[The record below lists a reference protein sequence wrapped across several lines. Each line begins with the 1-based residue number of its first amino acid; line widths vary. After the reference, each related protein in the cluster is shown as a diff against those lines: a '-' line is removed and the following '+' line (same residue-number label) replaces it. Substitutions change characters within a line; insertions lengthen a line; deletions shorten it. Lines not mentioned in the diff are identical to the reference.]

1 MNGFTRAKILSYNAK
16 GRTAQVHIHGLTDGA
31 SEGITATFAY
41 PVGDSDLDTEI
52 QIIDGEDV
60 YVFFENGNEERPVIH
75 SYVSHGDGAIV
86 GVRRIRQDNIE
97 FISKENLKV
106 DSGTT
111 VSIKTPLMNVQANT
125 EQTGNSTLT
134 GNSTVVGDT
143 SVAGNS
149 AVAGSMAV
157 GTTLTVAGIPID
169 PKAFQGAL
177 QDAIDKLEELKE
189 ELKEQ
194 GEKIDE
200 NKDQVSQEIDEKI
213 KEVEELIEN
222 IKDSEA
228 FKLLEEGINYIDEEV
243 QKIHD
248 QVKEVGQ
255 IAQNKVDEV
264 RAYIE
269 QEIIDTKLIVEQHAN
284 DANIRLDEA
293 NQRIDQSIQINEE
306 LVADAQQRAIRA
318 EKDLDDKIGLIKRET
333 DSIIA
338 DVRSDSDEIRLV
350 AENAKKVADQE
361 IIDRKKQVGEALV
374 VVDQAKAALKQDI
387 DQNLVKAGQMIDEA
401 KVALGEETNT
411 LINQKIE
418 PIVNQ
423 TEAAVKKVD
432 EFAAQYVELDKKVDS
447 GFLAEAE
454 ARANDKEAL
463 TQSFELK
470 FAEMQNE
477 LGKSSA
483 LITDEIKTLAAQ
495 DKAIT
500 EQISAAQS
508 KIGDNKAAIDSVERT
523 VVDLNKSVVEKT
535 GQLQASL
542 DTANSNILNAN
553 DLARMQSLGK
563 PLRDDPT
570 FKDTNNLTA
579 YVNQTGST
587 YTRQAKS
594 ADNPTTSTHEI
605 LIRSTGLLGS
615 GWFPNTPL
623 LSAAANKVFLV
634 KQILKIPVGLK
645 LQPYGNALGT
655 GGLLKVLGS
664 AEGTGKFEIYYS
676 VIKCGPDIGSTIQGH
691 FRPINSI
698 NPPVAS
704 VEKPVDVIVASYEVW
719 DVTAV
724 NDTIPK
730 TWRDQ
735 VTGNASYIE
744 KVEASVKL
752 VDDKVVSEAQKL
764 EELKT
769 DYNSNKTKTESSFV
783 TITKSVSD
791 GDKALSLR
799 IDQTKA
805 DLEEADRQ
813 SNANIQEVTE
823 SLAEFE
829 EATTTK
835 FSSLDT
841 SISKE
846 NLKVQGQII
855 DVEKSVSTLE
865 DNTNTKIS
873 GLTSSIKSTDDVAK
887 LAFNNAAEAQ
897 QTGTTAVKAT
907 EALAQNLLSL
917 KSQTQVTSGVR
928 AVVTSKGIEDW
939 TTWRATGEAKVIQDA
954 NALGG
959 YILELGNNAG
969 NDEAW
974 VHWKEFVKIN
984 PDTLYRVRA
993 RFRRVSGETGSIY
1006 LGVACKTADQT
1017 KYVTTTNNLAADMG
1031 SSNYLLSAVK
1041 PILGEWQE
1049 VVLYLKGKSTGAAT
1063 GLGTIDNPRTFPAQ
1077 AEFYAPMFIGN
1088 YSAQPGISQLNFI
1101 IIEDNNSLASAN
1113 DSTATAN
1120 DLFKTATNRTDA
1132 EAERTSKLEARVEN
1146 TETGVKNNAEALLKT
1161 VTKSDLDSAMSR
1173 VSTDITAAVQNIK
1186 VGGVN
1191 VVANSEAPR
1200 TSTAAT
1206 SREYLMY
1213 ERSKELKA
1221 FYDENLDKPVTIS
1234 FEISVPV
1241 AGSVQVYSSNGSA
1254 HIFSSSVSVTKANEF
1269 QKYEVTVFPKIHT
1282 GSTTE
1287 STIEFYGTYTTGR
1300 IPTIRRLQ
1308 IEAGNK
1314 ATAWS
1319 PSPRDVQS
1327 SLSANAEAI
1336 KITQA
1341 DVKKQ
1346 GDSLSSQSIDISK
1359 LRNDLILTNAEVGKK
1374 ASSEALQTTDSKVI
1388 EQAGQIKAVTEQSNT
1403 LSANLS
1409 KSAPAGTN
1417 LLINSNLVGTYNG
1430 VSYPHVLYKMGEDWE
1445 VGAKYTLLWCAEH
1458 VRGTGDTNSNLAVY
1472 AGGGTQFL
1480 QQVISTA
1487 GKVIS
1492 KITFTKSNS
1501 GLGKY
1506 INFYMLNKPTADKQ
1520 SVGTVYWAVLVK
1532 GEFITTDSWIASPY
1546 DFNAA
1551 FDQVSANLTEFKQT
1565 YVTERDALAQRTSK
1579 LEVGMTDVEK
1589 NIFNTAQALN
1599 NYATNAKLD
1608 EVTASQ
1614 TKAFNTSLTKLNE
1627 SIKAEN
1633 DSDSL
1638 IPDYNLANPDKWI
1651 SHYSYDMKQYFKTT
1665 TTGKISN
1672 TVFRKD
1678 TTVPVNCF
1686 NYSLS
1691 AVPNDRA
1698 YRISF
1703 WVRCSSDSN
1712 GSLSIP
1718 VMYGYS
1724 DGLWTIARYSAV
1736 SIPAAQL
1743 PVKDGN
1749 WYFVST
1755 VANFTSNTTIQ
1766 QLRFGIALGHTG
1778 TSGWWE
1784 VQGYKVS
1791 PVLNESDIDST
1802 IVKSSILIDYSSKS
1816 DTTKAISAATES
1828 LEAKFRQKFGDLWT
1842 NSSATLDSTRYTK
1855 TETNQAIAEESK
1867 IIKAA
1872 ISTSG
1877 GDNIIKNGDFSKPL
1891 EISNWRQNA
1900 VVAGSLFE
1908 AYKDSNGITWGHFK
1922 STNTTTNFKGFIETI
1937 TLAEGLETNQKYT
1950 LSFKAKSL
1958 TAAQTQIFLIIHR
1971 RDAAGSNNQI
1981 GTTWNNISTDK
1992 EVLCT
1997 YTFDTNL
2004 VDLQYINVIL
2014 YAQIG
2019 FAPDFLIRE
2028 VQIEKG
2034 ELATG
2039 FRKNP
2044 RELEKGLEANATA
2057 IEGTKADVKK
2067 NGEQIAS
2074 ISENYVTLKSAVDN
2088 NKLSADGKFQEIN
2101 STISDNQQN
2110 TTQSITN
2117 LESGY
2122 KQLNQDLGQVFNYR
2136 VYSCGW
2142 NGFFTGIKNLK
2153 GEIKSVASARGF
2165 SVHVLAADGSIAT
2178 STRYDTY
2185 AAIANA
2191 TAMSN
2196 AIAAIPNDT
2205 FVIVTNYD
2213 SIGVNIATVKNALI
2227 SLGANPFTIDQI
2239 TGRDAYILVGQKGI
2253 GSGRGI
2259 ELHSTPDTGPNG
2271 AKQIMLG
2278 VQVVSGIPIGLAN
2291 NSGNLQKV
2299 LENHAQILQEK
2310 ITRSDAKEVFAEEIK
2325 VFKAQLD
2332 ILRYSEENWILLGD
2346 DTKNLSISTGT
2357 NRTVAVWELQYKH
2370 KEIPIDKGD
2379 PIVARIK
2386 YTAAAGLVGATCSI
2400 QFHGA
2405 TYSIGLPTFTVAA
2418 SGEIELTGI
2427 FPSDVKATAFEAIPL
2442 GLRFDNAPSGG
2453 TFTITNMF
2461 VSRGNSAPNFKGGFR
2476 SSLKQNAQFV
2486 EDTFIKA
2493 DANKGVI
2500 VQQINQYDA
2509 AVPGGLSTVVKTT
2522 KATADQ
2528 TSQDL
2533 ATLKNTE
2540 ISQLQTSTNNL
2551 GSALENTTMLAMMI
2565 TNGKLLQGDVNFKK
2579 GNNGVGV
2586 YNNAA
2591 NGNVTVT
2598 RIAKSSDNPTT
2609 STHELEI
2616 KTIGAANPTWGGFFQ
2631 LVYGR
2636 ANAVFIIKYLIKLPI
2651 GYKLVIAGNSMGTGA
2666 IERFVGSAE
2675 GTGKFETYIRLIK
2688 CGAAGSFSNSGHV
2701 YVAGGATPT
2710 ATTPLVWTLA
2720 QIEQYDVT
2728 DYASADPTLQDFVST
2743 ATDSISTLTNFKE
2756 SWAAK
2761 LVEMSSKLDSKNSA
2775 YILNADITNTTIDR
2789 AIAASSQKLT
2799 SEYTTAMSVQPLSSG
2814 AGKIFDKPLTWRQPV
2829 TTSGTLVIKTPIT
2842 INAYMTKI
2850 KISGYNYNNKED
2862 NTFDMDLAFYAY
2874 TSTTPFYQNMT
2885 ARSFGITMDETNA
2898 ITKGLALALDSNN
2911 KVCILITKKDAW
2923 SYPAITVESATITH
2937 TNPPDYFKDGWSAA
2951 IETDLSVYKSVT
2963 PFTVTSAMETT
2974 AGSQAKV
2981 DIPMAQLSDIAAD
2994 NKLTPVEKKQAKL
3007 VWDTLYQTDTSLRAE
3022 AVTYGISSTTYAT
3035 AFSTLNTYLAAL
3047 FANMNVTSTIDRNQ
3061 FITNFANVHNA
3072 RQELVRL
3079 ISEKAKSLADSAQNS
3094 ANSKSKTFTAQPTI
3108 PYAQG
3113 DIWKNGTTVSVAT
3126 VGRTSGAFTASD
3138 WTKVGDI
3145 TSENT
3150 SADTVKVNGV
3160 LSATVTANAAAGKQ
3174 IADDVMSDLVI
3185 TPTEK
3190 SALYNSYKDMES
3202 NFNRLQNLANPWG
3215 ISVTAAQTAWDS
3227 LNNVS
3232 PKFFTDIISTT
3243 TTKTTLTSAQR
3254 DSLKGRINIFYTEV
3268 ANLDKAVNEYL
3279 NKAAAD
3285 AKDLAATTK
3294 ATLERD
3300 YLTSS
3305 KTNEAIASSTERMT
3319 ALYSAN
3325 SQKIMASVLDTWF
3338 KDWLNKTPSGNK
3350 AEMTIVADATCRGGY
3365 ALRIGNNSGND
3376 EAWINWFA
3384 SLPIDDNKY
3393 YRVKYRF
3400 RRVSGTGVVYVG
3412 ASCQNATKT
3421 KYVAQDN
3428 TEINDVGSSHYLV
3441 AGTAP
3446 ALGTWITG
3454 TAYFKGRSAGASA
3467 GAGTLLSPKTFA
3479 NKAAFFTP
3487 VFIGNYSGKAGE
3499 VDLDFIDI
3507 EDADNIADFES
3518 FKTTYTTEV
3527 GSYAGALQTLVSVYG
3542 NNAVKLK
3549 SQADLIDGIKGKY
3562 VFGMDNNGV
3571 FSGMSM
3577 ATEQTNGTVFSS
3589 IGFQADR
3596 IFFTTG
3602 SSSTKYMPFIIQD
3615 NQVIM
3620 NSDVFIK
3627 NLTAANFKVKSLTA
3641 DLFNV
3646 DKLSAIAG
3654 ELGTLTTY
3662 KDPAKPTGARM
3673 VLSGSLITVYDDN
3686 NVVRV
3691 KLGLW

>member
-1 MNGFTRAKILSYNAK
+1 MNGLKRAKILSYNAK

-52 QIIDGEDV
+52 QIVDGEDV

-125 EQTGNSTLT
+125 QQTGNSTLT
-134 GNSTVVGDT
+134 GNSTVVGNT

-149 AVAGSMAV
+149 SVAGSMAV
-157 GTTLTVAGIPID
+157 GTTLTVAGVPID
-169 PKAFQGAL
+169 PKAIDGAL
-177 QDAIDKLEELKE
+177 KDALDKLEGLKE

-213 KEVEELIEN
+213 KEVEELIDN
-222 IKDSEA
+222 IKDSDA
-228 FKLLEEGINYIDEEV
+228 YKLLEEGINHIDEEV

-255 IAQNKVDEV
+255 IAQNKVDEI
-264 RAYIE
+264 RAYID
-269 QEIIDTKLIVEQHAN
+269 QEIVDTKLIVEQHVS

-293 NQRIDQSIQINEE
+293 NKRIDQSIQANEA

-318 EKDLDDKIGLIKRET
+318 EQELDDKIGFIKRET

-361 IIDRKKQVGEALV
+361 VLDRKKQAADTLIVI
-374 VVDQAKAALKQDI
+374 DQTKAALKQDI
-387 DQNLVKAGQMIDEA
+387 DQNLVKAGQMIDDA
-401 KVALGEETNT
+401 KLALGEETNT

-418 PIVNQ
+418 PIVSQ

-432 EFAAQYVELDKKVDS
+432 QVAAQYVDLNKKVDS

-470 FAEMQNE
+470 FAEMQTE
-477 LGKSSA
+477 LGKSNA
-483 LITDEIKTLAAQ
+483 LISEEIKTLAAK

-500 EQISAAQS
+500 EQISTAQS
-508 KIGDNKAAIDSVERT
+508 QIGDNKAAINNVERT
-523 VVDLNKSVVEKT
+523 VVDLGKSVAEKT
-535 GQLQASL
+535 DQIQASL
-542 DTANSNILNAN
+542 DTTNASLLNATE
-553 DLARMQSLGK
+553 LARMQSLGK

-570 FKDTNNLTA
+570 FLSGNGGLSA
-579 YVNQTGST
+579 YAVPAGTTLN
-587 YTRQAKS
+587 RQAKS
-594 ADNPTTSTHEI
+594 TDNPVNSTHEMLLRATASHGGGWYPTVPTLVAAPNKTY
-605 LIRSTGLLGS
+605 LI
-615 GWFPNTPL
+615 
-623 LSAAANKVFLV
+623 
-634 KQILKIPVGLK
+634 KQIIKMPKGTYLLPVG
-645 LQPYGNALGT
+645 NATGT
-655 GGLLKVLGS
+655 GGYLRVLGNK
-664 AEGTGKFEIYYS
+664 EGTGKFEVYYS
-676 VIKCGPDIGSTIQGH
+676 VVQCGYDAPAAIHGH
-691 FRPINSI
+691 FRVIAGS
-698 NPPVAS
+698 NPPLPS
-704 VEKPVDVIVASYEVW
+704 TTSPVDVILADYEVW
-719 DVTAV
+719 DITAL

-730 TWRDQ
+730 AWRDQ
-735 VTGNASYIE
+735 ITGNASYIE
-744 KVEASVKL
+744 KVESSVKL
-752 VDDKVVSEAQKL
+752 VDEKVVSEAKKL

-769 DYNSNKTKTESSFV
+769 DYNSNKTKTTSELA
-783 TITKSVSD
+783 TITQSISD
-791 GDKALSLR
+791 GDKALTLR

-805 DLEEADRQ
+805 ALEEADRQ
-813 SNANIQEVTE
+813 TKANILEVSE

-829 EATTTK
+829 KSTTSK
-835 FSSLDT
+835 FSQLDS

-846 NLKVQGQII
+846 NLKVQGQIT
-855 DVEKSVSTLE
+855 DVQKSVSTLE
-865 DNTNTKIS
+865 SNTNTKIS
-873 GLTSSIKSTDDVAK
+873 GLTSSIKTTDDIAK
-887 LAFNNAAEAQ
+887 LAFDNAAEAQ

-907 EALAQNLLSL
+907 EALSQNLLSL
-917 KSQTQVTSGVR
+917 KSQTQVTTGIR
-928 AVVTSKGIEDW
+928 AVVTSKGIDDW
-939 TTWRATGEAKVIQDA
+939 TRWRTTGEAKVIQDA
-954 NALGG
+954 DAFGG
-959 YILELGNNAG
+959 YILELGNNAS

-974 VHWKEFVKIN
+974 VHWNEFVKIN

-993 RFRRVSGETGSIY
+993 RFRRVLGESGTIY
-1006 LGVACKTADQT
+1006 LGVACKNADKS
-1017 KYVTTTNNLAADMG
+1017 KYVTTTNSLAGDMG

-1041 PILGEWQE
+1041 PNLGEWQE
-1049 VVLYLKGKSTGAAT
+1049 VVLYMKGKSTGAAT

-1077 AEFYAPMFIGN
+1077 AEYYAPMFIAN
-1088 YSAQPGISQLNFI
+1088 YNFQTGVCQLNYI
-1101 IIEDNNSLASAN
+1101 IVEDNNSLASAN
-1113 DSTATAN
+1113 DATATAN
-1120 DLFKTATNRTDA
+1120 DLFKTATNRTEA
-1132 EAERTSKLEARVEN
+1132 EAERTSKLESRMQNA
-1146 TETGVKNNAEALLKT
+1146 ETGIQSNAQALLKT
-1161 VTKSDLDSAMSR
+1161 ATKNDLDSAMGR
-1173 VSTDITAAVQNIK
+1173 VATDITAAVENIK
-1186 VGGVN
+1186 IGGVN
-1191 VVANSEAPR
+1191 AVANSEAPR
-1200 TSTAAT
+1200 SSTAPT

-1234 FEISVPV
+1234 FEVSVPV
-1241 AGSVQVYSSNGSA
+1241 AGTVQVYSSNGSA
-1254 HIFSSSVSVTKANEF
+1254 HFFTTSVTVTKAGEF
-1269 QKYEVTVFPKIHT
+1269 QKFAVTVFPKVHT

-1287 STIEFYGTYTTGR
+1287 STIEFYGTYGSGR
-1300 IPTIRRLQ
+1300 IPTIQKLQ

-1319 PSPRDVQS
+1319 PSPRDTQS

-1336 KITQA
+1336 KVTQA
-1341 DVKKQ
+1341 EVKKH

-1359 LRNDLILTNAEVGKK
+1359 LRNDLTLTNTEVSKK
-1374 ASSEALQTTDSKVI
+1374 ASTEALDTTKSQVT
-1388 EQAGQIKAVTEQSNT
+1388 EQAGQIKAVTEQANT
-1403 LSANLS
+1403 LSANLN

-1417 LLINSNLVGTYNG
+1417 LLIKSNVVGTYNG
-1430 VSYPHVLYKMGEDWE
+1430 VSYPHLRYKLGEDWE

-1458 VRGTGDTNSNLAVY
+1458 TRGAGDTNSNLAVY
-1472 AGGGTQFL
+1472 AGGGSQFL
-1480 QQVISTA
+1480 QQVINTS

-1492 KITFTKSNS
+1492 KITFTKTSAGTANEVH
-1501 GLGKY
+1501 
-1506 INFYMLNKPTADKQ
+1506 FYMLNKPTADKN

-1532 GEFITTDSWIASPY
+1532 GELITTDSWIASPY

-1551 FDQVSANLTEFKQT
+1551 FDQVSASLNEFKQT
-1565 YVTERDALAQRTSK
+1565 YVTESGALAQRTSK
-1579 LEVGMTDVEK
+1579 LESGMTDVEK
-1589 NIFNTAQALN
+1589 KVNNTAQALN

-1614 TKAFNTSLTKLNE
+1614 TKTFNTSLTKLDE
-1627 SIKAEN
+1627 ALKSAN

-1638 IPDYNLANPDKWI
+1638 AGDYNCKNPEMWY
-1651 SHYSYDMKQYFKTT
+1651 SHYGWDMSQYFKTT
-1665 TTGKISN
+1665 TTGKIGN

-1678 TTVPVNCF
+1678 TSNPANCF
-1686 NYSLS
+1686 NYNKQTL
-1691 AVPNDRA
+1691 PNTRA
-1698 YRISF
+1698 YIVSF
-1703 WVRCSSDSN
+1703 LVRRSSDSN
-1712 GSLSIP
+1712 GLCYIPIGRAKNDGVFSIANYTSVAVP
-1718 VMYGYS
+1718 V
-1724 DGLWTIARYSAV
+1724 AE
-1736 SIPAAQL
+1736 IPANETWTFISKVINMTSVAETYPQIQL
-1743 PVKDGN
+1743 
-1749 WYFVST
+1749 
-1755 VANFTSNTTIQ
+1755 
-1766 QLRFGIALGHTG
+1766 GIALGHTG
-1778 TSGWWE
+1778 NAGWWE
-1784 VQGYKVS
+1784 AQAYRIT
-1791 PVLNESDIDST
+1791 PVLNESDVDST
-1802 IVKSSILIDYSSKS
+1802 IVKSSILVDYSSKS

-1872 ISTSG
+1872 ISSSG
-1877 GDNIIKNGDFSKPL
+1877 GDNIIKNGDFSQPFAL
-1891 EISNWRQNA
+1891 SNWRINA
-1900 VVAGSLFE
+1900 NVAGSVME
-1908 AYKDSNGITWGHFK
+1908 VYKDQNGANWGRFR
-1922 STNTTTNFKGFIETI
+1922 STNTTTAFKGFFEQLTS
-1937 TLAEGLETNQKYT
+1937 EDGLEIDQTYT

-1958 TAAQTQIFLIIHR
+1958 TAAQTSLLLIIHR
-1971 RDAAGSNNQI
+1971 FDGSSNNQLGSSWQI
-1981 GTTWNNISTDK
+1981 NTDK
-1992 EVLCT
+1992 ETLCT
-1997 YTFDTNL
+1997 FTFKTNVANL
-2004 VDLQYINVIL
+2004 NNINIIL
-2014 YAQIG
+2014 YAQTG
-2019 FAPDFLIRE
+2019 FAPDFAIRE

-2044 RELEKGLEANATA
+2044 RELVKALEANASA
-2057 IEGTKADVKK
+2057 IEGTKADVQK
-2067 NGEQIAS
+2067 NGEKITSLA
-2074 ISENYVTLKSAVDN
+2074 ENYTTLKSTVDN
-2088 NKLSADGKFQEIN
+2088 NKTAVDGKFQEIN

-2110 TTQSITN
+2110 TTQSINN
-2117 LESGY
+2117 LESSY

-2165 SVHVLAADGSIAT
+2165 SVHVLAADGSIAS

-2185 AAIANA
+2185 AAVANA

-2196 AIAAIPNDT
+2196 AIAAIPNNT

-2213 SIGVNIATVKNALI
+2213 SIGVNLAPVKNALI
-2227 SLGANPFTIDQI
+2227 SLGANPFTLDQI

-2259 ELHSTPDTGPNG
+2259 ELHATPDTGPNG
-2271 AKQIMLG
+2271 AKQIMLA

-2332 ILRYSEENWILLGD
+2332 TLRYSEENWILLGD
-2346 DTKNLSISTGT
+2346 DTKNLSIATGT

-2386 YTAAAGLVGATCSI
+2386 YKATAGLVGATCSI

-2405 TYSIGLPTFTVAA
+2405 TYSVGLPSFVVAA
-2418 SGEIELTGI
+2418 SGEIELSGI
-2427 FPSDVKATAFEAIPL
+2427 FPSDLKASAYEAIPL

-2453 TFTITNMF
+2453 TFTVTNMF
-2461 VSRGNSAPNFKGGFR
+2461 ISRGNSAPNFKGGFR

-2493 DANKGVI
+2493 DVNKGVI
-2500 VQQINQYDA
+2500 AQQIQQYDA
-2509 AVPGGLSTVVKTT
+2509 GVPGGLSSVVKTT

-2528 TSQDL
+2528 TSKDL
-2533 ATLKNTE
+2533 TTLRNTE

-2579 GNNGVGV
+2579 GNNGVSV
-2586 YNNAA
+2586 YNNAG

-2598 RIAKSSDNPTT
+2598 RVAKSSDNPTT
-2609 STHELEI
+2609 STHEIEI

-2636 ANAVFIIKYLIKLPI
+2636 ANAVFVIKYLIKLPV
-2651 GYKLVIAGNSMGTGA
+2651 GYKLVNAGNAMGTGA
-2666 IERFVGSAE
+2666 IDRFIGNTE
-2675 GTGKFETYIRLIK
+2675 GTGKFETYIRMIK
-2688 CGAAGSFSNSGHV
+2688 CGAVGSFSNSGHV
-2701 YVAGGATPT
+2701 YVAGGSTPT
-2710 ATTPLVWTLA
+2710 ATVPLVWTLA

-2728 DYASADPTLQDFVST
+2728 DYASADPTLQDFVSS

-2756 SWAAK
+2756 TWAAK
-2761 LVEMSSKLDSKNSA
+2761 LNEMSSKLDSKNGA
-2775 YILNADITNTTIDR
+2775 YILNADITNTNVER
-2789 AIAASSQKLT
+2789 AIAASSQKIT
-2799 SEYTTAMSVQPLSSG
+2799 SEYTNAMSVQPLGSG
-2814 AGKIFDKPLTWRQPV
+2814 GGKIFVKPLTWRQAI

-2842 INAYMTKI
+2842 VGAYMTKV

-2862 NTFDMDLAFYAY
+2862 NIFDLDLAFYAY
-2874 TSTTPFYQNMT
+2874 TSTVPFYPNMT
-2885 ARSFGITMDETNA
+2885 SRSFGITLDENNA
-2898 ITKGLALALDSNN
+2898 TTKGLALALDSNN

-2937 TNPPDYFKDGWSAA
+2937 TNPPDNFKDGWTAV
-2951 IETDLSVYKSVT
+2951 IESDLSVYKSVT
-2963 PFTVTSAMETT
+2963 PFTVTSMMETT

-2981 DIPMAQLSDIAAD
+2981 DVPMAQLSDIAAD

-3007 VWDTLYQTDTSLRAE
+3007 VWDTLYQTDASLRAE
-3022 AVTYGISSTTYAT
+3022 AVTYGISSAAYAT

-3061 FITNFANVHNA
+3061 FITNFANVHNT
-3072 RQELVRL
+3072 RQALVRA
-3079 ISEKAKSLADSAQNS
+3079 ISEKAKE
-3094 ANSKSKTFTAQPTI
+3094 I
-3108 PYAQG
+3108 
-3113 DIWKNGTTVSVAT
+3113 
-3126 VGRTSGAFTASD
+3126 
-3138 WTKVGDI
+3138 
-3145 TSENT
+3145 
-3150 SADTVKVNGV
+3150 ADT
-3160 LSATVTANAAAGKQ
+3160 
-3174 IADDVMSDLVI
+3174 
-3185 TPTEK
+3185 
-3190 SALYNSYKDMES
+3190 
-3202 NFNRLQNLANPWG
+3202 
-3215 ISVTAAQTAWDS
+3215 
-3227 LNNVS
+3227 
-3232 PKFFTDIISTT
+3232 
-3243 TTKTTLTSAQR
+3243 
-3254 DSLKGRINIFYTEV
+3254 
-3268 ANLDKAVNEYL
+3268 
-3279 NKAAAD
+3279 
-3285 AKDLAATTK
+3285 AKDIASTTK

-3300 YLTSS
+3300 YMTST
-3305 KTNEAIASSTERMT
+3305 KTNEAIASSTERMS

-3325 SQKIMASVLDTWF
+3325 GQKIMASVLDTWQ
-3338 KDWLNKTPSGNK
+3338 KDWLVKTPSGNK
-3350 AEMTIVADATCRGGY
+3350 PELNLVADATCRGGY
-3365 ALRIGNNSGND
+3365 ALRIGNNVGND
-3376 EAWINWFA
+3376 EAWLNWFA

-3412 ASCQNATKT
+3412 ATCQNANKT
-3421 KYVAQDN
+3421 KYIAQDN
-3428 TEINDVGSSHYLV
+3428 SEINDIGASHYLV

-3507 EDADNIADFES
+3507 EDADNIADFEN
-3518 FKTTYTTEV
+3518 FKTTYTTDV
-3527 GSYAGALQTLVSVYG
+3527 GAYAGALQTLVSVYG
-3542 NNAVKLK
+3542 QNAIKLK
-3549 SQADLIDGIKGKY
+3549 SQADLIDGVKGKY
-3562 VFGMDNNGV
+3562 VMGMDNNGV

-3577 ATEQTNGTVFSS
+3577 VSEQTNGTVISS

-3602 SSSTKYMPFIIQD
+3602 TSSTKYMPFIIQD

-3627 NLTAANFKVKSLTA
+3627 NLTAANFKAKSLTA
-3641 DLFNV
+3641 ELFNV
-3646 DKLSAIAG
+3646 DKLSAITG
-3654 ELGTLTTY
+3654 ELGTLITY
-3662 KDPAKPTGARM
+3662 KDPNQPLKARM
-3673 VLSGSLITVYDDN
+3673 VISGTALKLYDDN
-3686 NVVRV
+3686 NIERIYI
-3691 KLGLW
+3691 GL

>member
-1 MNGFTRAKILSYNAK
+1 MNGYKRAKILSYNAK

-52 QIIDGEDV
+52 QIVDGEDV

-125 EQTGNSTLT
+125 QQTGNSTLT
-134 GNSTVVGDT
+134 GNSTVVGNT

-149 AVAGSMAV
+149 SVAGSMAV
-157 GTTLTVAGIPID
+157 GTTLTVAGVPID
-169 PKAFQGAL
+169 PKAIEGAFK
-177 QDAIDKLEELKE
+177 DALNKLESLKE
-189 ELKEQ
+189 DLKEQ

-200 NKDQVSQEIDEKI
+200 NKDQISQEIDEKI
-213 KEVEELIEN
+213 KEVEELIDN
-222 IKDSEA
+222 IKDSDA
-228 FKLLEEGINYIDEEV
+228 YKLLEEGINHIDEEV

-255 IAQNKVDEV
+255 IAQNKVDEI
-264 RAYIE
+264 RAYID

-293 NQRIDQSIQINEE
+293 NKRIDQSILANEE

-318 EKDLDDKIGLIKRET
+318 EKELDDKIGFIKRET

-361 IIDRKKQVGEALV
+361 VLDRKKQAADTLIVI
-374 VVDQAKAALKQDI
+374 DQTKAALKQDI
-387 DQNLVKAGQMIDEA
+387 DQNLVKAGQMIDDA
-401 KVALGEETNT
+401 KLALGEETNT

-432 EFAAQYVELDKKVDS
+432 QVAAQYVDLDKKVDS

-463 TQSFELK
+463 TKSFELK
-470 FAEMQNE
+470 FAEMQTE
-477 LGKSSA
+477 LGKSNA
-483 LITDEIKTLAAQ
+483 LISEEIKNLAAQ
-495 DKAIT
+495 DRAFT
-500 EQISAAQS
+500 EQISTAQS
-508 KIGDNKAAIDSVERT
+508 QIGDNKAAINNVERT
-523 VVDLNKSVVEKT
+523 VVDLGKSVAEKT
-535 GQLQASL
+535 DQIQASL
-542 DTANSNILNAN
+542 DTTNASLLNATE
-553 DLARMQSLGK
+553 LARMQSLGK

-570 FKDTNNLTA
+570 FLSGNGGLSA
-579 YVNQTGST
+579 YVVPSGST
-587 YTRQAKS
+587 FTRQAKS
-594 ADNPTTSTHEI
+594 TDNPVNSTHEM
-605 LIRSTGLLGS
+605 LLRSTASLGG
-615 GWFPNTPL
+615 GWYPTVPTLVAAPNKT
-623 LSAAANKVFLV
+623 FLI
-634 KQILKIPVGLK
+634 KQIIKMPKGTYLLPVG
-645 LQPYGNALGT
+645 NATGT
-655 GGLLKVLGS
+655 GGYLRVLGNK
-664 AEGTGKFEIYYS
+664 EGTGKFEVYYS
-676 VIKCGPDIGSTIQGH
+676 VVQCGYDAPAAIHGH
-691 FRPINSI
+691 FRVIAGT
-698 NPPVAS
+698 NPPLPSTAN
-704 VEKPVDVIVASYEVW
+704 PVDVILADYEVW
-719 DVTAV
+719 DITAL

-730 TWRDQ
+730 AWRDQ
-735 VTGNASYIE
+735 ITGNASYIE
-744 KVEASVKL
+744 KVESSVKL
-752 VDDKVVSEAQKL
+752 VDEKLVSEAKKL

-769 DYNSNKTKTESSFV
+769 DYNSNKTKTTSDLA
-783 TITKSVSD
+783 TIAQSVSD

-805 DLEEADRQ
+805 ALEEADRK
-813 SNANIQEVTE
+813 SNANILEVTE

-829 EATTTK
+829 QSTTSK
-835 FSSLDT
+835 FSELDT

-846 NLKVQGQII
+846 NLKVQGQIT
-855 DVEKSVSTLE
+855 DVQKSVSTLE
-865 DNTNTKIS
+865 SNTNTRIN
-873 GLTSSIKSTDDVAK
+873 GLSSSLKTTDDIAK
-887 LAFNNAAEAQ
+887 LAFDNAAEAQ

-907 EALAQNLLSL
+907 EALSQNLLSL

-928 AVVTSKGIEDW
+928 AVVTSKGIDDW
-939 TTWRATGEAKVIQDA
+939 TRWRTTGEAKVIQDA
-954 NALGG
+954 DAFGG

-974 VHWKEFVKIN
+974 VHWNEFVKIN

-993 RFRRVSGETGSIY
+993 RFRRVAGESGTIY
-1006 LGVACKTADQT
+1006 LGVACKNADQS
-1017 KYVTTTNNLAADMG
+1017 KYVTTTNSLAGDMG

-1041 PILGEWQE
+1041 PNLGEWQE
-1049 VVLYLKGKSTGAAT
+1049 VVLYMKGKSIGAAT

-1077 AEFYAPMFIGN
+1077 AEYYAPMFIAN
-1088 YSAQPGISQLNFI
+1088 YNFQTGICQLNYI
-1101 IIEDNNSLASAN
+1101 IVEDNNSLASAN
-1113 DSTATAN
+1113 DATATAN
-1120 DLFKTATNRTDA
+1120 DLFKTATNRTEA
-1132 EAERTSKLEARVEN
+1132 EAERTSKLESRMQNA
-1146 TETGVKNNAEALLKT
+1146 ETGIQSNSQALLKT
-1161 VTKSDLDSAMSR
+1161 ATKSDLDSAMGR
-1173 VSTDITAAVQNIK
+1173 VATDITAAVNNIK
-1186 VGGVN
+1186 IGGVN
-1191 VVANSEAPR
+1191 AVANSEAPR

-1234 FEISVPV
+1234 FEVSVPV
-1241 AGSVQVYSSNGSA
+1241 AGTVQVYSSNGSA
-1254 HIFSSSVSVTKANEF
+1254 HFFTTSVTVTKASEF
-1269 QKYEVTVFPKIHT
+1269 QKFEVTVFPKLHT

-1287 STIEFYGTYTTGR
+1287 STIEFYGTYGTGR
-1300 IPTIRRLQ
+1300 IPTIQKLQ

-1319 PSPRDVQS
+1319 PSPRDTQS
-1327 SLSANAEAI
+1327 SLNANAEAI
-1336 KITQA
+1336 KVTQA
-1341 DVKKQ
+1341 EVKKH
-1346 GDSLSSQSIDISK
+1346 GDTLSSQSLDISK
-1359 LRNDLILTNAEVGKK
+1359 LRNDLTITNTEVSKK
-1374 ASSEALQTTDSKVI
+1374 ASTEALQTTNSQVS
-1388 EQAGQIKAVTEQSNT
+1388 EQAGLIKAVTEQANT
-1403 LSANLS
+1403 LSANLN

-1417 LLINSNLVGTYNG
+1417 LLINSNVVGTYNG
-1430 VSYPHVLYKMGEDWE
+1430 VSYPHLRYKLGEDWE

-1458 VRGTGDTNSNLAVY
+1458 TRGAGDTNSNLAVY
-1472 AGGGTQFL
+1472 AGGGSQFL
-1480 QQVISTA
+1480 QQVINTT

-1492 KITFTKSNS
+1492 KITFTKTSA
-1501 GLGKY
+1501 GTAKEVH
-1506 INFYMLNKPTADKQ
+1506 FYMLNKPTADKN

-1532 GEFITTDSWIASPY
+1532 GEFITTDNWIASPY

-1551 FDQVSANLTEFKQT
+1551 FDQVSANLNEFKQT
-1565 YVTERDALAQRTSK
+1565 YVTESGALAQRTSK
-1579 LEVGMTDVEK
+1579 LEAGMSDVEK
-1589 NIFNTAQALN
+1589 NIYNTTQALN

-1614 TKAFNTSLTKLNE
+1614 TKAFNTSLTKLDE
-1627 SIKAEN
+1627 ALKAAN

-1638 IPDYNLANPDKWI
+1638 AGDYNFKNPDMWY
-1651 SHYSYDMKQYFKTT
+1651 SHYGWDMSQYFKTT
-1665 TTGKISN
+1665 TTGKIGN

-1678 TTVPVNCF
+1678 TSNPVNCF
-1686 NYSLS
+1686 NYNKQAL
-1691 AVPNDRA
+1691 PNTRA
-1698 YRISF
+1698 YIVSF
-1703 WVRCSSDSN
+1703 LVRRSSDSN
-1712 GSLSIP
+1712 GLCYIP
-1718 VMYGYS
+1718 IGRAKN
-1724 DGLWTIARYSAV
+1724 DGVFSTANYTSV
-1736 SIPAAQL
+1736 SVPVAEIPANESWTLISKVINMTSVAETYPQIQL
-1743 PVKDGN
+1743 
-1749 WYFVST
+1749 
-1755 VANFTSNTTIQ
+1755 
-1766 QLRFGIALGHTG
+1766 GIALGHTG
-1778 TSGWWE
+1778 NVGWWE
-1784 VQGYKVS
+1784 AQAYRIA
-1791 PVLNESDIDST
+1791 PVLNESDVDST
-1802 IVKSSILIDYSSKS
+1802 IVKSSILVDYSSKS

-1877 GDNIIKNGDFSKPL
+1877 GDNIIKNGDFSSPL
-1891 EISNWRQNA
+1891 GTLNWRQNSA
-1900 VVAGSLFE
+1900 VAGNLLE
-1908 AYKDSNGITWGHFK
+1908 VYKDSKGATWGHFK
-1922 STNTTTNFKGFIETI
+1922 STDTTTYFKGFIETL
-1937 TLAEGLETNQKYT
+1937 TLADGLEMNQKYT
-1950 LSFKAKSL
+1950 LSFKAMSL
-1958 TAAQTQIFLIIHR
+1958 TAAQTQILLIIHR
-1971 RDAAGSNNQI
+1971 RDSSGSNNQI

-1992 EVLCT
+1992 ETLCT
-1997 YTFDTNL
+1997 YTFDTNIIN
-2004 VDLQYINVIL
+2004 LQHINLIL
-2014 YAQIG
+2014 YSQVG

-2028 VQIEKG
+2028 VQLEKG

-2044 RELEKGLEANATA
+2044 RELIKDLEANASA
-2057 IEGTKADVKK
+2057 IEGTKADVQK
-2067 NGEQIAS
+2067 NGEKITSLA
-2074 ISENYVTLKSAVDN
+2074 ENYATLKSTVDN
-2088 NKLSADGKFQEIN
+2088 NKTAVDGKFQEIN

-2110 TTQSITN
+2110 TTQSINN
-2117 LESGY
+2117 LESSY

-2165 SVHVLAADGSIAT
+2165 SVHVLAADGSIAS

-2185 AAIANA
+2185 AAVANA

-2213 SIGVNIATVKNALI
+2213 SIGVNLAPVKNALI
-2227 SLGANPFTIDQI
+2227 SLGANPFTLDQI

-2259 ELHSTPDTGPNG
+2259 ELHATPDTGPNG
-2271 AKQIMLG
+2271 AKQIMLA

-2332 ILRYSEENWILLGD
+2332 TLRYSEENWILLGD

-2386 YTAAAGLVGATCSI
+2386 YTATAGLVGATCSI

-2405 TYSIGLPTFTVAA
+2405 TYSVGLPSFVVAA

-2427 FPSDVKATAFEAIPL
+2427 FPSDLKASAFEAIPL

-2453 TFTITNMF
+2453 TFTVTNMF
-2461 VSRGNSAPNFKGGFR
+2461 ISRGNSAPNFKGGFR

-2493 DANKGVI
+2493 DVNKGVI
-2500 VQQINQYDA
+2500 AQQIQQYDA
-2509 AVPGGLSTVVKTT
+2509 TVPGGLSSVVKTT

-2528 TSQDL
+2528 TSKDL
-2533 ATLKNTE
+2533 ATLRNTE

-2579 GNNGVGV
+2579 GNNGVSV
-2586 YNNAA
+2586 YNNAG

-2598 RIAKSSDNPTT
+2598 RVAKSADNPTT
-2609 STHELEI
+2609 STYEIEI
-2616 KTIGAANPTWGGFFQ
+2616 KTIGAASPTWGGFVQ

-2636 ANAVFIIKYLIKLPI
+2636 ANAVFVIKYLIKLPV
-2651 GYKLVIAGNSMGTGA
+2651 GYKLVNAGNAMGTGA
-2666 IERFVGSAE
+2666 IDRFIGNTE
-2675 GTGKFETYIRLIK
+2675 GTGKFETYIRMIK
-2688 CGAAGSFSNSGHV
+2688 CGAVGSFSNSGHV
-2701 YVAGGATPT
+2701 YVAGGSTPT
-2710 ATTPLVWTLA
+2710 ATAPLVWTLA

-2728 DYASADPTLQDFVST
+2728 DYASADPTLQDFVSS

-2756 SWAAK
+2756 TWAAK
-2761 LVEMSSKLDSKNSA
+2761 LTEMSSKLDSKNGA
-2775 YILNADITNTTIDR
+2775 YILNADITNTNVER
-2789 AIAASSQKLT
+2789 AIAASSQKIT
-2799 SEYTTAMSVQPLSSG
+2799 SEYTNAMSVQPLSSG
-2814 AGKIFDKPLTWRQPV
+2814 AGKIFVKPLTWRQAI

-2842 INAYMTKI
+2842 VGAYMTKV

-2862 NTFDMDLAFYAY
+2862 NIFDLDLAFYAY
-2874 TSTTPFYQNMT
+2874 TSTVPFYPNMT
-2885 ARSFGITMDETNA
+2885 SRSFGITLDENNA
-2898 ITKGLALALDSNN
+2898 TTKGLALALDSNN

-2937 TNPPDYFKDGWSAA
+2937 TNPPDYFKDGWTAA

-2963 PFTVTSAMETT
+2963 PFTVTSMMETT

-2981 DIPMAQLSDIAAD
+2981 DVPMAQLSDIAAD

-3007 VWDTLYQTDTSLRAE
+3007 VWDTLYQTDASLRAE
-3022 AVTYGISSTTYAT
+3022 AVTYGISSAAYAT
-3035 AFSTLNTYLAAL
+3035 AFSTLNTYLASL

-3072 RQELVRL
+3072 RQALVRA
-3079 ISEKAKSLADSAQNS
+3079 ISEKAKE
-3094 ANSKSKTFTAQPTI
+3094 I
-3108 PYAQG
+3108 
-3113 DIWKNGTTVSVAT
+3113 
-3126 VGRTSGAFTASD
+3126 
-3138 WTKVGDI
+3138 
-3145 TSENT
+3145 
-3150 SADTVKVNGV
+3150 ADT
-3160 LSATVTANAAAGKQ
+3160 
-3174 IADDVMSDLVI
+3174 
-3185 TPTEK
+3185 
-3190 SALYNSYKDMES
+3190 
-3202 NFNRLQNLANPWG
+3202 
-3215 ISVTAAQTAWDS
+3215 
-3227 LNNVS
+3227 
-3232 PKFFTDIISTT
+3232 
-3243 TTKTTLTSAQR
+3243 
-3254 DSLKGRINIFYTEV
+3254 
-3268 ANLDKAVNEYL
+3268 
-3279 NKAAAD
+3279 
-3285 AKDLAATTK
+3285 AKDIASTTK

-3300 YLTSS
+3300 YMTST
-3305 KTNEAIASSTERMT
+3305 KTNEAIASSTERMS

-3325 SQKIMASVLDTWF
+3325 GQKIMASVLETWQ
-3338 KDWLNKTPSGNK
+3338 KDWLVKTPSGNK
-3350 AEMTIVADATCRGGY
+3350 PELSLVADATCRGGY
-3365 ALRIGNNSGND
+3365 ALRIGNNVGND
-3376 EAWINWFA
+3376 EAWLNWFT

-3412 ASCQNATKT
+3412 ATCQNANKT
-3421 KYVAQDN
+3421 KYIAQDN
-3428 TEINDVGSSHYLV
+3428 SEINDIGSSHYLV

-3507 EDADNIADFES
+3507 EDADNIADFEN
-3518 FKTTYTTEV
+3518 FKTTYTTDV
-3527 GSYAGALQTLVSVYG
+3527 GAYAGALQTLVSVYG
-3542 NNAVKLK
+3542 QNAIKLK
-3549 SQADLIDGIKGKY
+3549 SQADLIDGVKGKY
-3562 VFGMDNNGV
+3562 VMGMDNNGV

-3577 ATEQTNGTVFSS
+3577 VSEQTNGTVLSS

-3615 NQVIM
+3615 NQVVM

-3627 NLTAANFKVKSLTA
+3627 NLTAANFKAKSLTA
-3641 DLFNV
+3641 ELFNV
-3646 DKLSAIAG
+3646 DKLSAITG
-3654 ELGTLTTY
+3654 ELGTLITY
-3662 KDPAKPTGARM
+3662 KDPSQPQKARM
-3673 VLSGSLITVYDDN
+3673 VISGTALKLYDDN
-3686 NVVRV
+3686 NIERIYI
-3691 KLGLW
+3691 GL

>member
-1 MNGFTRAKILSYNAK
+1 MNGLKRAKILSYNAK

-52 QIIDGEDV
+52 QIVDGEDV

-111 VSIKTPLMNVQANT
+111 IAIKTPLMNVQANT
-125 EQTGNSTLT
+125 QQTGNSTLT
-134 GNSTVVGDT
+134 GNSTVVGNT

-157 GTTLTVAGIPID
+157 GTTLTVAGVPID
-169 PKAFQGAL
+169 PKAIEGAFK
-177 QDAIDKLEELKE
+177 DALDKLESLKE
-189 ELKEQ
+189 KLKEQ

-222 IKDSEA
+222 IKDSDA
-228 FKLLEEGINYIDEEV
+228 YKLLEEGINHIDEEV

-255 IAQNKVDEV
+255 IAQSKVDEV
-264 RAYIE
+264 RAYID
-269 QEIIDTKLIVEQHAN
+269 QEIIDTKQIVEQHVS

-293 NQRIDQSIQINEE
+293 NQRIDQSIQANEA

-318 EKDLDDKIGLIKRET
+318 EKELDDKIGFIKRET

-338 DVRSDSDEIRLV
+338 DVRSDADEIRLV

-361 IIDRKKQVGEALV
+361 VLDRKKQAADTLIVI
-374 VVDQAKAALKQDI
+374 DQTKAALKQDI
-387 DQNLVKAGQMIDEA
+387 DQNLVKAGQMIDDA
-401 KVALGEETNT
+401 KLALGEETNT

-432 EFAAQYVELDKKVDS
+432 QVAARYVDLDKKVDS

-463 TQSFELK
+463 TKSFELK
-470 FAEMQNE
+470 FAEMQTE
-477 LGKSSA
+477 LGKSNA
-483 LITDEIKTLAAQ
+483 LISEEIKTLAAQ
-495 DKAIT
+495 DRAFT
-500 EQISAAQS
+500 EQISTAQS
-508 KIGDNKAAIDSVERT
+508 QIGDNKAAINNVERT
-523 VVDLNKSVVEKT
+523 VVDLGKSVAEKT
-535 GQLQASL
+535 DQIQASL
-542 DTANSNILNAN
+542 DTTNASLLNATE
-553 DLARMQSLGK
+553 LARMQSLGK

-570 FKDTNNLTA
+570 FLSGNGGVSA
-579 YVNQTGST
+579 YVVPSGST
-587 YTRQAKS
+587 FTRQAKS
-594 ADNPTTSTHEI
+594 TDNPVNSTHEM
-605 LIRSTGLLGS
+605 LLRSTASLGG
-615 GWFPNTPL
+615 GWYPTAPTLVAAPNKT
-623 LSAAANKVFLV
+623 FLI
-634 KQILKIPVGLK
+634 KQIIKMPKGTYLLPVG
-645 LQPYGNALGT
+645 NATGT
-655 GGLLKVLGS
+655 GGYLRVLGNK
-664 AEGTGKFEIYYS
+664 EGTGKFEVYYS
-676 VIKCGPDIGSTIQGH
+676 VVQCGYDAPAAIHGH
-691 FRPINSI
+691 FRVIAGT
-698 NPPVAS
+698 NPPLPS
-704 VEKPVDVIVASYEVW
+704 TTSPVDVILADYEVW
-719 DVTAV
+719 DITAL

-730 TWRDQ
+730 AWRDQ
-735 VTGNASYIE
+735 ITGNASYIE
-744 KVEASVKL
+744 KVESSVKL
-752 VDDKVVSEAQKL
+752 VDEKLVSEAKKL

-769 DYNSNKTKTESSFV
+769 DYNSNKTKTTSDLA
-783 TITKSVSD
+783 TIAQSVSD

-805 DLEEADRQ
+805 ALEEADRK
-813 SNANIQEVTE
+813 SNANILEVTE

-829 EATTTK
+829 QSTTSK
-835 FSSLDT
+835 FSELDT

-846 NLKVQGQII
+846 NLKVQGQIT
-855 DVEKSVSTLE
+855 DVQKSVSTLE
-865 DNTNTKIS
+865 SNTNTRIN
-873 GLTSSIKSTDDVAK
+873 GLSSSLKTTDDIAK
-887 LAFNNAAEAQ
+887 LAFDNAAEAQ

-907 EALAQNLLSL
+907 EALSQNLLSL

-928 AVVTSKGIEDW
+928 AVVTSKGIDDW
-939 TTWRATGEAKVIQDA
+939 TRWRTTGEAKVIQDA
-954 NALGG
+954 DAFGG
-959 YILELGNNAG
+959 HILELGNNAG

-974 VHWKEFVKIN
+974 VHWNEFVKIN

-993 RFRRVSGETGSIY
+993 RFRRVAGESGTIY
-1006 LGVACKTADQT
+1006 LGVACKNSDQS
-1017 KYVTTTNNLAADMG
+1017 KYVTTTNSLAGDMG

-1041 PILGEWQE
+1041 PNLGEWQE
-1049 VVLYLKGKSTGAAT
+1049 VVLYMKGKSTGAAT

-1077 AEFYAPMFIGN
+1077 AEYYAPMFIAN
-1088 YSAQPGISQLNFI
+1088 YNFQTGICQLNYI
-1101 IIEDNNSLASAN
+1101 IVEDNNSLASAN
-1113 DSTATAN
+1113 DATATAN
-1120 DLFKTATNRTDA
+1120 DLFKTATNRTEA
-1132 EAERTSKLEARVEN
+1132 EAERTSKLESRMQNA
-1146 TETGVKNNAEALLKT
+1146 ETGIQSNAQALLKT
-1161 VTKSDLDSAMSR
+1161 ATKSDLDSAMGR
-1173 VSTDITAAVQNIK
+1173 VATDITAAVNNIK
-1186 VGGVN
+1186 IGGVN
-1191 VVANSEAPR
+1191 AVANSEAPR

-1234 FEISVPV
+1234 FEVSVPV
-1241 AGSVQVYSSNGSA
+1241 AGTVQVYSSNGSA
-1254 HIFSSSVSVTKANEF
+1254 HFFTTSVTVTKASEF
-1269 QKYEVTVFPKIHT
+1269 QKFEVTVFPKLHT

-1287 STIEFYGTYTTGR
+1287 STIEFYGKYGTGR
-1300 IPTIRRLQ
+1300 IPTIQKLQ

-1319 PSPRDVQS
+1319 PSPRDTQS
-1327 SLSANAEAI
+1327 SLNANAEAI
-1336 KITQA
+1336 KVTQA
-1341 DVKKQ
+1341 EVKKH
-1346 GDSLSSQSIDISK
+1346 GDTLSSQSLDISK
-1359 LRNDLILTNAEVGKK
+1359 LRNDLTITNTEVSKK
-1374 ASSEALQTTDSKVI
+1374 ASTEALQTTNSQVS
-1388 EQAGQIKAVTEQSNT
+1388 EQAGLIKAVTEQANT
-1403 LSANLS
+1403 LSANLN

-1417 LLINSNLVGTYNG
+1417 LLINSNVVGTYNG
-1430 VSYPHVLYKMGEDWE
+1430 VSYPHLRYKLGEEWE

-1458 VRGTGDTNSNLAVY
+1458 TRGAGDTNSNLAVY
-1472 AGGGTQFL
+1472 AGGGSQFL
-1480 QQVISTA
+1480 QQVINTT

-1492 KITFTKSNS
+1492 KITFTKTSA
-1501 GLGKY
+1501 GTAKEVH
-1506 INFYMLNKPTADKQ
+1506 FYMLNKPTVDKN

-1532 GEFITTDSWIASPY
+1532 GEFITTDNWIASPY

-1551 FDQVSANLTEFKQT
+1551 FDQVSANLNEFKQT
-1565 YVTERDALAQRTSK
+1565 YVTESGALAQRTSK
-1579 LEVGMTDVEK
+1579 LEAGMSDVEK
-1589 NIFNTAQALN
+1589 NIYNTTQALN

-1608 EVTASQ
+1608 EVVASQ
-1614 TKAFNTSLTKLNE
+1614 TKAFNTSLTKLDE
-1627 SIKAEN
+1627 ALKAAN

-1638 IPDYNLANPDKWI
+1638 AGDYNFKNPDMWY
-1651 SHYSYDMKQYFKTT
+1651 SHYGWDMSQYFKTT
-1665 TTGKISN
+1665 TTGKIGN

-1678 TTVPVNCF
+1678 TSNPVNCF
-1686 NYSLS
+1686 NYNKQAL
-1691 AVPNDRA
+1691 PNTRA
-1698 YRISF
+1698 YIVSF
-1703 WVRCSSDSN
+1703 LVRRSSDSN
-1712 GSLSIP
+1712 GLCYIP
-1718 VMYGYS
+1718 IGRAKN
-1724 DGLWTIARYSAV
+1724 DGVFSTANYTSV
-1736 SIPAAQL
+1736 SVPVAEIPANESWTLISKVINMTSVAETYPQIQL
-1743 PVKDGN
+1743 
-1749 WYFVST
+1749 
-1755 VANFTSNTTIQ
+1755 
-1766 QLRFGIALGHTG
+1766 GIALGHTG
-1778 TSGWWE
+1778 NAGWWE
-1784 VQGYKVS
+1784 AQGYRIT
-1791 PVLNESDIDST
+1791 PVLNESDVDST
-1802 IVKSSILIDYSSKS
+1802 IVKSSILVDYSSKS

-1872 ISTSG
+1872 ISSSG
-1877 GDNIIKNGDFSKPL
+1877 GDNLIKNGDFSSPL
-1891 EISNWRQNA
+1891 GTLNWRQNSA
-1900 VVAGSLFE
+1900 VAGNLLE
-1908 AYKDSNGITWGHFK
+1908 VYKDSKGATWGHFK
-1922 STNTTTNFKGFIETI
+1922 STDTTTYFKGFIETL
-1937 TLAEGLETNQKYT
+1937 TLADGLEMNQKYT
-1950 LSFKAKSL
+1950 LSFKAMSL
-1958 TAAQTQIFLIIHR
+1958 TAAQTQILLIIHR
-1971 RDAAGSNNQI
+1971 RDSSGSNNQI

-1992 EVLCT
+1992 ETLCT
-1997 YTFDTNL
+1997 YTFDTNIIN
-2004 VDLQYINVIL
+2004 LQHINLIL
-2014 YAQIG
+2014 YSQVG

-2028 VQIEKG
+2028 VQLEKG

-2044 RELEKGLEANATA
+2044 RELIKDLEANASA
-2057 IEGTKADVKK
+2057 IEGTKADVQK
-2067 NGEQIAS
+2067 NGEKITSLA
-2074 ISENYVTLKSAVDN
+2074 ENYATLKSTVDN
-2088 NKLSADGKFQEIN
+2088 NKTAVDGKFQEIN

-2110 TTQSITN
+2110 TTQSINN
-2117 LESGY
+2117 LESSY

-2165 SVHVLAADGSIAT
+2165 SVHVLAADGSIAS

-2185 AAIANA
+2185 AAVANA

-2213 SIGVNIATVKNALI
+2213 SIGVNLAPVKNALI
-2227 SLGANPFTIDQI
+2227 SLGANPFTLDQI

-2259 ELHSTPDTGPNG
+2259 ELHATPDTGPNG
-2271 AKQIMLG
+2271 AKQIMLA

-2310 ITRSDAKEVFAEEIK
+2310 ITRSDAKEVFAQEIK

-2332 ILRYSEENWILLGD
+2332 TLRYSEENWILLGD

-2386 YTAAAGLVGATCSI
+2386 YKATAGLVGATCSI

-2405 TYSIGLPTFTVAA
+2405 TYSVGLPSFVVAA

-2427 FPSDVKATAFEAIPL
+2427 FPSDLKASAFEAIPL

-2453 TFTITNMF
+2453 TFTVTNMF
-2461 VSRGNSAPNFKGGFR
+2461 ISRGNSAPNFKGGFR

-2493 DANKGVI
+2493 DVNKGVI
-2500 VQQINQYDA
+2500 AQQIQQYDA
-2509 AVPGGLSTVVKTT
+2509 TVPGGLSSVVKTT

-2533 ATLKNTE
+2533 ASLRNTE

-2579 GNNGVGV
+2579 GNNGVSV
-2586 YNNAA
+2586 YNNAG

-2598 RIAKSSDNPTT
+2598 RVAKSSDNPTT
-2609 STHELEI
+2609 STHEIEI

-2636 ANAVFIIKYLIKLPI
+2636 ANAVFVIKYLIKLPV
-2651 GYKLVIAGNSMGTGA
+2651 GYKLVNAGNAMGTGA
-2666 IERFVGSAE
+2666 IDRFIGNTE
-2675 GTGKFETYIRLIK
+2675 GTGKFETYIRMIK
-2688 CGAAGSFSNSGHV
+2688 CGAVGSFSNSGHV
-2701 YVAGGATPT
+2701 YVAGGSTPT
-2710 ATTPLVWTLA
+2710 ATAPLVWTLA

-2728 DYASADPTLQDFVST
+2728 DYASADPTLQDFISS

-2756 SWAAK
+2756 TWAAK
-2761 LVEMSSKLDSKNSA
+2761 LTEMSSKLDSKNGA
-2775 YILNADITNTTIDR
+2775 YILNADITNTNVER
-2789 AIAASSQKLT
+2789 AIAASSQKIT
-2799 SEYTTAMSVQPLSSG
+2799 SEYTNAMSVQPLSSG
-2814 AGKIFDKPLTWRQPV
+2814 AGKIFVKPLTWRQAI

-2842 INAYMTKI
+2842 VGAYMTKV

-2862 NTFDMDLAFYAY
+2862 NIFDLDLAFYAY
-2874 TSTTPFYQNMT
+2874 TSTVPFYPNMT
-2885 ARSFGITMDETNA
+2885 SRSFGITLDENNA
-2898 ITKGLALALDSNN
+2898 TTKGLALALDSNN

-2937 TNPPDYFKDGWSAA
+2937 TNPPDYFKDGWTAA

-2963 PFTVTSAMETT
+2963 PFTVTSMMETT

-2981 DIPMAQLSDIAAD
+2981 DVPMSQLSDIAAD

-3007 VWDTLYQTDTSLRAE
+3007 VWDTLYQTDASLRAE
-3022 AVTYGISSTTYAT
+3022 AVTYGISSAAYAT

-3072 RQELVRL
+3072 RQALVRA
-3079 ISEKAKSLADSAQNS
+3079 ISEKAKE
-3094 ANSKSKTFTAQPTI
+3094 I
-3108 PYAQG
+3108 
-3113 DIWKNGTTVSVAT
+3113 
-3126 VGRTSGAFTASD
+3126 
-3138 WTKVGDI
+3138 
-3145 TSENT
+3145 
-3150 SADTVKVNGV
+3150 ADT
-3160 LSATVTANAAAGKQ
+3160 
-3174 IADDVMSDLVI
+3174 
-3185 TPTEK
+3185 
-3190 SALYNSYKDMES
+3190 
-3202 NFNRLQNLANPWG
+3202 
-3215 ISVTAAQTAWDS
+3215 
-3227 LNNVS
+3227 
-3232 PKFFTDIISTT
+3232 
-3243 TTKTTLTSAQR
+3243 
-3254 DSLKGRINIFYTEV
+3254 
-3268 ANLDKAVNEYL
+3268 
-3279 NKAAAD
+3279 
-3285 AKDLAATTK
+3285 AKDIASTTK

-3300 YLTSS
+3300 YMTST
-3305 KTNEAIASSTERMT
+3305 KTNEAIASSTERMS

-3325 SQKIMASVLDTWF
+3325 GQKIMASVLETWQ
-3338 KDWLNKTPSGNK
+3338 KDWLVKTPSGNK
-3350 AEMTIVADATCRGGY
+3350 PELSLVADATCRGGY
-3365 ALRIGNNSGND
+3365 ALRIGNNVGND
-3376 EAWINWFA
+3376 EAWLNWFT

-3412 ASCQNATKT
+3412 ATCQNANKT
-3421 KYVAQDN
+3421 KYIAQDN
-3428 TEINDVGSSHYLV
+3428 SEINDIGSSHYLV

-3454 TAYFKGRSAGASA
+3454 TAYFKGRSAGASV
-3467 GAGTLLSPKTFA
+3467 GAGTLLNPKTFA

-3507 EDADNIADFES
+3507 EDADNIADFEN
-3518 FKTTYTTEV
+3518 FKTTYTTDV
-3527 GSYAGALQTLVSVYG
+3527 GAYAGALQTLVSVYG
-3542 NNAVKLK
+3542 QNAIKLK
-3549 SQADLIDGIKGKY
+3549 SQADLIDGVKGKY
-3562 VFGMDNNGV
+3562 VMGMDNNGV

-3577 ATEQTNGTVFSS
+3577 VSEQTNGTVISS

-3602 SSSTKYMPFIIQD
+3602 ASSTKYMPFIIQD

-3627 NLTAANFKVKSLTA
+3627 NLTAANFKAKSLTA
-3641 DLFNV
+3641 ELFNV
-3646 DKLSAIAG
+3646 DSLSAITG
-3654 ELGTLTTY
+3654 NFGTFTSVAPDGS
-3662 KDPAKPTGARM
+3662 KQ
-3673 VLSGSLITVYDDN
+3673 VISGGSTQIFYPNGNLALRIGI
-3686 NVVRV
+3686 
-3691 KLGLW
+3691 K

>member
-1 MNGFTRAKILSYNAK
+1 MNGLKRAKILSYNAK

-52 QIIDGEDV
+52 QIVDGEDV

-75 SYVSHGDGAIV
+75 SYVSHGEGAIV

-125 EQTGNSTLT
+125 QQTGNSTLT
-134 GNSTVVGDT
+134 GNSTVVGNT

-149 AVAGSMAV
+149 SVAGSMAV
-157 GTTLTVAGIPID
+157 GTTLTVAGVPID
-169 PKAFQGAL
+169 PKSIEGAFKDAL
-177 QDAIDKLEELKE
+177 DKLEGLKE

-194 GEKIDE
+194 GEKIE
-200 NKDQVSQEIDEKI
+200 NSEQTNQAIEEKV
-213 KEVEELIEN
+213 KEVEKLIEN
-222 IKDSEA
+222 IKDSDA
-228 FKLLEEGINYIDEEV
+228 YKLLEEGINHIDEEV

-255 IAQNKVDEV
+255 IAQSKVDEV
-264 RAYIE
+264 RAYID
-269 QEIIDTKLIVEQHAN
+269 QEIIDTKQIVEQHVS

-293 NQRIDQSIQINEE
+293 NQRIDQSIQANEA

-318 EKDLDDKIGLIKRET
+318 EKELDDKIGFIKRET

-338 DVRSDSDEIRLV
+338 DVRSDADEIRLV

-361 IIDRKKQVGEALV
+361 VLDRKKQAADTLIVI
-374 VVDQAKAALKQDI
+374 DQTKAVLKQDI
-387 DQNLVKAGQMIDEA
+387 DQNLVKAGQMIDDA
-401 KVALGEETNT
+401 KLALGEETNT

-432 EFAAQYVELDKKVDS
+432 QVAAQYVDLDKKVDS
-447 GFLAEAE
+447 GLLAEAE

-463 TQSFELK
+463 TKSFELK
-470 FAEMQNE
+470 FAEMQTE
-477 LGKSSA
+477 LGKSNA
-483 LITDEIKTLAAQ
+483 LISEEIKTLAAQ
-495 DKAIT
+495 DRAIT
-500 EQISAAQS
+500 EQISTAQS
-508 KIGDNKAAIDSVERT
+508 QIGDNKAAINSVERT
-523 VVDLNKSVVEKT
+523 VVDLSKSVAEKT
-535 GQLQASL
+535 DQIQASL
-542 DTANSNILNAN
+542 DTTNASLLNATE
-553 DLARMQSLGK
+553 LARMQSLGK

-570 FKDTNNLTA
+570 FLSGNGGLSA
-579 YVNQTGST
+579 YVVPSGST
-587 YTRQAKS
+587 FTRQAKS
-594 ADNPTTSTHEI
+594 SDNPVNSTHEM
-605 LIRSTGLLGS
+605 LLRSTASLGG
-615 GWFPNTPL
+615 GWYPTVPTLVAAPNKT
-623 LSAAANKVFLV
+623 FLI
-634 KQILKIPVGLK
+634 KQIIKMPKGTYLLPVG
-645 LQPYGNALGT
+645 NATGT
-655 GGLLKVLGS
+655 GGYLRVLGNK
-664 AEGTGKFEIYYS
+664 EGTGKFEVYYS
-676 VIKCGPDIGSTIQGH
+676 VVQCSYDAPAAIHGH
-691 FRPINSI
+691 FRVIAGT
-698 NPPVAS
+698 NPPLPSTAN
-704 VEKPVDVIVASYEVW
+704 PVDVILADYEVW
-719 DVTAV
+719 DITAL

-730 TWRDQ
+730 AWRDQ
-735 VTGNASYIE
+735 ITGNASYIE
-744 KVEASVKL
+744 KVESSVKL
-752 VDDKVVSEAQKL
+752 VDEKLVSEAKKL

-769 DYNSNKTKTESSFV
+769 DYNSNKTKTTSDLA
-783 TITKSVSD
+783 TIAQSVAD

-805 DLEEADRQ
+805 ALEEADRK
-813 SNANIQEVTE
+813 SNANILEVTE

-829 EATTTK
+829 QSTTSK
-835 FSSLDT
+835 FSELDT

-846 NLKVQGQII
+846 NLKVQGQIT
-855 DVEKSVSTLE
+855 DVQKSVSTLE
-865 DNTNTKIS
+865 SNTNTRIN
-873 GLTSSIKSTDDVAK
+873 GLSSSLKTTDDIAK
-887 LAFNNAAEAQ
+887 LAFDNAAEAQ

-907 EALAQNLLSL
+907 EALSQNLLSL

-928 AVVTSKGIEDW
+928 AVVTSKGIDDW
-939 TTWRATGEAKVIQDA
+939 TQWRTTGEAKVIQDA
-954 NALGG
+954 DALGG

-974 VHWKEFVKIN
+974 VHWNEFQKIDPN
-984 PDTLYRVRA
+984 KLYRVRA
-993 RFRRVSGETGSIY
+993 RFRRVLGETGSIY
-1006 LGVACKTADQT
+1006 LGVACKNADQS
-1017 KYVTTTNNLAADMG
+1017 KYVTTTNSLAGDMG

-1041 PILGEWQE
+1041 PNLGEWQE
-1049 VVLYLKGKSTGAAT
+1049 VVLYMKGKSIGAAT

-1077 AEFYAPMFIGN
+1077 AEYYAPMFIAN
-1088 YSAQPGISQLNFI
+1088 YNFQTGICQLNYI
-1101 IIEDNNSLASAN
+1101 IVEDNNSLASAN
-1113 DSTATAN
+1113 DATATAN
-1120 DLFKTATNRTDA
+1120 DLFKTATNRTEA
-1132 EAERTSKLEARVEN
+1132 EAERTSKLESRMQNA
-1146 TETGVKNNAEALLKT
+1146 ETGIQSNSQALLKT
-1161 VTKSDLDSAMSR
+1161 ATKSDLDSAMGR
-1173 VSTDITAAVQNIK
+1173 VATDITAAVNNIK
-1186 VGGVN
+1186 IGGVN
-1191 VVANSEAPR
+1191 AVANSEAPR

-1234 FEISVPV
+1234 FDVSVPV
-1241 AGSVQVYSSNGSA
+1241 AGTVQVYSSNGSA
-1254 HIFSSSVSVTKANEF
+1254 HFFTTSVTVTKASEF
-1269 QKYEVTVFPKIHT
+1269 QKFEVTVFPKLHT

-1287 STIEFYGTYTTGR
+1287 STIEFYGTYGTGR
-1300 IPTIRRLQ
+1300 IPTIQKLQ

-1319 PSPRDVQS
+1319 PSPRDTQS
-1327 SLSANAEAI
+1327 SLNANAEAI
-1336 KITQA
+1336 KVTQA
-1341 DVKKQ
+1341 EVKKH
-1346 GDSLSSQSIDISK
+1346 GDTLSSQSLDISK
-1359 LRNDLILTNAEVGKK
+1359 LRNDLTITNTEVSKK
-1374 ASSEALQTTDSKVI
+1374 ASTEALQTTNSQVS
-1388 EQAGQIKAVTEQSNT
+1388 EQAGLIKAVTEQANT
-1403 LSANLS
+1403 LSANLN

-1417 LLINSNLVGTYNG
+1417 LLINSNVVGTYNG
-1430 VSYPHVLYKMGEDWE
+1430 VSYPHLRYKLGEDWE

-1458 VRGTGDTNSNLAVY
+1458 TRGAGDTNSNLAVY
-1472 AGGGTQFL
+1472 AGGGSQFL
-1480 QQVISTA
+1480 QQVINTT

-1492 KITFTKSNS
+1492 KITFTKTSA
-1501 GLGKY
+1501 GTAKEVH
-1506 INFYMLNKPTADKQ
+1506 FYMLNKPTADKN

-1532 GEFITTDSWIASPY
+1532 GEFITTDNWIASPY

-1551 FDQVSANLTEFKQT
+1551 FDQVSANLNEFKQT
-1565 YVTERDALAQRTSK
+1565 YVTESGALAQRTSK
-1579 LEVGMTDVEK
+1579 LEAGMSDVEK
-1589 NIFNTAQALN
+1589 NIYNTTQALN

-1614 TKAFNTSLTKLNE
+1614 TKAFNTSLTKLDE
-1627 SIKAEN
+1627 ALKAAN

-1638 IPDYNLANPDKWI
+1638 AGDYNFKNPDMWY
-1651 SHYSYDMKQYFKTT
+1651 SHYGWDMSQYFKTT
-1665 TTGKISN
+1665 TTGKIGN

-1678 TTVPVNCF
+1678 TSNPVNCF
-1686 NYSLS
+1686 NYNKQAL
-1691 AVPNDRA
+1691 PNTRA
-1698 YRISF
+1698 YIVSF
-1703 WVRCSSDSN
+1703 LVRRSSDSN
-1712 GSLSIP
+1712 GLCYIP
-1718 VMYGYS
+1718 IGRAKN
-1724 DGLWTIARYSAV
+1724 DGVFSTANYTRV
-1736 SIPAAQL
+1736 SVPVAEIPANESWTLISKVINMTSVAETYPQIQL
-1743 PVKDGN
+1743 
-1749 WYFVST
+1749 
-1755 VANFTSNTTIQ
+1755 
-1766 QLRFGIALGHTG
+1766 GIALGHTG
-1778 TSGWWE
+1778 NVGWWE
-1784 VQGYKVS
+1784 AQAYRIA
-1791 PVLNESDIDST
+1791 PVLNESDVDST
-1802 IVKSSILIDYSSKS
+1802 IVKSSILVDYSSKS

-1872 ISTSG
+1872 ISSSG
-1877 GDNIIKNGDFSKPL
+1877 GDNIIKNGDFSSPL
-1891 EISNWRQNA
+1891 GTLNWRQNSA
-1900 VVAGSLFE
+1900 VAGNLLE
-1908 AYKDSNGITWGHFK
+1908 VYKDSKGATWGHFK
-1922 STNTTTNFKGFIETI
+1922 STDTTTYFKGFIETL
-1937 TLAEGLETNQKYT
+1937 TLADGLEMNQKYT
-1950 LSFKAKSL
+1950 LSFKAMSL
-1958 TAAQTQIFLIIHR
+1958 TAAQTQILLIIHR
-1971 RDAAGSNNQI
+1971 RDSSGSNNQI

-1992 EVLCT
+1992 ETLCT
-1997 YTFDTNL
+1997 YTFDTNIIN
-2004 VDLQYINVIL
+2004 LQHINLIL
-2014 YAQIG
+2014 YSQVG

-2028 VQIEKG
+2028 VQLEKG

-2044 RELEKGLEANATA
+2044 RELIKDLEANASA
-2057 IEGTKADVKK
+2057 IEGTKADVQK
-2067 NGEQIAS
+2067 NGEKITSLA
-2074 ISENYVTLKSAVDN
+2074 ENYATLKSTVDN
-2088 NKLSADGKFQEIN
+2088 NKTAVDGKFQEIN

-2110 TTQSITN
+2110 TTQSINN
-2117 LESGY
+2117 LESSY

-2165 SVHVLAADGSIAT
+2165 SVHVLAADGSIAS

-2185 AAIANA
+2185 AAVANA

-2213 SIGVNIATVKNALI
+2213 SIGVNLAPVKNALI
-2227 SLGANPFTIDQI
+2227 SLGANPFTLDQI

-2259 ELHSTPDTGPNG
+2259 ELHATPDTGPNG
-2271 AKQIMLG
+2271 AKQIMLA

-2332 ILRYSEENWILLGD
+2332 TLRYSEENWILLGD

-2386 YTAAAGLVGATCSI
+2386 YTATAGLVGATCSI

-2405 TYSIGLPTFTVAA
+2405 TYSVGLPSFVVAA

-2427 FPSDVKATAFEAIPL
+2427 FPSDLKASAFEAIPL

-2453 TFTITNMF
+2453 TFTVTNMF
-2461 VSRGNSAPNFKGGFR
+2461 ISRGNSAPNFKGGFR

-2493 DANKGVI
+2493 DVNKGVI
-2500 VQQINQYDA
+2500 AQQIQQYDA
-2509 AVPGGLSTVVKTT
+2509 TVPGGLSSVVKTT

-2528 TSQDL
+2528 TSKDL
-2533 ATLKNTE
+2533 ATLRNTE

-2579 GNNGVGV
+2579 GNNGVSV
-2586 YNNAA
+2586 YNNAG

-2598 RIAKSSDNPTT
+2598 RVAKSADNPTT
-2609 STHELEI
+2609 STYEIEI
-2616 KTIGAANPTWGGFFQ
+2616 KTIGAASPTWGGFVQ

-2636 ANAVFIIKYLIKLPI
+2636 ANAVFVIKYLIKLPV
-2651 GYKLVIAGNSMGTGA
+2651 GYKLVNAGNAMGTGA
-2666 IERFVGSAE
+2666 IDRFIGSTE
-2675 GTGKFETYIRLIK
+2675 GTGKFETYIRMIK
-2688 CGAAGSFSNSGHV
+2688 CGAVGSFSNSGHV
-2701 YVAGGATPT
+2701 YVAGGTTPT
-2710 ATTPLVWTLA
+2710 ATAPLVWTLA

-2728 DYASADPTLQDFVST
+2728 DYASADPTLQDFVSS

-2756 SWAAK
+2756 TWAAK
-2761 LVEMSSKLDSKNSA
+2761 LTEMSSKLDSKNGA
-2775 YILNADITNTTIDR
+2775 YILNADITNTNVER
-2789 AIAASSQKLT
+2789 AIAASSQKIT
-2799 SEYTTAMSVQPLSSG
+2799 SEYTNAMSVQPLGSG
-2814 AGKIFDKPLTWRQPV
+2814 GGKIFVKPLTWRQAI

-2842 INAYMTKI
+2842 VGAYMTKV

-2862 NTFDMDLAFYAY
+2862 NIFDLDLAFYAY
-2874 TSTTPFYQNMT
+2874 TSTVPFYPNMT
-2885 ARSFGITMDETNA
+2885 SRSFGITLDENNA
-2898 ITKGLALALDSNN
+2898 TTKGLALALDSNN

-2937 TNPPDYFKDGWSAA
+2937 TNPPDYFKDGWTAA

-2963 PFTVTSAMETT
+2963 PFTVTSMMETT

-2981 DIPMAQLSDIAAD
+2981 DVPMAQLSDIAAD

-3007 VWDTLYQTDTSLRAE
+3007 VWDTLYQTDASLRAE
-3022 AVTYGISSTTYAT
+3022 AVTYGISSAAYAT
-3035 AFSTLNTYLAAL
+3035 AFSTLNTYLASL

-3072 RQELVRL
+3072 RQALVRA
-3079 ISEKAKSLADSAQNS
+3079 ISEKAKE
-3094 ANSKSKTFTAQPTI
+3094 I
-3108 PYAQG
+3108 
-3113 DIWKNGTTVSVAT
+3113 
-3126 VGRTSGAFTASD
+3126 
-3138 WTKVGDI
+3138 
-3145 TSENT
+3145 
-3150 SADTVKVNGV
+3150 ADT
-3160 LSATVTANAAAGKQ
+3160 
-3174 IADDVMSDLVI
+3174 
-3185 TPTEK
+3185 
-3190 SALYNSYKDMES
+3190 
-3202 NFNRLQNLANPWG
+3202 
-3215 ISVTAAQTAWDS
+3215 
-3227 LNNVS
+3227 
-3232 PKFFTDIISTT
+3232 
-3243 TTKTTLTSAQR
+3243 
-3254 DSLKGRINIFYTEV
+3254 
-3268 ANLDKAVNEYL
+3268 
-3279 NKAAAD
+3279 
-3285 AKDLAATTK
+3285 AKDIASTTK

-3300 YLTSS
+3300 YMTST
-3305 KTNEAIASSTERMT
+3305 KTNEAIASSTERMS

-3325 SQKIMASVLDTWF
+3325 GQKIMASVLETWQ
-3338 KDWLNKTPSGNK
+3338 KDWLVKTPSGNK
-3350 AEMTIVADATCRGGY
+3350 PELSLVADATCRGGY
-3365 ALRIGNNSGND
+3365 ALRIGNNVGND
-3376 EAWINWFA
+3376 EAWLNWFT

-3412 ASCQNATKT
+3412 ATCQNANKT
-3421 KYVAQDN
+3421 KYIAQDN
-3428 TEINDVGSSHYLV
+3428 SEINDIGSSHYLV

-3507 EDADNIADFES
+3507 EDADNIADFEN
-3518 FKTTYTTEV
+3518 FKTTYTTDV
-3527 GSYAGALQTLVSVYG
+3527 GAYAGALQTLVSVYG
-3542 NNAVKLK
+3542 QNAIKLK
-3549 SQADLIDGIKGKY
+3549 SQADLIDGVKGKY
-3562 VFGMDNNGV
+3562 VMGMDNNGV

-3577 ATEQTNGTVFSS
+3577 VSEQTNGTVLSS

-3615 NQVIM
+3615 NQVVM

-3627 NLTAANFKVKSLTA
+3627 NLTAANFKAKSLTA
-3641 DLFNV
+3641 ELFNV
-3646 DKLSAIAG
+3646 DKLSAITG
-3654 ELGTLTTY
+3654 ELGTLITY
-3662 KDPAKPTGARM
+3662 KDPSQPQKARM
-3673 VLSGSLITVYDDN
+3673 VISGTALKLYDDN
-3686 NVVRV
+3686 NIERIYI
-3691 KLGLW
+3691 GL

>member
-1 MNGFTRAKILSYNAK
+1 MNGLKRAKILSYNAK

-52 QIIDGEDV
+52 QIVDGEDV

-75 SYVSHGDGAIV
+75 SYVSHGEGAIV

-125 EQTGNSTLT
+125 QQTGNSTLT
-134 GNSTVVGDT
+134 GNSTVVGNT

-149 AVAGSMAV
+149 SVAGSMAV
-157 GTTLTVAGIPID
+157 GTTLTVAGVPID
-169 PKAFQGAL
+169 PKSIEGAFKDAL
-177 QDAIDKLEELKE
+177 DKLEGLKE

-194 GEKIDE
+194 GEKIE
-200 NKDQVSQEIDEKI
+200 NSEQTNQAIEEKV
-213 KEVEELIEN
+213 KEVEKLIEN
-222 IKDSEA
+222 IKDSDA
-228 FKLLEEGINYIDEEV
+228 YKLLEEGINHIDEEV

-255 IAQNKVDEV
+255 IAQSKVDEV
-264 RAYIE
+264 RAYID
-269 QEIIDTKLIVEQHAN
+269 QEIIDTKQIVEQHVS

-293 NQRIDQSIQINEE
+293 NQRIDQSIQANEA

-318 EKDLDDKIGLIKRET
+318 EKELDDKIGFIKRET

-338 DVRSDSDEIRLV
+338 DVRSDADEIRLV

-361 IIDRKKQVGEALV
+361 VLDRKKQAADTLIVI
-374 VVDQAKAALKQDI
+374 DQTKAVLKQDI
-387 DQNLVKAGQMIDEA
+387 DQNLVKAGQMIDDA
-401 KVALGEETNT
+401 KLALGEETNT

-432 EFAAQYVELDKKVDS
+432 QVAAQYVDLDKKVDS
-447 GFLAEAE
+447 GLLAEAE

-463 TQSFELK
+463 TKSFELK
-470 FAEMQNE
+470 FAEMQTE
-477 LGKSSA
+477 LGKSNA
-483 LITDEIKTLAAQ
+483 LISEEIKTLAAQ
-495 DKAIT
+495 DRAIT
-500 EQISAAQS
+500 EQISTAQS
-508 KIGDNKAAIDSVERT
+508 QIGDNKAAINSVERT
-523 VVDLNKSVVEKT
+523 VVDLSKSVAEKT
-535 GQLQASL
+535 DQIQASL
-542 DTANSNILNAN
+542 DTTNASLLNATE
-553 DLARMQSLGK
+553 LARMQSLGK

-570 FKDTNNLTA
+570 FLSGNGGLSA
-579 YVNQTGST
+579 YVVPSGST
-587 YTRQAKS
+587 FTRQAKS
-594 ADNPTTSTHEI
+594 SDNPVNSTHEM
-605 LIRSTGLLGS
+605 LLRSTASLGG
-615 GWFPNTPL
+615 GWYPTVPTLVAAPNKT
-623 LSAAANKVFLV
+623 FLI
-634 KQILKIPVGLK
+634 KQIIKMPKGTYLLPVG
-645 LQPYGNALGT
+645 NATGT
-655 GGLLKVLGS
+655 GGYLRVLGNK
-664 AEGTGKFEIYYS
+664 EGTGKFEVYYS
-676 VIKCGPDIGSTIQGH
+676 VVQCGYDAPAAIHGH
-691 FRPINSI
+691 FRVIAGT
-698 NPPVAS
+698 NPPLPSTAN
-704 VEKPVDVIVASYEVW
+704 PVDVILADYEVW
-719 DVTAV
+719 DITAL

-730 TWRDQ
+730 AWRDQ
-735 VTGNASYIE
+735 ITGNASYIE
-744 KVEASVKL
+744 KVESSVKL
-752 VDDKVVSEAQKL
+752 VDEKLVSEAKKL

-769 DYNSNKTKTESSFV
+769 DYNSNKTKTTSDLA
-783 TITKSVSD
+783 TIAQSVAD

-805 DLEEADRQ
+805 ALEEADRK
-813 SNANIQEVTE
+813 SNANILEVTE

-829 EATTTK
+829 QSTTSK
-835 FSSLDT
+835 FSELDT

-846 NLKVQGQII
+846 NLKVQGQIT
-855 DVEKSVSTLE
+855 DVQKSVSTLE
-865 DNTNTKIS
+865 SNTNTRIN
-873 GLTSSIKSTDDVAK
+873 GLSSSLKTTDDIAK
-887 LAFNNAAEAQ
+887 LAFDNAAEAQ

-907 EALAQNLLSL
+907 EALSQNLLSL

-928 AVVTSKGIEDW
+928 AVVTSKGIDDW
-939 TTWRATGEAKVIQDA
+939 TQWRTTGEAKVIQDA
-954 NALGG
+954 DALGG

-974 VHWKEFVKIN
+974 VHWNEFQKIDPN
-984 PDTLYRVRA
+984 KLYRVRA
-993 RFRRVSGETGSIY
+993 RFRRVLGETGSIY
-1006 LGVACKTADQT
+1006 LGVACKNADQS
-1017 KYVTTTNNLAADMG
+1017 KYVTTTNSLAGDMG

-1041 PILGEWQE
+1041 PNLGEWQE
-1049 VVLYLKGKSTGAAT
+1049 VVLYMKGKSIGAAT

-1077 AEFYAPMFIGN
+1077 AEYYAPMFIAN
-1088 YSAQPGISQLNFI
+1088 YNFQTGICQLNYI
-1101 IIEDNNSLASAN
+1101 IVEDNNSLASAN
-1113 DSTATAN
+1113 DATATAN
-1120 DLFKTATNRTDA
+1120 DLFKTATNRTEA
-1132 EAERTSKLEARVEN
+1132 EAERTSKLESRMQNA
-1146 TETGVKNNAEALLKT
+1146 ETGIQSNSQALLKT
-1161 VTKSDLDSAMSR
+1161 ATKSDLDSAMGR
-1173 VSTDITAAVQNIK
+1173 VATDITAAVNTIK
-1186 VGGVN
+1186 IGGVN
-1191 VVANSEAPR
+1191 AVANSEAPR

-1234 FEISVPV
+1234 FEVSVPV
-1241 AGSVQVYSSNGSA
+1241 AGTVQVYSSNGSA
-1254 HIFSSSVSVTKANEF
+1254 HFFTTSVTVTKASEF
-1269 QKYEVTVFPKIHT
+1269 QKFEVTVFPKLHT

-1287 STIEFYGTYTTGR
+1287 STIEFYGTYGTGR
-1300 IPTIRRLQ
+1300 IPTIQKLQ

-1319 PSPRDVQS
+1319 PSPRDTQS
-1327 SLSANAEAI
+1327 SLNANAEAI
-1336 KITQA
+1336 KVTQA
-1341 DVKKQ
+1341 EVKKH
-1346 GDSLSSQSIDISK
+1346 GDTLSSQSLDISK
-1359 LRNDLILTNAEVGKK
+1359 LRNDLTITNTEVSKK
-1374 ASSEALQTTDSKVI
+1374 ASTEALQTTNSQVS
-1388 EQAGQIKAVTEQSNT
+1388 EQAGLIKAVTEQANT
-1403 LSANLS
+1403 LSANLN

-1417 LLINSNLVGTYNG
+1417 LLINSNVVGTYNG
-1430 VSYPHVLYKMGEDWE
+1430 VSYPHLRYKLGEDWE

-1458 VRGTGDTNSNLAVY
+1458 TRGAGDTNSNLAVY
-1472 AGGGTQFL
+1472 AGGGSQFL
-1480 QQVISTA
+1480 QQVINTT

-1492 KITFTKSNS
+1492 KITFTKTSA
-1501 GLGKY
+1501 GTAKEVH
-1506 INFYMLNKPTADKQ
+1506 FYMLNKPTADKN

-1532 GEFITTDSWIASPY
+1532 GEFITTDNWIASPY

-1551 FDQVSANLTEFKQT
+1551 FDQVSANLNEFKQT
-1565 YVTERDALAQRTSK
+1565 YVTESGALAQRTSK
-1579 LEVGMTDVEK
+1579 LEAGMSDVEK
-1589 NIFNTAQALN
+1589 NIYNTTQALN

-1614 TKAFNTSLTKLNE
+1614 TKAFNTSLTKLDE
-1627 SIKAEN
+1627 ALKAAN

-1638 IPDYNLANPDKWI
+1638 AGDYNFKNPDMWY
-1651 SHYSYDMKQYFKTT
+1651 SHYGWDMSQYFKTT
-1665 TTGKISN
+1665 TTGKIGN

-1678 TTVPVNCF
+1678 TSNPVNCF
-1686 NYSLS
+1686 NYNKQAL
-1691 AVPNDRA
+1691 PNTRA
-1698 YRISF
+1698 YIVSF
-1703 WVRCSSDSN
+1703 LVRRSSDSN
-1712 GSLSIP
+1712 GLCYIP
-1718 VMYGYS
+1718 IGRAKN
-1724 DGLWTIARYSAV
+1724 DGVFSTANYTSV
-1736 SIPAAQL
+1736 SVPVAEIPANESWTLISKVINMTSVAETYPQIQL
-1743 PVKDGN
+1743 
-1749 WYFVST
+1749 
-1755 VANFTSNTTIQ
+1755 
-1766 QLRFGIALGHTG
+1766 GIALGHTG
-1778 TSGWWE
+1778 NVGWWE
-1784 VQGYKVS
+1784 AQAYRIA
-1791 PVLNESDIDST
+1791 PVLNESDVDST
-1802 IVKSSILIDYSSKS
+1802 IVKSSILVDYSSKS

-1872 ISTSG
+1872 ISSSG
-1877 GDNIIKNGDFSKPL
+1877 GDNIIKNGDFSSPL
-1891 EISNWRQNA
+1891 GTLNWRQNSA
-1900 VVAGSLFE
+1900 VAGNLLE
-1908 AYKDSNGITWGHFK
+1908 VYKDSKGATWGHFK
-1922 STNTTTNFKGFIETI
+1922 STDTTTYFKGFIETL
-1937 TLAEGLETNQKYT
+1937 TLADGLEMNQKYT
-1950 LSFKAKSL
+1950 LSFKAMSL
-1958 TAAQTQIFLIIHR
+1958 TAAQTQILLIIHR
-1971 RDAAGSNNQI
+1971 RDSSGSNNQI

-1992 EVLCT
+1992 ETLCT
-1997 YTFDTNL
+1997 YTFDTNIIN
-2004 VDLQYINVIL
+2004 LQHINLIL
-2014 YAQIG
+2014 YSQVG

-2028 VQIEKG
+2028 VQLEKG

-2044 RELEKGLEANATA
+2044 RELIKDLEANASA
-2057 IEGTKADVKK
+2057 IEGTKADVQK
-2067 NGEQIAS
+2067 NGEKITSLA
-2074 ISENYVTLKSAVDN
+2074 ENYATLKSTVDN
-2088 NKLSADGKFQEIN
+2088 NKTAVDGKFQEIN

-2110 TTQSITN
+2110 TTQSINN
-2117 LESGY
+2117 LESSY

-2165 SVHVLAADGSIAT
+2165 SVHVLAADGSIAS

-2185 AAIANA
+2185 AAVANA

-2213 SIGVNIATVKNALI
+2213 SIGVNLAPVKNALI
-2227 SLGANPFTIDQI
+2227 SLGANPFTLDQI

-2259 ELHSTPDTGPNG
+2259 ELHATPDTGPNG
-2271 AKQIMLG
+2271 AKQIMLA

-2332 ILRYSEENWILLGD
+2332 TLRYSEENWILLGD

-2386 YTAAAGLVGATCSI
+2386 YTATAGLVGATCSI

-2405 TYSIGLPTFTVAA
+2405 TYSVGLPSFVVAA

-2427 FPSDVKATAFEAIPL
+2427 FPSDLKASAFEAIPL

-2453 TFTITNMF
+2453 TFTVTNMF
-2461 VSRGNSAPNFKGGFR
+2461 ISRGNSAPNFKGGFR

-2493 DANKGVI
+2493 DVNKGVI
-2500 VQQINQYDA
+2500 AQQIQQYDA
-2509 AVPGGLSTVVKTT
+2509 TVPGGLSSVVKTT

-2528 TSQDL
+2528 TSKDL
-2533 ATLKNTE
+2533 ATLRNTE

-2579 GNNGVGV
+2579 GNNGVSV
-2586 YNNAA
+2586 YNNAG

-2598 RIAKSSDNPTT
+2598 RVAKSADNPTT
-2609 STHELEI
+2609 STYEIEI
-2616 KTIGAANPTWGGFFQ
+2616 KTIGAASPTWGGFVQ

-2636 ANAVFIIKYLIKLPI
+2636 ANAVFVIKYLIKLPV
-2651 GYKLVIAGNSMGTGA
+2651 GYKLVNAGNAMGTGA
-2666 IERFVGSAE
+2666 IDRFIGSTE
-2675 GTGKFETYIRLIK
+2675 GTGKFETYIRMIK
-2688 CGAAGSFSNSGHV
+2688 CGAVGSFSNSGHV
-2701 YVAGGATPT
+2701 YVAGGTTPT
-2710 ATTPLVWTLA
+2710 ATAPLVWTLA

-2728 DYASADPTLQDFVST
+2728 DYASADPTLQDFVSS

-2756 SWAAK
+2756 TWAAK
-2761 LVEMSSKLDSKNSA
+2761 LTEMSSKLDSKNGA
-2775 YILNADITNTTIDR
+2775 YILNADITNTNVER
-2789 AIAASSQKLT
+2789 AIAASSQKIT
-2799 SEYTTAMSVQPLSSG
+2799 SEYTNAMSVQPLGSG
-2814 AGKIFDKPLTWRQPV
+2814 GGKIFVKPLTWRQAI

-2842 INAYMTKI
+2842 VGAYMTKV

-2862 NTFDMDLAFYAY
+2862 NIFDLDLAFYAY
-2874 TSTTPFYQNMT
+2874 TSTVPFYPNMT
-2885 ARSFGITMDETNA
+2885 SRSFGITLDENNA
-2898 ITKGLALALDSNN
+2898 TTKGLALALDSNN

-2937 TNPPDYFKDGWSAA
+2937 TNPPDYFKDGWTAA

-2963 PFTVTSAMETT
+2963 PFTVTSMMETT

-2981 DIPMAQLSDIAAD
+2981 DVPMAQLSDIAAD

-3007 VWDTLYQTDTSLRAE
+3007 VWDTLYQTDASLRAE
-3022 AVTYGISSTTYAT
+3022 AVTYGISSAAYAT
-3035 AFSTLNTYLAAL
+3035 AFSTLNTYLASL

-3072 RQELVRL
+3072 RQALVRA
-3079 ISEKAKSLADSAQNS
+3079 ISEKAKE
-3094 ANSKSKTFTAQPTI
+3094 I
-3108 PYAQG
+3108 
-3113 DIWKNGTTVSVAT
+3113 
-3126 VGRTSGAFTASD
+3126 
-3138 WTKVGDI
+3138 
-3145 TSENT
+3145 
-3150 SADTVKVNGV
+3150 ADT
-3160 LSATVTANAAAGKQ
+3160 
-3174 IADDVMSDLVI
+3174 
-3185 TPTEK
+3185 
-3190 SALYNSYKDMES
+3190 
-3202 NFNRLQNLANPWG
+3202 
-3215 ISVTAAQTAWDS
+3215 
-3227 LNNVS
+3227 
-3232 PKFFTDIISTT
+3232 
-3243 TTKTTLTSAQR
+3243 
-3254 DSLKGRINIFYTEV
+3254 
-3268 ANLDKAVNEYL
+3268 
-3279 NKAAAD
+3279 
-3285 AKDLAATTK
+3285 AKDIASTTK

-3300 YLTSS
+3300 YMTST
-3305 KTNEAIASSTERMT
+3305 KTNEAIASSTERMS

-3325 SQKIMASVLDTWF
+3325 GQKIMASVLETWQ
-3338 KDWLNKTPSGNK
+3338 KDWLVKTPSGNK
-3350 AEMTIVADATCRGGY
+3350 PELSLVADATCRGGY
-3365 ALRIGNNSGND
+3365 ALRIGNNVGND
-3376 EAWINWFA
+3376 EAWLNWFT

-3412 ASCQNATKT
+3412 ATCQNANKT
-3421 KYVAQDN
+3421 KYIAQDN
-3428 TEINDVGSSHYLV
+3428 SEINDIGSSHYLV

-3507 EDADNIADFES
+3507 EDADNIADFEN
-3518 FKTTYTTEV
+3518 FKTTYTTDV
-3527 GSYAGALQTLVSVYG
+3527 GAYAGALQTLVSVYG
-3542 NNAVKLK
+3542 QNAIKLK
-3549 SQADLIDGIKGKY
+3549 SQADLIDGVKGKY
-3562 VFGMDNNGV
+3562 VMGMDNNGV

-3577 ATEQTNGTVFSS
+3577 VSEQTNGTVLSS

-3615 NQVIM
+3615 NQVVM

-3627 NLTAANFKVKSLTA
+3627 NLTAANFKAKSLTA
-3641 DLFNV
+3641 ELFNV
-3646 DKLSAIAG
+3646 DKLSAITG
-3654 ELGTLTTY
+3654 ELGTLITY
-3662 KDPAKPTGARM
+3662 KDPSQPQKARM
-3673 VLSGSLITVYDDN
+3673 VISGTALKLYDDN
-3686 NVVRV
+3686 NIERIYI
-3691 KLGLW
+3691 GL

>member
-1 MNGFTRAKILSYNAK
+1 MNGLKRAKILSYNAK

-52 QIIDGEDV
+52 QIVDGEDV

-125 EQTGNSTLT
+125 QQTGNSTLT
-134 GNSTVVGDT
+134 GNSTVVGNT

-157 GTTLTVAGIPID
+157 GTTLTVAGVPID
-169 PKAFQGAL
+169 PKAIEGAFK
-177 QDAIDKLEELKE
+177 DALDKLESLKE

-222 IKDSEA
+222 IKDSDA
-228 FKLLEEGINYIDEEV
+228 YKLLEEGINHIDEEV

-255 IAQNKVDEV
+255 IAQSKVDEV
-264 RAYIE
+264 RAYID
-269 QEIIDTKLIVEQHAN
+269 QEIIDTKQIVEQHVS

-293 NQRIDQSIQINEE
+293 NQRIDQSIQANEA

-318 EKDLDDKIGLIKRET
+318 EKELDDKIGFIKRET

-338 DVRSDSDEIRLV
+338 DVRSDADEIRLV

-361 IIDRKKQVGEALV
+361 VLDRKKQAADTLIVI
-374 VVDQAKAALKQDI
+374 DQTKAALKQDI
-387 DQNLVKAGQMIDEA
+387 DQNLVKAGQMIDDA
-401 KVALGEETNT
+401 KLALGEETNT

-432 EFAAQYVELDKKVDS
+432 QVAAQYVDLDKKVDS

-463 TQSFELK
+463 TKSFELK
-470 FAEMQNE
+470 FAEMQTE
-477 LGKSSA
+477 LGKSNA
-483 LITDEIKTLAAQ
+483 LISEEIKTLAAQ
-495 DKAIT
+495 DRAFT
-500 EQISAAQS
+500 EQISTAQS
-508 KIGDNKAAIDSVERT
+508 QIGDNKAAINNVERT
-523 VVDLNKSVVEKT
+523 VVDLGKSVAEKT
-535 GQLQASL
+535 DQIQASL
-542 DTANSNILNAN
+542 DTTNASLLNATE
-553 DLARMQSLGK
+553 LARMQSLGK

-570 FKDTNNLTA
+570 FLSGNGGLSA
-579 YVNQTGST
+579 YVVPSGST
-587 YTRQAKS
+587 FTRQTKS
-594 ADNPTTSTHEI
+594 TDNPVNSTHEM
-605 LIRSTGLLGS
+605 LLRSTASLGG
-615 GWFPNTPL
+615 GWYPTAPTLVAAPNKT
-623 LSAAANKVFLV
+623 FLI
-634 KQILKIPVGLK
+634 KQIIKMPKGTYLLPVG
-645 LQPYGNALGT
+645 NATGT
-655 GGLLKVLGS
+655 GGYLRVLGNK
-664 AEGTGKFEIYYS
+664 EGTGKFEVYYS
-676 VIKCGPDIGSTIQGH
+676 VVQCGYDAPAAIHGH
-691 FRPINSI
+691 FRVIAGT
-698 NPPVAS
+698 NPPLPS
-704 VEKPVDVIVASYEVW
+704 TTSPVDVILADYEVW
-719 DVTAV
+719 DITAL

-730 TWRDQ
+730 AWRDQ
-735 VTGNASYIE
+735 ITGNASYIE
-744 KVEASVKL
+744 KVESSVKL
-752 VDDKVVSEAQKL
+752 VDEKLVSEAKKL

-769 DYNSNKTKTESSFV
+769 DYNSNKTKTTSDLA
-783 TITKSVSD
+783 TIAQSVSD

-805 DLEEADRQ
+805 ALEEADRK
-813 SNANIQEVTE
+813 SNANILEVTE

-829 EATTTK
+829 QSTTSK
-835 FSSLDT
+835 FSELDT

-846 NLKVQGQII
+846 NLKVQGQIT
-855 DVEKSVSTLE
+855 DVQKSVSTLE
-865 DNTNTKIS
+865 SNTNTRIN
-873 GLTSSIKSTDDVAK
+873 GLSSSLKTTDDIAK
-887 LAFNNAAEAQ
+887 LAFDNAAEAQ

-907 EALAQNLLSL
+907 EALSQNLLSL

-928 AVVTSKGIEDW
+928 AVVTSKGIDDW
-939 TTWRATGEAKVIQDA
+939 TRWRTTGEAKVIQDA
-954 NALGG
+954 DAFGG
-959 YILELGNNAG
+959 HILELGNNAG

-974 VHWKEFVKIN
+974 VHWNEFVKIN

-993 RFRRVSGETGSIY
+993 RFRRVAGESGTIY
-1006 LGVACKTADQT
+1006 LGVACKNSDQS
-1017 KYVTTTNNLAADMG
+1017 KYVTTTNSLAGDMG

-1041 PILGEWQE
+1041 PNLGEWQE
-1049 VVLYLKGKSTGAAT
+1049 VVLYMKGKSTGAAT

-1077 AEFYAPMFIGN
+1077 AEYYAPMFIAN
-1088 YSAQPGISQLNFI
+1088 YNFQTGICQLNYI
-1101 IIEDNNSLASAN
+1101 IVEDNNSLASAN
-1113 DSTATAN
+1113 DATATAN
-1120 DLFKTATNRTDA
+1120 DLFKTATNRTEA
-1132 EAERTSKLEARVEN
+1132 EAERTSKLESRMQNA
-1146 TETGVKNNAEALLKT
+1146 ETGIQSNSQALLKT
-1161 VTKSDLDSAMSR
+1161 ATKSDLDSAMGR
-1173 VSTDITAAVQNIK
+1173 VATDITAAVNNIK
-1186 VGGVN
+1186 IGGVN
-1191 VVANSEAPR
+1191 AVANSEAPR

-1234 FEISVPV
+1234 FEVSVPV
-1241 AGSVQVYSSNGSA
+1241 AGTVQVYSSNGSA
-1254 HIFSSSVSVTKANEF
+1254 HFFTTSVTVTKASEF
-1269 QKYEVTVFPKIHT
+1269 QKFEVTVFPKLHT

-1287 STIEFYGTYTTGR
+1287 STIEFYGTYGTGR
-1300 IPTIRRLQ
+1300 IPTIQKLQ

-1319 PSPRDVQS
+1319 PSPRDTQS
-1327 SLSANAEAI
+1327 SLNANAEAI
-1336 KITQA
+1336 KVTQA
-1341 DVKKQ
+1341 EVKKH
-1346 GDSLSSQSIDISK
+1346 GDTLSSQSLDISK
-1359 LRNDLILTNAEVGKK
+1359 LRNDLTITNTEVSKK
-1374 ASSEALQTTDSKVI
+1374 ASTEALQTTNSQVS
-1388 EQAGQIKAVTEQSNT
+1388 EQAGLIKAVTEQANT
-1403 LSANLS
+1403 LSANLN

-1417 LLINSNLVGTYNG
+1417 LLINSNVVGTYNG
-1430 VSYPHVLYKMGEDWE
+1430 VSYPHLRYKLGEEWE

-1458 VRGTGDTNSNLAVY
+1458 TRGAGDTNSNLAVY
-1472 AGGGTQFL
+1472 AGGGSQFL
-1480 QQVISTA
+1480 QQVINTT

-1492 KITFTKSNS
+1492 KITFTKTSA
-1501 GLGKY
+1501 GTAKEVH
-1506 INFYMLNKPTADKQ
+1506 FYMLNKPTVDKN

-1532 GEFITTDSWIASPY
+1532 GEFITTDNWIASPY

-1551 FDQVSANLTEFKQT
+1551 FDQVSANLNEFKQT
-1565 YVTERDALAQRTSK
+1565 YVTESGALAQRTSK
-1579 LEVGMTDVEK
+1579 LEAGMSDVEK
-1589 NIFNTAQALN
+1589 NIYNTTQALN

-1608 EVTASQ
+1608 EVVASQ
-1614 TKAFNTSLTKLNE
+1614 TKAFNTSLTKLDE
-1627 SIKAEN
+1627 ALKAAN

-1638 IPDYNLANPDKWI
+1638 AGDYNFKNPDMWY
-1651 SHYSYDMKQYFKTT
+1651 SHYGWDMSQYFKTT
-1665 TTGKISN
+1665 TTGKIGN

-1678 TTVPVNCF
+1678 TSNPVNCF
-1686 NYSLS
+1686 NYNKQAL
-1691 AVPNDRA
+1691 PNTRA
-1698 YRISF
+1698 YIVSF
-1703 WVRCSSDSN
+1703 LVRRSSDSN
-1712 GSLSIP
+1712 GLCYIP
-1718 VMYGYS
+1718 IGRAKN
-1724 DGLWTIARYSAV
+1724 DGVFSTANYTRV
-1736 SIPAAQL
+1736 SVPVAEIPANESWTLISKVINMTSVAETYPQIQL
-1743 PVKDGN
+1743 
-1749 WYFVST
+1749 
-1755 VANFTSNTTIQ
+1755 
-1766 QLRFGIALGHTG
+1766 GIALGHTG
-1778 TSGWWE
+1778 NAGWWE
-1784 VQGYKVS
+1784 AQGYRIT
-1791 PVLNESDIDST
+1791 PVLNESDVDST
-1802 IVKSSILIDYSSKS
+1802 IVKSSILVDYSSKS

-1872 ISTSG
+1872 ISSSG
-1877 GDNIIKNGDFSKPL
+1877 GDNIIKNGDFSSPL
-1891 EISNWRQNA
+1891 GTLNWRQNSA
-1900 VVAGSLFE
+1900 VAGNLLE
-1908 AYKDSNGITWGHFK
+1908 VYKDSKGATWGHFK
-1922 STNTTTNFKGFIETI
+1922 STDTTTYFKGFIETL
-1937 TLAEGLETNQKYT
+1937 TLADGLEMNQKYT
-1950 LSFKAKSL
+1950 LSFKAMSL
-1958 TAAQTQIFLIIHR
+1958 TAAQTQILLIIHR
-1971 RDAAGSNNQI
+1971 RDSSGSNNQI

-1992 EVLCT
+1992 ETLCT
-1997 YTFDTNL
+1997 YTFDTNIIN
-2004 VDLQYINVIL
+2004 LQHINLIL
-2014 YAQIG
+2014 YSQVG

-2028 VQIEKG
+2028 VQLEKG

-2044 RELEKGLEANATA
+2044 RELIKDLEANASA
-2057 IEGTKADVKK
+2057 IEGTKADVQK
-2067 NGEQIAS
+2067 NGEKITSLA
-2074 ISENYVTLKSAVDN
+2074 ENYATLKSTVDN
-2088 NKLSADGKFQEIN
+2088 NKTAVDGKFQEIN

-2110 TTQSITN
+2110 TTQSINN
-2117 LESGY
+2117 LESSY

-2165 SVHVLAADGSIAT
+2165 SVHVLAADGSIAS

-2185 AAIANA
+2185 AAVANA

-2213 SIGVNIATVKNALI
+2213 SIGVNLAPVKNALI
-2227 SLGANPFTIDQI
+2227 SLGANPFTLDQI

-2259 ELHSTPDTGPNG
+2259 ELHATPDTGPNG
-2271 AKQIMLG
+2271 AKQIMLA

-2310 ITRSDAKEVFAEEIK
+2310 ITRSDAKEVFAQEIK

-2332 ILRYSEENWILLGD
+2332 TLRYSEENWILLGD

-2386 YTAAAGLVGATCSI
+2386 YTATAGLVGATCSI

-2405 TYSIGLPTFTVAA
+2405 TYSVGLPSFVVAA

-2427 FPSDVKATAFEAIPL
+2427 FPSDLKASAFEAIPL

-2453 TFTITNMF
+2453 TFTVTNMF
-2461 VSRGNSAPNFKGGFR
+2461 ISRGNSAPNFKGGFR

-2493 DANKGVI
+2493 DVNKGVI
-2500 VQQINQYDA
+2500 AQQIQQYDA
-2509 AVPGGLSTVVKTT
+2509 TVPGGLSSVVKTT

-2533 ATLKNTE
+2533 AILRNTE

-2579 GNNGVGV
+2579 GNNGVSV
-2586 YNNAA
+2586 YNNAG

-2598 RIAKSSDNPTT
+2598 RVAKSADNPTT
-2609 STHELEI
+2609 STYEIEI
-2616 KTIGAANPTWGGFFQ
+2616 KTIGAASPTWGGFVQ

-2636 ANAVFIIKYLIKLPI
+2636 ANAVFVIKYLIKLPV
-2651 GYKLVIAGNSMGTGA
+2651 GYKLMNAGNYMGTGA
-2666 IERFVGSAE
+2666 IDRFIGSTE
-2675 GTGKFETYIRLIK
+2675 GTGKFETYIRMIK
-2688 CGAAGSFSNSGHV
+2688 CGAVGSFSNSGHV
-2701 YVAGGATPT
+2701 YVSGGSTPT
-2710 ATTPLVWTLA
+2710 ANAPLVWTLA

-2728 DYASADPTLQDFVST
+2728 DYASADPTLQDFVSS

-2756 SWAAK
+2756 TWAAK
-2761 LVEMSSKLDSKNSA
+2761 LTEMSSKLDSKNGA
-2775 YILNADITNTTIDR
+2775 YILNADITNTNVER
-2789 AIAASSQKLT
+2789 AIAASSQKIT
-2799 SEYTTAMSVQPLSSG
+2799 SEYTNAMSVQPLGSG
-2814 AGKIFDKPLTWRQPV
+2814 GGKIFVKPLTWRQAI

-2842 INAYMTKI
+2842 VGAYMTKV

-2862 NTFDMDLAFYAY
+2862 NIFDLDLAFYAY
-2874 TSTTPFYQNMT
+2874 TSTVPFYPNMT
-2885 ARSFGITMDETNA
+2885 SRSFGITLDENNA
-2898 ITKGLALALDSNN
+2898 TTKGLALALDSNN

-2937 TNPPDYFKDGWSAA
+2937 TNPPDYFKDGWTAA

-2963 PFTVTSAMETT
+2963 PFTVTSMMETT

-2981 DIPMAQLSDIAAD
+2981 DVPMAQLSDIAAD

-3007 VWDTLYQTDTSLRAE
+3007 VWDTLYQTDASLRAE
-3022 AVTYGISSTTYAT
+3022 AVTYGISSAAYAT
-3035 AFSTLNTYLAAL
+3035 AFSTLNTYLASL

-3072 RQELVRL
+3072 RQALVRA
-3079 ISEKAKSLADSAQNS
+3079 ISEKAKE
-3094 ANSKSKTFTAQPTI
+3094 I
-3108 PYAQG
+3108 
-3113 DIWKNGTTVSVAT
+3113 
-3126 VGRTSGAFTASD
+3126 
-3138 WTKVGDI
+3138 
-3145 TSENT
+3145 
-3150 SADTVKVNGV
+3150 ADT
-3160 LSATVTANAAAGKQ
+3160 
-3174 IADDVMSDLVI
+3174 
-3185 TPTEK
+3185 
-3190 SALYNSYKDMES
+3190 
-3202 NFNRLQNLANPWG
+3202 
-3215 ISVTAAQTAWDS
+3215 
-3227 LNNVS
+3227 
-3232 PKFFTDIISTT
+3232 
-3243 TTKTTLTSAQR
+3243 
-3254 DSLKGRINIFYTEV
+3254 
-3268 ANLDKAVNEYL
+3268 
-3279 NKAAAD
+3279 
-3285 AKDLAATTK
+3285 AKDIASTTK

-3300 YLTSS
+3300 YMTST
-3305 KTNEAIASSTERMT
+3305 KTNEAIASSTERMS

-3325 SQKIMASVLDTWF
+3325 GQKIMASVLETWQ
-3338 KDWLNKTPSGNK
+3338 KDWLVKTPSGNK
-3350 AEMTIVADATCRGGY
+3350 PELSLVADATCRGGY
-3365 ALRIGNNSGND
+3365 ALRIGNNVGND
-3376 EAWINWFA
+3376 EAWLNWFT

-3412 ASCQNATKT
+3412 ATCQNANKT
-3421 KYVAQDN
+3421 KYIAQDN
-3428 TEINDVGSSHYLV
+3428 SEINDIGSSHYLV

-3507 EDADNIADFES
+3507 EDADNIADFEN
-3518 FKTTYTTEV
+3518 FKTTYTTDV
-3527 GSYAGALQTLVSVYG
+3527 GAYAGALQTLVSVYG
-3542 NNAVKLK
+3542 QNAIKLK
-3549 SQADLIDGIKGKY
+3549 SQADLIDGVKGKY
-3562 VFGMDNNGV
+3562 VMGMDNNGV

-3577 ATEQTNGTVFSS
+3577 VSEQTNGTVLSS

-3615 NQVIM
+3615 NQVVM

-3627 NLTAANFKVKSLTA
+3627 NLTAANFKAKSLTA
-3641 DLFNV
+3641 ELFNV
-3646 DKLSAIAG
+3646 DKLSAITG
-3654 ELGTLTTY
+3654 ELGTLITY
-3662 KDPAKPTGARM
+3662 KDPSQPQKARM
-3673 VLSGSLITVYDDN
+3673 VISGTALKLYDDN
-3686 NVVRV
+3686 NIERIYI
-3691 KLGLW
+3691 GL

>member
-1 MNGFTRAKILSYNAK
+1 MNGLKRAKILSYNAK

-52 QIIDGEDV
+52 QIVDGEDV

-125 EQTGNSTLT
+125 QQTGNSTLT
-134 GNSTVVGDT
+134 GNSTVVGNT

-157 GTTLTVAGIPID
+157 GTTLTVAGVPID
-169 PKAFQGAL
+169 PKAIEGAFK
-177 QDAIDKLEELKE
+177 DALDKLESLKE

-222 IKDSEA
+222 IKDSDA
-228 FKLLEEGINYIDEEV
+228 YKLLEEGINHIDEEV

-255 IAQNKVDEV
+255 IAQSKVDEV
-264 RAYIE
+264 RAYID
-269 QEIIDTKLIVEQHAN
+269 QEIIDTKQIVEQHVS

-293 NQRIDQSIQINEE
+293 NQRIDQSIQANEA

-318 EKDLDDKIGLIKRET
+318 EKELDDKIGFIKRET

-338 DVRSDSDEIRLV
+338 DVRSDADEIRLV

-361 IIDRKKQVGEALV
+361 VLDRKKQAADTLIVI
-374 VVDQAKAALKQDI
+374 DQTKAALKQDI
-387 DQNLVKAGQMIDEA
+387 DQNLVKAGQMIDDA
-401 KVALGEETNT
+401 KLALGEETNT

-432 EFAAQYVELDKKVDS
+432 QVAAQYVDLDKKVDS

-463 TQSFELK
+463 TKSFELK
-470 FAEMQNE
+470 FAEMQTE
-477 LGKSSA
+477 LGKSNA
-483 LITDEIKTLAAQ
+483 LISEEIKTLAAQ
-495 DKAIT
+495 DRAFT
-500 EQISAAQS
+500 EQISTAQS
-508 KIGDNKAAIDSVERT
+508 QIGDNKAAINNVERT
-523 VVDLNKSVVEKT
+523 VVDLGKSVAEKT
-535 GQLQASL
+535 DQIQASL
-542 DTANSNILNAN
+542 DTTNASLLNATE
-553 DLARMQSLGK
+553 LARMQSLGK

-570 FKDTNNLTA
+570 FLSGNGGLSA
-579 YVNQTGST
+579 YVVPSGST
-587 YTRQAKS
+587 FTRQAKS
-594 ADNPTTSTHEI
+594 TDNPVNSTHEM
-605 LIRSTGLLGS
+605 LLRSTASLGG
-615 GWFPNTPL
+615 GWYPTAPTLVAAPNKT
-623 LSAAANKVFLV
+623 FLI
-634 KQILKIPVGLK
+634 KQIIKMPKGTYLLPVG
-645 LQPYGNALGT
+645 NATGT
-655 GGLLKVLGS
+655 GGYLRVLGNK
-664 AEGTGKFEIYYS
+664 EGTGKFEVYYS
-676 VIKCGPDIGSTIQGH
+676 VVQCGYDAPAAIHGH
-691 FRPINSI
+691 FRVIAGT
-698 NPPVAS
+698 NPPLPS
-704 VEKPVDVIVASYEVW
+704 TTSPVDVILADYEVW
-719 DVTAV
+719 DITAL

-730 TWRDQ
+730 AWRDQ
-735 VTGNASYIE
+735 ITGNASYIE
-744 KVEASVKL
+744 KVESSVKL
-752 VDDKVVSEAQKL
+752 VDEKLVSEAKKL

-769 DYNSNKTKTESSFV
+769 DYNSNKTKTTSDLA
-783 TITKSVSD
+783 TIAQSVSD

-805 DLEEADRQ
+805 ALEEADRK
-813 SNANIQEVTE
+813 SNANILEVTE

-829 EATTTK
+829 QSTTSK
-835 FSSLDT
+835 FSELDT

-846 NLKVQGQII
+846 NLKVQGQIT
-855 DVEKSVSTLE
+855 DVQKSVSTLE
-865 DNTNTKIS
+865 SNTNTRIN
-873 GLTSSIKSTDDVAK
+873 GLSSSLKNTDDIAK
-887 LAFNNAAEAQ
+887 LAFDNAAEAQ

-907 EALAQNLLSL
+907 EALSQNLLSL

-928 AVVTSKGIEDW
+928 AVVTSKGIDDW
-939 TTWRATGEAKVIQDA
+939 TRWRTTGEAKVIQDA
-954 NALGG
+954 DAFGG

-974 VHWKEFVKIN
+974 VHWNEFVKIN

-993 RFRRVSGETGSIY
+993 RFRRVAGESGTIY
-1006 LGVACKTADQT
+1006 LGVACKNSDQS
-1017 KYVTTTNNLAADMG
+1017 KYVTTTNSLAGDMG

-1041 PILGEWQE
+1041 PNLGEWQE
-1049 VVLYLKGKSTGAAT
+1049 VVLYMKGKSTGAAT

-1077 AEFYAPMFIGN
+1077 AEYYAPMFIAN
-1088 YSAQPGISQLNFI
+1088 YNFQTGICQLNYI
-1101 IIEDNNSLASAN
+1101 IVEDNNSLASAN
-1113 DSTATAN
+1113 DATATAN
-1120 DLFKTATNRTDA
+1120 DLFKTATNRTEA
-1132 EAERTSKLEARVEN
+1132 EAERTSKLESRMQNA
-1146 TETGVKNNAEALLKT
+1146 ETGIQSNAQALLKT
-1161 VTKSDLDSAMSR
+1161 ATKSDLDSAMGR
-1173 VSTDITAAVQNIK
+1173 VATDITAAVNNIK
-1186 VGGVN
+1186 IGGVN
-1191 VVANSEAPR
+1191 AVANSEAPR

-1234 FEISVPV
+1234 FEVSVPV
-1241 AGSVQVYSSNGSA
+1241 AGTVQVYSSNGSA
-1254 HIFSSSVSVTKANEF
+1254 HFFTTSVTVTKASEF
-1269 QKYEVTVFPKIHT
+1269 QKFEVTVFPKLHT

-1287 STIEFYGTYTTGR
+1287 STIEFYGTYGTGR
-1300 IPTIRRLQ
+1300 IPTIQKLQ

-1319 PSPRDVQS
+1319 PSPRDTQS
-1327 SLSANAEAI
+1327 SLNANAEAI
-1336 KITQA
+1336 KVTQA
-1341 DVKKQ
+1341 EVKKH
-1346 GDSLSSQSIDISK
+1346 GDTLSSQSLDISK
-1359 LRNDLILTNAEVGKK
+1359 LRNDLTITNTEVSKK
-1374 ASSEALQTTDSKVI
+1374 ASTEALQTTNSQVS
-1388 EQAGQIKAVTEQSNT
+1388 EQAGLIKAVTEQANT
-1403 LSANLS
+1403 LSANLN

-1417 LLINSNLVGTYNG
+1417 LLINSNVVGTYNG
-1430 VSYPHVLYKMGEDWE
+1430 VSYPHLRYKLGEEWE

-1458 VRGTGDTNSNLAVY
+1458 TRGAGDTNSNLAVY
-1472 AGGGTQFL
+1472 AGGGSQFL
-1480 QQVISTA
+1480 QQVINTT

-1492 KITFTKSNS
+1492 KITFTKTSA
-1501 GLGKY
+1501 GTAKEVH
-1506 INFYMLNKPTADKQ
+1506 FYMLNKPTVDKN

-1532 GEFITTDSWIASPY
+1532 GEFITTDNWIASPY

-1551 FDQVSANLTEFKQT
+1551 FDQVSANLNEFKQT
-1565 YVTERDALAQRTSK
+1565 YVTESGALAQRTSK
-1579 LEVGMTDVEK
+1579 LEAGMSDVEK
-1589 NIFNTAQALN
+1589 NIYNTTQALN

-1608 EVTASQ
+1608 EVVASQ
-1614 TKAFNTSLTKLNE
+1614 TKAFNTSLTKLDE
-1627 SIKAEN
+1627 ALKAAN

-1638 IPDYNLANPDKWI
+1638 AGDYNFKNPDMWY
-1651 SHYSYDMKQYFKTT
+1651 SHYGWDMSQYFKTT
-1665 TTGKISN
+1665 TTGKIGN

-1678 TTVPVNCF
+1678 TSNPVNCF
-1686 NYSLS
+1686 NYNKQAL
-1691 AVPNDRA
+1691 PNTRA
-1698 YRISF
+1698 YIVSF
-1703 WVRCSSDSN
+1703 LVRRSSDSN
-1712 GSLSIP
+1712 GLCYIP
-1718 VMYGYS
+1718 IGRAKN
-1724 DGLWTIARYSAV
+1724 DGVFSTANYTSV
-1736 SIPAAQL
+1736 SVPVAEIPANESWTLISKVINMTSVAETYPQIQL
-1743 PVKDGN
+1743 
-1749 WYFVST
+1749 
-1755 VANFTSNTTIQ
+1755 
-1766 QLRFGIALGHTG
+1766 GIALGHTG
-1778 TSGWWE
+1778 NAGWWE
-1784 VQGYKVS
+1784 AQGYRIT
-1791 PVLNESDIDST
+1791 PVLNESDVDST
-1802 IVKSSILIDYSSKS
+1802 IVKSSILVDYSSKS

-1872 ISTSG
+1872 ISSSG
-1877 GDNIIKNGDFSKPL
+1877 GDNLIKNGDFSSPL
-1891 EISNWRQNA
+1891 GTLNWRQNSA
-1900 VVAGSLFE
+1900 VAGNLLE
-1908 AYKDSNGITWGHFK
+1908 VYKDSKGATWGHFK
-1922 STNTTTNFKGFIETI
+1922 STDTTTYFKGFIETL
-1937 TLAEGLETNQKYT
+1937 TLADGLEMNQKYT
-1950 LSFKAKSL
+1950 LSFKAMSL
-1958 TAAQTQIFLIIHR
+1958 TAAQTQILLIIHR
-1971 RDAAGSNNQI
+1971 RDSSGSNNQI

-1992 EVLCT
+1992 ETLCT
-1997 YTFDTNL
+1997 YTFDTNIIN
-2004 VDLQYINVIL
+2004 LQHINLIL
-2014 YAQIG
+2014 YSQVG

-2028 VQIEKG
+2028 VQLEKG

-2044 RELEKGLEANATA
+2044 RELIKDLEANASA
-2057 IEGTKADVKK
+2057 IEGTKADVQK
-2067 NGEQIAS
+2067 NGEKITSLA
-2074 ISENYVTLKSAVDN
+2074 ENYATLKSTVDN
-2088 NKLSADGKFQEIN
+2088 NKTAVDGKFQEIN

-2110 TTQSITN
+2110 TTQSINN
-2117 LESGY
+2117 LESSY

-2165 SVHVLAADGSIAT
+2165 SVHVLAADGSIAS

-2185 AAIANA
+2185 AAVANA

-2213 SIGVNIATVKNALI
+2213 SIGVNLAPVKNALI
-2227 SLGANPFTIDQI
+2227 SLGANPFTLDQI

-2259 ELHSTPDTGPNG
+2259 ELHATPDTGPNG
-2271 AKQIMLG
+2271 AKQIMLA

-2310 ITRSDAKEVFAEEIK
+2310 ITRSDAKEVFAQEIK

-2332 ILRYSEENWILLGD
+2332 TLRYSEENWILLGD

-2386 YTAAAGLVGATCSI
+2386 YKATAGLVGATCSI

-2405 TYSIGLPTFTVAA
+2405 TYSVGLPSFVVAA

-2427 FPSDVKATAFEAIPL
+2427 FPSDLKASAFEAIPL

-2453 TFTITNMF
+2453 TFTVTNMF
-2461 VSRGNSAPNFKGGFR
+2461 ISRGNSAPNFKGGFR

-2493 DANKGVI
+2493 DVNKGVI
-2500 VQQINQYDA
+2500 AQQIQQYDA
-2509 AVPGGLSTVVKTT
+2509 TVPGGLSSVVKTT

-2533 ATLKNTE
+2533 ASLRNTE

-2579 GNNGVGV
+2579 GNNGVSV
-2586 YNNAA
+2586 YNNAG

-2598 RIAKSSDNPTT
+2598 RVAKSSDNPTT
-2609 STHELEI
+2609 STHEIEI

-2636 ANAVFIIKYLIKLPI
+2636 ANAVFVIKYLIKLPV
-2651 GYKLVIAGNSMGTGA
+2651 GYKLVNAGNAMGTGA
-2666 IERFVGSAE
+2666 IDRFIGNTE
-2675 GTGKFETYIRLIK
+2675 GTGKFETYIRMIK
-2688 CGAAGSFSNSGHV
+2688 CGAVGSFSNSGHV
-2701 YVAGGATPT
+2701 YVAGGSTPT
-2710 ATTPLVWTLA
+2710 ATAPLVWTLA

-2728 DYASADPTLQDFVST
+2728 DYASADPTLQDFVSS

-2756 SWAAK
+2756 TWAAK
-2761 LVEMSSKLDSKNSA
+2761 LTEMSSKLDSKNGA
-2775 YILNADITNTTIDR
+2775 YILNADITNTNVER
-2789 AIAASSQKLT
+2789 AIAASSQKIT
-2799 SEYTTAMSVQPLSSG
+2799 SEYTNAMSVQPLGSG
-2814 AGKIFDKPLTWRQPV
+2814 GGKIFVKPLTWRQAI

-2842 INAYMTKI
+2842 VGAYMTKV

-2862 NTFDMDLAFYAY
+2862 NIFDLDLAFYAY
-2874 TSTTPFYQNMT
+2874 TSTVPFYPNMT
-2885 ARSFGITMDETNA
+2885 SRSFGITLDENNA
-2898 ITKGLALALDSNN
+2898 TTKGLALALDSNN

-2937 TNPPDYFKDGWSAA
+2937 TNPPDYFKDGWTAA

-2963 PFTVTSAMETT
+2963 PFTVTSMMETT

-2981 DIPMAQLSDIAAD
+2981 DVPMAQLSDIAAD

-3007 VWDTLYQTDTSLRAE
+3007 VWDTLYQTDASLRAE
-3022 AVTYGISSTTYAT
+3022 AVTYGISSAAYAT

-3072 RQELVRL
+3072 RQALVRA
-3079 ISEKAKSLADSAQNS
+3079 ISEKAKE
-3094 ANSKSKTFTAQPTI
+3094 I
-3108 PYAQG
+3108 
-3113 DIWKNGTTVSVAT
+3113 
-3126 VGRTSGAFTASD
+3126 
-3138 WTKVGDI
+3138 
-3145 TSENT
+3145 
-3150 SADTVKVNGV
+3150 ADT
-3160 LSATVTANAAAGKQ
+3160 
-3174 IADDVMSDLVI
+3174 
-3185 TPTEK
+3185 
-3190 SALYNSYKDMES
+3190 
-3202 NFNRLQNLANPWG
+3202 
-3215 ISVTAAQTAWDS
+3215 
-3227 LNNVS
+3227 
-3232 PKFFTDIISTT
+3232 
-3243 TTKTTLTSAQR
+3243 
-3254 DSLKGRINIFYTEV
+3254 
-3268 ANLDKAVNEYL
+3268 
-3279 NKAAAD
+3279 
-3285 AKDLAATTK
+3285 AKDIASTTK

-3300 YLTSS
+3300 YMTST
-3305 KTNEAIASSTERMT
+3305 KTNEAIASSTERMS

-3325 SQKIMASVLDTWF
+3325 GQKIMASVLETWQ
-3338 KDWLNKTPSGNK
+3338 KDWLVKTPSGNK
-3350 AEMTIVADATCRGGY
+3350 PELSFVADATCRGGY
-3365 ALRIGNNSGND
+3365 ALRIGNNVGND
-3376 EAWINWFA
+3376 EAWLNWFT

-3412 ASCQNATKT
+3412 ATCQNANKT
-3421 KYVAQDN
+3421 KYIAQDN
-3428 TEINDVGSSHYLV
+3428 SEINDIGSSHYLV

-3507 EDADNIADFES
+3507 EDADNIADFEN
-3518 FKTTYTTEV
+3518 FKTTYTTDV
-3527 GSYAGALQTLVSVYG
+3527 GAYAGALQTLVSVYG
-3542 NNAVKLK
+3542 QNAIKLK
-3549 SQADLIDGIKGKY
+3549 SQADLIDGVKGKY
-3562 VFGMDNNGV
+3562 VMGMDNNGV

-3577 ATEQTNGTVFSS
+3577 VSEQTNGTVLSS
-3589 IGFQADR
+3589 IGFQADK

-3602 SSSTKYMPFIIQD
+3602 TSSTKYMPFIIQD
-3615 NQVIM
+3615 NQVVM

-3627 NLTAANFKVKSLTA
+3627 NLTAANFKAKSLTA
-3641 DLFNV
+3641 ELFKV

-3654 ELGTLTTY
+3654 ELGTLITY
-3662 KDPAKPTGARM
+3662 KDPSKPTGTRT
-3673 VLSGSLITVYDDN
+3673 VQTGGKIEVYDDN
-3686 NVVRV
+3686 NVVRMR
-3691 KLGLW
+3691 LGFW

>member
-125 EQTGNSTLT
+125 QQTGNSTLT
-134 GNSTVVGDT
+134 GNSTVVGNT

-149 AVAGSMAV
+149 SVAGSMAV
-157 GTTLTVAGIPID
+157 GALTVAGVPID
-169 PKAFQGAL
+169 PKSIEGTLKDAL
-177 QDAIDKLEELKE
+177 DKLESIKD

-269 QEIIDTKLIVEQHAN
+269 QEIIDTKLLVEQHAN

-293 NQRIDQSIQINEE
+293 NLRIDQSIQINEE
-306 LVADAQQRAIRA
+306 LVAEAQQRAIRA

-338 DVRSDSDEIRLV
+338 DVRSDSDEIRLA

-361 IIDRKKQVGEALV
+361 VIDRKKQVADALIV
-374 VVDQAKAALKQDI
+374 IDQTKAALKQDI

-401 KVALGEETNT
+401 KVALGDETNT
-411 LINQKIE
+411 LINQKFE
-418 PIVNQ
+418 PIVTQ

-432 EFAAQYVELDKKVDS
+432 EVAAQYVDLDKMVVA

-454 ARANDKEAL
+454 ARSNDKEAI

-477 LGKSSA
+477 LGKSNA
-483 LITDEIKTLAAQ
+483 LISDEIKTLAAQ
-495 DKAIT
+495 DKAFT
-500 EQISAAQS
+500 EQISTAQS
-508 KIGDNKAAIDSVERT
+508 QIGDNKAAIDSVERT

-570 FKDTNNLTA
+570 FKETNNLTA

-829 EATTTK
+829 KATTTK

-855 DVEKSVSTLE
+855 DVQKSVSTLE
-865 DNTNTKIS
+865 DNTNIKIS

-907 EALAQNLLSL
+907 EALAQNLLSI
-917 KSQTQVTSGVR
+917 KSQTQVTTGVR
-928 AVVTSKGIEDW
+928 AVATAKGIDDW
-939 TTWRATGEAKVIQDA
+939 TTWRTTGEAKVIQDA
-954 NALGG
+954 EALGG

-969 NDEAW
+969 NDESW

-984 PDTLYRVRA
+984 PNTLYRVRA
-993 RFRRVSGETGSIY
+993 RFRRLSGETGSIY

-1031 SSNYLLSAVK
+1031 SSNYLLSAIK
-1041 PILGEWQE
+1041 PNLAEWQE

-1077 AEFYAPMFIGN
+1077 AEYYAPMFIGN
-1088 YSAQPGISQLNFI
+1088 YSGQPGISQLNFI

-1120 DLFKTATNRTDA
+1120 DLFKTATTRIDA
-1132 EAERTSKLEARVEN
+1132 EAERTSKIEARVEN
-1146 TETGVKNNAEALLKT
+1146 TETGVKNNAEAILKT

-1191 VVANSEAPR
+1191 VVANSEGPR

-1234 FEISVPV
+1234 FEMSVPV
-1241 AGSVQVYSSNGSA
+1241 AGAVLVYSSNGSA
-1254 HIFSSSVSVTKANEF
+1254 HNFSTPVTATKANEF
-1269 QKYEVTVFPKIHT
+1269 QKYEVTVFPKLHT

-1300 IPTIRRLQ
+1300 IPTIQKLQ

-1319 PSPRDVQS
+1319 PSPRDIQS
-1327 SLSANAEAI
+1327 SLSANAENI
-1336 KITQA
+1336 KVTQA
-1341 DVKKQ
+1341 EVKKQ
-1346 GDSLSSQSIDISK
+1346 GDSLSSQSLDISK
-1359 LRNDLILTNAEVGKK
+1359 LRNDLILTNTEVGKK
-1374 ASSEALQTTDSKVI
+1374 ASSEALETTNSQVT
-1388 EQAGQIKAVTEQSNT
+1388 EQAGKIKAVTEQSNT
-1403 LSANLS
+1403 LSANLN

-1417 LLINSNLVGTYNG
+1417 LLINSNVVGTYNG

-1458 VRGTGDTNSNLAVY
+1458 VRGSGDTNSNLAVY
-1472 AGGGTQFL
+1472 AGGGSQFI

-1487 GKVIS
+1487 GKVIN
-1492 KITFTKSNS
+1492 KITFTKNNS

-1579 LEVGMTDVEK
+1579 LEVGLTDVEK

-1599 NYATNAKLD
+1599 NYVTNAKLD

-1614 TKAFNTSLTKLNE
+1614 TKTFNTSLTKLDE

-1672 TVFRKD
+1672 TIFRKD

-1791 PVLNESDIDST
+1791 QVLNESDVDST
-1802 IVKSSILIDYSSKS
+1802 IVKSSILVDYSSKS

-1908 AYKDSNGITWGHFK
+1908 VYKDSNGITWGHFK

-1937 TLAEGLETNQKYT
+1937 TLAEGLEANQKYT

-1992 EVLCT
+1992 ELLCT

-2014 YAQIG
+2014 YSQIG

-2271 AKQIMLG
+2271 AKQIMLA

-2346 DTKNLSISTGT
+2346 DTKNLSIATGT

-2405 TYSIGLPTFTVAA
+2405 TYSIGLPSFIVTA

-2461 VSRGNSAPNFKGGFR
+2461 ISRGNSAPNFKGGFR

-2500 VQQINQYDA
+2500 AQQIQQYDA
-2509 AVPGGLSTVVKTT
+2509 GVPGGLSTVVKTT

-2579 GNNGVGV
+2579 GNNAVGV
-2586 YNNAA
+2586 YNNAG

-2598 RIAKSSDNPTT
+2598 RIAKSADNPTT

-2616 KTIGAANPTWGGFFQ
+2616 KTIGAANPGWGGFFQ

-2636 ANAVFIIKYLIKLPI
+2636 ANAVFVIKYLIKLPI

-2666 IERFVGSAE
+2666 IERIVGSAE

-2701 YVAGGATPT
+2701 YVSGGSTPT
-2710 ATTPLVWTLA
+2710 ATAPLVWTLA

-2743 ATDSISTLTNFKE
+2743 ATTSLSTLTNFKE
-2756 SWAAK
+2756 TWAAQ
-2761 LVEMSSKLDSKNSA
+2761 LTEMSSKLDSKNSA

-2814 AGKIFDKPLTWRQPV
+2814 AGKIFAKPLTWRQAI
-2829 TTSGTLVIKTPIT
+2829 TTTGTLVIKTPIT

-2862 NTFDMDLAFYAY
+2862 NIFDMDLAFYAY

-2885 ARSFGITMDETNA
+2885 ARSFGITMDESNA

-2951 IETDLSVYKSVT
+2951 IETDLTVYKSVT

-2981 DIPMAQLSDIAAD
+2981 DIPMSQLSDIAAD
-2994 NKLTPVEKKQAKL
+2994 NKLTAVEKKQAKL
-3007 VWDTLYQTDTSLRAE
+3007 VWDTLYQTDTNLRAE
-3022 AVTYGISSTTYAT
+3022 AVTYGISSTAYAT

-3126 VGRTSGAFTASD
+3126 VGRASGAFTASD

-3215 ISVTAAQTAWDS
+3215 ISVTAAQTAWDN

-3412 ASCQNATKT
+3412 ATCQNATKT

-3454 TAYFKGRSAGASA
+3454 TAYFKGRSAGASS

-3499 VDLDFIDI
+3499 LDLDFIDI

>member
-1 MNGFTRAKILSYNAK
+1 MNGLKRAKILSYNAK

-52 QIIDGEDV
+52 QIVDGEDV

-111 VSIKTPLMNVQANT
+111 IAIKTPLMNVQANT
-125 EQTGNSTLT
+125 QQTGNSTLT
-134 GNSTVVGDT
+134 GNSTVVGNT

-157 GTTLTVAGIPID
+157 GTTLTVAGVPID
-169 PKAFQGAL
+169 PKAIEGAFK
-177 QDAIDKLEELKE
+177 DALDKLESLKE
-189 ELKEQ
+189 KLKEQ

-222 IKDSEA
+222 IKDSDA
-228 FKLLEEGINYIDEEV
+228 YKLLEEGINHIDEEV

-255 IAQNKVDEV
+255 IAQSKVDEV
-264 RAYIE
+264 RAYID
-269 QEIIDTKLIVEQHAN
+269 QEIIDTKQIVEQHVS

-293 NQRIDQSIQINEE
+293 NQRIDQSIQANEA

-318 EKDLDDKIGLIKRET
+318 EKELDDKIGFIKRET

-338 DVRSDSDEIRLV
+338 DVRSDADEIRLV

-361 IIDRKKQVGEALV
+361 VLDRKKQAADTLIVI
-374 VVDQAKAALKQDI
+374 DQTKAALKQDI
-387 DQNLVKAGQMIDEA
+387 DQNLVKAGQMIDDA
-401 KVALGEETNT
+401 KLALGEETNT

-432 EFAAQYVELDKKVDS
+432 QVAARYVDLDKKVDS

-463 TQSFELK
+463 TKSFELK
-470 FAEMQNE
+470 FAEMQTE
-477 LGKSSA
+477 LGKSNA
-483 LITDEIKTLAAQ
+483 LISEEIKTLAAQ
-495 DKAIT
+495 DRAFT
-500 EQISAAQS
+500 EQISTAQS
-508 KIGDNKAAIDSVERT
+508 QIGDNKAAINNVERT
-523 VVDLNKSVVEKT
+523 VVDLGKSVAEKT
-535 GQLQASL
+535 DQIQASL
-542 DTANSNILNAN
+542 DTTNASLLNATE
-553 DLARMQSLGK
+553 LARMQSLGK

-570 FKDTNNLTA
+570 FLSGNGGLSA
-579 YVNQTGST
+579 YVVPSGST
-587 YTRQAKS
+587 FTRQAKS
-594 ADNPTTSTHEI
+594 TDNPVNSTHEM
-605 LIRSTGLLGS
+605 LLRSTASLGG
-615 GWFPNTPL
+615 GWYPTAPTLVAAPNKT
-623 LSAAANKVFLV
+623 FLI
-634 KQILKIPVGLK
+634 KQIIKMPKGTYLLPVG
-645 LQPYGNALGT
+645 NATGT
-655 GGLLKVLGS
+655 GGYLRVLGNK
-664 AEGTGKFEIYYS
+664 EGTGKFEVYYS
-676 VIKCGPDIGSTIQGH
+676 VVQCGYDAPAAIHGH
-691 FRPINSI
+691 FRVIAGT
-698 NPPVAS
+698 NPPLPS
-704 VEKPVDVIVASYEVW
+704 TTSPVDVILADYEVW
-719 DVTAV
+719 DITAL

-730 TWRDQ
+730 AWRDQ
-735 VTGNASYIE
+735 ITGNASYIE
-744 KVEASVKL
+744 KVESSVKL
-752 VDDKVVSEAQKL
+752 VDEKLVSEAKKL

-769 DYNSNKTKTESSFV
+769 DYNSNKTKTTSDLA
-783 TITKSVSD
+783 TIAQSVSD

-805 DLEEADRQ
+805 ALEEADRK
-813 SNANIQEVTE
+813 SNANILEVTE

-829 EATTTK
+829 QSTTSK
-835 FSSLDT
+835 FSELDT

-846 NLKVQGQII
+846 NLKVQGQIT
-855 DVEKSVSTLE
+855 DVQKSVSTLE
-865 DNTNTKIS
+865 SNTNTRIN
-873 GLTSSIKSTDDVAK
+873 GLSSSLKTTDDIAK
-887 LAFNNAAEAQ
+887 LAFDNAAEAQ

-907 EALAQNLLSL
+907 EALSQNLLSL

-928 AVVTSKGIEDW
+928 AVVTSKGIDDW
-939 TTWRATGEAKVIQDA
+939 TRWRTTGEAKVIQDA
-954 NALGG
+954 DAFGG
-959 YILELGNNAG
+959 HILELGNNAG

-974 VHWKEFVKIN
+974 VHWNEFVKIN

-993 RFRRVSGETGSIY
+993 RFRRVAGESGTIY
-1006 LGVACKTADQT
+1006 LGVACKNSDQS
-1017 KYVTTTNNLAADMG
+1017 KYVTTTNSLAGDMG

-1041 PILGEWQE
+1041 PNLGEWQE
-1049 VVLYLKGKSTGAAT
+1049 VVLYMKGKSTGAAT

-1077 AEFYAPMFIGN
+1077 AEYYAPMFIAN
-1088 YSAQPGISQLNFI
+1088 YNFQTGICQLNYI
-1101 IIEDNNSLASAN
+1101 IVEDNNSLASAN
-1113 DSTATAN
+1113 DATATAN
-1120 DLFKTATNRTDA
+1120 DLFKTATNRTEA
-1132 EAERTSKLEARVEN
+1132 EAERTSKLESRMQNA
-1146 TETGVKNNAEALLKT
+1146 ETGIQSNAQALLKT
-1161 VTKSDLDSAMSR
+1161 ATKSDLDSAMGR
-1173 VSTDITAAVQNIK
+1173 VATDITAAVNNIK
-1186 VGGVN
+1186 IGGVN
-1191 VVANSEAPR
+1191 AVANSEAPR

-1206 SREYLMY
+1206 RREYLMY

-1234 FEISVPV
+1234 FEVSVPV
-1241 AGSVQVYSSNGSA
+1241 AGTVQVYSSNGSA
-1254 HIFSSSVSVTKANEF
+1254 HFFTTSVTVTKASEF
-1269 QKYEVTVFPKIHT
+1269 QKFEVTVFPKLHT

-1287 STIEFYGTYTTGR
+1287 STIEFYGTYGTGR
-1300 IPTIRRLQ
+1300 IPTIQKLQ

-1319 PSPRDVQS
+1319 PSPRDTQS
-1327 SLSANAEAI
+1327 SLNANAEAI
-1336 KITQA
+1336 KVTQA
-1341 DVKKQ
+1341 EVKKH
-1346 GDSLSSQSIDISK
+1346 GDTLSSQSLDISK
-1359 LRNDLILTNAEVGKK
+1359 LRNDLTITNTEVSKK
-1374 ASSEALQTTDSKVI
+1374 ASTEALQTTNSQVS
-1388 EQAGQIKAVTEQSNT
+1388 EQAGLIKAVTEQANT
-1403 LSANLS
+1403 LSANLN

-1417 LLINSNLVGTYNG
+1417 LLINSNVVGTYNG
-1430 VSYPHVLYKMGEDWE
+1430 VSYPHLRYKLGEEWE

-1458 VRGTGDTNSNLAVY
+1458 TRGAGDTNSNLAVY
-1472 AGGGTQFL
+1472 AGGGSQFL
-1480 QQVISTA
+1480 QQVINTT

-1492 KITFTKSNS
+1492 KITFTKTSA
-1501 GLGKY
+1501 GTAKEVH
-1506 INFYMLNKPTADKQ
+1506 FYMLNKPTVDKN

-1532 GEFITTDSWIASPY
+1532 GEFITTDNWIASPY

-1551 FDQVSANLTEFKQT
+1551 FDQVSANLNEFKQT
-1565 YVTERDALAQRTSK
+1565 YVTESGALAQRTSK
-1579 LEVGMTDVEK
+1579 LEAGMSDVEK
-1589 NIFNTAQALN
+1589 NIYNTTQALN

-1608 EVTASQ
+1608 EVVASQ
-1614 TKAFNTSLTKLNE
+1614 TKAFNTSLTKLDE
-1627 SIKAEN
+1627 ALKAAN

-1638 IPDYNLANPDKWI
+1638 AGDYNFKNPDMWY
-1651 SHYSYDMKQYFKTT
+1651 SHYGWDMSQYFKTT
-1665 TTGKISN
+1665 TTGKIGN

-1678 TTVPVNCF
+1678 TSNPVNCF
-1686 NYSLS
+1686 NYNKQAL
-1691 AVPNDRA
+1691 PNTRA
-1698 YRISF
+1698 YIVSF
-1703 WVRCSSDSN
+1703 LVRRSSDSN
-1712 GSLSIP
+1712 GLCYIP
-1718 VMYGYS
+1718 IGRAKN
-1724 DGLWTIARYSAV
+1724 DGVFSTANYTSV
-1736 SIPAAQL
+1736 SVPVAEIPANESWTLISKVINMTSVAETYPQIQL
-1743 PVKDGN
+1743 
-1749 WYFVST
+1749 
-1755 VANFTSNTTIQ
+1755 
-1766 QLRFGIALGHTG
+1766 GIALGHTG
-1778 TSGWWE
+1778 NAGWWE
-1784 VQGYKVS
+1784 AQGYRIT
-1791 PVLNESDIDST
+1791 PVLNESDVDST
-1802 IVKSSILIDYSSKS
+1802 IVKSSILVDYSSKS

-1872 ISTSG
+1872 ISSSG
-1877 GDNIIKNGDFSKPL
+1877 GDNLIKNGDFSSPL
-1891 EISNWRQNA
+1891 GTLNWRQNSA
-1900 VVAGSLFE
+1900 VAGNLLE
-1908 AYKDSNGITWGHFK
+1908 VYKDSKGATWGHFK
-1922 STNTTTNFKGFIETI
+1922 STDTTTYFKGFIETL
-1937 TLAEGLETNQKYT
+1937 TLADGLEMNQKYT
-1950 LSFKAKSL
+1950 LSFKAMSL
-1958 TAAQTQIFLIIHR
+1958 TAAQTQILLIIHR
-1971 RDAAGSNNQI
+1971 RDSSGSNNQI

-1992 EVLCT
+1992 ETLCT
-1997 YTFDTNL
+1997 YTFDTNIIN
-2004 VDLQYINVIL
+2004 LQHINLIL
-2014 YAQIG
+2014 YSQVG

-2028 VQIEKG
+2028 VQLEKG

-2044 RELEKGLEANATA
+2044 RELIKDLEANASA
-2057 IEGTKADVKK
+2057 IEGTKADVQK
-2067 NGEQIAS
+2067 NGEKITSLA
-2074 ISENYVTLKSAVDN
+2074 ENYATLKSTVDN
-2088 NKLSADGKFQEIN
+2088 NKTAVDGKFQEIN

-2110 TTQSITN
+2110 TTQSINN
-2117 LESGY
+2117 LESSY

-2165 SVHVLAADGSIAT
+2165 SVHVLAADGSIAS

-2185 AAIANA
+2185 AAVANA

-2213 SIGVNIATVKNALI
+2213 SIGVNLAPVKNALI
-2227 SLGANPFTIDQI
+2227 SLGANPFTLDQI

-2259 ELHSTPDTGPNG
+2259 ELHATPDTGPNG
-2271 AKQIMLG
+2271 AKQIMLA

-2310 ITRSDAKEVFAEEIK
+2310 ITRSDAKEVFAQEIK

-2332 ILRYSEENWILLGD
+2332 TLRYSEENWILLGD

-2386 YTAAAGLVGATCSI
+2386 YTATAGLVGATCSI

-2405 TYSIGLPTFTVAA
+2405 TYSVGLPSFVVAA

-2427 FPSDVKATAFEAIPL
+2427 FPSDLKASAYEAIPL

-2453 TFTITNMF
+2453 TFRVTNMF
-2461 VSRGNSAPNFKGGFR
+2461 ISRGNSAPNFKGGFR

-2493 DANKGVI
+2493 DVNKGVI
-2500 VQQINQYDA
+2500 TQQIQQYDA
-2509 AVPGGLSTVVKTT
+2509 TVPGGLSSVVKTT

-2533 ATLKNTE
+2533 ATLRNTE

-2579 GNNGVGV
+2579 GNNGVSV
-2586 YNNAA
+2586 YNNAG

-2598 RIAKSSDNPTT
+2598 RVAKSADNPTT
-2609 STHELEI
+2609 STYEIEI
-2616 KTIGAANPTWGGFFQ
+2616 KTIGAASPTWGGFVQ

-2636 ANAVFIIKYLIKLPI
+2636 ANAVFVIKYLIKLPV
-2651 GYKLVIAGNSMGTGA
+2651 GYKLVNAGNAMGTGA
-2666 IERFVGSAE
+2666 IDRFIGNTE
-2675 GTGKFETYIRLIK
+2675 GTGKFETYIRMIK
-2688 CGAAGSFSNSGHV
+2688 CGAVGSFSNSGHV
-2701 YVAGGATPT
+2701 YVAGGSTPT
-2710 ATTPLVWTLA
+2710 ATAPLVWTLA

-2728 DYASADPTLQDFVST
+2728 DYASADPTLLDFVSS

-2756 SWAAK
+2756 TWAAK
-2761 LVEMSSKLDSKNSA
+2761 LTEMSSKLDSKNGA
-2775 YILNADITNTTIDR
+2775 YILNADITNTNVER
-2789 AIAASSQKLT
+2789 AIAASSQKIT
-2799 SEYTTAMSVQPLSSG
+2799 SEYTNAMSVQPLGSG
-2814 AGKIFDKPLTWRQPV
+2814 GGKIFVKPLTWRQAI

-2842 INAYMTKI
+2842 VGAYMTKV

-2862 NTFDMDLAFYAY
+2862 NIFDLDLAFYAY
-2874 TSTTPFYQNMT
+2874 TSTVPFYPNMT
-2885 ARSFGITMDETNA
+2885 SRSFGITLDENNA
-2898 ITKGLALALDSNN
+2898 TTKGLALALDSNN

-2937 TNPPDYFKDGWSAA
+2937 TNPPDYFKDGWTAA

-2963 PFTVTSAMETT
+2963 PFTVTSMMETT

-2981 DIPMAQLSDIAAD
+2981 DVPMAQLSDIAAD

-3007 VWDTLYQTDTSLRAE
+3007 VWDTLYQTDASLRAE
-3022 AVTYGISSTTYAT
+3022 AVTYGISSAAYTT

-3072 RQELVRL
+3072 RQALVRA
-3079 ISEKAKSLADSAQNS
+3079 ISEKAKE
-3094 ANSKSKTFTAQPTI
+3094 I
-3108 PYAQG
+3108 
-3113 DIWKNGTTVSVAT
+3113 
-3126 VGRTSGAFTASD
+3126 
-3138 WTKVGDI
+3138 
-3145 TSENT
+3145 
-3150 SADTVKVNGV
+3150 ADT
-3160 LSATVTANAAAGKQ
+3160 
-3174 IADDVMSDLVI
+3174 
-3185 TPTEK
+3185 
-3190 SALYNSYKDMES
+3190 
-3202 NFNRLQNLANPWG
+3202 
-3215 ISVTAAQTAWDS
+3215 
-3227 LNNVS
+3227 
-3232 PKFFTDIISTT
+3232 
-3243 TTKTTLTSAQR
+3243 
-3254 DSLKGRINIFYTEV
+3254 
-3268 ANLDKAVNEYL
+3268 
-3279 NKAAAD
+3279 
-3285 AKDLAATTK
+3285 AKDIASTTK

-3300 YLTSS
+3300 YMTST
-3305 KTNEAIASSTERMT
+3305 KTNEAIASSTERMS

-3325 SQKIMASVLDTWF
+3325 GQKIMASVLETWQ
-3338 KDWLNKTPSGNK
+3338 KDWLVKTPSGNK
-3350 AEMTIVADATCRGGY
+3350 PELSLVADATCRGGY
-3365 ALRIGNNSGND
+3365 ALRIGNNVGND
-3376 EAWINWFA
+3376 EAWLNWFT

-3412 ASCQNATKT
+3412 ATCQNANKT
-3421 KYVAQDN
+3421 KYIAQDN
-3428 TEINDVGSSHYLV
+3428 SEINDIGSSHYLV

-3507 EDADNIADFES
+3507 EDADNIADFEN
-3518 FKTTYTTEV
+3518 FKTTYTTDV
-3527 GSYAGALQTLVSVYG
+3527 GAYAGALQTLVSVYG
-3542 NNAVKLK
+3542 QNAIKLK
-3549 SQADLIDGIKGKY
+3549 SQADLIDGVKGKY
-3562 VFGMDNNGV
+3562 VMGMDNNGV

-3577 ATEQTNGTVFSS
+3577 VSEQTNGTVLSS
-3589 IGFQADR
+3589 IGFQADK

-3602 SSSTKYMPFIIQD
+3602 TSSTKYMPFIIQD
-3615 NQVIM
+3615 NQVVM

-3627 NLTAANFKVKSLTA
+3627 NLTASNFKAKSLTA
-3641 DLFNV
+3641 ELFKV

-3662 KDPAKPTGARM
+3662 KDPSKPNGARM

>member
-1 MNGFTRAKILSYNAK
+1 MNGLKRAKILSYNAK

-52 QIIDGEDV
+52 QIVDGEDV

-75 SYVSHGDGAIV
+75 SYVSHGEGAIV

-125 EQTGNSTLT
+125 QQTGNSTLT
-134 GNSTVVGDT
+134 GNSTVVGNT

-149 AVAGSMAV
+149 SVAGSMAV
-157 GTTLTVAGIPID
+157 GTTLTVAGVPID
-169 PKAFQGAL
+169 PKSIEGAFKDAL
-177 QDAIDKLEELKE
+177 DKLEGLKE

-194 GEKIDE
+194 GEKIE
-200 NKDQVSQEIDEKI
+200 NSEQTNQAIEEKV
-213 KEVEELIEN
+213 KEVEKLIEN
-222 IKDSEA
+222 IKDSDA
-228 FKLLEEGINYIDEEV
+228 YKLLEEGINHIDEEV

-255 IAQNKVDEV
+255 IAQSKVDEV
-264 RAYIE
+264 RAYID
-269 QEIIDTKLIVEQHAN
+269 QEIIDTKQIVEQHVS

-293 NQRIDQSIQINEE
+293 NQRIDQSIQANEA

-318 EKDLDDKIGLIKRET
+318 EKELDDKIGFIKRET

-338 DVRSDSDEIRLV
+338 DVRSDADEIRLV

-361 IIDRKKQVGEALV
+361 VLDRKKQAADTLIVI
-374 VVDQAKAALKQDI
+374 DQTKAVLKQDI
-387 DQNLVKAGQMIDEA
+387 DQNLVKAGQMIDDA
-401 KVALGEETNT
+401 KLALGEETNT

-432 EFAAQYVELDKKVDS
+432 QVAAQYVDLDKKVDS
-447 GFLAEAE
+447 GLLAEAE

-463 TQSFELK
+463 TKSFELK
-470 FAEMQNE
+470 FAEMQTE
-477 LGKSSA
+477 LGKSNA
-483 LITDEIKTLAAQ
+483 LISEEIKTLAAQ
-495 DKAIT
+495 DRAIT
-500 EQISAAQS
+500 EQISTAQS
-508 KIGDNKAAIDSVERT
+508 QIGDNKAAINSVERT
-523 VVDLNKSVVEKT
+523 VVDLSKSVAEKT
-535 GQLQASL
+535 DQIQASL
-542 DTANSNILNAN
+542 DTTNASLLNATE
-553 DLARMQSLGK
+553 LARMQSLGK

-570 FKDTNNLTA
+570 FLSGNGGLSA
-579 YVNQTGST
+579 YVVPSGST
-587 YTRQAKS
+587 FTRQAKS
-594 ADNPTTSTHEI
+594 SDNPVNSTHEM
-605 LIRSTGLLGS
+605 LLRSTASLGG
-615 GWFPNTPL
+615 GWYPTVPTLVAAPNKT
-623 LSAAANKVFLV
+623 FLI
-634 KQILKIPVGLK
+634 KQIIKMPKGTYLLPVG
-645 LQPYGNALGT
+645 NATGT
-655 GGLLKVLGS
+655 GGYLRVLGNK
-664 AEGTGKFEIYYS
+664 EGTGKFEVYYS
-676 VIKCGPDIGSTIQGH
+676 VVQCGYDAPAAIHGH
-691 FRPINSI
+691 FRVIAGT
-698 NPPVAS
+698 NPPLPSTAN
-704 VEKPVDVIVASYEVW
+704 PVDVILADYEVW
-719 DVTAV
+719 DITAL

-730 TWRDQ
+730 AWRDQ
-735 VTGNASYIE
+735 ITGNASYIE
-744 KVEASVKL
+744 KVESSVKL
-752 VDDKVVSEAQKL
+752 VDEKLVSEAKKL

-769 DYNSNKTKTESSFV
+769 DYNSNKTKTTSDLA
-783 TITKSVSD
+783 TIAQSVSD

-805 DLEEADRQ
+805 ALEEADRK
-813 SNANIQEVTE
+813 SNANILEVTE

-829 EATTTK
+829 QSTTSK
-835 FSSLDT
+835 FSELDT

-846 NLKVQGQII
+846 NLKVQGQIT
-855 DVEKSVSTLE
+855 DVQKSVSTLE
-865 DNTNTKIS
+865 SNTNTRIN
-873 GLTSSIKSTDDVAK
+873 GLSSSLKTTDDIAK
-887 LAFNNAAEAQ
+887 LAFDHAAEAQ

-907 EALAQNLLSL
+907 EALSQNLLSL

-928 AVVTSKGIEDW
+928 AVVTSKGIDDW
-939 TTWRATGEAKVIQDA
+939 TRWRTTGEAKVIQDA
-954 NALGG
+954 DAFGG

-974 VHWKEFVKIN
+974 VHWNEFVKIN

-993 RFRRVSGETGSIY
+993 RFRRVAGESGTIY
-1006 LGVACKTADQT
+1006 LGVACKNADQS
-1017 KYVTTTNNLAADMG
+1017 KYVTTTNSLAGDMR

-1041 PILGEWQE
+1041 PNLGEWQE
-1049 VVLYLKGKSTGAAT
+1049 VVLYMKGKSIGAAT

-1077 AEFYAPMFIGN
+1077 AEYYAPMFIAN
-1088 YSAQPGISQLNFI
+1088 YNFQTGICQLNYI
-1101 IIEDNNSLASAN
+1101 IVEDNNSLASAN
-1113 DSTATAN
+1113 DATATAN
-1120 DLFKTATNRTDA
+1120 DLFKTATNRTEA
-1132 EAERTSKLEARVEN
+1132 EAERTSKLESRMQNA
-1146 TETGVKNNAEALLKT
+1146 ETGIQSNSQALLKT
-1161 VTKSDLDSAMSR
+1161 ATKSDLDSAMGR
-1173 VSTDITAAVQNIK
+1173 VATDITAAVNNIK
-1186 VGGVN
+1186 IGGVN
-1191 VVANSEAPR
+1191 AVANSEAPR

-1221 FYDENLDKPVTIS
+1221 FYDENLDKSVTIS
-1234 FEISVPV
+1234 FEVSVPV
-1241 AGSVQVYSSNGSA
+1241 AGTVQVYSSNRSA
-1254 HIFSSSVSVTKANEF
+1254 HFFTTSVTVTKASEF
-1269 QKYEVTVFPKIHT
+1269 QKFEVTVFPKLHT

-1287 STIEFYGTYTTGR
+1287 STIEFYGTYGTGR
-1300 IPTIRRLQ
+1300 IPTIQKLQ

-1319 PSPRDVQS
+1319 PSPRDTQS
-1327 SLSANAEAI
+1327 SLNANAEAI
-1336 KITQA
+1336 KVTQA
-1341 DVKKQ
+1341 EVKKH
-1346 GDSLSSQSIDISK
+1346 GDTLSSQSLDISK
-1359 LRNDLILTNAEVGKK
+1359 LRNDLTITNTEVSKK
-1374 ASSEALQTTDSKVI
+1374 ASTEALQTTNSQVS
-1388 EQAGQIKAVTEQSNT
+1388 EQAGLIKAVTEQANT
-1403 LSANLS
+1403 LSANLN

-1417 LLINSNLVGTYNG
+1417 LLINSNVVGTYNG
-1430 VSYPHVLYKMGEDWE
+1430 VSYPHLRYKLGEDWE

-1458 VRGTGDTNSNLAVY
+1458 TRGAGDTNSNLAVY
-1472 AGGGTQFL
+1472 AGGGSQFL
-1480 QQVISTA
+1480 QQVINTT

-1492 KITFTKSNS
+1492 KITFTKTSA
-1501 GLGKY
+1501 GTAKEVH
-1506 INFYMLNKPTADKQ
+1506 FYMLNKPTADKN

-1532 GEFITTDSWIASPY
+1532 GEFITTDNWIASPY

-1551 FDQVSANLTEFKQT
+1551 FDQVSANLNEFKQT
-1565 YVTERDALAQRTSK
+1565 YVTESGALAQRTSK
-1579 LEVGMTDVEK
+1579 LEAGMSDVEK
-1589 NIFNTAQALN
+1589 NIYNTTQALN

-1614 TKAFNTSLTKLNE
+1614 TKAFNTSLTKLDE
-1627 SIKAEN
+1627 ALKAAN

-1638 IPDYNLANPDKWI
+1638 AGDYNFKNPDMWY
-1651 SHYSYDMKQYFKTT
+1651 SHYGWDMSQYFKTT
-1665 TTGKISN
+1665 TTGKIGN

-1678 TTVPVNCF
+1678 TSNPVNCF
-1686 NYSLS
+1686 NYNKQAL
-1691 AVPNDRA
+1691 PNTRA
-1698 YRISF
+1698 YIVSF
-1703 WVRCSSDSN
+1703 LVRRSSDSN
-1712 GSLSIP
+1712 GLCYIP
-1718 VMYGYS
+1718 IGRAKN
-1724 DGLWTIARYSAV
+1724 DGVFSTANYTSVRVPVAE
-1736 SIPAAQL
+1736 IPANESWTLISKVINMTSVAETYPQIQL
-1743 PVKDGN
+1743 
-1749 WYFVST
+1749 
-1755 VANFTSNTTIQ
+1755 
-1766 QLRFGIALGHTG
+1766 GIALGHTG
-1778 TSGWWE
+1778 NVGWWE
-1784 VQGYKVS
+1784 AQAYRIA
-1791 PVLNESDIDST
+1791 PVLNESDVDST
-1802 IVKSSILIDYSSKS
+1802 IVKSSILVDYSSKS

-1872 ISTSG
+1872 ISSSG
-1877 GDNIIKNGDFSKPL
+1877 GDNIIKNGDFTQPFAL
-1891 EISNWRQNA
+1891 SNWRINA
-1900 VVAGSLFE
+1900 NVAGSVME
-1908 AYKDSNGITWGHFK
+1908 VYKDQNGANWGRFR
-1922 STNTTTNFKGFIETI
+1922 STNTTTAFKGFFEQLTS
-1937 TLAEGLETNQKYT
+1937 EDGLEIDQTYT

-1958 TAAQTQIFLIIHR
+1958 TAAQTSLLLIIHR
-1971 RDAAGSNNQI
+1971 FDGSSNNQLGSSWQI
-1981 GTTWNNISTDK
+1981 NTDK
-1992 EVLCT
+1992 ETLCT
-1997 YTFDTNL
+1997 FTFKTNVANL
-2004 VDLQYINVIL
+2004 NNINIIL
-2014 YAQIG
+2014 YAQTG
-2019 FAPDFLIRE
+2019 FAPDFAIRE

-2044 RELEKGLEANATA
+2044 RELVKALEANASA
-2057 IEGTKADVKK
+2057 IEGTKADVQK
-2067 NGEQIAS
+2067 NGEKITSLA
-2074 ISENYVTLKSAVDN
+2074 ENYATLKSTVDN
-2088 NKLSADGKFQEIN
+2088 NKTAVDGKFQEIN

-2110 TTQSITN
+2110 TTQSINN
-2117 LESGY
+2117 LESSY

-2165 SVHVLAADGSIAT
+2165 SVHVLAADGSIAS

-2185 AAIANA
+2185 AAVANA

-2196 AIAAIPNDT
+2196 AISAIPKDT

-2213 SIGVNIATVKNALI
+2213 SIGVNLAPVKNALI
-2227 SLGANPFTIDQI
+2227 SLGANPFTLDQI

-2259 ELHSTPDTGPNG
+2259 ELHATPDTGPNG
-2271 AKQIMLG
+2271 AKQIMLA

-2332 ILRYSEENWILLGD
+2332 TLRYSEENWILLGD

-2386 YTAAAGLVGATCSI
+2386 YTATAGLVGATCSI

-2405 TYSIGLPTFTVAA
+2405 TYSVGLPSFVVAA

-2427 FPSDVKATAFEAIPL
+2427 FPSDLKASAFEAIPL

-2453 TFTITNMF
+2453 TFTVTNMF
-2461 VSRGNSAPNFKGGFR
+2461 ISRGNSAPNFKGGFR

-2493 DANKGVI
+2493 DVNKGVI
-2500 VQQINQYDA
+2500 AQQIQQYDA
-2509 AVPGGLSTVVKTT
+2509 TVPGGLSSVVKTT

-2533 ATLKNTE
+2533 ASLRNTE

-2579 GNNGVGV
+2579 GNNGVSV
-2586 YNNAA
+2586 YNNAG

-2598 RIAKSSDNPTT
+2598 RVAKSSDNPTT
-2609 STHELEI
+2609 STHEIEI

-2631 LVYGR
+2631 RVYGR
-2636 ANAVFIIKYLIKLPI
+2636 ANAVFVIKYLIKLPV
-2651 GYKLVIAGNSMGTGA
+2651 GYKLVNAGNAMGTGA
-2666 IERFVGSAE
+2666 IDRFIGNTE
-2675 GTGKFETYIRLIK
+2675 GTGKFETYIRMIK
-2688 CGAAGSFSNSGHV
+2688 CGAVGSFSNSGHV
-2701 YVAGGATPT
+2701 YVAGGSTPT
-2710 ATTPLVWTLA
+2710 ATAPLVWTLA

-2728 DYASADPTLQDFVST
+2728 DYASADPTLQDFVSS

-2756 SWAAK
+2756 TWAAK
-2761 LVEMSSKLDSKNSA
+2761 LTEMSSKLDSKNGA
-2775 YILNADITNTTIDR
+2775 YILNADITNTNVER
-2789 AIAASSQKLT
+2789 AIAASSQKIT
-2799 SEYTTAMSVQPLSSG
+2799 SEYTNAMSVQPLSSG
-2814 AGKIFDKPLTWRQPV
+2814 AGKIFVKPLTWRQAI

-2842 INAYMTKI
+2842 VGAYMTKV

-2862 NTFDMDLAFYAY
+2862 NIFDLDLAFYAY
-2874 TSTTPFYQNMT
+2874 TSTVPFYPNMT
-2885 ARSFGITMDETNA
+2885 SRSFGITLDENNA
-2898 ITKGLALALDSNN
+2898 TTKGLALALDSNN

-2937 TNPPDYFKDGWSAA
+2937 TNPPDYFKDGWTAA

-2963 PFTVTSAMETT
+2963 PFTVTSMMETT

-2981 DIPMAQLSDIAAD
+2981 DVPMSQLSDIAAD

-3007 VWDTLYQTDTSLRAE
+3007 VWDTLYQTDASLRAE
-3022 AVTYGISSTTYAT
+3022 AVTYGISSTAYAT

-3072 RQELVRL
+3072 RQALVRA
-3079 ISEKAKSLADSAQNS
+3079 ISEKAKE
-3094 ANSKSKTFTAQPTI
+3094 I
-3108 PYAQG
+3108 
-3113 DIWKNGTTVSVAT
+3113 
-3126 VGRTSGAFTASD
+3126 
-3138 WTKVGDI
+3138 
-3145 TSENT
+3145 
-3150 SADTVKVNGV
+3150 ADT
-3160 LSATVTANAAAGKQ
+3160 
-3174 IADDVMSDLVI
+3174 
-3185 TPTEK
+3185 
-3190 SALYNSYKDMES
+3190 
-3202 NFNRLQNLANPWG
+3202 
-3215 ISVTAAQTAWDS
+3215 
-3227 LNNVS
+3227 
-3232 PKFFTDIISTT
+3232 
-3243 TTKTTLTSAQR
+3243 
-3254 DSLKGRINIFYTEV
+3254 
-3268 ANLDKAVNEYL
+3268 
-3279 NKAAAD
+3279 
-3285 AKDLAATTK
+3285 AKDIASTTK

-3300 YLTSS
+3300 YMTST
-3305 KTNEAIASSTERMT
+3305 KTNEAIASSTERMS

-3325 SQKIMASVLDTWF
+3325 GQKIMASVLETWQ
-3338 KDWLNKTPSGNK
+3338 KDWLVKTPSGNRP
-3350 AEMTIVADATCRGGY
+3350 ELSLVADATCRGGY
-3365 ALRIGNNSGND
+3365 ALRIGNNVGND
-3376 EAWINWFA
+3376 EAWLNWFT

-3412 ASCQNATKT
+3412 ATCQNANKT
-3421 KYVAQDN
+3421 KYIAQDN
-3428 TEINDVGSSHYLV
+3428 SEINDIGSSHYLV

-3507 EDADNIADFES
+3507 EDADNIADFEN
-3518 FKTTYTTEV
+3518 FKTTYTTDV
-3527 GSYAGALQTLVSVYG
+3527 GAYAGALQTLVSVYG
-3542 NNAVKLK
+3542 QNAIKLK
-3549 SQADLIDGIKGKY
+3549 SQADLIDGVKGKY
-3562 VFGMDNNGV
+3562 VMGMDNNGV
-3571 FSGMSM
+3571 FTGMSM
-3577 ATEQTNGTVFSS
+3577 VSEQTNGTVLSS

-3615 NQVIM
+3615 NQVLM

-3627 NLTAANFKVKSLTA
+3627 NLTAANFKAKSLTA
-3641 DLFNV
+3641 ELFNV
-3646 DKLSAIAG
+3646 DKLSAITG
-3654 ELGTLTTY
+3654 ELGTLITY
-3662 KDPAKPTGARM
+3662 KDPSQPQKARM
-3673 VLSGSLITVYDDN
+3673 VISGTALKLYDDN
-3686 NVVRV
+3686 NIERIYI
-3691 KLGLW
+3691 GL

>member
-1 MNGFTRAKILSYNAK
+1 MNGLKRAKILSYNAK

-52 QIIDGEDV
+52 QIVDGEDV

-125 EQTGNSTLT
+125 QQTGNSTLT
-134 GNSTVVGDT
+134 GNSTVVGNT

-149 AVAGSMAV
+149 SVAGSMAV
-157 GTTLTVAGIPID
+157 GTTLTVAGVPID
-169 PKAFQGAL
+169 PKAIEGAFK
-177 QDAIDKLEELKE
+177 DALDKLEGLKD

-222 IKDSEA
+222 IKDSDA
-228 FKLLEEGINYIDEEV
+228 YKLLEEGINHIDEEV

-255 IAQNKVDEV
+255 IAQSKVDEV
-264 RAYIE
+264 RAYID
-269 QEIIDTKLIVEQHAN
+269 QEIIDTKQIVEQHVS

-293 NQRIDQSIQINEE
+293 NQRIDQSIQANEA

-318 EKDLDDKIGLIKRET
+318 EKELDDKIGFIKRET

-338 DVRSDSDEIRLV
+338 DVRSDADEIRLV

-361 IIDRKKQVGEALV
+361 VLDRKKQAADTLIVI
-374 VVDQAKAALKQDI
+374 DQTKAALKQDI
-387 DQNLVKAGQMIDEA
+387 DQNLVKAGQMIDDA
-401 KVALGEETNT
+401 KLALGEETNT

-432 EFAAQYVELDKKVDS
+432 QVAAQYVDLDKKVDS

-463 TQSFELK
+463 TKSFELK
-470 FAEMQNE
+470 FAEMQTE
-477 LGKSSA
+477 LGKSNA
-483 LITDEIKTLAAQ
+483 LISEEIKTLAAQ
-495 DKAIT
+495 DRAFT
-500 EQISAAQS
+500 EQISTAQS
-508 KIGDNKAAIDSVERT
+508 QIGDNKAAINNVERT
-523 VVDLNKSVVEKT
+523 IVDLGKSVAEKT
-535 GQLQASL
+535 DQIQASL
-542 DTANSNILNAN
+542 DTTNASLLNATE
-553 DLARMQSLGK
+553 LARMQSLGK

-570 FKDTNNLTA
+570 FLSGNGGLSA
-579 YVNQTGST
+579 YVVPSGST
-587 YTRQAKS
+587 FTRQAKS
-594 ADNPTTSTHEI
+594 TDNPVNSTHEM
-605 LIRSTGLLGS
+605 LLRSTASLGG
-615 GWFPNTPL
+615 GWYPTVPTLVAAPNKT
-623 LSAAANKVFLV
+623 FLI
-634 KQILKIPVGLK
+634 KQIIKMPKGTYLLPVG
-645 LQPYGNALGT
+645 NATGT
-655 GGLLKVLGS
+655 GGYLRVLGNK
-664 AEGTGKFEIYYS
+664 EGTGKFEVYYS
-676 VIKCGPDIGSTIQGH
+676 VVQCGYDAPAAIHGH
-691 FRPINSI
+691 FRVIAGT
-698 NPPVAS
+698 NPPLPSTAN
-704 VEKPVDVIVASYEVW
+704 PVDVILADYEVW
-719 DVTAV
+719 DITAL

-730 TWRDQ
+730 SWRDQ
-735 VTGNASYIE
+735 ITGNASYIE
-744 KVEASVKL
+744 KVESSVKL
-752 VDDKVVSEAQKL
+752 VDEKLVSEAKKL

-769 DYNSNKTKTESSFV
+769 DYNSNKTKTTSDLA
-783 TITKSVSD
+783 TIAQSVSD

-805 DLEEADRQ
+805 ALEEADRK
-813 SNANIQEVTE
+813 SNANILEVTE

-829 EATTTK
+829 QSTTSK
-835 FSSLDT
+835 FSELDT

-846 NLKVQGQII
+846 NLKVQGQIT
-855 DVEKSVSTLE
+855 DVQKSVSTLE
-865 DNTNTKIS
+865 SNTNTRIN
-873 GLTSSIKSTDDVAK
+873 GLSSSLKTTDDIAK
-887 LAFNNAAEAQ
+887 LAFDNAAEAQ

-907 EALAQNLLSL
+907 EALSQNLLSL

-928 AVVTSKGIEDW
+928 AVVTSKGIDDW
-939 TTWRATGEAKVIQDA
+939 TRWRTTGEAKVIQDA
-954 NALGG
+954 DAFGG

-974 VHWKEFVKIN
+974 VHWNEFVKIN

-993 RFRRVSGETGSIY
+993 RFRRVAGESGTIY
-1006 LGVACKTADQT
+1006 LGVACKNADQS
-1017 KYVTTTNNLAADMG
+1017 KYVTTTNSLAGDMG

-1041 PILGEWQE
+1041 PNLGEWQE
-1049 VVLYLKGKSTGAAT
+1049 VVLYMKGKSIGAAT

-1077 AEFYAPMFIGN
+1077 AEYYAPMFIAN
-1088 YSAQPGISQLNFI
+1088 YNFQTGICQLNYI
-1101 IIEDNNSLASAN
+1101 IVEDNNSLASAN
-1113 DSTATAN
+1113 DATATAN
-1120 DLFKTATNRTDA
+1120 DLFKTATNRTEA
-1132 EAERTSKLEARVEN
+1132 EAERTSKLESRMQNA
-1146 TETGVKNNAEALLKT
+1146 ETGIQSNAQALLKT
-1161 VTKSDLDSAMSR
+1161 ATKSDLDSAMGR
-1173 VSTDITAAVQNIK
+1173 VATDITAAVNNIK
-1186 VGGVN
+1186 IGGVN
-1191 VVANSEAPR
+1191 AVANSEAPR

-1234 FEISVPV
+1234 FEVSVPV
-1241 AGSVQVYSSNGSA
+1241 AGTVQVYSSNGSA
-1254 HIFSSSVSVTKANEF
+1254 HFFTTSVTVTKASEF
-1269 QKYEVTVFPKIHT
+1269 QKFEVTVFPKIHT

-1287 STIEFYGTYTTGR
+1287 STIEFYGTYGTGR
-1300 IPTIRRLQ
+1300 IPTIQKLQ

-1319 PSPRDVQS
+1319 PSPRDTQS
-1327 SLSANAEAI
+1327 SLNANAEAI
-1336 KITQA
+1336 KVTQA
-1341 DVKKQ
+1341 EVKKH
-1346 GDSLSSQSIDISK
+1346 GDTLSSQSLDISK
-1359 LRNDLILTNAEVGKK
+1359 LRNDLTITNTEVSKK
-1374 ASSEALQTTDSKVI
+1374 ASTEALQTTNSQVS
-1388 EQAGQIKAVTEQSNT
+1388 EQGGLIKAVTEQANT
-1403 LSANLS
+1403 LSANLN

-1417 LLINSNLVGTYNG
+1417 LLINSNVVGTYNG
-1430 VSYPHVLYKMGEDWE
+1430 VSYPHLRYKLGEEWE

-1458 VRGTGDTNSNLAVY
+1458 TRGAGDTNSNLAVY
-1472 AGGGTQFL
+1472 AGGGSQFL
-1480 QQVISTA
+1480 QQVINTT

-1492 KITFTKSNS
+1492 KITFTKTSA
-1501 GLGKY
+1501 GTAKEVH
-1506 INFYMLNKPTADKQ
+1506 FYMLNKPTVDKN

-1532 GEFITTDSWIASPY
+1532 GEFITTDNWIASPY

-1551 FDQVSANLTEFKQT
+1551 FDQVSANLNEFKQT
-1565 YVTERDALAQRTSK
+1565 YVTESGALAQRTSK
-1579 LEVGMTDVEK
+1579 LEAGMSDVEK
-1589 NIFNTAQALN
+1589 NIYNTTQALN

-1614 TKAFNTSLTKLNE
+1614 TKAFNTSLTKLDE
-1627 SIKAEN
+1627 ALKAAN

-1638 IPDYNLANPDKWI
+1638 AGDYNFKNPDMWY
-1651 SHYSYDMKQYFKTT
+1651 SHYGWDMSQYFKTT
-1665 TTGKISN
+1665 TSGKIGN

-1678 TTVPVNCF
+1678 TSNPVNCF
-1686 NYSLS
+1686 NYNKQAL
-1691 AVPNDRA
+1691 PNTRA
-1698 YRISF
+1698 YIVSF
-1703 WVRCSSDSN
+1703 LVRRSSDSN
-1712 GSLSIP
+1712 GLCYIP
-1718 VMYGYS
+1718 IGRAKN
-1724 DGLWTIARYSAV
+1724 DGVFSTANYTSV
-1736 SIPAAQL
+1736 SVPVAEIPANESWTLISKVINMTSVAETYPQIQL
-1743 PVKDGN
+1743 
-1749 WYFVST
+1749 
-1755 VANFTSNTTIQ
+1755 
-1766 QLRFGIALGHTG
+1766 GIALGHTG
-1778 TSGWWE
+1778 NAGWWE
-1784 VQGYKVS
+1784 AQAYRIA
-1791 PVLNESDIDST
+1791 PVLNESDVDST
-1802 IVKSSILIDYSSKS
+1802 IVKSSILVDYSSKS

-1872 ISTSG
+1872 ISSSG
-1877 GDNIIKNGDFSKPL
+1877 GDNIIKNGDFSQPFAL
-1891 EISNWRQNA
+1891 SNWRINA
-1900 VVAGSLFE
+1900 NVAGSVME
-1908 AYKDSNGITWGHFK
+1908 VYKDQNGANWGRFR
-1922 STNTTTNFKGFIETI
+1922 STNTTTAFKGFFEQLTS
-1937 TLAEGLETNQKYT
+1937 EDGLEIDQTYT
-1950 LSFKAKSL
+1950 LSFKAKSF
-1958 TAAQTQIFLIIHR
+1958 TAAQTSLLLIIHR
-1971 RDAAGSNNQI
+1971 FDGSSNNQLGSSWQI
-1981 GTTWNNISTDK
+1981 NTDK
-1992 EVLCT
+1992 ETLCT
-1997 YTFDTNL
+1997 FTFKTNVANL
-2004 VDLQYINVIL
+2004 NNINIIL
-2014 YAQIG
+2014 YAQTG
-2019 FAPDFLIRE
+2019 FAPDFAIRE

-2044 RELEKGLEANATA
+2044 RELVKALEANASA
-2057 IEGTKADVKK
+2057 IEGTKADVQK
-2067 NGEQIAS
+2067 NGEKITSLA
-2074 ISENYVTLKSAVDN
+2074 ENYATLKSTVDN
-2088 NKLSADGKFQEIN
+2088 NKTAVDGKFQEIN

-2110 TTQSITN
+2110 TTQSINN
-2117 LESGY
+2117 LESSY

-2165 SVHVLAADGSIAT
+2165 SVHVLAADGSIAS

-2185 AAIANA
+2185 AAVANA

-2213 SIGVNIATVKNALI
+2213 SIGVNLAPVKNALI
-2227 SLGANPFTIDQI
+2227 SLGANPFTLDQI

-2259 ELHSTPDTGPNG
+2259 ELHATPDTGPNG
-2271 AKQIMLG
+2271 AKQIMLA

-2332 ILRYSEENWILLGD
+2332 TLRYSEENWILLGD

-2386 YTAAAGLVGATCSI
+2386 YTATAGLVGATCSI

-2405 TYSIGLPTFTVAA
+2405 TYSVGLPSFVVAA

-2427 FPSDVKATAFEAIPL
+2427 FPSDLKASAFEAIPL

-2453 TFTITNMF
+2453 TFTVTNMF
-2461 VSRGNSAPNFKGGFR
+2461 ISRGNSAPNFKGGFR

-2493 DANKGVI
+2493 DVNKGVI
-2500 VQQINQYDA
+2500 AQQIQQYDA
-2509 AVPGGLSTVVKTT
+2509 TVPGGLSSVVKTT

-2533 ATLKNTE
+2533 ATLRNTE

-2579 GNNGVGV
+2579 GNNGVSV
-2586 YNNAA
+2586 YNNAG

-2598 RIAKSSDNPTT
+2598 RVAKSSDNPTT
-2609 STHELEI
+2609 STHEIEI
-2616 KTIGAANPTWGGFFQ
+2616 KTTGAANPTWGGFFQ

-2636 ANAVFIIKYLIKLPI
+2636 ANAVFVIKYLIKLPV
-2651 GYKLVIAGNSMGTGA
+2651 GYKLVNAGNAMGTGA
-2666 IERFVGSAE
+2666 IDRFIGNTE
-2675 GTGKFETYIRLIK
+2675 GTGKFETYIRMIK
-2688 CGAAGSFSNSGHV
+2688 CGAVGSFSNSGHV
-2701 YVAGGATPT
+2701 YVAGGSTPT
-2710 ATTPLVWTLA
+2710 ATAPLVWTLA

-2728 DYASADPTLQDFVST
+2728 DYASADPTLQDFVSS

-2756 SWAAK
+2756 TWAAK
-2761 LVEMSSKLDSKNSA
+2761 LTEMSSKLDSKNGA
-2775 YILNADITNTTIDR
+2775 YILNADITNTNVER
-2789 AIAASSQKLT
+2789 AIAASSQKIT
-2799 SEYTTAMSVQPLSSG
+2799 SEYTNAMSVQPLSSG
-2814 AGKIFDKPLTWRQPV
+2814 AGKIFVKPLTWRQAI

-2842 INAYMTKI
+2842 VGAYMTKV

-2862 NTFDMDLAFYAY
+2862 NIFDLDLAFYAY
-2874 TSTTPFYQNMT
+2874 TSTVPFYPNMT
-2885 ARSFGITMDETNA
+2885 SRSFGITLDENNA
-2898 ITKGLALALDSNN
+2898 TTKGLALALDSNN

-2937 TNPPDYFKDGWSAA
+2937 TNPPDYFKDGWTAA

-2963 PFTVTSAMETT
+2963 PFTVTSMMETT

-2981 DIPMAQLSDIAAD
+2981 DVPMAQLSDIAAD

-3007 VWDTLYQTDTSLRAE
+3007 VWDTLYQTDASLRAE
-3022 AVTYGISSTTYAT
+3022 AVTYGISSAAYAT

-3072 RQELVRL
+3072 RQALVRA
-3079 ISEKAKSLADSAQNS
+3079 ISEKAKE
-3094 ANSKSKTFTAQPTI
+3094 I
-3108 PYAQG
+3108 
-3113 DIWKNGTTVSVAT
+3113 
-3126 VGRTSGAFTASD
+3126 
-3138 WTKVGDI
+3138 
-3145 TSENT
+3145 
-3150 SADTVKVNGV
+3150 ADT
-3160 LSATVTANAAAGKQ
+3160 
-3174 IADDVMSDLVI
+3174 
-3185 TPTEK
+3185 
-3190 SALYNSYKDMES
+3190 
-3202 NFNRLQNLANPWG
+3202 
-3215 ISVTAAQTAWDS
+3215 
-3227 LNNVS
+3227 
-3232 PKFFTDIISTT
+3232 
-3243 TTKTTLTSAQR
+3243 
-3254 DSLKGRINIFYTEV
+3254 
-3268 ANLDKAVNEYL
+3268 
-3279 NKAAAD
+3279 
-3285 AKDLAATTK
+3285 AKDIASTTK

-3300 YLTSS
+3300 YMTST
-3305 KTNEAIASSTERMT
+3305 KTNEAIASSTERMS

-3325 SQKIMASVLDTWF
+3325 GQKIMASVLETWQ
-3338 KDWLNKTPSGNK
+3338 KDWLVKTPSGNK
-3350 AEMTIVADATCRGGY
+3350 PELSLVADATCRGGY
-3365 ALRIGNNSGND
+3365 ALRIGNNVGND
-3376 EAWINWFA
+3376 EAWLNWFT

-3412 ASCQNATKT
+3412 ATCQNANKT
-3421 KYVAQDN
+3421 KYIAQDN
-3428 TEINDVGSSHYLV
+3428 SEINDIGSSHYLV

-3507 EDADNIADFES
+3507 EDADNIADFEN
-3518 FKTTYTTEV
+3518 FKTTYTTDV
-3527 GSYAGALQTLVSVYG
+3527 GAYAGALQTLVSVYG
-3542 NNAVKLK
+3542 QNAIKLK
-3549 SQADLIDGIKGKY
+3549 SQADLIDGVKGKY
-3562 VFGMDNNGV
+3562 VMGMDNNGV

-3577 ATEQTNGTVFSS
+3577 VSEQTNGTVLSS
-3589 IGFQADR
+3589 IGFQADK

-3602 SSSTKYMPFIIQD
+3602 TSSTKYMPFIIQD
-3615 NQVIM
+3615 NQVVM

-3627 NLTAANFKVKSLTA
+3627 NLTAANFKAKSLTA
-3641 DLFNV
+3641 ELFKV

-3662 KDPAKPTGARM
+3662 KDPAKPNGARM

-3686 NVVRV
+3686 NVARV

>member
-1 MNGFTRAKILSYNAK
+1 MNGLKRAKILSYNAK

-52 QIIDGEDV
+52 QIVDGEDV

-125 EQTGNSTLT
+125 QQTGNSTLT
-134 GNSTVVGDT
+134 GNSTVVGNT

-149 AVAGSMAV
+149 SVAGSMAV
-157 GTTLTVAGIPID
+157 GTTLTVAGVPID
-169 PKAFQGAL
+169 PKAIEGAFK
-177 QDAIDKLEELKE
+177 DALDKLEGLKD

-194 GEKIDE
+194 GEKIE
-200 NKDQVSQEIDEKI
+200 NNEQANQAIEEKV
-213 KEVEELIEN
+213 KEVEKLIEN
-222 IKDSEA
+222 IKDSDA
-228 FKLLEEGINYIDEEV
+228 YKLLEEGINHIDEEV

-255 IAQNKVDEV
+255 IAQSKVDEV
-264 RAYIE
+264 RAYID
-269 QEIIDTKLIVEQHAN
+269 QEIIDTKQIVEQHVS

-293 NQRIDQSIQINEE
+293 NQRIDQSIQANEA

-318 EKDLDDKIGLIKRET
+318 EKELDDKIGFIKRET

-338 DVRSDSDEIRLV
+338 DVRSDADEIRLV

-361 IIDRKKQVGEALV
+361 VLDRKKQAADTLIFI
-374 VVDQAKAALKQDI
+374 DQTKAALKQDI
-387 DQNLVKAGQMIDEA
+387 DQNLVKAGQMIDDA
-401 KVALGEETNT
+401 KLALGEETNT

-432 EFAAQYVELDKKVDS
+432 QVAAQYVDLDKKVDS

-463 TQSFELK
+463 TKSFELK
-470 FAEMQNE
+470 FAEMQTE
-477 LGKSSA
+477 LGKSNA
-483 LITDEIKTLAAQ
+483 LISEEIKNLAAQ
-495 DKAIT
+495 DRAFT
-500 EQISAAQS
+500 EQISTAQS
-508 KIGDNKAAIDSVERT
+508 QIGDNKAAINNVERT
-523 VVDLNKSVVEKT
+523 VVDLGKSVAEKT
-535 GQLQASL
+535 DQIQASL
-542 DTANSNILNAN
+542 DTTNASLLNATE
-553 DLARMQSLGK
+553 LARMQSLGK

-570 FKDTNNLTA
+570 FLSGNGGLSA
-579 YVNQTGST
+579 YVVPSGST
-587 YTRQAKS
+587 FTRQAKS
-594 ADNPTTSTHEI
+594 TDNPVNSTHEM
-605 LIRSTGLLGS
+605 LLRSTASLGG
-615 GWFPNTPL
+615 GWYPTVPTLVAAPNKT
-623 LSAAANKVFLV
+623 FLI
-634 KQILKIPVGLK
+634 KQIIKMPKGTYLLPVG
-645 LQPYGNALGT
+645 NATGT
-655 GGLLKVLGS
+655 GGYLRVLGNK
-664 AEGTGKFEIYYS
+664 EGTGKFEVYYS
-676 VIKCGPDIGSTIQGH
+676 VVQCGYDAPAAIHGH
-691 FRPINSI
+691 FRVIAGT
-698 NPPVAS
+698 NPPLPSTAN
-704 VEKPVDVIVASYEVW
+704 PVDVILADYEVW
-719 DVTAV
+719 DITAL

-730 TWRDQ
+730 AWRDQ
-735 VTGNASYIE
+735 ITGNASYIE
-744 KVEASVKL
+744 KVESSVKL
-752 VDDKVVSEAQKL
+752 VDEKLVSEAKKL

-769 DYNSNKTKTESSFV
+769 DYNSNKTKTTSDLA
-783 TITKSVSD
+783 TIAQSVSD

-805 DLEEADRQ
+805 ALEEADRK
-813 SNANIQEVTE
+813 SNANILEVTE

-829 EATTTK
+829 QSTTSK
-835 FSSLDT
+835 FSELDT

-846 NLKVQGQII
+846 NLKVQGQIT
-855 DVEKSVSTLE
+855 DVQKSVSTLE
-865 DNTNTKIS
+865 SNTNTRIN
-873 GLTSSIKSTDDVAK
+873 GLSSSLKTTDDIAK
-887 LAFNNAAEAQ
+887 LAFDNAAEAQ

-907 EALAQNLLSL
+907 EALSQNLLSL

-928 AVVTSKGIEDW
+928 AVVTSKGIDDW
-939 TTWRATGEAKVIQDA
+939 TRWRTTGEAKVIQDA
-954 NALGG
+954 DAFGG

-974 VHWKEFVKIN
+974 VHWNEFVKIN

-993 RFRRVSGETGSIY
+993 RFRRVAGESGTIY
-1006 LGVACKTADQT
+1006 LGVACKNADQS
-1017 KYVTTTNNLAADMG
+1017 KYVTTTNSLAGDMG

-1041 PILGEWQE
+1041 PNLGEWQE
-1049 VVLYLKGKSTGAAT
+1049 VVLYMKGKSIGAAT

-1077 AEFYAPMFIGN
+1077 AEYYAPMFIAN
-1088 YSAQPGISQLNFI
+1088 YNFQTGICQLNYI
-1101 IIEDNNSLASAN
+1101 IVEDNNSLASAN
-1113 DSTATAN
+1113 DATATAN
-1120 DLFKTATNRTDA
+1120 DLFKTATNRTEA
-1132 EAERTSKLEARVEN
+1132 EAERTSKLESRMQNA
-1146 TETGVKNNAEALLKT
+1146 ETGIQSNSQALLKT
-1161 VTKSDLDSAMSR
+1161 ATKSDLDSAMGR
-1173 VSTDITAAVQNIK
+1173 VATDITAAVNNIK
-1186 VGGVN
+1186 IGGVN
-1191 VVANSEAPR
+1191 AVANSEAPR

-1234 FEISVPV
+1234 FEVSVPV
-1241 AGSVQVYSSNGSA
+1241 AGTVQVYSSNGSA
-1254 HIFSSSVSVTKANEF
+1254 HFFTTSVTVTKASEF
-1269 QKYEVTVFPKIHT
+1269 QKFEVTVFPKLHT

-1287 STIEFYGTYTTGR
+1287 STIEFYGTYGTGR
-1300 IPTIRRLQ
+1300 IPTIQKLQ

-1319 PSPRDVQS
+1319 PSPRDTQS
-1327 SLSANAEAI
+1327 SLNANAEAI
-1336 KITQA
+1336 KVTQA
-1341 DVKKQ
+1341 EVKKH
-1346 GDSLSSQSIDISK
+1346 GDTLSSQSLDISK
-1359 LRNDLILTNAEVGKK
+1359 LRNDLTITNTEVSKK
-1374 ASSEALQTTDSKVI
+1374 ASTEALQTTNSQVS
-1388 EQAGQIKAVTEQSNT
+1388 EQAGLIKAVTEQANT
-1403 LSANLS
+1403 LSANLN

-1417 LLINSNLVGTYNG
+1417 LLINSNVVGTYNG
-1430 VSYPHVLYKMGEDWE
+1430 VSYPHLRYKLGEDWE

-1458 VRGTGDTNSNLAVY
+1458 TRGAGDTNSNLAVY
-1472 AGGGTQFL
+1472 AGGGSQFL
-1480 QQVISTA
+1480 QQVINTT

-1492 KITFTKSNS
+1492 KITFTKTSA
-1501 GLGKY
+1501 GTAKEVH
-1506 INFYMLNKPTADKQ
+1506 FYMLNKPTADKN

-1532 GEFITTDSWIASPY
+1532 GEFITTDNWIASPY

-1551 FDQVSANLTEFKQT
+1551 FDQVSANLNEFKQT
-1565 YVTERDALAQRTSK
+1565 YVTESGALAQRTSK
-1579 LEVGMTDVEK
+1579 LEAGMSDVEK
-1589 NIFNTAQALN
+1589 NIYNTTQALN

-1614 TKAFNTSLTKLNE
+1614 TKAFNTSLTKLDE
-1627 SIKAEN
+1627 ALKAAN

-1638 IPDYNLANPDKWI
+1638 AGDYNFKNPDMWY
-1651 SHYSYDMKQYFKTT
+1651 SHYGWDMSQYFKTT
-1665 TTGKISN
+1665 TTGKIGN

-1678 TTVPVNCF
+1678 TSNPVNCF
-1686 NYSLS
+1686 NYNKQAL
-1691 AVPNDRA
+1691 PNTRA
-1698 YRISF
+1698 YIVSF
-1703 WVRCSSDSN
+1703 LVRRSSDSN
-1712 GSLSIP
+1712 GLCYIP
-1718 VMYGYS
+1718 IGRAKN
-1724 DGLWTIARYSAV
+1724 DGVFSTANYTSV
-1736 SIPAAQL
+1736 SVPVAEIPANESWTLISKVINMTSVAETYPQIQL
-1743 PVKDGN
+1743 
-1749 WYFVST
+1749 
-1755 VANFTSNTTIQ
+1755 
-1766 QLRFGIALGHTG
+1766 GIALGHTG
-1778 TSGWWE
+1778 NVGWWE
-1784 VQGYKVS
+1784 AQAYRIA
-1791 PVLNESDIDST
+1791 PVLNESDVDST
-1802 IVKSSILIDYSSKS
+1802 IVKSSILVDYSSKS

-1872 ISTSG
+1872 ISSSG
-1877 GDNIIKNGDFSKPL
+1877 GDNIIKNGDFSSPL
-1891 EISNWRQNA
+1891 GTLNWRQNSA
-1900 VVAGSLFE
+1900 VAGNLLE
-1908 AYKDSNGITWGHFK
+1908 VYKDSKGATWGHFK
-1922 STNTTTNFKGFIETI
+1922 STDTTTYFKGFIETL
-1937 TLAEGLETNQKYT
+1937 TLADGLEMNQKYT
-1950 LSFKAKSL
+1950 LSFKAMSL
-1958 TAAQTQIFLIIHR
+1958 TAAQTQILLIIHR
-1971 RDAAGSNNQI
+1971 RDSSGSNNQI

-1992 EVLCT
+1992 ETLCT
-1997 YTFDTNL
+1997 YTFDTNIIN
-2004 VDLQYINVIL
+2004 LQHINLIL
-2014 YAQIG
+2014 YSQVG

-2028 VQIEKG
+2028 VQLEKG

-2044 RELEKGLEANATA
+2044 RELIKDLEANASA
-2057 IEGTKADVKK
+2057 IEGTKADVQK
-2067 NGEQIAS
+2067 NGEKITSLA
-2074 ISENYVTLKSAVDN
+2074 ENYATLKSTVDN
-2088 NKLSADGKFQEIN
+2088 NKTAVDGKFQEIN

-2110 TTQSITN
+2110 TTQSINN
-2117 LESGY
+2117 LESSY

-2165 SVHVLAADGSIAT
+2165 SVHVLAADGSIAS

-2185 AAIANA
+2185 AAVANA

-2213 SIGVNIATVKNALI
+2213 SIGVNLAPVKNALI
-2227 SLGANPFTIDQI
+2227 SLGANPFTLDQI

-2259 ELHSTPDTGPNG
+2259 ELHATPDTGPNG
-2271 AKQIMLG
+2271 AKQIMLA

-2332 ILRYSEENWILLGD
+2332 TLRYSEENWILLGD

-2386 YTAAAGLVGATCSI
+2386 YTATAGLVGATCSI

-2405 TYSIGLPTFTVAA
+2405 TYSVGLPSFVVAA

-2427 FPSDVKATAFEAIPL
+2427 FPSDLKASAFEAIPL

-2453 TFTITNMF
+2453 TFTVTNMF
-2461 VSRGNSAPNFKGGFR
+2461 ISRGNSAPNFKGGFR

-2493 DANKGVI
+2493 DVNKGVI
-2500 VQQINQYDA
+2500 AQQIQQYDA
-2509 AVPGGLSTVVKTT
+2509 TVPGGLSSVVKTT

-2528 TSQDL
+2528 TSKDL
-2533 ATLKNTE
+2533 ATLRNTE

-2579 GNNGVGV
+2579 GNNGVSV
-2586 YNNAA
+2586 YNNAG

-2598 RIAKSSDNPTT
+2598 RVAKSADNPTT
-2609 STHELEI
+2609 STYEIEI
-2616 KTIGAANPTWGGFFQ
+2616 KTIGAASPTWGGFVQ

-2636 ANAVFIIKYLIKLPI
+2636 ANAVFVIKYLIKLPV
-2651 GYKLVIAGNSMGTGA
+2651 GYKLVNAGNAMGTGA
-2666 IERFVGSAE
+2666 IDRFIGSTE
-2675 GTGKFETYIRLIK
+2675 GTGKFETYIRMIK
-2688 CGAAGSFSNSGHV
+2688 CGAVGSFSNSGHV
-2701 YVAGGATPT
+2701 YVAGGTTPT
-2710 ATTPLVWTLA
+2710 ATAPLVWTLA

-2728 DYASADPTLQDFVST
+2728 DYASADPTLQDFVSS

-2756 SWAAK
+2756 TWAAK
-2761 LVEMSSKLDSKNSA
+2761 LTEMSSKLDSKNGA
-2775 YILNADITNTTIDR
+2775 YILNADITNTNVER
-2789 AIAASSQKLT
+2789 AIAASSQKIT
-2799 SEYTTAMSVQPLSSG
+2799 SEYTNAMSVQPLSSG
-2814 AGKIFDKPLTWRQPV
+2814 AGKIFVKPLTWRQAI

-2842 INAYMTKI
+2842 VGAYMTKV

-2862 NTFDMDLAFYAY
+2862 NIFDLDLAFYAY
-2874 TSTTPFYQNMT
+2874 TSTVPFYPNMT
-2885 ARSFGITMDETNA
+2885 SRSFGITLDENNA
-2898 ITKGLALALDSNN
+2898 TTKGLALALDSNN

-2937 TNPPDYFKDGWSAA
+2937 TNPPDYFKDGWTAA

-2963 PFTVTSAMETT
+2963 PFTVTSMMETT

-2981 DIPMAQLSDIAAD
+2981 DVPMAQLSDIAAD

-3007 VWDTLYQTDTSLRAE
+3007 VWDTLYQTDASLRAE
-3022 AVTYGISSTTYAT
+3022 AVTYGISSAAYAT
-3035 AFSTLNTYLAAL
+3035 AFSTLNTYLASL

-3072 RQELVRL
+3072 RQALVRA
-3079 ISEKAKSLADSAQNS
+3079 ISEKAKE
-3094 ANSKSKTFTAQPTI
+3094 I
-3108 PYAQG
+3108 
-3113 DIWKNGTTVSVAT
+3113 
-3126 VGRTSGAFTASD
+3126 
-3138 WTKVGDI
+3138 
-3145 TSENT
+3145 
-3150 SADTVKVNGV
+3150 ADT
-3160 LSATVTANAAAGKQ
+3160 
-3174 IADDVMSDLVI
+3174 
-3185 TPTEK
+3185 
-3190 SALYNSYKDMES
+3190 
-3202 NFNRLQNLANPWG
+3202 
-3215 ISVTAAQTAWDS
+3215 
-3227 LNNVS
+3227 
-3232 PKFFTDIISTT
+3232 
-3243 TTKTTLTSAQR
+3243 
-3254 DSLKGRINIFYTEV
+3254 
-3268 ANLDKAVNEYL
+3268 
-3279 NKAAAD
+3279 
-3285 AKDLAATTK
+3285 AKDIASTTK

-3300 YLTSS
+3300 YMTST
-3305 KTNEAIASSTERMT
+3305 KTNEAIASSTERMS

-3325 SQKIMASVLDTWF
+3325 GQKIMASVLETWQ
-3338 KDWLNKTPSGNK
+3338 KDWLVKTPSGNK
-3350 AEMTIVADATCRGGY
+3350 PELSLVADATCRGGY
-3365 ALRIGNNSGND
+3365 ALRIGNNVGND
-3376 EAWINWFA
+3376 EAWLNWFT

-3412 ASCQNATKT
+3412 ATCQNANKT
-3421 KYVAQDN
+3421 KYIAQDN
-3428 TEINDVGSSHYLV
+3428 SEINDIGSSHYLV

-3507 EDADNIADFES
+3507 EDADNIADFEN
-3518 FKTTYTTEV
+3518 FKTTYTTDV
-3527 GSYAGALQTLVSVYG
+3527 GAYAGALQTLVSVYG
-3542 NNAVKLK
+3542 QNAIKLK
-3549 SQADLIDGIKGKY
+3549 SQADLIDGVKGKY
-3562 VFGMDNNGV
+3562 VMGMDNNGV

-3577 ATEQTNGTVFSS
+3577 VSEQTNGTVLSS

-3615 NQVIM
+3615 NQVVM

-3627 NLTAANFKVKSLTA
+3627 NLTAANFKAKSLTA
-3641 DLFNV
+3641 ELFNV
-3646 DKLSAIAG
+3646 DKLSAITG
-3654 ELGTLTTY
+3654 ELGTLITY
-3662 KDPAKPTGARM
+3662 KDPSQPQKARM
-3673 VLSGSLITVYDDN
+3673 VISGTALKLYDDN
-3686 NVVRV
+3686 NIERIYI
-3691 KLGLW
+3691 GL

>member
-1 MNGFTRAKILSYNAK
+1 MNGLKRAKILSYNAK

-52 QIIDGEDV
+52 QIVDGEDV

-125 EQTGNSTLT
+125 QQTGNSTLT
-134 GNSTVVGDT
+134 GNSTVVGNT

-157 GTTLTVAGIPID
+157 GTTLTVAGVPID
-169 PKAFQGAL
+169 PKAIEGAFK
-177 QDAIDKLEELKE
+177 DALDKLESLKE

-222 IKDSEA
+222 IKDSDA
-228 FKLLEEGINYIDEEV
+228 YKLLEEGINHIDEEV

-255 IAQNKVDEV
+255 IAQSKVDEV
-264 RAYIE
+264 RAYID
-269 QEIIDTKLIVEQHAN
+269 QEIIDTKQIVEQHVS

-293 NQRIDQSIQINEE
+293 NQRIDQSIQANEA

-318 EKDLDDKIGLIKRET
+318 EKELDDKIGFIKRET

-338 DVRSDSDEIRLV
+338 DVRSDADEIRLV

-361 IIDRKKQVGEALV
+361 VLDRKKQAADTLIVI
-374 VVDQAKAALKQDI
+374 DQTKAALKQDI
-387 DQNLVKAGQMIDEA
+387 DQNLVKAGQMIDDA
-401 KVALGEETNT
+401 KLALGEETNT

-432 EFAAQYVELDKKVDS
+432 QVAAQYVDLDKKVDS

-463 TQSFELK
+463 TKSFELK
-470 FAEMQNE
+470 FAEMQTE
-477 LGKSSA
+477 LGKSNA
-483 LITDEIKTLAAQ
+483 LISEEIKTLAAQ
-495 DKAIT
+495 DRAFT
-500 EQISAAQS
+500 EQISTAQS
-508 KIGDNKAAIDSVERT
+508 QIGDNKAAINNVERT
-523 VVDLNKSVVEKT
+523 VVDLGKSVAEKT
-535 GQLQASL
+535 DQIQASL
-542 DTANSNILNAN
+542 DTTNASLLNATE
-553 DLARMQSLGK
+553 LARMQSLGK

-570 FKDTNNLTA
+570 FLSGNGGLSA
-579 YVNQTGST
+579 YVVPSGST
-587 YTRQAKS
+587 FTRQAKS
-594 ADNPTTSTHEI
+594 TDNPVNSTHEM
-605 LIRSTGLLGS
+605 LLRSTASLGG
-615 GWFPNTPL
+615 GWYPTVPTLVAAPNKT
-623 LSAAANKVFLV
+623 FLI
-634 KQILKIPVGLK
+634 KQIIKMPKGTYLLPVG
-645 LQPYGNALGT
+645 NATGT
-655 GGLLKVLGS
+655 GGYLRVLGNK
-664 AEGTGKFEIYYS
+664 EGTGKFEVYYS
-676 VIKCGPDIGSTIQGH
+676 VVQCGYDAPAAIHGH
-691 FRPINSI
+691 FRVIAGT
-698 NPPVAS
+698 NPPLPSTAN
-704 VEKPVDVIVASYEVW
+704 PVDVILADYEVW
-719 DVTAV
+719 DITAL

-730 TWRDQ
+730 AWRDQ
-735 VTGNASYIE
+735 ITGNASYIE
-744 KVEASVKL
+744 KVESSVKL
-752 VDDKVVSEAQKL
+752 VDEKLVSEAKKL

-769 DYNSNKTKTESSFV
+769 DYNSNKTKTTSDLA
-783 TITKSVSD
+783 TIAQSVSD

-805 DLEEADRQ
+805 ALEEADRK
-813 SNANIQEVTE
+813 SNANILEVTE

-829 EATTTK
+829 QSTTSK
-835 FSSLDT
+835 FSELDT

-846 NLKVQGQII
+846 NLKVQGQIT
-855 DVEKSVSTLE
+855 DVQKSVSTLE
-865 DNTNTKIS
+865 SNTNTRIN
-873 GLTSSIKSTDDVAK
+873 GLSSSLKTTDDIAK
-887 LAFNNAAEAQ
+887 LAFDNAAEAQ

-907 EALAQNLLSL
+907 EALSQNLLSL

-928 AVVTSKGIEDW
+928 AVVTSKGIDDW
-939 TTWRATGEAKVIQDA
+939 TRWRTTGEAKVIQDA
-954 NALGG
+954 DAFGG

-974 VHWKEFVKIN
+974 VHWNEFVKIN

-993 RFRRVSGETGSIY
+993 RFRRVAGESGTIY
-1006 LGVACKTADQT
+1006 LGVACKNADQS
-1017 KYVTTTNNLAADMG
+1017 KYVTTTNSLAGDMG

-1041 PILGEWQE
+1041 PNLGEWQE
-1049 VVLYLKGKSTGAAT
+1049 VVLYMKGKSIGAAT

-1077 AEFYAPMFIGN
+1077 AEYYAPMFIAN
-1088 YSAQPGISQLNFI
+1088 YNFQTGICQLNYI
-1101 IIEDNNSLASAN
+1101 IVEDNNSLASAN
-1113 DSTATAN
+1113 DATATAN
-1120 DLFKTATNRTDA
+1120 DLFKTATNRTEA
-1132 EAERTSKLEARVEN
+1132 EAERTSKLESRMQNA
-1146 TETGVKNNAEALLKT
+1146 ETGIQSNSQALLKT
-1161 VTKSDLDSAMSR
+1161 ATKSDLDSAMGR
-1173 VSTDITAAVQNIK
+1173 VATDITAAVNNIK
-1186 VGGVN
+1186 IGGVN
-1191 VVANSEAPR
+1191 AVANSETPR

-1234 FEISVPV
+1234 FEVSVPV
-1241 AGSVQVYSSNGSA
+1241 AGNVQVYSSNGSA
-1254 HIFSSSVSVTKANEF
+1254 HFFTTSVTVTKASEF
-1269 QKYEVTVFPKIHT
+1269 QKFEVTVFPKLHT

-1287 STIEFYGTYTTGR
+1287 STIEFYGTYGTGR
-1300 IPTIRRLQ
+1300 IPTIQKLQ

-1319 PSPRDVQS
+1319 PSPRDTQS
-1327 SLSANAEAI
+1327 SLNANAEAI
-1336 KITQA
+1336 KVTQA
-1341 DVKKQ
+1341 EVKKH
-1346 GDSLSSQSIDISK
+1346 GDTLSSQSLDISK
-1359 LRNDLILTNAEVGKK
+1359 LRNDLTITNTEISKK
-1374 ASSEALQTTDSKVI
+1374 ASTEALQTTNSQVS
-1388 EQAGQIKAVTEQSNT
+1388 EQAGLIKAVTEQANT
-1403 LSANLS
+1403 LSANLN

-1417 LLINSNLVGTYNG
+1417 LLINSNVVGTYNG
-1430 VSYPHVLYKMGEDWE
+1430 VSYPHLRYKLGEDWE
-1445 VGAKYTLLWCAEH
+1445 VGTKYTLLWCAEH
-1458 VRGTGDTNSNLAVY
+1458 TRGAGDTNSNLAVY
-1472 AGGGTQFL
+1472 AGGGSQFL
-1480 QQVISTA
+1480 QQVINTT

-1492 KITFTKSNS
+1492 KITFTKTSA
-1501 GLGKY
+1501 GTAKEVH
-1506 INFYMLNKPTADKQ
+1506 FYMLNKPTADKN

-1532 GEFITTDSWIASPY
+1532 GEFITTDNWIASPY

-1551 FDQVSANLTEFKQT
+1551 FDQVSANLNEFKQT
-1565 YVTERDALAQRTSK
+1565 YVTESGALAQRTSK
-1579 LEVGMTDVEK
+1579 LEAGMSDVEK
-1589 NIFNTAQALN
+1589 NIYNTTQALN

-1614 TKAFNTSLTKLNE
+1614 TKAFNTSLTKLDE
-1627 SIKAEN
+1627 ALKAAN

-1638 IPDYNLANPDKWI
+1638 AGDYNFKNPDMWY
-1651 SHYSYDMKQYFKTT
+1651 SHYGWDMSQYFKTT
-1665 TTGKISN
+1665 TTGKIGN

-1678 TTVPVNCF
+1678 TSNPVNCF
-1686 NYSLS
+1686 NYNKQAL
-1691 AVPNDRA
+1691 PNTRA
-1698 YRISF
+1698 YIVSF
-1703 WVRCSSDSN
+1703 LVRRSSDSN
-1712 GSLSIP
+1712 GLCYIP
-1718 VMYGYS
+1718 IGRAKN
-1724 DGLWTIARYSAV
+1724 DGVFSTANYTSV
-1736 SIPAAQL
+1736 SVPVAEIPANESWTLISKVINMTSVAETYPQIQL
-1743 PVKDGN
+1743 
-1749 WYFVST
+1749 
-1755 VANFTSNTTIQ
+1755 
-1766 QLRFGIALGHTG
+1766 GIALGHTG
-1778 TSGWWE
+1778 NVGWWE
-1784 VQGYKVS
+1784 AQAYRIA
-1791 PVLNESDIDST
+1791 PVLNESDVDST
-1802 IVKSSILIDYSSKS
+1802 IVKSSILVDYSSKS

-1872 ISTSG
+1872 ISSSG
-1877 GDNIIKNGDFSKPL
+1877 GDNIIKNGDFSSPL
-1891 EISNWRQNA
+1891 GTLNWRQNSA
-1900 VVAGSLFE
+1900 VAGNLLE
-1908 AYKDSNGITWGHFK
+1908 VYKDSKGATWGHFK
-1922 STNTTTNFKGFIETI
+1922 STDTTTYFKGFIETL
-1937 TLAEGLETNQKYT
+1937 TLADGLEMNQKYT
-1950 LSFKAKSL
+1950 LSFKAMSL
-1958 TAAQTQIFLIIHR
+1958 TAAQTQILLIIHR
-1971 RDAAGSNNQI
+1971 RDSSGSNNQI

-1992 EVLCT
+1992 ETLCT
-1997 YTFDTNL
+1997 YTFDTNIIN
-2004 VDLQYINVIL
+2004 LQHINLIL
-2014 YAQIG
+2014 YSQVG

-2028 VQIEKG
+2028 VQLEKG

-2044 RELEKGLEANATA
+2044 RELIKDLEANASA
-2057 IEGTKADVKK
+2057 IEGTKADVQK
-2067 NGEQIAS
+2067 NGEKITSLA
-2074 ISENYVTLKSAVDN
+2074 ENYATLKSTVDN
-2088 NKLSADGKFQEIN
+2088 NKTAVDGKFQEIN

-2110 TTQSITN
+2110 TTQSINN
-2117 LESGY
+2117 LESSY

-2165 SVHVLAADGSIAT
+2165 SVHVLAADGSIAS

-2185 AAIANA
+2185 AAVANA

-2213 SIGVNIATVKNALI
+2213 SIGVNLAPVKNALI
-2227 SLGANPFTIDQI
+2227 SLGANPFTLDQI

-2259 ELHSTPDTGPNG
+2259 ELHATPDTGPNG
-2271 AKQIMLG
+2271 AKQIMLA

-2332 ILRYSEENWILLGD
+2332 TLRYSEENWILLGD

-2386 YTAAAGLVGATCSI
+2386 YTATAGLVGATCSI

-2405 TYSIGLPTFTVAA
+2405 TYSVGLPSFVVAA

-2427 FPSDVKATAFEAIPL
+2427 FPSDLKASAFEAIPL

-2453 TFTITNMF
+2453 TFTVTNMF
-2461 VSRGNSAPNFKGGFR
+2461 ISRGNSAPNFKGGFR

-2493 DANKGVI
+2493 DVNKGVI
-2500 VQQINQYDA
+2500 AQQIQQYDA
-2509 AVPGGLSTVVKTT
+2509 TVPGGLSSVVKTT

-2528 TSQDL
+2528 TSKDL
-2533 ATLKNTE
+2533 ATLRNTE

-2579 GNNGVGV
+2579 GNNGVSV
-2586 YNNAA
+2586 YNNAG

-2598 RIAKSSDNPTT
+2598 RVAKSADNPTT
-2609 STHELEI
+2609 STYEIEI
-2616 KTIGAANPTWGGFFQ
+2616 KTIGAASPTWGGFVQ

-2636 ANAVFIIKYLIKLPI
+2636 ANAVFVIKYLIKLPV
-2651 GYKLVIAGNSMGTGA
+2651 GYKLMNAGNYMGSGA
-2666 IERFVGSAE
+2666 IDRFIGSTE
-2675 GTGKFETYIRLIK
+2675 GTGKFETYIRMIK
-2688 CGAAGSFSNSGHV
+2688 CGAVGSFSNSGHV
-2701 YVAGGATPT
+2701 YVAGGTTPT
-2710 ATTPLVWTLA
+2710 ATAPLVWTLA

-2728 DYASADPTLQDFVST
+2728 DYASADPTLQDFVSS

-2756 SWAAK
+2756 TWAAK
-2761 LVEMSSKLDSKNSA
+2761 LTEMSSKLDSKNGA
-2775 YILNADITNTTIDR
+2775 YILNADITNTNVER
-2789 AIAASSQKLT
+2789 AIAASSQKIT
-2799 SEYTTAMSVQPLSSG
+2799 SEYTNAMSVQPLGSG
-2814 AGKIFDKPLTWRQPV
+2814 GGKIFVKPLTWRQAI

-2842 INAYMTKI
+2842 VGAYMTKV

-2862 NTFDMDLAFYAY
+2862 NIFDLDLAFYAY
-2874 TSTTPFYQNMT
+2874 TSTVPFYPNMT
-2885 ARSFGITMDETNA
+2885 SRSFGITLDENNA
-2898 ITKGLALALDSNN
+2898 TTKGLALALDSNN

-2937 TNPPDYFKDGWSAA
+2937 TNPPDYFKDGWTAA

-2963 PFTVTSAMETT
+2963 PFTVTSMMETT

-2981 DIPMAQLSDIAAD
+2981 DVPMAQLSDIAAD

-3007 VWDTLYQTDTSLRAE
+3007 VWDTLYQTDASLRAE
-3022 AVTYGISSTTYAT
+3022 AVTYGISSAAYAT
-3035 AFSTLNTYLAAL
+3035 AFSTLNTYLASL

-3072 RQELVRL
+3072 RQALVRA
-3079 ISEKAKSLADSAQNS
+3079 ISEKAKE
-3094 ANSKSKTFTAQPTI
+3094 I
-3108 PYAQG
+3108 
-3113 DIWKNGTTVSVAT
+3113 
-3126 VGRTSGAFTASD
+3126 
-3138 WTKVGDI
+3138 
-3145 TSENT
+3145 
-3150 SADTVKVNGV
+3150 ADT
-3160 LSATVTANAAAGKQ
+3160 
-3174 IADDVMSDLVI
+3174 
-3185 TPTEK
+3185 
-3190 SALYNSYKDMES
+3190 
-3202 NFNRLQNLANPWG
+3202 
-3215 ISVTAAQTAWDS
+3215 
-3227 LNNVS
+3227 
-3232 PKFFTDIISTT
+3232 
-3243 TTKTTLTSAQR
+3243 
-3254 DSLKGRINIFYTEV
+3254 
-3268 ANLDKAVNEYL
+3268 
-3279 NKAAAD
+3279 
-3285 AKDLAATTK
+3285 AKDIASTTK

-3300 YLTSS
+3300 YMTST
-3305 KTNEAIASSTERMT
+3305 KTNEAIASSTERMS

-3325 SQKIMASVLDTWF
+3325 GQKIMASVLETWQ
-3338 KDWLNKTPSGNK
+3338 KDWLVKTPSGNK
-3350 AEMTIVADATCRGGY
+3350 PELSLVADATCRGGY
-3365 ALRIGNNSGND
+3365 ALRIGNNVGND
-3376 EAWINWFA
+3376 EAWLNWFT

-3412 ASCQNATKT
+3412 ATCQNANKT
-3421 KYVAQDN
+3421 KYIAQDN
-3428 TEINDVGSSHYLV
+3428 SEINDIGSSHYLV

-3507 EDADNIADFES
+3507 EDADNIADFEN
-3518 FKTTYTTEV
+3518 FKTTYTTDV
-3527 GSYAGALQTLVSVYG
+3527 GAYAGALQTLVSVYG
-3542 NNAVKLK
+3542 QNAIKLK
-3549 SQADLIDGIKGKY
+3549 SQADLIDGVKGKY
-3562 VFGMDNNGV
+3562 VMGMDNNGV

-3577 ATEQTNGTVFSS
+3577 VSEQTNGTVLSS

-3615 NQVIM
+3615 NQVVM

-3627 NLTAANFKVKSLTA
+3627 NLTAANFKAKSLTA
-3641 DLFNV
+3641 ELFNV
-3646 DKLSAIAG
+3646 DKLSAITG
-3654 ELGTLTTY
+3654 ELGTLITY
-3662 KDPAKPTGARM
+3662 KDPSQPQKARM
-3673 VLSGSLITVYDDN
+3673 VISGTALKLYDDN
-3686 NVVRV
+3686 NIERIYI
-3691 KLGLW
+3691 GL

>member
-1 MNGFTRAKILSYNAK
+1 MNGLKRAKILSYNAK

-52 QIIDGEDV
+52 QIVDGEDV

-125 EQTGNSTLT
+125 QQTGNSTLT
-134 GNSTVVGDT
+134 GNSTVVGNT

-149 AVAGSMAV
+149 SVAGSMAV
-157 GTTLTVAGIPID
+157 GTTLTVAGVPID
-169 PKAFQGAL
+169 PKAIEGAFK
-177 QDAIDKLEELKE
+177 DALDKLEGLKD

-194 GEKIDE
+194 GEKIE
-200 NKDQVSQEIDEKI
+200 NNEQANQAIEEKV
-213 KEVEELIEN
+213 KEVEKLIEN
-222 IKDSEA
+222 IKDSDA
-228 FKLLEEGINYIDEEV
+228 YKLLEEGINHIDEEV

-255 IAQNKVDEV
+255 IAQSKVDEV
-264 RAYIE
+264 RAYID
-269 QEIIDTKLIVEQHAN
+269 QEIIDTKQIIEQHVS

-293 NQRIDQSIQINEE
+293 NQRIDQSIQANEA

-318 EKDLDDKIGLIKRET
+318 EKELDDKIGFIKRET

-338 DVRSDSDEIRLV
+338 DVRSDADEIRLV

-361 IIDRKKQVGEALV
+361 VLDRKKQAADTLIFI
-374 VVDQAKAALKQDI
+374 DQTKAALKQDI
-387 DQNLVKAGQMIDEA
+387 DQNLVKAGQMIDDA
-401 KVALGEETNT
+401 KLALGEETNT

-432 EFAAQYVELDKKVDS
+432 QVAAQYVDLDKKVDS

-463 TQSFELK
+463 TKSFELK
-470 FAEMQNE
+470 FAEMQTE
-477 LGKSSA
+477 LGKSNA
-483 LITDEIKTLAAQ
+483 LISEEIKTLAAQ
-495 DKAIT
+495 DRAFT
-500 EQISAAQS
+500 EQISTAQS
-508 KIGDNKAAIDSVERT
+508 QIGDNKAAINNVERT
-523 VVDLNKSVVEKT
+523 VVDLGKSVAEKT
-535 GQLQASL
+535 DQIQASL
-542 DTANSNILNAN
+542 DTTNASLLNATE
-553 DLARMQSLGK
+553 LARMQSLGK

-570 FKDTNNLTA
+570 FLSGNGGLSA
-579 YVNQTGST
+579 YVVPSGST
-587 YTRQAKS
+587 FTRQAKS
-594 ADNPTTSTHEI
+594 TDNPVNSTHEM
-605 LIRSTGLLGS
+605 LLRSTASLGG
-615 GWFPNTPL
+615 GWYPTVPTLVAAPNKT
-623 LSAAANKVFLV
+623 FLI
-634 KQILKIPVGLK
+634 KQIIKMPKGTYLLPVG
-645 LQPYGNALGT
+645 NATGT
-655 GGLLKVLGS
+655 GGYLRVLGNK
-664 AEGTGKFEIYYS
+664 EGTGKFEVYYS
-676 VIKCGPDIGSTIQGH
+676 VVQCGYDAPAAIHGH
-691 FRPINSI
+691 FRVIAGT
-698 NPPVAS
+698 NPPLPSTAN
-704 VEKPVDVIVASYEVW
+704 PVDVILADYEVW
-719 DVTAV
+719 DITAL

-730 TWRDQ
+730 AWRDQ
-735 VTGNASYIE
+735 ITGNASYIE
-744 KVEASVKL
+744 KVESSVKL
-752 VDDKVVSEAQKL
+752 VDEKLVSEAKKL

-769 DYNSNKTKTESSFV
+769 DYNSNKTKTTSDLA
-783 TITKSVSD
+783 TIAQSVSD

-805 DLEEADRQ
+805 ALEEADRK
-813 SNANIQEVTE
+813 SNANILEVTE

-829 EATTTK
+829 QSTTSK
-835 FSSLDT
+835 FSELDT

-846 NLKVQGQII
+846 NLKVQGQIT
-855 DVEKSVSTLE
+855 DVQKSVSTLE
-865 DNTNTKIS
+865 SNTNTRIN
-873 GLTSSIKSTDDVAK
+873 GLSSSLKTTDDIAK
-887 LAFNNAAEAQ
+887 LAFDNAAEAQ

-907 EALAQNLLSL
+907 EALSQNLLSL
-917 KSQTQVTSGVR
+917 KSQTQVTTGVR
-928 AVVTSKGIEDW
+928 AVVTAKGIDDW
-939 TTWRATGEAKVIQDA
+939 STWRTTGEAKVLQDSDA
-954 NALGG
+954 FGG

-974 VHWKEFVKIN
+974 VHWKELVKIN

-993 RFRRVSGETGSIY
+993 RFRRVAGENGSIY

-1031 SSNYLLSAVK
+1031 SSNYLLSAIK
-1041 PILGEWQE
+1041 PNLGEWQE

-1088 YSAQPGISQLNFI
+1088 YAAQSGISQLNYI
-1101 IIEDNNSLASAN
+1101 IVEDNNSLASAN
-1113 DSTATAN
+1113 DATATAN
-1120 DLFKTATNRTDA
+1120 DLFKTATNRTEA
-1132 EAERTSKLEARVEN
+1132 EAERTTKLESRMQNA
-1146 TETGVKNNAEALLKT
+1146 ETGIQSNAQALLKT
-1161 VTKSDLDSAMSR
+1161 ATKSDLESAMGR
-1173 VSTDITAAVQNIK
+1173 VATDITAAVNNIK
-1186 VGGVN
+1186 IGGVN
-1191 VVANSEAPR
+1191 AVANSEAPR

-1234 FEISVPV
+1234 FEVSVPV
-1241 AGSVQVYSSNGSA
+1241 AGTVQVYSSNGSA
-1254 HIFSSSVSVTKANEF
+1254 HFFTTSVTVTKASEF
-1269 QKYEVTVFPKIHT
+1269 QKFEVTVFPKLHT

-1287 STIEFYGTYTTGR
+1287 STIEFYGTYGSGR
-1300 IPTIRRLQ
+1300 IPTIQRLQ

-1319 PSPRDVQS
+1319 PSPRDTQS
-1327 SLSANAEAI
+1327 SLNANAEAI
-1336 KITQA
+1336 KVTQA
-1341 DVKKQ
+1341 EVKKH
-1346 GDSLSSQSIDISK
+1346 GDTLSSQSIDISK
-1359 LRNDLILTNAEVGKK
+1359 LRNDLTITNTEVSKK
-1374 ASSEALQTTDSKVI
+1374 ASTEALQTTNSQVT
-1388 EQAGQIKAVTEQSNT
+1388 EQAGQIKAVTEQANT

-1417 LLINSNLVGTYNG
+1417 LLINSNVIGTYDG

-1458 VRGTGDTNSNLAVY
+1458 KRNNADTNSTLGAYV
-1472 AGGGTQFL
+1472 GGG
-1480 QQVISTA
+1480 QQVVQSLTNSN
-1487 GKVIS
+1487 GKVVS
-1492 KITFTKSNS
+1492 KITFTKNSS

-1506 INFYMLNKPTADKQ
+1506 VNFYMLNRPSAAQ
-1520 SVGTVYWAVLVK
+1520 GSIGTVYWAVLVK
-1532 GEFITTDSWIASPY
+1532 GELITTDSWIASPY

-1614 TKAFNTSLTKLNE
+1614 TKTFNTSLTKLDE
-1627 SIKAEN
+1627 ALKSAN

-1638 IPDYNLANPDKWI
+1638 AGDYNCKNPDMWY
-1651 SHYSYDMKQYFKTT
+1651 SHYGYDMSQYFKTT
-1665 TTGKISN
+1665 TTGKIGN

-1678 TTVPVNCF
+1678 TSNPVNCF
-1686 NYSLS
+1686 NYNKQSL
-1691 AVPNDRA
+1691 PNTRT
-1698 YRISF
+1698 YIVSF
-1703 WVRCSSDSN
+1703 LVRRSSDSN
-1712 GSLSIP
+1712 GLCYIP
-1718 VMYGYS
+1718 IGRAKN
-1724 DGLWTIARYSAV
+1724 DGVFSTANYTSVSVPIAE
-1736 SIPAAQL
+1736 IPANETWTLISKVINMTSVADTYPQIQL
-1743 PVKDGN
+1743 
-1749 WYFVST
+1749 
-1755 VANFTSNTTIQ
+1755 
-1766 QLRFGIALGHTG
+1766 GIALGHTG
-1778 TSGWWE
+1778 NAGWWE
-1784 VQGYKVS
+1784 AQAYKIT
-1791 PVLNESDIDST
+1791 PVLNESDVDST
-1802 IVKSSILIDYSSKS
+1802 IVKSSILVDYSSKS

-1877 GDNIIKNGDFSKPL
+1877 GDNIIKNGDFSKPFAL
-1891 EISNWRQNA
+1891 TNWRINSN
-1900 VVAGSLFE
+1900 VAGSIME
-1908 AYKDSNGITWGHFK
+1908 VYKDQNGVNWGRFR
-1922 STNTTTNFKGFIETI
+1922 STNTTTAFKGFFEQLTS
-1937 TLAEGLETNQKYT
+1937 EDGLEIDQTYT

-1958 TAAQTQIFLIIHR
+1958 IAAQTSLLLIIHR
-1971 RDAAGSNNQI
+1971 FDGSSNNQI
-1981 GTTWNNISTDK
+1981 GSSWQITTDK
-1992 EVLCT
+1992 ETLCT
-1997 YTFDTNL
+1997 YTFKTNVSNL
-2004 VDLQYINVIL
+2004 SNINIIL
-2014 YAQIG
+2014 YAQTG

-2110 TTQSITN
+2110 TTQSISN
-2117 LESGY
+2117 LESSY

-2165 SVHVLAADGSIAT
+2165 SVHVLAADGSIAS

-2213 SIGVNIATVKNALI
+2213 SIGINIATVKNALI

-2259 ELHSTPDTGPNG
+2259 ELHATPDTGPNG
-2271 AKQIMLG
+2271 AKQIMLA

-2332 ILRYSEENWILLGD
+2332 TLRYSEENWILLGD

-2386 YTAAAGLVGATCSI
+2386 YTATAGLVGATCSI

-2405 TYSIGLPTFTVAA
+2405 TYSVGLPSFVVAA

-2427 FPSDVKATAFEAIPL
+2427 FPSDLKASAFEAIPL

-2453 TFTITNMF
+2453 TFTVTNMF
-2461 VSRGNSAPNFKGGFR
+2461 ISRGNSAPNFKGGFKTT
-2476 SSLKQNAQFV
+2476 LKQNAQFV
-2486 EDTFIKA
+2486 EDTFVRSE
-2493 DANKGVI
+2493 ANKQVI
-2500 VQQINQYDA
+2500 AQQIQQYDA
-2509 AVPGGLSTVVKTT
+2509 SIPEGLTSVVKST
-2522 KATADQ
+2522 KVTADNAAK
-2528 TSQDL
+2528 DL
-2533 ATLKNTE
+2533 ATFK
-2540 ISQLQTSTNNL
+2540 SVDFKQLQTSTNNL
-2551 GSALENTTMLAMMI
+2551 GSAVESATMLAMMI
-2565 TNGKLLQGDVNFKK
+2565 TNGKLLYGDVNFKT
-2579 GNNGVGV
+2579 GQNSVGV
-2586 YNNAA
+2586 YNNLN
-2591 NGNVTVT
+2591 NGNVIIN
-2598 RIAKSSDNPTT
+2598 RIAKNADNPTT

-2616 KTIGAANPTWGGFFQ
+2616 KCIGAASPNWAGFVQ
-2631 LVYGR
+2631 YLYAR
-2636 ANAVFIIKYLIKLPI
+2636 ANAIFIIKYLIKLPV
-2651 GYKLVIAGNSMGTGA
+2651 GYKLLTASNALGTGA
-2666 IERFVGSAE
+2666 IDRFIGNVE
-2675 GTGKFETYIRLIK
+2675 GTGKYEVYVRMIK
-2688 CGAAGSFSNSGHV
+2688 CGSTAPFSTTGFVQVAGSP
-2701 YVAGGATPT
+2701 APTPE
-2710 ATTPLVWTLA
+2710 TPLIWNLA
-2720 QIEQYDVT
+2720 QIESYDVT
-2728 DYASADPTLQDFVST
+2728 DYASADPKLQDFISN
-2743 ATDSISTLTNFKE
+2743 AKESLSTLTTFKE
-2756 SWAAK
+2756 TWASK
-2761 LVEMSSKLDSKNSA
+2761 LVEMSSKLDNKNSA
-2775 YILNADITNTTIDR
+2775 YILNADLTNTNVER
-2789 AIAASSQKLT
+2789 SIAASSQKIT
-2799 SEYTTAMSVQPLSSG
+2799 SEYTNAMKVQPIVNG
-2814 AGKIFDKPLTWRQPV
+2814 TGKIFTKPLTWRSV
-2829 TTSGTLVIKTPIT
+2829 NNTNATLVIKTPIV
-2842 INAYMTKI
+2842 INAYMCKL
-2850 KISGYNYNNKED
+2850 KISGYNYTNKLD
-2862 NTFDMDLAFYAY
+2862 NMFDLDLAFYAY
-2874 TSTTPFYQNMT
+2874 TSTVPFYQNMT
-2885 ARSFGITMDETNA
+2885 ARASGITLDTANA
-2898 ITKGLALALDSNN
+2898 TTKGIALALDSNN
-2911 KVCILITKKDAW
+2911 KVCILISKKDNW
-2923 SYPAITVESATITH
+2923 IYPAITVENAIITH
-2937 TNPPDYFKDGWSAA
+2937 TNPPDSFKDGWDAA
-2951 IETDLSVYKSVT
+2951 LETDLSVYKSIT
-2963 PFTVTSAMETT
+2963 PFTVTSELETT
-2974 AGSQAKV
+2974 AGAQQKV
-2981 DIPMAQLSDIAAD
+2981 DVPLAQLSDIAAD

-3007 VWDTLYQTDTSLRAE
+3007 VWDTLYQTDASLRAE
-3022 AVTYGISSTTYAT
+3022 AVTYGISSAAYAT
-3035 AFSTLNTYLAAL
+3035 AFSTLNTYLASL

-3072 RQELVRL
+3072 RQALVRA
-3079 ISEKAKSLADSAQNS
+3079 ISEKAKE
-3094 ANSKSKTFTAQPTI
+3094 I
-3108 PYAQG
+3108 
-3113 DIWKNGTTVSVAT
+3113 
-3126 VGRTSGAFTASD
+3126 
-3138 WTKVGDI
+3138 
-3145 TSENT
+3145 
-3150 SADTVKVNGV
+3150 ADT
-3160 LSATVTANAAAGKQ
+3160 
-3174 IADDVMSDLVI
+3174 
-3185 TPTEK
+3185 
-3190 SALYNSYKDMES
+3190 
-3202 NFNRLQNLANPWG
+3202 
-3215 ISVTAAQTAWDS
+3215 
-3227 LNNVS
+3227 
-3232 PKFFTDIISTT
+3232 
-3243 TTKTTLTSAQR
+3243 
-3254 DSLKGRINIFYTEV
+3254 
-3268 ANLDKAVNEYL
+3268 
-3279 NKAAAD
+3279 
-3285 AKDLAATTK
+3285 AKDIASTTK

-3300 YLTSS
+3300 YMTST
-3305 KTNEAIASSTERMT
+3305 KTNEAIASSTERMS

-3325 SQKIMASVLDTWF
+3325 GQKIMASVLETWQ
-3338 KDWLNKTPSGNK
+3338 KDWLVKTPSGNK
-3350 AEMTIVADATCRGGY
+3350 PDLSLVADATCRGGY
-3365 ALRIGNNSGND
+3365 ALRIGNNVGND
-3376 EAWINWFA
+3376 EAWLNWFT

-3412 ASCQNATKT
+3412 ATCQNANKT
-3421 KYVAQDN
+3421 KYIAQDN
-3428 TEINDVGSSHYLV
+3428 SEINDIGSSHYLV

-3507 EDADNIADFES
+3507 EDADNIADFEN
-3518 FKTTYTTEV
+3518 FKTTYTTDV
-3527 GSYAGALQTLVSVYG
+3527 GAYAGALQTLVSVYG
-3542 NNAVKLK
+3542 QNAIKLK
-3549 SQADLIDGIKGKY
+3549 SQADLIDGVKGKY
-3562 VFGMDNNGV
+3562 VMGMDNNGV
-3571 FSGMSM
+3571 FSGMSLVS
-3577 ATEQTNGTVFSS
+3577 EQTNGTVLSS

-3615 NQVIM
+3615 NQVVM

-3627 NLTAANFKVKSLTA
+3627 NLTAANFKAKSLTA
-3641 DLFNV
+3641 ELFNV
-3646 DKLSAIAG
+3646 DKLSAITG
-3654 ELGTLTTY
+3654 ELGTLITY
-3662 KDPAKPTGARM
+3662 KDPSQPQKARM
-3673 VLSGSLITVYDDN
+3673 VISGTALKLYDDN
-3686 NVVRV
+3686 NIERIYI
-3691 KLGLW
+3691 GL

>member
-1 MNGFTRAKILSYNAK
+1 MNGLKRAKILSYNAK

-52 QIIDGEDV
+52 QIVDGEDV

-125 EQTGNSTLT
+125 QQTGNSTLT
-134 GNSTVVGDT
+134 GNSTVVGNT

-157 GTTLTVAGIPID
+157 GTTLTVAGVPID
-169 PKAFQGAL
+169 PKAIEGAFK
-177 QDAIDKLEELKE
+177 DALDKLESLKE

-222 IKDSEA
+222 IKDSDA
-228 FKLLEEGINYIDEEV
+228 YKLLEEGINHIDEEV

-255 IAQNKVDEV
+255 IAQSKVDEV
-264 RAYIE
+264 RAYID
-269 QEIIDTKLIVEQHAN
+269 QEIIDTKQIVEQHVS

-293 NQRIDQSIQINEE
+293 NQRIDQSIQANEA

-318 EKDLDDKIGLIKRET
+318 EKELDDKIGFIKSET

-338 DVRSDSDEIRLV
+338 DVRSDADEIRLV

-361 IIDRKKQVGEALV
+361 VLDRKKQAADTLIVI
-374 VVDQAKAALKQDI
+374 DQTKAALKQDI
-387 DQNLVKAGQMIDEA
+387 DQNLVKAGQMIDDA
-401 KVALGEETNT
+401 KLALGEETNT

-432 EFAAQYVELDKKVDS
+432 QVAAQYVDLDKKVDS

-463 TQSFELK
+463 TKSFELK
-470 FAEMQNE
+470 FAEMQTE
-477 LGKSSA
+477 LGKSNA
-483 LITDEIKTLAAQ
+483 LISEEIKTLAAQ
-495 DKAIT
+495 DRAFT
-500 EQISAAQS
+500 EQISTAQS
-508 KIGDNKAAIDSVERT
+508 QIGDNKAAINNVERT
-523 VVDLNKSVVEKT
+523 VVDLGKSVAEKT
-535 GQLQASL
+535 DQIQASL
-542 DTANSNILNAN
+542 DTTNASLLNATE
-553 DLARMQSLGK
+553 LARMQSLGK

-570 FKDTNNLTA
+570 FLSGNGGLSA
-579 YVNQTGST
+579 YVVPSGST
-587 YTRQAKS
+587 FTRQAKS
-594 ADNPTTSTHEI
+594 TDNPVNSTHEM
-605 LIRSTGLLGS
+605 LLRSTASLGG
-615 GWFPNTPL
+615 GWYPTVPTLVAAPNKT
-623 LSAAANKVFLV
+623 FLI
-634 KQILKIPVGLK
+634 KQIIKMPKGTYLLPVG
-645 LQPYGNALGT
+645 NATGT
-655 GGLLKVLGS
+655 GGYLRVLGNK
-664 AEGTGKFEIYYS
+664 EGTGKFEVYYS
-676 VIKCGPDIGSTIQGH
+676 VVQCGYDAPAAIHGH
-691 FRPINSI
+691 FRVIAGT
-698 NPPVAS
+698 NPPLPS
-704 VEKPVDVIVASYEVW
+704 TTSPVDVILADYEVW
-719 DVTAV
+719 DITAL

-730 TWRDQ
+730 AWRDQ
-735 VTGNASYIE
+735 ITGNASYIE
-744 KVEASVKL
+744 KVESSVKL
-752 VDDKVVSEAQKL
+752 VDEKLVSEAKKL

-769 DYNSNKTKTESSFV
+769 DYNSNKTKTTSDLA
-783 TITKSVSD
+783 TIAQSVSD

-805 DLEEADRQ
+805 ALEEADRK
-813 SNANIQEVTE
+813 SNANILEVTE

-829 EATTTK
+829 QSTTSK
-835 FSSLDT
+835 FSELDT

-846 NLKVQGQII
+846 NLKVQGQIT
-855 DVEKSVSTLE
+855 DVQKSVSTLE
-865 DNTNTKIS
+865 SNTNTRIN
-873 GLTSSIKSTDDVAK
+873 GLSSSLKTTDDIAK
-887 LAFNNAAEAQ
+887 LALDNAAEAQ

-907 EALAQNLLSL
+907 EALSQNLLSL

-928 AVVTSKGIEDW
+928 AIVTSKGIDDW
-939 TTWRATGEAKVIQDA
+939 TRWRTTGEAKVIQDA
-954 NALGG
+954 DAFGG

-974 VHWKEFVKIN
+974 VHWNEFVKIN

-993 RFRRVSGETGSIY
+993 RFRRVAGESGTIY
-1006 LGVACKTADQT
+1006 LGVACKNSDQS
-1017 KYVTTTNNLAADMG
+1017 KYVTTTNTLAGDMG

-1041 PILGEWQE
+1041 PNLGEWQE
-1049 VVLYLKGKSTGAAT
+1049 VVLYMKGKSTGAAT

-1077 AEFYAPMFIGN
+1077 AEYYAPMFIAN
-1088 YSAQPGISQLNFI
+1088 YNFQTGICQLNYI
-1101 IIEDNNSLASAN
+1101 IVEDNNSLASAN
-1113 DSTATAN
+1113 DATATAN
-1120 DLFKTATNRTDA
+1120 DLFKTATNRTEA
-1132 EAERTSKLEARVEN
+1132 EAERTSKLESRMQNA
-1146 TETGVKNNAEALLKT
+1146 ETGIQSNAQALLKT
-1161 VTKSDLDSAMSR
+1161 ATKSDLDSAMGR
-1173 VSTDITAAVQNIK
+1173 VATDITAAVNNIK
-1186 VGGVN
+1186 IGGVN
-1191 VVANSEAPR
+1191 AVANSEAPR

-1234 FEISVPV
+1234 FEVSVPV
-1241 AGSVQVYSSNGSA
+1241 AGTVQVYSSNRSA
-1254 HIFSSSVSVTKANEF
+1254 HFFTTSVTVTKASEF
-1269 QKYEVTVFPKIHT
+1269 QKFEVTVFPKLHT

-1287 STIEFYGTYTTGR
+1287 STIEFYGTYGTGR
-1300 IPTIRRLQ
+1300 IPTIQKLQ

-1319 PSPRDVQS
+1319 PSPRDTQS
-1327 SLSANAEAI
+1327 SLNANAEAI
-1336 KITQA
+1336 KVTQA
-1341 DVKKQ
+1341 EVKKH
-1346 GDSLSSQSIDISK
+1346 GDTLSSQSLDISK
-1359 LRNDLILTNAEVGKK
+1359 LRNDLTITNTEVSKK
-1374 ASSEALQTTDSKVI
+1374 ASTEALQTTNSQVS
-1388 EQAGQIKAVTEQSNT
+1388 EQAGLIKAVTEQANT
-1403 LSANLS
+1403 LSANLN

-1417 LLINSNLVGTYNG
+1417 LLINSNVVGTYNG
-1430 VSYPHVLYKMGEDWE
+1430 VSYPHLRYKLGEDWE

-1458 VRGTGDTNSNLAVY
+1458 TRGAGDTNSNLAVY
-1472 AGGGTQFL
+1472 AGGGSQFL
-1480 QQVISTA
+1480 QQVINTT

-1492 KITFTKSNS
+1492 KITFTKNS
-1501 GLGKY
+1501 AGTAKEVH
-1506 INFYMLNKPTADKQ
+1506 FYMLNKPTADKN

-1532 GEFITTDSWIASPY
+1532 GEFITTDNWIASPY

-1551 FDQVSANLTEFKQT
+1551 FDQVSANLNEFKQT
-1565 YVTERDALAQRTSK
+1565 YVTESGALAQRTSK
-1579 LEVGMTDVEK
+1579 LEAGMSDVEK
-1589 NIFNTAQALN
+1589 NIFNTTQALN

-1614 TKAFNTSLTKLNE
+1614 TKAFNTSLTKLDE
-1627 SIKAEN
+1627 ALKAAN

-1638 IPDYNLANPDKWI
+1638 AGDYNFKNPDMWY
-1651 SHYSYDMKQYFKTT
+1651 SHYGWDMSQYFKTT
-1665 TTGKISN
+1665 TTGKIGN

-1678 TTVPVNCF
+1678 TSNPVNCF
-1686 NYSLS
+1686 NYNKQAL
-1691 AVPNDRA
+1691 PNTRA
-1698 YRISF
+1698 YIVSF
-1703 WVRCSSDSN
+1703 LVRRSSDSN
-1712 GSLSIP
+1712 GLCYIP
-1718 VMYGYS
+1718 IGRAKN
-1724 DGLWTIARYSAV
+1724 DGVFSTANYTSVSVPIAE
-1736 SIPAAQL
+1736 IPANETWTLISKVINMTSVADTYPQIQL
-1743 PVKDGN
+1743 
-1749 WYFVST
+1749 
-1755 VANFTSNTTIQ
+1755 
-1766 QLRFGIALGHTG
+1766 GIALGHTG
-1778 TSGWWE
+1778 NAGWWE
-1784 VQGYKVS
+1784 AQAYKIT
-1791 PVLNESDIDST
+1791 PVLNESDVDST
-1802 IVKSSILIDYSSKS
+1802 IVKSSILVDYSSKS

-1900 VVAGSLFE
+1900 AVAGSLLE
-1908 AYKDSNGITWGHFK
+1908 VYKDSNGITWGHFK
-1922 STNTTTNFKGFIETI
+1922 STNTATNFKGFVETI
-1937 TLAEGLETNQKYT
+1937 TLAEGLECNQKYT

-1958 TAAQTQIFLIIHR
+1958 TTAQTQIFLIIHR

-1997 YTFDTNL
+1997 YTFDTNV

-2110 TTQSITN
+2110 TTQSISN
-2117 LESGY
+2117 LESNY

-2165 SVHVLAADGSIAT
+2165 SVHVLAADGSIAS

-2259 ELHSTPDTGPNG
+2259 ELHSTPDMGPNG
-2271 AKQIMLG
+2271 AKQIMLA

-2332 ILRYSEENWILLGD
+2332 TLRYSEENWILLGD
-2346 DTKNLSISTGT
+2346 DTKNLSITTGT

-2379 PIVARIK
+2379 PVVARIK

-2405 TYSIGLPTFTVAA
+2405 TYSIGLPSFIVAA

-2461 VSRGNSAPNFKGGFR
+2461 ISRGNSAPNFKGGFR

-2500 VQQINQYDA
+2500 AQQIQQYDA
-2509 AVPGGLSTVVKTT
+2509 GVPGGLSTVVKTT

-2565 TNGKLLQGDVNFKK
+2565 TNGKLVQGDVNFKK
-2579 GNNGVGV
+2579 GNNAVGV
-2586 YNNAA
+2586 YNNAG
-2591 NGNVTVT
+2591 NGNVAVT
-2598 RIAKSSDNPTT
+2598 RVAKSADNPTT

-2616 KTIGAANPTWGGFFQ
+2616 KTIGAANPTWGGFYQ
-2631 LVYGR
+2631 AVNGR
-2636 ANAVFIIKYLIKLPI
+2636 ANAVFVIKYLIKLPI
-2651 GYKLVIAGNSMGTGA
+2651 GYKLVNAGNAMGTGA
-2666 IERFVGSAE
+2666 IDRFIGSTE
-2675 GTGKFETYIRLIK
+2675 GTGKFETYIRMIK
-2688 CGAAGSFSNSGHV
+2688 CGATGSITYSGHV
-2701 YVAGGATPT
+2701 YVAGGSTPT
-2710 ATTPLVWTLA
+2710 ATAPLVWTLA

-2728 DYASADPTLQDFVST
+2728 DYASADPTLQDFVSS

-2756 SWAAK
+2756 TWAAK
-2761 LVEMSSKLDSKNSA
+2761 LTEMSSKLDSKNGA
-2775 YILNADITNTTIDR
+2775 YILNADITNTNVER
-2789 AIAASSQKLT
+2789 AIAASSQKIT
-2799 SEYTTAMSVQPLSSG
+2799 SEYTNAMSVQPLSSG
-2814 AGKIFDKPLTWRQPV
+2814 AGKIFVKPLTWRQAI

-2842 INAYMTKI
+2842 VGAYMTKV

-2862 NTFDMDLAFYAY
+2862 NIFDLDLAFYAY
-2874 TSTTPFYQNMT
+2874 TSTVPFYSNMT
-2885 ARSFGITMDETNA
+2885 SRSFGITLDESNA
-2898 ITKGLALALDSNN
+2898 TTKGLALALDSNN

-2937 TNPPDYFKDGWSAA
+2937 TNPPDYFKDGWTAA

-2963 PFTVTSAMETT
+2963 PFTVTSMMETT

-2981 DIPMAQLSDIAAD
+2981 DVPMAQLSDIAAD

-3007 VWDTLYQTDTSLRAE
+3007 VWDTLYQTDASLRAE
-3022 AVTYGISSTTYAT
+3022 AVTYGISSAAYAT

-3072 RQELVRL
+3072 RQALVRA
-3079 ISEKAKSLADSAQNS
+3079 ISEKAKE
-3094 ANSKSKTFTAQPTI
+3094 I
-3108 PYAQG
+3108 
-3113 DIWKNGTTVSVAT
+3113 
-3126 VGRTSGAFTASD
+3126 
-3138 WTKVGDI
+3138 
-3145 TSENT
+3145 
-3150 SADTVKVNGV
+3150 ADT
-3160 LSATVTANAAAGKQ
+3160 
-3174 IADDVMSDLVI
+3174 
-3185 TPTEK
+3185 
-3190 SALYNSYKDMES
+3190 
-3202 NFNRLQNLANPWG
+3202 
-3215 ISVTAAQTAWDS
+3215 
-3227 LNNVS
+3227 
-3232 PKFFTDIISTT
+3232 
-3243 TTKTTLTSAQR
+3243 
-3254 DSLKGRINIFYTEV
+3254 
-3268 ANLDKAVNEYL
+3268 
-3279 NKAAAD
+3279 
-3285 AKDLAATTK
+3285 AKDIASTTK

-3300 YLTSS
+3300 YMTST
-3305 KTNEAIASSTERMT
+3305 KTNEAIASSTERMS

-3325 SQKIMASVLDTWF
+3325 GQKIMASVLETWQ
-3338 KDWLNKTPSGNK
+3338 KDWLVKTPSGNK
-3350 AEMTIVADATCRGGY
+3350 TELSLVADATCRGGY
-3365 ALRIGNNSGND
+3365 ALRIGNNVGND
-3376 EAWINWFA
+3376 EAWLNWFT

-3412 ASCQNATKT
+3412 ATCQNANKT
-3421 KYVAQDN
+3421 KYIAQDN
-3428 TEINDVGSSHYLV
+3428 SEINDIGSSHYLV

-3507 EDADNIADFES
+3507 EDADNIADFEN
-3518 FKTTYTTEV
+3518 FKTTYTTDV
-3527 GSYAGALQTLVSVYG
+3527 GAYAGALQTLVSVYG
-3542 NNAVKLK
+3542 QNAIKLK
-3549 SQADLIDGIKGKY
+3549 SQADLIDGVKGKY
-3562 VFGMDNNGV
+3562 VMGMDNNGV
-3571 FSGMSM
+3571 FTGMSM
-3577 ATEQTNGTVFSS
+3577 VSEQTNGTVLSS

-3615 NQVIM
+3615 NQVLM

-3627 NLTAANFKVKSLTA
+3627 NLTAANFKAKSLTA
-3641 DLFNV
+3641 ELFNV
-3646 DKLSAIAG
+3646 DKLSAITG
-3654 ELGTLTTY
+3654 ELGTLITY
-3662 KDPAKPTGARM
+3662 KDPSQPQKARM
-3673 VLSGSLITVYDDN
+3673 VISGTALKLYDDN
-3686 NVVRV
+3686 NIERIYI
-3691 KLGLW
+3691 GL

>member
-1 MNGFTRAKILSYNAK
+1 MNGLKRAKILSYNAK

-52 QIIDGEDV
+52 QIVDGEDV

-75 SYVSHGDGAIV
+75 SYVSHGEGAIV

-125 EQTGNSTLT
+125 QQTGNSTLT
-134 GNSTVVGDT
+134 GNSTVVGNT

-149 AVAGSMAV
+149 SVAGSMAV
-157 GTTLTVAGIPID
+157 GTTLTVAGVPID
-169 PKAFQGAL
+169 PKSIEGAFKDAL
-177 QDAIDKLEELKE
+177 DKLEGLKE

-194 GEKIDE
+194 GEKIE
-200 NKDQVSQEIDEKI
+200 NSEQTNQAIEEKV
-213 KEVEELIEN
+213 KEVEKLIEN
-222 IKDSEA
+222 IKDSDA
-228 FKLLEEGINYIDEEV
+228 YKLLEEGINHIDEEV

-255 IAQNKVDEV
+255 IAQSKVDEV
-264 RAYIE
+264 RAYID
-269 QEIIDTKLIVEQHAN
+269 QEIIDTKQIVEQHVS

-293 NQRIDQSIQINEE
+293 NQRIDQSIQANEA

-318 EKDLDDKIGLIKRET
+318 EKELDDKIGFIKRET

-338 DVRSDSDEIRLV
+338 DVRSDADEIRLV

-361 IIDRKKQVGEALV
+361 VLDRKKQAADTLIVI
-374 VVDQAKAALKQDI
+374 DQTKAVLKQDI
-387 DQNLVKAGQMIDEA
+387 DQNLVKAGQMIDDA
-401 KVALGEETNT
+401 KLALGEETNT

-432 EFAAQYVELDKKVDS
+432 QVAAQYVDLDKKVDS
-447 GFLAEAE
+447 GLLAEAE

-463 TQSFELK
+463 TKSFELK
-470 FAEMQNE
+470 FAEMQTE
-477 LGKSSA
+477 LGKSNA
-483 LITDEIKTLAAQ
+483 LISEEIKTLAAQ
-495 DKAIT
+495 DRAIT
-500 EQISAAQS
+500 EQISTAQS
-508 KIGDNKAAIDSVERT
+508 QIGDNKAAINSVERT
-523 VVDLNKSVVEKT
+523 VVDLSKSVAEKT
-535 GQLQASL
+535 DQIQASL
-542 DTANSNILNAN
+542 DTTNASLLNATE
-553 DLARMQSLGK
+553 LARMQSLGK

-570 FKDTNNLTA
+570 FLSGNGGLSA
-579 YVNQTGST
+579 YVVPSGST
-587 YTRQAKS
+587 FTRQAKS
-594 ADNPTTSTHEI
+594 SDNPVNSTHEM
-605 LIRSTGLLGS
+605 LLRSTASLGG
-615 GWFPNTPL
+615 GWYPTVPTLVAAPNKT
-623 LSAAANKVFLV
+623 FLI
-634 KQILKIPVGLK
+634 KQIIKMPKGTYLLPVG
-645 LQPYGNALGT
+645 NATGT
-655 GGLLKVLGS
+655 GGYLRVLGNK
-664 AEGTGKFEIYYS
+664 EGTGKFEVYYS
-676 VIKCGPDIGSTIQGH
+676 VVQCGYDAPAAIHGH
-691 FRPINSI
+691 FRVIAGT
-698 NPPVAS
+698 NPPLPSTAN
-704 VEKPVDVIVASYEVW
+704 PVDVILADYEVW
-719 DVTAV
+719 DITAL

-730 TWRDQ
+730 AWRDQ
-735 VTGNASYIE
+735 ITGNASYIE
-744 KVEASVKL
+744 KVESSVKL
-752 VDDKVVSEAQKL
+752 VDEKLVSEAKKL

-769 DYNSNKTKTESSFV
+769 DYNSNKTKTTSDLA
-783 TITKSVSD
+783 TIAQSVAD

-805 DLEEADRQ
+805 ALEEADRK
-813 SNANIQEVTE
+813 SNANILEVTE

-829 EATTTK
+829 QSTTSK
-835 FSSLDT
+835 FSELDT

-846 NLKVQGQII
+846 NLKVQGQIT
-855 DVEKSVSTLE
+855 DVQKSVSTLE
-865 DNTNTKIS
+865 SNTNTRIN
-873 GLTSSIKSTDDVAK
+873 GLSSSLKTTDDIAK
-887 LAFNNAAEAQ
+887 LAFDNAAEAQ

-907 EALAQNLLSL
+907 EALSQNLLSL

-928 AVVTSKGIEDW
+928 AVVTSKGIDDW
-939 TTWRATGEAKVIQDA
+939 TQWRTTGEAKVIQDA
-954 NALGG
+954 DALGG

-974 VHWKEFVKIN
+974 VHWNEFQKIDPN
-984 PDTLYRVRA
+984 KLYRVRA
-993 RFRRVSGETGSIY
+993 RFRRVLGETGSIY
-1006 LGVACKTADQT
+1006 LGVACKNADQS
-1017 KYVTTTNNLAADMG
+1017 KYVTTTNSLAGDMG

-1041 PILGEWQE
+1041 PNLGEWQE
-1049 VVLYLKGKSTGAAT
+1049 VVLYMKGKSIGAAT

-1077 AEFYAPMFIGN
+1077 AEYYAPMFIAN
-1088 YSAQPGISQLNFI
+1088 YNFQTGICQLNYI
-1101 IIEDNNSLASAN
+1101 IVEDNNSLASAN
-1113 DSTATAN
+1113 DATATAN
-1120 DLFKTATNRTDA
+1120 DLFKTATNRTEA
-1132 EAERTSKLEARVEN
+1132 EAERTSKLESRMQNA
-1146 TETGVKNNAEALLKT
+1146 ETGIQSNSQALLKT
-1161 VTKSDLDSAMSR
+1161 ATKSDLDSAMGR
-1173 VSTDITAAVQNIK
+1173 VATDITAAVNNIK
-1186 VGGVN
+1186 IGGVN
-1191 VVANSEAPR
+1191 AVANSEAPR

-1234 FEISVPV
+1234 FEVSVPV
-1241 AGSVQVYSSNGSA
+1241 AGTVQVYSSNGSA
-1254 HIFSSSVSVTKANEF
+1254 HFFTTSVTVTKASEF
-1269 QKYEVTVFPKIHT
+1269 QKFEVTVFPKLHT

-1287 STIEFYGTYTTGR
+1287 STIEFYGTYGTGR
-1300 IPTIRRLQ
+1300 IPTIQKLQ

-1319 PSPRDVQS
+1319 PSPRDTQS
-1327 SLSANAEAI
+1327 SLNANAEAI
-1336 KITQA
+1336 KVTQA
-1341 DVKKQ
+1341 EVKKH
-1346 GDSLSSQSIDISK
+1346 GDTLSSQSLDISK
-1359 LRNDLILTNAEVGKK
+1359 LRNDLTITNTEVSKK
-1374 ASSEALQTTDSKVI
+1374 ASTEALQITNSQVS
-1388 EQAGQIKAVTEQSNT
+1388 EQAGLIKAVTEQANT
-1403 LSANLS
+1403 LSANLN

-1417 LLINSNLVGTYNG
+1417 LLINSNVVGTYNG
-1430 VSYPHVLYKMGEDWE
+1430 VSYPHLRYKLGEDWE

-1458 VRGTGDTNSNLAVY
+1458 TRGAGDTNSNLAVY
-1472 AGGGTQFL
+1472 AGGGSQFL
-1480 QQVISTA
+1480 QQVINTT

-1492 KITFTKSNS
+1492 KITFTKTSA
-1501 GLGKY
+1501 GTAKEVH
-1506 INFYMLNKPTADKQ
+1506 FYMLNKPTADKN

-1532 GEFITTDSWIASPY
+1532 GEFITTDNWIASPY

-1551 FDQVSANLTEFKQT
+1551 FDQVSANLNEFKQT
-1565 YVTERDALAQRTSK
+1565 YVTESGALAQRTSK
-1579 LEVGMTDVEK
+1579 LEAGMSDVEK
-1589 NIFNTAQALN
+1589 NIYNTTQALN

-1614 TKAFNTSLTKLNE
+1614 TKAFNTSLTKLDE
-1627 SIKAEN
+1627 ALKAAN

-1638 IPDYNLANPDKWI
+1638 AGDYNFKNPDMWY
-1651 SHYSYDMKQYFKTT
+1651 SHYGWDMSQYFKTT
-1665 TTGKISN
+1665 TTGKIGN

-1678 TTVPVNCF
+1678 TSNPVNCF
-1686 NYSLS
+1686 NYNKQAL
-1691 AVPNDRA
+1691 PNTRA
-1698 YRISF
+1698 YIVSF
-1703 WVRCSSDSN
+1703 LVRRSSDSN
-1712 GSLSIP
+1712 GLCYIP
-1718 VMYGYS
+1718 IGRAKN
-1724 DGLWTIARYSAV
+1724 DGVFSTANYTSV
-1736 SIPAAQL
+1736 SVPVAEIPANESWTLISKVINMTSVAETYPQIQL
-1743 PVKDGN
+1743 
-1749 WYFVST
+1749 
-1755 VANFTSNTTIQ
+1755 
-1766 QLRFGIALGHTG
+1766 GIALGHTG
-1778 TSGWWE
+1778 NVGWWE
-1784 VQGYKVS
+1784 AQAYRIA
-1791 PVLNESDIDST
+1791 PVLNESDVDST
-1802 IVKSSILIDYSSKS
+1802 IVKSSILVDYSSKS

-1872 ISTSG
+1872 ISSSG
-1877 GDNIIKNGDFSKPL
+1877 GDNIIKNGDFSSPL
-1891 EISNWRQNA
+1891 GTLNWRQNSA
-1900 VVAGSLFE
+1900 VAGNLLE
-1908 AYKDSNGITWGHFK
+1908 VYKDSKGATWGHFK
-1922 STNTTTNFKGFIETI
+1922 STDTTTYFKGFIETL
-1937 TLAEGLETNQKYT
+1937 TLADGLEMNQKYT
-1950 LSFKAKSL
+1950 LSFKAMSL
-1958 TAAQTQIFLIIHR
+1958 TAAQTQILLIIHR
-1971 RDAAGSNNQI
+1971 RDSSGSNNQI

-1992 EVLCT
+1992 ETLCT
-1997 YTFDTNL
+1997 YTFDTNIIN
-2004 VDLQYINVIL
+2004 LQHINLIL
-2014 YAQIG
+2014 YSQVG

-2028 VQIEKG
+2028 VQLEKG

-2044 RELEKGLEANATA
+2044 RELIKDLEANASA
-2057 IEGTKADVKK
+2057 IEGTKADVQK
-2067 NGEQIAS
+2067 NGEKITSLA
-2074 ISENYVTLKSAVDN
+2074 ENYATLKSTVDN
-2088 NKLSADGKFQEIN
+2088 NKTAVDGKFQEIN

-2110 TTQSITN
+2110 TTQSINN
-2117 LESGY
+2117 LESSY

-2165 SVHVLAADGSIAT
+2165 SVHVLAADGSIAS

-2185 AAIANA
+2185 AAVANA

-2213 SIGVNIATVKNALI
+2213 SIGVNLAPVKNALI
-2227 SLGANPFTIDQI
+2227 SLGANPFTLDQI

-2259 ELHSTPDTGPNG
+2259 ELHATPDTGPNG
-2271 AKQIMLG
+2271 AKQIMLA

-2332 ILRYSEENWILLGD
+2332 TLRYSEENWILLGD

-2386 YTAAAGLVGATCSI
+2386 YTATAGLVGATCSI

-2405 TYSIGLPTFTVAA
+2405 TYSVGLPSFVVAA

-2427 FPSDVKATAFEAIPL
+2427 FPSDLKASAFEAIPL

-2453 TFTITNMF
+2453 TFTVTNMF
-2461 VSRGNSAPNFKGGFR
+2461 ISRGNSAPNFKGGFR

-2493 DANKGVI
+2493 DVNKGVI
-2500 VQQINQYDA
+2500 AQQIQQYDA
-2509 AVPGGLSTVVKTT
+2509 TVPGGLSSVVKTT

-2528 TSQDL
+2528 TSKDL
-2533 ATLKNTE
+2533 ATLRNTE

-2579 GNNGVGV
+2579 GNNGVSV
-2586 YNNAA
+2586 YNNAG

-2598 RIAKSSDNPTT
+2598 RVAKSADNPTT
-2609 STHELEI
+2609 STYEIEI
-2616 KTIGAANPTWGGFFQ
+2616 KTIGAASPTWGGFVQ

-2636 ANAVFIIKYLIKLPI
+2636 ANAVFVIKYLIKLPV
-2651 GYKLVIAGNSMGTGA
+2651 GYKLVNAGNAMGTGA
-2666 IERFVGSAE
+2666 IDRFIGSTE
-2675 GTGKFETYIRLIK
+2675 GTGKFETYIRMIK
-2688 CGAAGSFSNSGHV
+2688 CGAVGSFSNSGHV
-2701 YVAGGATPT
+2701 YVAGGTTPT
-2710 ATTPLVWTLA
+2710 ATAPLVWTLA

-2728 DYASADPTLQDFVST
+2728 DYASADPTLQDFVSS

-2756 SWAAK
+2756 TWAAK
-2761 LVEMSSKLDSKNSA
+2761 LTEMSSKLDSKNGA
-2775 YILNADITNTTIDR
+2775 YILNADITNTNVER
-2789 AIAASSQKLT
+2789 AIAASSQKIT
-2799 SEYTTAMSVQPLSSG
+2799 SEYTNAMSVQPLGSG
-2814 AGKIFDKPLTWRQPV
+2814 GGKIFVKPLTWRQAI

-2842 INAYMTKI
+2842 VGAYMTKV

-2862 NTFDMDLAFYAY
+2862 NIFDLDLAFYAY
-2874 TSTTPFYQNMT
+2874 TSTVPFYPNMT
-2885 ARSFGITMDETNA
+2885 SRSFGITLDENNA
-2898 ITKGLALALDSNN
+2898 TTKGLALALDSNN

-2937 TNPPDYFKDGWSAA
+2937 TNPPDYFKDGWTAA

-2963 PFTVTSAMETT
+2963 PFTVTSMMETT

-2981 DIPMAQLSDIAAD
+2981 DVPMAQLSDIAAD

-3007 VWDTLYQTDTSLRAE
+3007 VWDTLYQTDASLRAE
-3022 AVTYGISSTTYAT
+3022 AVTYGISSAAYAT
-3035 AFSTLNTYLAAL
+3035 AFSTLNTYLASL

-3072 RQELVRL
+3072 RQALVRA
-3079 ISEKAKSLADSAQNS
+3079 ISEKAKE
-3094 ANSKSKTFTAQPTI
+3094 I
-3108 PYAQG
+3108 
-3113 DIWKNGTTVSVAT
+3113 
-3126 VGRTSGAFTASD
+3126 
-3138 WTKVGDI
+3138 
-3145 TSENT
+3145 
-3150 SADTVKVNGV
+3150 ADT
-3160 LSATVTANAAAGKQ
+3160 
-3174 IADDVMSDLVI
+3174 
-3185 TPTEK
+3185 
-3190 SALYNSYKDMES
+3190 
-3202 NFNRLQNLANPWG
+3202 
-3215 ISVTAAQTAWDS
+3215 
-3227 LNNVS
+3227 
-3232 PKFFTDIISTT
+3232 
-3243 TTKTTLTSAQR
+3243 
-3254 DSLKGRINIFYTEV
+3254 
-3268 ANLDKAVNEYL
+3268 
-3279 NKAAAD
+3279 
-3285 AKDLAATTK
+3285 AKDIASTTK

-3300 YLTSS
+3300 YMTST
-3305 KTNEAIASSTERMT
+3305 KTNEAIASSTERMS

-3325 SQKIMASVLDTWF
+3325 GQKIMASVLETWQ
-3338 KDWLNKTPSGNK
+3338 KDWLVKTPSGNK
-3350 AEMTIVADATCRGGY
+3350 PELSLVADATCRGGY
-3365 ALRIGNNSGND
+3365 ALRIGNNVGND
-3376 EAWINWFA
+3376 EAWLNWFT

-3412 ASCQNATKT
+3412 ATCQNANKT
-3421 KYVAQDN
+3421 KYIAQDN
-3428 TEINDVGSSHYLV
+3428 SEINDIGSSHYLV

-3507 EDADNIADFES
+3507 EDADNIADFEN
-3518 FKTTYTTEV
+3518 FKTTYTTDV
-3527 GSYAGALQTLVSVYG
+3527 GAYAGALQTLVSVYG
-3542 NNAVKLK
+3542 QNAIKLK
-3549 SQADLIDGIKGKY
+3549 SQADLIDGVKGKY
-3562 VFGMDNNGV
+3562 VMGMDNNGV

-3577 ATEQTNGTVFSS
+3577 VSEQTNGTVLSS

-3615 NQVIM
+3615 NQVVM

-3627 NLTAANFKVKSLTA
+3627 NLTAANFKAKSLTA
-3641 DLFNV
+3641 ELFNV
-3646 DKLSAIAG
+3646 DKLSAITG
-3654 ELGTLTTY
+3654 ELGTLITY
-3662 KDPAKPTGARM
+3662 KDPSQPQKARM
-3673 VLSGSLITVYDDN
+3673 VISGTALKLYDDN
-3686 NVVRV
+3686 NIERIYI
-3691 KLGLW
+3691 GL

>member
-1 MNGFTRAKILSYNAK
+1 MNGLKRAKILSYNAK

-52 QIIDGEDV
+52 QIVDGEDV

-125 EQTGNSTLT
+125 QQTGNSTLT
-134 GNSTVVGDT
+134 GNSTVVGNT

-157 GTTLTVAGIPID
+157 GTTLTVAGVPID
-169 PKAFQGAL
+169 PKAIEGAFK
-177 QDAIDKLEELKE
+177 DALDKLESLKE

-222 IKDSEA
+222 IKDSDA
-228 FKLLEEGINYIDEEV
+228 YKLLEEGINHIDEEV

-255 IAQNKVDEV
+255 IAQSKVDEV
-264 RAYIE
+264 RAYID
-269 QEIIDTKLIVEQHAN
+269 QEIIDTKQIVEQHVS

-293 NQRIDQSIQINEE
+293 NQRIDQSIQANEA

-318 EKDLDDKIGLIKRET
+318 EKELDDKIGFIKSET

-338 DVRSDSDEIRLV
+338 DVRSDADEIRLV

-361 IIDRKKQVGEALV
+361 VLDRKKQAADTLIVI
-374 VVDQAKAALKQDI
+374 DQTKAALKQDI
-387 DQNLVKAGQMIDEA
+387 DQNLVKAGQMIDDA
-401 KVALGEETNT
+401 KLALGEETNT

-432 EFAAQYVELDKKVDS
+432 QVAAQYVDLDKKVDS

-463 TQSFELK
+463 TKSFELK
-470 FAEMQNE
+470 FAEMQTE
-477 LGKSSA
+477 LGKSNA
-483 LITDEIKTLAAQ
+483 LISEEIKTLAAQ
-495 DKAIT
+495 DRAFT
-500 EQISAAQS
+500 EQISTAQS
-508 KIGDNKAAIDSVERT
+508 QIGDNKAAINNVERT
-523 VVDLNKSVVEKT
+523 VVDLGKSVAEKT
-535 GQLQASL
+535 DQIQASL
-542 DTANSNILNAN
+542 DTTNASLLNATE
-553 DLARMQSLGK
+553 LARMQSLGK

-570 FKDTNNLTA
+570 FLSGNGGLSA
-579 YVNQTGST
+579 YVVPSGST
-587 YTRQAKS
+587 FTRQAKS
-594 ADNPTTSTHEI
+594 TDNPVNSTHEM
-605 LIRSTGLLGS
+605 LLRSTASLGG
-615 GWFPNTPL
+615 GWYPTVPTLVAAPNKT
-623 LSAAANKVFLV
+623 FLI
-634 KQILKIPVGLK
+634 KQIIKMPKGTYLLPVG
-645 LQPYGNALGT
+645 NATGT
-655 GGLLKVLGS
+655 GGYLRVLGNK
-664 AEGTGKFEIYYS
+664 EGTGKFEVYYS
-676 VIKCGPDIGSTIQGH
+676 VVQCGYDAPAAIHGH
-691 FRPINSI
+691 FRVIAGT
-698 NPPVAS
+698 NPPLPS
-704 VEKPVDVIVASYEVW
+704 TTSPVDVILADYEVW
-719 DVTAV
+719 DITAL

-730 TWRDQ
+730 AWRDQ
-735 VTGNASYIE
+735 ITGNASYIE
-744 KVEASVKL
+744 KVESSVKL
-752 VDDKVVSEAQKL
+752 VDEKLVSEAKKL

-769 DYNSNKTKTESSFV
+769 DYNSNKTKTTSDLA
-783 TITKSVSD
+783 TIAQSVSD

-805 DLEEADRQ
+805 ALEEADRK
-813 SNANIQEVTE
+813 SNANILEVTE

-829 EATTTK
+829 QSTTSK
-835 FSSLDT
+835 FSELDT

-846 NLKVQGQII
+846 NLKVQGQIT
-855 DVEKSVSTLE
+855 DVQKSVSTLE
-865 DNTNTKIS
+865 SNTNTRIN
-873 GLTSSIKSTDDVAK
+873 GLSSSLKTTDDIAK
-887 LAFNNAAEAQ
+887 LALDNAAEAQ

-907 EALAQNLLSL
+907 EALSQNLLSL

-928 AVVTSKGIEDW
+928 AIVTSKGIDDW
-939 TTWRATGEAKVIQDA
+939 TRWRTTGEAKVIQDA
-954 NALGG
+954 DAFGG

-974 VHWKEFVKIN
+974 VHWNEFVKIN

-993 RFRRVSGETGSIY
+993 RFRRVAGESGTIY
-1006 LGVACKTADQT
+1006 LGVACKNSDQS
-1017 KYVTTTNNLAADMG
+1017 KYVTTTNTLAGDMG

-1041 PILGEWQE
+1041 PNLGEWQE
-1049 VVLYLKGKSTGAAT
+1049 VVLYMKGKSTGAAT

-1077 AEFYAPMFIGN
+1077 AEYYAPMFIAN
-1088 YSAQPGISQLNFI
+1088 YNFQTGICQLNYI
-1101 IIEDNNSLASAN
+1101 IVEDNNSLASAN
-1113 DSTATAN
+1113 DATATAN
-1120 DLFKTATNRTDA
+1120 DLFKTATNRTEA
-1132 EAERTSKLEARVEN
+1132 EAERTSKLESRMQNA
-1146 TETGVKNNAEALLKT
+1146 ETGIQSNAQALLKT
-1161 VTKSDLDSAMSR
+1161 ATKSDLDSAMGR
-1173 VSTDITAAVQNIK
+1173 VATDITAAVNNIK
-1186 VGGVN
+1186 IGGVN
-1191 VVANSEAPR
+1191 AVANSEAPR

-1234 FEISVPV
+1234 FEVSVPV
-1241 AGSVQVYSSNGSA
+1241 AGTVQVYSSNRSA
-1254 HIFSSSVSVTKANEF
+1254 HFFTTSVTVTKASEF
-1269 QKYEVTVFPKIHT
+1269 QKFEVTVFPKLHT

-1287 STIEFYGTYTTGR
+1287 STIEFYGTYGTGR
-1300 IPTIRRLQ
+1300 IPTIQKLQ

-1319 PSPRDVQS
+1319 PSPRDTQS
-1327 SLSANAEAI
+1327 SLNANAEAI
-1336 KITQA
+1336 KVTQA
-1341 DVKKQ
+1341 EVKKH
-1346 GDSLSSQSIDISK
+1346 GDTLSSQSLDISK
-1359 LRNDLILTNAEVGKK
+1359 LRNDLTITNTEVSKK
-1374 ASSEALQTTDSKVI
+1374 ASTEALQTTNSQVS
-1388 EQAGQIKAVTEQSNT
+1388 EQAGLIKAVTEQANT
-1403 LSANLS
+1403 LSANLN

-1417 LLINSNLVGTYNG
+1417 LLINSNVVGTYNG
-1430 VSYPHVLYKMGEDWE
+1430 VSYPHLRYKLGEDWE

-1458 VRGTGDTNSNLAVY
+1458 TRGAGDTNSNLAVY
-1472 AGGGTQFL
+1472 AGGGSQFL
-1480 QQVISTA
+1480 QQVINTT

-1492 KITFTKSNS
+1492 KITFTKNS
-1501 GLGKY
+1501 AGTAKEVH
-1506 INFYMLNKPTADKQ
+1506 FYMLNKPTADKN

-1532 GEFITTDSWIASPY
+1532 GEFITTDNWIASPY

-1551 FDQVSANLTEFKQT
+1551 FDQVSANLNEFKQT
-1565 YVTERDALAQRTSK
+1565 YVTESGALAQRTSK
-1579 LEVGMTDVEK
+1579 LEAGMSDVEK
-1589 NIFNTAQALN
+1589 NIFNTTQALN

-1614 TKAFNTSLTKLNE
+1614 TKAFNTSLTKLDE
-1627 SIKAEN
+1627 ALKAAN

-1638 IPDYNLANPDKWI
+1638 AGDYNFKNPDMWY
-1651 SHYSYDMKQYFKTT
+1651 SHYGWDMSQYFKTT
-1665 TTGKISN
+1665 TTGKIGN

-1678 TTVPVNCF
+1678 TSNPVNCF
-1686 NYSLS
+1686 NYNKQAL
-1691 AVPNDRA
+1691 PNTRA
-1698 YRISF
+1698 YIVSF
-1703 WVRCSSDSN
+1703 LVRRSSDSN
-1712 GSLSIP
+1712 GLCYIP
-1718 VMYGYS
+1718 IGRAKN
-1724 DGLWTIARYSAV
+1724 DGVFSTANYTSV
-1736 SIPAAQL
+1736 SVPVAEIPANESWTLISKVINMTSVAETYPQIQL
-1743 PVKDGN
+1743 
-1749 WYFVST
+1749 
-1755 VANFTSNTTIQ
+1755 
-1766 QLRFGIALGHTG
+1766 GIALGHKG
-1778 TSGWWE
+1778 NAGWWE
-1784 VQGYKVS
+1784 AQAYRIA
-1791 PVLNESDIDST
+1791 PVLNESDVDST
-1802 IVKSSILIDYSSKS
+1802 IVKSSILVDYSSKS

-1828 LEAKFRQKFGDLWT
+1828 LEAKFRQKYGDLWT

-1872 ISTSG
+1872 ISSSG
-1877 GDNIIKNGDFSKPL
+1877 GDNIIKNGDFSSPL
-1891 EISNWRQNA
+1891 GTLNWRQNSA
-1900 VVAGSLFE
+1900 VAGNLLE
-1908 AYKDSNGITWGHFK
+1908 VYKDSKGATWGHFK
-1922 STNTTTNFKGFIETI
+1922 STDTTTYFKGFIETL
-1937 TLAEGLETNQKYT
+1937 TLADGLEMNQKYT
-1950 LSFKAKSL
+1950 LSFKAMSL
-1958 TAAQTQIFLIIHR
+1958 TAAQTQILLIIHR
-1971 RDAAGSNNQI
+1971 RDSSGSNNQI

-1992 EVLCT
+1992 ETLCT
-1997 YTFDTNL
+1997 YTFDTNIIN
-2004 VDLQYINVIL
+2004 LQHINLIL
-2014 YAQIG
+2014 YSQVG

-2028 VQIEKG
+2028 VQLEKG

-2044 RELEKGLEANATA
+2044 RELIKDLEANASA
-2057 IEGTKADVKK
+2057 IEGTKADVQK
-2067 NGEQIAS
+2067 NGEKITSLA
-2074 ISENYVTLKSAVDN
+2074 ENYATLKSTVDN
-2088 NKLSADGKFQEIN
+2088 NKTAVDGKFQEIN

-2110 TTQSITN
+2110 TTQSINN
-2117 LESGY
+2117 LESSY

-2165 SVHVLAADGSIAT
+2165 SVHVLAADGSIAS

-2185 AAIANA
+2185 AAVANA

-2213 SIGVNIATVKNALI
+2213 SIGVNLAPVKNALI
-2227 SLGANPFTIDQI
+2227 SLGANPFTLDQI

-2259 ELHSTPDTGPNG
+2259 ELHATPDTGPIG
-2271 AKQIMLG
+2271 AKQIMLA

-2332 ILRYSEENWILLGD
+2332 TLRYSEENWILLGD

-2386 YTAAAGLVGATCSI
+2386 YTATAGLVGATCSI

-2405 TYSIGLPTFTVAA
+2405 TYSVGLPSFVVAA

-2427 FPSDVKATAFEAIPL
+2427 FPSDLKASAFEAIPL

-2453 TFTITNMF
+2453 TFTVTNMF
-2461 VSRGNSAPNFKGGFR
+2461 ISRGNSAPNFKGGFR

-2493 DANKGVI
+2493 DVNKGVI
-2500 VQQINQYDA
+2500 AQQIQQYDA
-2509 AVPGGLSTVVKTT
+2509 TVPGGLSSVVKTT

-2528 TSQDL
+2528 TSKDL
-2533 ATLKNTE
+2533 ATLRNTE

-2579 GNNGVGV
+2579 GNNGVSV
-2586 YNNAA
+2586 YNNAG

-2598 RIAKSSDNPTT
+2598 RVAKSADNPTT
-2609 STHELEI
+2609 STYEIEI
-2616 KTIGAANPTWGGFFQ
+2616 KTIGTASPTWGGFVQ

-2636 ANAVFIIKYLIKLPI
+2636 ANAVFVIKYLIKLPV
-2651 GYKLVIAGNSMGTGA
+2651 GYKLVNAGNAMGTGA
-2666 IERFVGSAE
+2666 IDRFIGSTE
-2675 GTGKFETYIRLIK
+2675 GTGKFETYIRMIK
-2688 CGAAGSFSNSGHV
+2688 CGAVGSFSNSGHV
-2701 YVAGGATPT
+2701 YVAGGTTPT
-2710 ATTPLVWTLA
+2710 ATAPLVWTLA

-2728 DYASADPTLQDFVST
+2728 DYASADPTLQDFVSS

-2756 SWAAK
+2756 TWAAK
-2761 LVEMSSKLDSKNSA
+2761 LTEMSSKLDSKNGA
-2775 YILNADITNTTIDR
+2775 YILNADITNTNVER
-2789 AIAASSQKLT
+2789 AIAASSQKIT
-2799 SEYTTAMSVQPLSSG
+2799 SEYTNAMSVQPLGSG
-2814 AGKIFDKPLTWRQPV
+2814 GGKIFVKPLTWRQAI

-2842 INAYMTKI
+2842 VGAYMTKV

-2862 NTFDMDLAFYAY
+2862 NIFDLDLAFYAY
-2874 TSTTPFYQNMT
+2874 TSTVPFYPNMT
-2885 ARSFGITMDETNA
+2885 SRSFGITLDENNA
-2898 ITKGLALALDSNN
+2898 TTKGLALALDSNN

-2937 TNPPDYFKDGWSAA
+2937 TNPPDYFKDGWTAA

-2963 PFTVTSAMETT
+2963 PFTVTSMMETT

-2981 DIPMAQLSDIAAD
+2981 DVPMAQLSDIAAD

-3007 VWDTLYQTDTSLRAE
+3007 VWDTLYQTDASLRAE
-3022 AVTYGISSTTYAT
+3022 AVTYGISSAAYAT
-3035 AFSTLNTYLAAL
+3035 AFSTLNTYLASL

-3072 RQELVRL
+3072 RQALVRA
-3079 ISEKAKSLADSAQNS
+3079 ISEKAKE
-3094 ANSKSKTFTAQPTI
+3094 I
-3108 PYAQG
+3108 
-3113 DIWKNGTTVSVAT
+3113 
-3126 VGRTSGAFTASD
+3126 
-3138 WTKVGDI
+3138 
-3145 TSENT
+3145 
-3150 SADTVKVNGV
+3150 ADT
-3160 LSATVTANAAAGKQ
+3160 
-3174 IADDVMSDLVI
+3174 
-3185 TPTEK
+3185 
-3190 SALYNSYKDMES
+3190 
-3202 NFNRLQNLANPWG
+3202 
-3215 ISVTAAQTAWDS
+3215 
-3227 LNNVS
+3227 
-3232 PKFFTDIISTT
+3232 
-3243 TTKTTLTSAQR
+3243 
-3254 DSLKGRINIFYTEV
+3254 
-3268 ANLDKAVNEYL
+3268 
-3279 NKAAAD
+3279 
-3285 AKDLAATTK
+3285 AKDIASTTK

-3300 YLTSS
+3300 YMTST
-3305 KTNEAIASSTERMT
+3305 KTNEAIASSTERMS

-3325 SQKIMASVLDTWF
+3325 GQKIMASVLETWQ
-3338 KDWLNKTPSGNK
+3338 KDWLVKTPSGNK
-3350 AEMTIVADATCRGGY
+3350 PELSLVADATCRGGY
-3365 ALRIGNNSGND
+3365 ALRIGNNVGND
-3376 EAWINWFA
+3376 EAWLNWFT

-3412 ASCQNATKT
+3412 ATCQNANKT
-3421 KYVAQDN
+3421 KYIAQDN
-3428 TEINDVGSSHYLV
+3428 SEINDIGSSHYLV

-3507 EDADNIADFES
+3507 EDADNIADFEN
-3518 FKTTYTTEV
+3518 FKTTYTTDV
-3527 GSYAGALQTLVSVYG
+3527 GAYAGALQTLVSVYG
-3542 NNAVKLK
+3542 QNAIKLK
-3549 SQADLIDGIKGKY
+3549 SQADLIDGVKGKY
-3562 VFGMDNNGV
+3562 VMGMDNNGV

-3577 ATEQTNGTVFSS
+3577 VSEQTNGTVLSS

-3615 NQVIM
+3615 NQVVM

-3627 NLTAANFKVKSLTA
+3627 NLTAANFKAKSLTA
-3641 DLFNV
+3641 ELFNV
-3646 DKLSAIAG
+3646 DKLSAITG
-3654 ELGTLTTY
+3654 ELGTLITY
-3662 KDPAKPTGARM
+3662 KDPSQPQKARM
-3673 VLSGSLITVYDDN
+3673 VISGTALKLYDDN
-3686 NVVRV
+3686 NIERIYI
-3691 KLGLW
+3691 GL

>member
-1 MNGFTRAKILSYNAK
+1 MNGLKRAKILSYNAK

-52 QIIDGEDV
+52 QIVDGEDV

-75 SYVSHGDGAIV
+75 SYVSHGEGAIV

-125 EQTGNSTLT
+125 QQTGNSTLT
-134 GNSTVVGDT
+134 GNSTVVGNT

-149 AVAGSMAV
+149 SVAGSMAV
-157 GTTLTVAGIPID
+157 GTTLTVAGVPID
-169 PKAFQGAL
+169 PKSIEGAFKDAL
-177 QDAIDKLEELKE
+177 DKLEGLKE

-194 GEKIDE
+194 GEKIE
-200 NKDQVSQEIDEKI
+200 NSEQTNQAIEEKV
-213 KEVEELIEN
+213 KEVEKLIEN
-222 IKDSEA
+222 IKDSDA
-228 FKLLEEGINYIDEEV
+228 YKLLEEGINHIDEEV

-255 IAQNKVDEV
+255 IAQSKVDEV
-264 RAYIE
+264 RAYID
-269 QEIIDTKLIVEQHAN
+269 QEIIDTKQIVEQHVS

-293 NQRIDQSIQINEE
+293 NQRIDQSIQANEA

-318 EKDLDDKIGLIKRET
+318 EKELDDKIGFIKRET

-338 DVRSDSDEIRLV
+338 DVRSDADEIRLV

-361 IIDRKKQVGEALV
+361 VLDRKKQAADTLIVI
-374 VVDQAKAALKQDI
+374 DQTKAVLKQDI
-387 DQNLVKAGQMIDEA
+387 DQNLVKAGQMIDDA
-401 KVALGEETNT
+401 KLALGEETNT

-432 EFAAQYVELDKKVDS
+432 QVAAQYVDLDKKVDS
-447 GFLAEAE
+447 GLLAEAE

-463 TQSFELK
+463 TKSFELK
-470 FAEMQNE
+470 FAEMQTE
-477 LGKSSA
+477 LGKSNA
-483 LITDEIKTLAAQ
+483 LISEEIKTLAAQ
-495 DKAIT
+495 DRAIT
-500 EQISAAQS
+500 EQISTAQS
-508 KIGDNKAAIDSVERT
+508 QIGDNKAAINSVERT
-523 VVDLNKSVVEKT
+523 VVDLSKSVAEKT
-535 GQLQASL
+535 DQIQASL
-542 DTANSNILNAN
+542 DTTNASLLNATE
-553 DLARMQSLGK
+553 LARMQSLGK

-570 FKDTNNLTA
+570 FLSGNGGLSA
-579 YVNQTGST
+579 YVVPSGST
-587 YTRQAKS
+587 FTRQAKS
-594 ADNPTTSTHEI
+594 SDNPVNSTHEM
-605 LIRSTGLLGS
+605 LLRSTASLGG
-615 GWFPNTPL
+615 GWYPTVPTLVAAPNKT
-623 LSAAANKVFLV
+623 FLI
-634 KQILKIPVGLK
+634 KQIIKMPKGTYLLPVG
-645 LQPYGNALGT
+645 NATGT
-655 GGLLKVLGS
+655 GGYLRVLGNK
-664 AEGTGKFEIYYS
+664 EGTGKFEVYYS
-676 VIKCGPDIGSTIQGH
+676 VVQCGYDAPAAIHGH
-691 FRPINSI
+691 FRVIAGT
-698 NPPVAS
+698 NPPLPSTAN
-704 VEKPVDVIVASYEVW
+704 PVDVILADYEVW
-719 DVTAV
+719 DITAL

-730 TWRDQ
+730 AWRDQ
-735 VTGNASYIE
+735 ITGNASYIE
-744 KVEASVKL
+744 KVESSVKL
-752 VDDKVVSEAQKL
+752 VDEKLVSEAKKL

-769 DYNSNKTKTESSFV
+769 DYNSNKTKTTSDLA
-783 TITKSVSD
+783 TIAQSVAD

-805 DLEEADRQ
+805 ALEEADRK
-813 SNANIQEVTE
+813 SNANILEVTE

-829 EATTTK
+829 QSTTSK
-835 FSSLDT
+835 FSELDT

-846 NLKVQGQII
+846 NLKVQGQIT
-855 DVEKSVSTLE
+855 DVQKSVSTLE
-865 DNTNTKIS
+865 SNTNTRIN
-873 GLTSSIKSTDDVAK
+873 GLSSSLKTTDDIAK
-887 LAFNNAAEAQ
+887 LAFDNAAEAQ

-907 EALAQNLLSL
+907 EALSQNLLSL

-928 AVVTSKGIEDW
+928 AVVTSKGIDDW
-939 TTWRATGEAKVIQDA
+939 TQWRTTGEAKVIQDA
-954 NALGG
+954 DALGG

-974 VHWKEFVKIN
+974 VHWNEFQKIDPN
-984 PDTLYRVRA
+984 KLYRVRA
-993 RFRRVSGETGSIY
+993 RFRRVLGETGSIY
-1006 LGVACKTADQT
+1006 LGVACKNADQS
-1017 KYVTTTNNLAADMG
+1017 KYVTTTNSLAGDMG
-1031 SSNYLLSAVK
+1031 TSNYLLSAVK
-1041 PILGEWQE
+1041 PNLGEWQE
-1049 VVLYLKGKSTGAAT
+1049 VVLYMKGKSIGAAT

-1077 AEFYAPMFIGN
+1077 AEYYAPMFIAN
-1088 YSAQPGISQLNFI
+1088 YNFQTGICQLNYI
-1101 IIEDNNSLASAN
+1101 IVEDNNSLASAN
-1113 DSTATAN
+1113 DATATAN
-1120 DLFKTATNRTDA
+1120 DLFKTATNRTEA
-1132 EAERTSKLEARVEN
+1132 EAERTSKLESRMQNA
-1146 TETGVKNNAEALLKT
+1146 ETGIQSNSQALLKT
-1161 VTKSDLDSAMSR
+1161 ATKSDLDSAMGR
-1173 VSTDITAAVQNIK
+1173 VATDITAAVNNIK
-1186 VGGVN
+1186 IGGVN
-1191 VVANSEAPR
+1191 AVANSEAPR

-1234 FEISVPV
+1234 FDVSVPV
-1241 AGSVQVYSSNGSA
+1241 AGTVQVYSSNGSA
-1254 HIFSSSVSVTKANEF
+1254 HFFTTSVTVTKASEF
-1269 QKYEVTVFPKIHT
+1269 QKFEVTVFPKLHT

-1287 STIEFYGTYTTGR
+1287 STIEFYGTYGTGR
-1300 IPTIRRLQ
+1300 IPTIQKLQ

-1319 PSPRDVQS
+1319 PSPRDTQS
-1327 SLSANAEAI
+1327 SLNANAEAI
-1336 KITQA
+1336 KVTQA
-1341 DVKKQ
+1341 EVKKH
-1346 GDSLSSQSIDISK
+1346 GDTLSSQSLDISK
-1359 LRNDLILTNAEVGKK
+1359 LRNDLTITNTEVSKK
-1374 ASSEALQTTDSKVI
+1374 ASTEALQTTNSQVS
-1388 EQAGQIKAVTEQSNT
+1388 EQAGLIKAVTEQANT
-1403 LSANLS
+1403 LSANLN

-1417 LLINSNLVGTYNG
+1417 LLINSNVVGTYNG
-1430 VSYPHVLYKMGEDWE
+1430 VSYPHLRYKLGEDWE

-1458 VRGTGDTNSNLAVY
+1458 TRGAGDTNSNLAVY
-1472 AGGGTQFL
+1472 AGGGSQFL
-1480 QQVISTA
+1480 QQVINTT

-1492 KITFTKSNS
+1492 KITFTKTSA
-1501 GLGKY
+1501 GTAKEVH
-1506 INFYMLNKPTADKQ
+1506 FYMLNKPTADKN

-1532 GEFITTDSWIASPY
+1532 GEFITTDNWIASPY

-1551 FDQVSANLTEFKQT
+1551 FDQVSANLNEFKQT
-1565 YVTERDALAQRTSK
+1565 YVTESGALAQRTSK
-1579 LEVGMTDVEK
+1579 LEAGMSDVEK
-1589 NIFNTAQALN
+1589 NIYNTTQALN

-1614 TKAFNTSLTKLNE
+1614 TKAFNTSLTKLDE
-1627 SIKAEN
+1627 ALKAAN

-1638 IPDYNLANPDKWI
+1638 AGDYNFKNPDMWY
-1651 SHYSYDMKQYFKTT
+1651 SHYGWDMSQYFKTT
-1665 TTGKISN
+1665 TTGKIGN

-1678 TTVPVNCF
+1678 TSNPVNCF
-1686 NYSLS
+1686 NYNKQAL
-1691 AVPNDRA
+1691 PNTRA
-1698 YRISF
+1698 YIVSF
-1703 WVRCSSDSN
+1703 LVRRSSDSN
-1712 GSLSIP
+1712 GLCYIP
-1718 VMYGYS
+1718 IGRAKN
-1724 DGLWTIARYSAV
+1724 DGVFSTANYTRV
-1736 SIPAAQL
+1736 SVPVAEIPANESWTLISKVINMTSVAETYPQIQL
-1743 PVKDGN
+1743 
-1749 WYFVST
+1749 
-1755 VANFTSNTTIQ
+1755 
-1766 QLRFGIALGHTG
+1766 GIALGHTG
-1778 TSGWWE
+1778 NVGWWE
-1784 VQGYKVS
+1784 AQAYRIA
-1791 PVLNESDIDST
+1791 PVLNESDVDST
-1802 IVKSSILIDYSSKS
+1802 IVKSSILVDYSSKS

-1872 ISTSG
+1872 ISSSG
-1877 GDNIIKNGDFSKPL
+1877 GDNIIKNGDFSSPL
-1891 EISNWRQNA
+1891 GTLNWRQNSA
-1900 VVAGSLFE
+1900 VAGNLLE
-1908 AYKDSNGITWGHFK
+1908 VYKDSKGATWGHFK
-1922 STNTTTNFKGFIETI
+1922 STDTTTYFKGFIETL
-1937 TLAEGLETNQKYT
+1937 TLADGLEMNQKYT
-1950 LSFKAKSL
+1950 LSFKAMSL
-1958 TAAQTQIFLIIHR
+1958 TAAQTQILLIIHR
-1971 RDAAGSNNQI
+1971 RDSSGSNNQI

-1992 EVLCT
+1992 ETLCT
-1997 YTFDTNL
+1997 YTFDTNIIN
-2004 VDLQYINVIL
+2004 LQHINLIL
-2014 YAQIG
+2014 YSQVG

-2028 VQIEKG
+2028 VQLEKG

-2044 RELEKGLEANATA
+2044 RELIKDLEANASA
-2057 IEGTKADVKK
+2057 IEGTKADVQK
-2067 NGEQIAS
+2067 NGEKITSLA
-2074 ISENYVTLKSAVDN
+2074 ENYATLKSTVDN
-2088 NKLSADGKFQEIN
+2088 NKTAVDGKFQEIN

-2110 TTQSITN
+2110 TTQSINN
-2117 LESGY
+2117 LESSY

-2165 SVHVLAADGSIAT
+2165 SVHVLAADGSIAS

-2185 AAIANA
+2185 AAVANA

-2213 SIGVNIATVKNALI
+2213 SIGVNLAPVKNALI
-2227 SLGANPFTIDQI
+2227 SLGANPFTLDQI

-2259 ELHSTPDTGPNG
+2259 ELHATPDTGPNG
-2271 AKQIMLG
+2271 AKQIMLA

-2332 ILRYSEENWILLGD
+2332 TLRYSEENWILLGD

-2386 YTAAAGLVGATCSI
+2386 YTATAGLVGATCSI

-2405 TYSIGLPTFTVAA
+2405 TYSVGLPSFVVAA

-2427 FPSDVKATAFEAIPL
+2427 FPSDLKASAFEAIPL

-2453 TFTITNMF
+2453 TFTVTNMF
-2461 VSRGNSAPNFKGGFR
+2461 ISRGNSAPNFKGGFR

-2493 DANKGVI
+2493 DVNKGVI
-2500 VQQINQYDA
+2500 AQQIQQYDA
-2509 AVPGGLSTVVKTT
+2509 TVPGGLSSVVKTT

-2528 TSQDL
+2528 TSKDL
-2533 ATLKNTE
+2533 ATLRNTE

-2579 GNNGVGV
+2579 GNNGVSV
-2586 YNNAA
+2586 YNNAG

-2598 RIAKSSDNPTT
+2598 RVAKSADNPTT
-2609 STHELEI
+2609 STYEIEI
-2616 KTIGAANPTWGGFFQ
+2616 KTIGAASPTWGGFVQ

-2636 ANAVFIIKYLIKLPI
+2636 ANAVFVIKYLIKLPV
-2651 GYKLVIAGNSMGTGA
+2651 GYKLVNAGNAMGTGA
-2666 IERFVGSAE
+2666 IDRFIGSTE
-2675 GTGKFETYIRLIK
+2675 GTGKFETYIRMIK
-2688 CGAAGSFSNSGHV
+2688 CGAVGSFSNSGHV
-2701 YVAGGATPT
+2701 YVAGGTTPT
-2710 ATTPLVWTLA
+2710 ATAPLVWTLA

-2728 DYASADPTLQDFVST
+2728 DYASADPTLQDFVSS

-2756 SWAAK
+2756 TWAAK
-2761 LVEMSSKLDSKNSA
+2761 LTEMSSKLDSKNGA
-2775 YILNADITNTTIDR
+2775 YILNADITNTNVER
-2789 AIAASSQKLT
+2789 AIAASSQKIT
-2799 SEYTTAMSVQPLSSG
+2799 SEYTNAMSVQPLGSG
-2814 AGKIFDKPLTWRQPV
+2814 GGKIFVKPLTWRQAI

-2842 INAYMTKI
+2842 VGAYMTKV

-2862 NTFDMDLAFYAY
+2862 NIFDLDLAFYAY
-2874 TSTTPFYQNMT
+2874 TSTVPFYPNMT
-2885 ARSFGITMDETNA
+2885 SRSFGITLDENNA
-2898 ITKGLALALDSNN
+2898 TTKGLALALDSNN

-2937 TNPPDYFKDGWSAA
+2937 KNPPDYFKDGWTAA

-2963 PFTVTSAMETT
+2963 PFTVTSMMETT

-2981 DIPMAQLSDIAAD
+2981 DVPMAQLSDIAAD

-3007 VWDTLYQTDTSLRAE
+3007 VWDTLYQTDASLRAE
-3022 AVTYGISSTTYAT
+3022 AVTYGISSAAYAT
-3035 AFSTLNTYLAAL
+3035 AFSTLNTYLASL

-3072 RQELVRL
+3072 RQALVRA
-3079 ISEKAKSLADSAQNS
+3079 ISEKAKE
-3094 ANSKSKTFTAQPTI
+3094 I
-3108 PYAQG
+3108 
-3113 DIWKNGTTVSVAT
+3113 
-3126 VGRTSGAFTASD
+3126 
-3138 WTKVGDI
+3138 
-3145 TSENT
+3145 
-3150 SADTVKVNGV
+3150 ADT
-3160 LSATVTANAAAGKQ
+3160 
-3174 IADDVMSDLVI
+3174 
-3185 TPTEK
+3185 
-3190 SALYNSYKDMES
+3190 
-3202 NFNRLQNLANPWG
+3202 
-3215 ISVTAAQTAWDS
+3215 
-3227 LNNVS
+3227 
-3232 PKFFTDIISTT
+3232 
-3243 TTKTTLTSAQR
+3243 
-3254 DSLKGRINIFYTEV
+3254 
-3268 ANLDKAVNEYL
+3268 
-3279 NKAAAD
+3279 
-3285 AKDLAATTK
+3285 AKDIASTTK

-3300 YLTSS
+3300 YMTST
-3305 KTNEAIASSTERMT
+3305 KTNEAIASSTERMS

-3325 SQKIMASVLDTWF
+3325 GQKIMASVLETWQ
-3338 KDWLNKTPSGNK
+3338 KDWLVKTPSGNK
-3350 AEMTIVADATCRGGY
+3350 PELSLVADATCRGGY
-3365 ALRIGNNSGND
+3365 ALRIGNNVGND
-3376 EAWINWFA
+3376 EAWLNWFT

-3412 ASCQNATKT
+3412 ATCQNANKT
-3421 KYVAQDN
+3421 KYIAQDN
-3428 TEINDVGSSHYLV
+3428 SEINDIGSSHYLV

-3507 EDADNIADFES
+3507 EDADNIADFEN
-3518 FKTTYTTEV
+3518 FKTTYTTDV
-3527 GSYAGALQTLVSVYG
+3527 GAYAGALQTLVSVYG
-3542 NNAVKLK
+3542 QNAIKLK
-3549 SQADLIDGIKGKY
+3549 SQADLIDGVKGKY
-3562 VFGMDNNGV
+3562 VMGMDNNGV

-3577 ATEQTNGTVFSS
+3577 VSEQTNGTVLSS

-3615 NQVIM
+3615 NQVVM

-3627 NLTAANFKVKSLTA
+3627 NLTAANFKAKSLTA
-3641 DLFNV
+3641 ELFNV
-3646 DKLSAIAG
+3646 DKLSAITG
-3654 ELGTLTTY
+3654 ELGTLITY
-3662 KDPAKPTGARM
+3662 KDPSQPQKARM
-3673 VLSGSLITVYDDN
+3673 VISGTALKLYDDN
-3686 NVVRV
+3686 NIERIYI
-3691 KLGLW
+3691 GL

>member
-1 MNGFTRAKILSYNAK
+1 MNGLKRAKILSYNAK

-52 QIIDGEDV
+52 QIVDGEDV

-125 EQTGNSTLT
+125 QQTGNSTLT
-134 GNSTVVGDT
+134 GNSTVVGNT

-157 GTTLTVAGIPID
+157 GTTLTVAGVPID
-169 PKAFQGAL
+169 PKAIEGAFK
-177 QDAIDKLEELKE
+177 DALNKLESLKE

-200 NKDQVSQEIDEKI
+200 TKDQVSQEIDKKI

-222 IKDSEA
+222 IKDSDA
-228 FKLLEEGINYIDEEV
+228 YKLLEEGINHIDEEV

-255 IAQNKVDEV
+255 IAQSKVDEV
-264 RAYIE
+264 RAYID
-269 QEIIDTKLIVEQHAN
+269 QEIIDTKQIVEQHVS

-293 NQRIDQSIQINEE
+293 NQRIDQSIQVNEA

-318 EKDLDDKIGLIKRET
+318 EKELDDKIGFIKSET

-338 DVRSDSDEIRLV
+338 DVRSDADEIRLV

-361 IIDRKKQVGEALV
+361 VLDRKKQAADTLIVI
-374 VVDQAKAALKQDI
+374 DQTKAALKQDI
-387 DQNLVKAGQMIDEA
+387 DQNLVKAGQMIDDA
-401 KVALGEETNT
+401 KLALGEETNT

-432 EFAAQYVELDKKVDS
+432 QIAAQYVDLDKKVDS

-463 TQSFELK
+463 TKSFELK
-470 FAEMQNE
+470 FAEMQTE
-477 LGKSSA
+477 LGKSNA
-483 LITDEIKTLAAQ
+483 LISEEIKTLAAQ
-495 DKAIT
+495 DRAFT
-500 EQISAAQS
+500 EQISTAQS
-508 KIGDNKAAIDSVERT
+508 QIGDNKAAINNVERT
-523 VVDLNKSVVEKT
+523 VVDLGKSVAEKT
-535 GQLQASL
+535 DQIQASL
-542 DTANSNILNAN
+542 DTTNASLLNATE
-553 DLARMQSLGK
+553 LARMQSLGK

-570 FKDTNNLTA
+570 FLSGNGGLSA
-579 YVNQTGST
+579 YVVPSGST
-587 YTRQAKS
+587 FTRQAKS
-594 ADNPTTSTHEI
+594 TDNPVNSTHEM
-605 LIRSTGLLGS
+605 LLRSTASLGG
-615 GWFPNTPL
+615 GWYPTVPTLVAAPNKT
-623 LSAAANKVFLV
+623 FLI
-634 KQILKIPVGLK
+634 KQIIKMPKGTYLLPVG
-645 LQPYGNALGT
+645 NATGT
-655 GGLLKVLGS
+655 GGYLRVLGNK
-664 AEGTGKFEIYYS
+664 EGTGKFEVYYS
-676 VIKCGPDIGSTIQGH
+676 VVQCGYDAPAAIHGH
-691 FRPINSI
+691 FRVIAGT
-698 NPPVAS
+698 NPPLPSTAN
-704 VEKPVDVIVASYEVW
+704 PVDVILADYEVW
-719 DVTAV
+719 DITAL

-730 TWRDQ
+730 AWRDQ
-735 VTGNASYIE
+735 ITGNASYIE
-744 KVEASVKL
+744 KVESSVKL
-752 VDDKVVSEAQKL
+752 VDEKLVSEAKKL

-769 DYNSNKTKTESSFV
+769 DYNSNKTKTTSDLA
-783 TITKSVSD
+783 TIAQSVSD

-805 DLEEADRQ
+805 ALEEADRK
-813 SNANIQEVTE
+813 SNANVLEVTE

-829 EATTTK
+829 QSTTSK
-835 FSSLDT
+835 FSELDT

-846 NLKVQGQII
+846 NLKVQGQIT
-855 DVEKSVSTLE
+855 DVQKSVSTLE
-865 DNTNTKIS
+865 SNTNTRIN
-873 GLTSSIKSTDDVAK
+873 GLSSSLKTTDDIAK
-887 LAFNNAAEAQ
+887 LAFDNAAEAQ

-907 EALAQNLLSL
+907 EALSQNLLSL

-928 AVVTSKGIEDW
+928 AVVTSKGIDDW
-939 TTWRATGEAKVIQDA
+939 TQWRTTGEAKVIQDA
-954 NALGG
+954 DALGG

-974 VHWKEFVKIN
+974 VHWNEFQKIDPN
-984 PDTLYRVRA
+984 KLYRVRA
-993 RFRRVSGETGSIY
+993 RFRRVLGETGSIY
-1006 LGVACKTADQT
+1006 LGVACKNADQS
-1017 KYVTTTNNLAADMG
+1017 KYVTTTNSLAGDMG
-1031 SSNYLLSAVK
+1031 SSNYLLSAIK
-1041 PILGEWQE
+1041 PNLGEWQE
-1049 VVLYLKGKSTGAAT
+1049 VVLYMKGKSTGAAT
-1063 GLGTIDNPRTFPAQ
+1063 GLGTIENPRTFPAQ
-1077 AEFYAPMFIGN
+1077 AEFYAPMFIAN
-1088 YSAQPGISQLNFI
+1088 YNFQTGICQLNYI
-1101 IIEDNNSLASAN
+1101 IVEDNNSLASAN
-1113 DSTATAN
+1113 DATATAN
-1120 DLFKTATNRTDA
+1120 DLFKTATNRTEA
-1132 EAERTSKLEARVEN
+1132 EAERTTKLESRMQNA
-1146 TETGVKNNAEALLKT
+1146 ETGILSNAQALSKT
-1161 VTKSDLDSAMSR
+1161 ATKSDLDSAMGR
-1173 VSTDITAAVQNIK
+1173 VATDITAAVNNIK
-1186 VGGVN
+1186 IGGVN
-1191 VVANSEAPR
+1191 AVANSEAPR

-1234 FEISVPV
+1234 FEVSVPV
-1241 AGSVQVYSSNGSA
+1241 AGTVQVYSSNGSA
-1254 HIFSSSVSVTKANEF
+1254 HFFTTSVTVTKASEF
-1269 QKYEVTVFPKIHT
+1269 QKFEVTVFPKLHT

-1287 STIEFYGTYTTGR
+1287 STIEFYGTYGTGR
-1300 IPTIRRLQ
+1300 IPTIQKLQ

-1314 ATAWS
+1314 ATSWS
-1319 PSPRDVQS
+1319 PSPRDTQS
-1327 SLSANAEAI
+1327 SLNANAEAI
-1336 KITQA
+1336 KVTQA
-1341 DVKKQ
+1341 EVKKH
-1346 GDSLSSQSIDISK
+1346 GDTLSSQSLDISK
-1359 LRNDLILTNAEVGKK
+1359 LRNDLTITNTEVSKK
-1374 ASSEALQTTDSKVI
+1374 ASTEALQTTNSQVS
-1388 EQAGQIKAVTEQSNT
+1388 EQAGLIKAVTEQANT
-1403 LSANLS
+1403 LSANLN

-1417 LLINSNLVGTYNG
+1417 LLINSNVVGTYNG
-1430 VSYPHVLYKMGEDWE
+1430 VSYPHLRYKLGEEWE

-1458 VRGTGDTNSNLAVY
+1458 TRGAGDTNSNLAVY
-1472 AGGGTQFL
+1472 AGGGSQFL
-1480 QQVISTA
+1480 QQVINTT

-1492 KITFTKSNS
+1492 KITFTKTSA
-1501 GLGKY
+1501 GTAKEVH
-1506 INFYMLNKPTADKQ
+1506 FYMLNKPTADKN

-1532 GEFITTDSWIASPY
+1532 GEFITTDNWIASPY

-1551 FDQVSANLTEFKQT
+1551 FDQVSANLNEFKQT
-1565 YVTERDALAQRTSK
+1565 YVTESGALAQRTSK
-1579 LEVGMTDVEK
+1579 LEAGMSDVEK
-1589 NIFNTAQALN
+1589 NIYNTTQALN

-1614 TKAFNTSLTKLNE
+1614 TKAFNTSLTKLDE
-1627 SIKAEN
+1627 ALKAAN

-1638 IPDYNLANPDKWI
+1638 AGDYNFKNPDMWY
-1651 SHYSYDMKQYFKTT
+1651 SHYGWDMSQYFKTT
-1665 TTGKISN
+1665 TTGKIGN

-1678 TTVPVNCF
+1678 TSNPVNCF
-1686 NYSLS
+1686 NYNKQAL
-1691 AVPNDRA
+1691 PNTRA
-1698 YRISF
+1698 YIVSF
-1703 WVRCSSDSN
+1703 LVRRSSDSN
-1712 GSLSIP
+1712 GLCYIP
-1718 VMYGYS
+1718 IGRAKN
-1724 DGLWTIARYSAV
+1724 DGVFSTANYTSV
-1736 SIPAAQL
+1736 SVPVAEIPANESWTLISKVINMTSVAETYPQIQL
-1743 PVKDGN
+1743 
-1749 WYFVST
+1749 
-1755 VANFTSNTTIQ
+1755 
-1766 QLRFGIALGHTG
+1766 GIALGHTG
-1778 TSGWWE
+1778 NAGWWE
-1784 VQGYKVS
+1784 AQAYRIA
-1791 PVLNESDIDST
+1791 PVLNESDVDST
-1802 IVKSSILIDYSSKS
+1802 IVKSSILVDYSSKS

-1872 ISTSG
+1872 ISSSG
-1877 GDNIIKNGDFSKPL
+1877 GDNIIKNGDFSSPL
-1891 EISNWRQNA
+1891 GTLNWRQNSA
-1900 VVAGSLFE
+1900 VAGNLLE
-1908 AYKDSNGITWGHFK
+1908 VYKDSKGATWGHFK
-1922 STNTTTNFKGFIETI
+1922 STDTTTYFKGFIETL
-1937 TLAEGLETNQKYT
+1937 TLADGLEMNQKYT
-1950 LSFKAKSL
+1950 LSFKAMSL
-1958 TAAQTQIFLIIHR
+1958 TAAQTQILLIIHR
-1971 RDAAGSNNQI
+1971 RDSSGSNNQI

-1992 EVLCT
+1992 ETLCT
-1997 YTFDTNL
+1997 YTFDTNIIN
-2004 VDLQYINVIL
+2004 LQHINLIL
-2014 YAQIG
+2014 YSQVG

-2028 VQIEKG
+2028 VQLEKG

-2044 RELEKGLEANATA
+2044 RELIKDLEANASA
-2057 IEGTKADVKK
+2057 IEGTKADVQK
-2067 NGEQIAS
+2067 NGEKISSIA
-2074 ISENYVTLKSAVDN
+2074 ENYATLKSTVENNRTAV
-2088 NKLSADGKFQEIN
+2088 DGKFQEIN

-2110 TTQSITN
+2110 TTQSINN
-2117 LESGY
+2117 LESSY
-2122 KQLNQDLGQVFNYR
+2122 KQLNQDLGKVFNYR

-2165 SVHVLAADGSIAT
+2165 SVHVLAVDGSIAS

-2185 AAIANA
+2185 AAVANA

-2213 SIGVNIATVKNALI
+2213 SIGVNIAPVKNALI
-2227 SLGANPFTIDQI
+2227 SLGANPFTLDQI

-2259 ELHSTPDTGPNG
+2259 ELHATPDTGPNG
-2271 AKQIMLG
+2271 AKQIMLAI
-2278 VQVVSGIPIGLAN
+2278 QVVSGIPIGLAN

-2332 ILRYSEENWILLGD
+2332 TLRYSEENWILLGD

-2386 YTAAAGLVGATCSI
+2386 YTATAGLVGATCSI

-2405 TYSIGLPTFTVAA
+2405 TYSVGLPSFVVAA

-2427 FPSDVKATAFEAIPL
+2427 FPNDLKASAYEAIPL

-2453 TFTITNMF
+2453 TFTVTNMF
-2461 VSRGNSAPNFKGGFR
+2461 ISRGNSAPNFKGGFR

-2493 DANKGVI
+2493 DVNKGVI
-2500 VQQINQYDA
+2500 AQQIQQYDA
-2509 AVPGGLSTVVKTT
+2509 TVPGGLSSVVKTT

-2528 TSQDL
+2528 TSKDL
-2533 ATLKNTE
+2533 ATLRNTE

-2551 GSALENTTMLAMMI
+2551 GSALKNTTMLAMMI

-2579 GNNGVGV
+2579 GNNGVSV
-2586 YNNAA
+2586 YNNAG

-2598 RIAKSSDNPTT
+2598 RVAKSSDNPTT
-2609 STHELEI
+2609 STHEIEI
-2616 KTIGAANPTWGGFFQ
+2616 KTIGAASPTWGGFVQ

-2636 ANAVFIIKYLIKLPI
+2636 ANAVFVIKYLIKLPV
-2651 GYKLVIAGNSMGTGA
+2651 GYKLVNAGNAMGTGA
-2666 IERFVGSAE
+2666 IDRFIGNTE
-2675 GTGKFETYIRLIK
+2675 GTGKFETYIRMIK
-2688 CGAAGSFSNSGHV
+2688 CGAVGSFSNSGHV
-2701 YVAGGATPT
+2701 YVAGGSTPT
-2710 ATTPLVWTLA
+2710 ATAPLVWTLA

-2728 DYASADPTLQDFVST
+2728 DYASADPTLQDFVSS

-2756 SWAAK
+2756 TWAAK
-2761 LVEMSSKLDSKNSA
+2761 LTEMSSKLDSKNGA
-2775 YILNADITNTTIDR
+2775 YILNADITNTNVER
-2789 AIAASSQKLT
+2789 AIAASSQKIT
-2799 SEYTTAMSVQPLSSG
+2799 SEYTNAMSVQPLSSG
-2814 AGKIFDKPLTWRQPV
+2814 AGKIFVKPLTWRQAI

-2842 INAYMTKI
+2842 VGAYMTKV

-2862 NTFDMDLAFYAY
+2862 NIFDLDLAFYAY
-2874 TSTTPFYQNMT
+2874 TSTVPFYPNMT
-2885 ARSFGITMDETNA
+2885 SRSFGITLDENNA
-2898 ITKGLALALDSNN
+2898 TTKGLALALDSNN

-2937 TNPPDYFKDGWSAA
+2937 TNPPDYFKDGWTAA

-2963 PFTVTSAMETT
+2963 PFTVTSMMETT

-2981 DIPMAQLSDIAAD
+2981 DVPMSQLSDIAAD

-3007 VWDTLYQTDTSLRAE
+3007 VWDTLYQTDASLRAE
-3022 AVTYGISSTTYAT
+3022 AVTYGISSTAYAT

-3072 RQELVRL
+3072 RQALVRA
-3079 ISEKAKSLADSAQNS
+3079 ISEKAKE
-3094 ANSKSKTFTAQPTI
+3094 I
-3108 PYAQG
+3108 
-3113 DIWKNGTTVSVAT
+3113 
-3126 VGRTSGAFTASD
+3126 
-3138 WTKVGDI
+3138 
-3145 TSENT
+3145 
-3150 SADTVKVNGV
+3150 ADT
-3160 LSATVTANAAAGKQ
+3160 
-3174 IADDVMSDLVI
+3174 
-3185 TPTEK
+3185 
-3190 SALYNSYKDMES
+3190 
-3202 NFNRLQNLANPWG
+3202 
-3215 ISVTAAQTAWDS
+3215 
-3227 LNNVS
+3227 
-3232 PKFFTDIISTT
+3232 
-3243 TTKTTLTSAQR
+3243 
-3254 DSLKGRINIFYTEV
+3254 
-3268 ANLDKAVNEYL
+3268 
-3279 NKAAAD
+3279 
-3285 AKDLAATTK
+3285 AKDIASTTK

-3300 YLTSS
+3300 YMTST
-3305 KTNEAIASSTERMT
+3305 KTNEAIASSTERMS

-3325 SQKIMASVLDTWF
+3325 GQKIMASVLETWQ
-3338 KDWLNKTPSGNK
+3338 KDWLVKTPSGNRP
-3350 AEMTIVADATCRGGY
+3350 ELSLVADATCRGGY
-3365 ALRIGNNSGND
+3365 ALRIGNNVGND
-3376 EAWINWFA
+3376 EAWLNWFT

-3412 ASCQNATKT
+3412 ATCQNANKT
-3421 KYVAQDN
+3421 KYIAQDN
-3428 TEINDVGSSHYLV
+3428 SEINDIGSSHYLV

-3507 EDADNIADFES
+3507 EDADNIADFEN
-3518 FKTTYTTEV
+3518 FKTTYTTDV
-3527 GSYAGALQTLVSVYG
+3527 GAYAGALQTLVSVYG
-3542 NNAVKLK
+3542 QNAIKLK
-3549 SQADLIDGIKGKY
+3549 SQADLIDGVKGKY
-3562 VFGMDNNGV
+3562 VMGMDNNGV
-3571 FSGMSM
+3571 FSGLSM
-3577 ATEQTNGTVFSS
+3577 VSEQNNGTVRTS

-3602 SSSTKYMPFIIQD
+3602 TSSTKYMPFIIQD
-3615 NQVIM
+3615 NQVVM

-3627 NLTAANFKVKSLTA
+3627 NLTAANFKAKSLTA
-3641 DLFNV
+3641 ELFNV
-3646 DKLSAIAG
+3646 DKLSAITG
-3654 ELGTLTTY
+3654 ELGTLITY
-3662 KDPAKPTGARM
+3662 KDPSQPQKARM
-3673 VLSGSLITVYDDN
+3673 VISGTALKLYDDN
-3686 NVVRV
+3686 NIERIYI
-3691 KLGLW
+3691 GL

>member
-1 MNGFTRAKILSYNAK
+1 MNGLKRAKILSYNAK

-52 QIIDGEDV
+52 QIVDGEDV

-75 SYVSHGDGAIV
+75 SYVSHGEGAIV

-125 EQTGNSTLT
+125 QQTGNSTLT
-134 GNSTVVGDT
+134 GNSTVVGNT

-149 AVAGSMAV
+149 SVAGSMAV
-157 GTTLTVAGIPID
+157 GTTLTVAGVPID
-169 PKAFQGAL
+169 PKSIEGAFKDAL
-177 QDAIDKLEELKE
+177 DKLEGLKE

-194 GEKIDE
+194 GEKIE
-200 NKDQVSQEIDEKI
+200 NSEQTNQAIEEKV
-213 KEVEELIEN
+213 KEVEKLIEN
-222 IKDSEA
+222 IKDSDA
-228 FKLLEEGINYIDEEV
+228 YKLLEEGINHIDEEV

-255 IAQNKVDEV
+255 IAQSKVDEV
-264 RAYIE
+264 RAYID
-269 QEIIDTKLIVEQHAN
+269 QEIIDTKQIVEQHVS

-293 NQRIDQSIQINEE
+293 NQRIDQSIQANEA

-318 EKDLDDKIGLIKRET
+318 EKELDDKIGFIKRET

-338 DVRSDSDEIRLV
+338 DVRSDADEIRLV

-361 IIDRKKQVGEALV
+361 VLDRKKQAADTLIVI
-374 VVDQAKAALKQDI
+374 DQTKAVLKQDI
-387 DQNLVKAGQMIDEA
+387 DQNLVKAGQMIDDA
-401 KVALGEETNT
+401 KLALGEETNT

-432 EFAAQYVELDKKVDS
+432 QVAAQYVDLDKKVDS
-447 GFLAEAE
+447 GLLAEAE

-463 TQSFELK
+463 TKSFELK
-470 FAEMQNE
+470 FAEMQTE
-477 LGKSSA
+477 LGKSNA
-483 LITDEIKTLAAQ
+483 LISEEIKTLAAQ
-495 DKAIT
+495 DRAIT
-500 EQISAAQS
+500 EQISTAQS
-508 KIGDNKAAIDSVERT
+508 QIGDNKAAINSVERT
-523 VVDLNKSVVEKT
+523 VVDLSKSVAEKT
-535 GQLQASL
+535 DQIQASL
-542 DTANSNILNAN
+542 DTTNASLLNATE
-553 DLARMQSLGK
+553 LARMQSLGK

-570 FKDTNNLTA
+570 FLSGNGGLSA
-579 YVNQTGST
+579 YVVPSGST
-587 YTRQAKS
+587 FTRQAKS
-594 ADNPTTSTHEI
+594 SDNPVNSTHEM
-605 LIRSTGLLGS
+605 LLRSTASLGG
-615 GWFPNTPL
+615 GWYPTVPTLVAAPNKT
-623 LSAAANKVFLV
+623 FLI
-634 KQILKIPVGLK
+634 KQIIKMPKGTYLLPVG
-645 LQPYGNALGT
+645 NATGT
-655 GGLLKVLGS
+655 GGYLRVLGNK
-664 AEGTGKFEIYYS
+664 EGTGKFEVYYS
-676 VIKCGPDIGSTIQGH
+676 VVQCGYDAPAAIHGH
-691 FRPINSI
+691 FRVIAGT
-698 NPPVAS
+698 NPPLPSTAN
-704 VEKPVDVIVASYEVW
+704 PVDVILADYEVW
-719 DVTAV
+719 DITAL

-730 TWRDQ
+730 AWRDQ
-735 VTGNASYIE
+735 ITGNASYIE
-744 KVEASVKL
+744 KVESSVKL
-752 VDDKVVSEAQKL
+752 VDEKLVSEAKKL

-769 DYNSNKTKTESSFV
+769 DYNSNKTKTTSDLA
-783 TITKSVSD
+783 TIAQSVAD

-805 DLEEADRQ
+805 ALEEADRK
-813 SNANIQEVTE
+813 SNANILEVTE

-829 EATTTK
+829 QSTTSK
-835 FSSLDT
+835 FSELDT

-846 NLKVQGQII
+846 NLKVQGQIT
-855 DVEKSVSTLE
+855 DVQKSVSTLE
-865 DNTNTKIS
+865 SNTNTRIN
-873 GLTSSIKSTDDVAK
+873 GLSSSLKTTDDIAK
-887 LAFNNAAEAQ
+887 LAFDNAAEAQ

-907 EALAQNLLSL
+907 EALSQNLLSL

-928 AVVTSKGIEDW
+928 AVVTSKGIDDW
-939 TTWRATGEAKVIQDA
+939 TQWRTTGEAKVIQDA
-954 NALGG
+954 DALGG

-974 VHWKEFVKIN
+974 VHWNEFQKIDPN
-984 PDTLYRVRA
+984 KLYRVRA
-993 RFRRVSGETGSIY
+993 RFRRVLGETGSIY
-1006 LGVACKTADQT
+1006 LGVACKNADQS
-1017 KYVTTTNNLAADMG
+1017 KYVTTTNSLAGDMG

-1041 PILGEWQE
+1041 PNLGEWQE
-1049 VVLYLKGKSTGAAT
+1049 VVLYMKGKSIGAAT

-1077 AEFYAPMFIGN
+1077 AEYYAPMFIAN
-1088 YSAQPGISQLNFI
+1088 YNFQTGICQLNYI
-1101 IIEDNNSLASAN
+1101 IVEDNNSLASAN
-1113 DSTATAN
+1113 DATATAN
-1120 DLFKTATNRTDA
+1120 DLFKTATNRTEA
-1132 EAERTSKLEARVEN
+1132 EAERTSKLESRMQNA
-1146 TETGVKNNAEALLKT
+1146 ETGIQSNSQALLKT
-1161 VTKSDLDSAMSR
+1161 ATKSDLDSAMGR
-1173 VSTDITAAVQNIK
+1173 VATDITAAVNNIK
-1186 VGGVN
+1186 IGGVN
-1191 VVANSEAPR
+1191 AVANSEAPR

-1234 FEISVPV
+1234 FDVSVPV
-1241 AGSVQVYSSNGSA
+1241 AGTVQVYSSNGSA
-1254 HIFSSSVSVTKANEF
+1254 HFFTTSVTVTKASEF
-1269 QKYEVTVFPKIHT
+1269 QKFEVTVFPKLHT

-1287 STIEFYGTYTTGR
+1287 STIEFYGTYGTGR
-1300 IPTIRRLQ
+1300 IPTIQKLQ

-1319 PSPRDVQS
+1319 PSPRDTQS
-1327 SLSANAEAI
+1327 SLNANAEAI
-1336 KITQA
+1336 KVTQA
-1341 DVKKQ
+1341 EVKKH
-1346 GDSLSSQSIDISK
+1346 GDTLSSQSLDISK
-1359 LRNDLILTNAEVGKK
+1359 LRNDLTITNTEVSKK
-1374 ASSEALQTTDSKVI
+1374 ASTEALQTTNSQVS
-1388 EQAGQIKAVTEQSNT
+1388 EQAGLIKAVTEQANT
-1403 LSANLS
+1403 LSANLN

-1417 LLINSNLVGTYNG
+1417 LLINSNVVGTYNG
-1430 VSYPHVLYKMGEDWE
+1430 VSYPHLRYKLGEDWE

-1458 VRGTGDTNSNLAVY
+1458 TRGAGDTNSNLAVY
-1472 AGGGTQFL
+1472 AGGGSQFL
-1480 QQVISTA
+1480 QQVINTT

-1492 KITFTKSNS
+1492 KITFTKTSA
-1501 GLGKY
+1501 GTAKEVH
-1506 INFYMLNKPTADKQ
+1506 FYMLNKPTADKN

-1532 GEFITTDSWIASPY
+1532 GEFITTDNWIASPY

-1551 FDQVSANLTEFKQT
+1551 FDQVSANLNEFKQT
-1565 YVTERDALAQRTSK
+1565 YVTESGALAQRTSK
-1579 LEVGMTDVEK
+1579 LEAGMSDVEK
-1589 NIFNTAQALN
+1589 NIYNTTQALN

-1614 TKAFNTSLTKLNE
+1614 TKAFNTSLTKLDE
-1627 SIKAEN
+1627 ALKAAN

-1638 IPDYNLANPDKWI
+1638 AGDYNFKNPDMWY
-1651 SHYSYDMKQYFKTT
+1651 SHYGWDMSQYFKTT
-1665 TTGKISN
+1665 TTGKIGN

-1678 TTVPVNCF
+1678 TSNPVNCF
-1686 NYSLS
+1686 NYNKQAL
-1691 AVPNDRA
+1691 PNTRA
-1698 YRISF
+1698 YIVSF
-1703 WVRCSSDSN
+1703 LVRRSSDSN
-1712 GSLSIP
+1712 GLCYIP
-1718 VMYGYS
+1718 IGRAKN
-1724 DGLWTIARYSAV
+1724 DGVFSTANYTRV
-1736 SIPAAQL
+1736 SVPVAEIPANESWTLISKVINMTSVAETYPQIQL
-1743 PVKDGN
+1743 
-1749 WYFVST
+1749 
-1755 VANFTSNTTIQ
+1755 
-1766 QLRFGIALGHTG
+1766 GIALGHTG
-1778 TSGWWE
+1778 NVGWWE
-1784 VQGYKVS
+1784 AQAYRIA
-1791 PVLNESDIDST
+1791 PVLNESDVDST
-1802 IVKSSILIDYSSKS
+1802 IVKSSILVDYSSKS

-1872 ISTSG
+1872 ISSSG
-1877 GDNIIKNGDFSKPL
+1877 GDNIIKNGDFSSPL
-1891 EISNWRQNA
+1891 GTLNWRQNSA
-1900 VVAGSLFE
+1900 VAGNLLE
-1908 AYKDSNGITWGHFK
+1908 VYKDSKGATWGHFK
-1922 STNTTTNFKGFIETI
+1922 STDTTTYFKGFIETL
-1937 TLAEGLETNQKYT
+1937 TLADGLEMNQKYT
-1950 LSFKAKSL
+1950 LSFKAMSL
-1958 TAAQTQIFLIIHR
+1958 TAAQTQILLIIHR
-1971 RDAAGSNNQI
+1971 RDSSGSNNQI

-1992 EVLCT
+1992 ETLCT
-1997 YTFDTNL
+1997 YTFDTNIIN
-2004 VDLQYINVIL
+2004 LQHINLIL
-2014 YAQIG
+2014 YSQVG

-2028 VQIEKG
+2028 VQLEKG

-2044 RELEKGLEANATA
+2044 RELIKDLEANASA
-2057 IEGTKADVKK
+2057 IEGTKADVQK
-2067 NGEQIAS
+2067 NGEKITSLA
-2074 ISENYVTLKSAVDN
+2074 ENYATLKSTVDN
-2088 NKLSADGKFQEIN
+2088 NKTAVDGKFQEIN

-2110 TTQSITN
+2110 TTQSINN
-2117 LESGY
+2117 LESSY

-2165 SVHVLAADGSIAT
+2165 SVHVLAADGSIAS

-2185 AAIANA
+2185 AAVANA

-2213 SIGVNIATVKNALI
+2213 SIGVNLAPVKNALI
-2227 SLGANPFTIDQI
+2227 SLGANPFTLDQI

-2259 ELHSTPDTGPNG
+2259 ELHATPDTGPNG
-2271 AKQIMLG
+2271 AKQIMLA

-2332 ILRYSEENWILLGD
+2332 TLRYSEENWILLGD

-2386 YTAAAGLVGATCSI
+2386 YTATAGLVGATCSI

-2405 TYSIGLPTFTVAA
+2405 TYSVGLPSFVVAA

-2427 FPSDVKATAFEAIPL
+2427 FPSDLKASAFEAIPL

-2453 TFTITNMF
+2453 TFTVTNMF
-2461 VSRGNSAPNFKGGFR
+2461 ISRGNSAPNFKGGFR

-2493 DANKGVI
+2493 DVNKGVI
-2500 VQQINQYDA
+2500 AQQIQQYDA
-2509 AVPGGLSTVVKTT
+2509 TVPGGLSSVVKTT

-2528 TSQDL
+2528 TSKDL
-2533 ATLKNTE
+2533 ATLRNTE

-2579 GNNGVGV
+2579 GNNGVSV
-2586 YNNAA
+2586 YNNAG

-2598 RIAKSSDNPTT
+2598 RVAKSADNPTT
-2609 STHELEI
+2609 STYEIEI
-2616 KTIGAANPTWGGFFQ
+2616 KTIGAASPTWGGFVQ

-2636 ANAVFIIKYLIKLPI
+2636 ANAVFVIKYLIKLPV
-2651 GYKLVIAGNSMGTGA
+2651 GYKLVNAGNAMGTGA
-2666 IERFVGSAE
+2666 IDRFIGSTE
-2675 GTGKFETYIRLIK
+2675 GTGKFETYIRMIK
-2688 CGAAGSFSNSGHV
+2688 CGAVGSFSNSGHV
-2701 YVAGGATPT
+2701 YVAGGTTPT
-2710 ATTPLVWTLA
+2710 ATAPLVWTLA

-2728 DYASADPTLQDFVST
+2728 DYASADPTLQDFVSS

-2756 SWAAK
+2756 TWAAK
-2761 LVEMSSKLDSKNSA
+2761 LTEMSSKLDSKNGA
-2775 YILNADITNTTIDR
+2775 YILNADITNTNVER
-2789 AIAASSQKLT
+2789 AIAASSQKIT
-2799 SEYTTAMSVQPLSSG
+2799 SEYTNAMSVLPLGSG
-2814 AGKIFDKPLTWRQPV
+2814 GGKIFVKPLTWRQAI

-2842 INAYMTKI
+2842 VGAYMTKV

-2862 NTFDMDLAFYAY
+2862 NIFDLDLAFYAY
-2874 TSTTPFYQNMT
+2874 TSTVPFYPNMT
-2885 ARSFGITMDETNA
+2885 SRSFGITLDENNA
-2898 ITKGLALALDSNN
+2898 TTKGLALALDSNN

-2937 TNPPDYFKDGWSAA
+2937 TNPPDYFKDGWTAA

-2963 PFTVTSAMETT
+2963 PFTVTSMMETT

-2981 DIPMAQLSDIAAD
+2981 DVPMAQLSDIAAD

-3007 VWDTLYQTDTSLRAE
+3007 VWDTLYQTDASLRAE
-3022 AVTYGISSTTYAT
+3022 AVTYGISSAAYAT
-3035 AFSTLNTYLAAL
+3035 AFSTLNTYLASL

-3072 RQELVRL
+3072 RQALVRA
-3079 ISEKAKSLADSAQNS
+3079 ISEKAKE
-3094 ANSKSKTFTAQPTI
+3094 I
-3108 PYAQG
+3108 
-3113 DIWKNGTTVSVAT
+3113 
-3126 VGRTSGAFTASD
+3126 
-3138 WTKVGDI
+3138 
-3145 TSENT
+3145 
-3150 SADTVKVNGV
+3150 ADT
-3160 LSATVTANAAAGKQ
+3160 
-3174 IADDVMSDLVI
+3174 
-3185 TPTEK
+3185 
-3190 SALYNSYKDMES
+3190 
-3202 NFNRLQNLANPWG
+3202 
-3215 ISVTAAQTAWDS
+3215 
-3227 LNNVS
+3227 
-3232 PKFFTDIISTT
+3232 
-3243 TTKTTLTSAQR
+3243 
-3254 DSLKGRINIFYTEV
+3254 
-3268 ANLDKAVNEYL
+3268 
-3279 NKAAAD
+3279 
-3285 AKDLAATTK
+3285 AKDIASTTK

-3300 YLTSS
+3300 YMTST
-3305 KTNEAIASSTERMT
+3305 KTNEAIASSTERMS

-3325 SQKIMASVLDTWF
+3325 GQKIMASVLETWQ
-3338 KDWLNKTPSGNK
+3338 KDWLVKTPSGNK
-3350 AEMTIVADATCRGGY
+3350 PELSLVADATCRGGY
-3365 ALRIGNNSGND
+3365 ALRIGNNVGND
-3376 EAWINWFA
+3376 EAWLNWFT

-3412 ASCQNATKT
+3412 ATCQNANKT
-3421 KYVAQDN
+3421 KYIAQDN
-3428 TEINDVGSSHYLV
+3428 SEINDIGSSHYLV

-3507 EDADNIADFES
+3507 EDADNIADFEN
-3518 FKTTYTTEV
+3518 FKTTYTTDV
-3527 GSYAGALQTLVSVYG
+3527 GAYAGALQTLVSVYG
-3542 NNAVKLK
+3542 QNAIKLK
-3549 SQADLIDGIKGKY
+3549 SQADLIDGVKGKY
-3562 VFGMDNNGV
+3562 VMGMDNNGV

-3577 ATEQTNGTVFSS
+3577 VSEQTNGTVLSS

-3615 NQVIM
+3615 NQVVM

-3627 NLTAANFKVKSLTA
+3627 NLTAANFKAKSLTA
-3641 DLFNV
+3641 ELFNV
-3646 DKLSAIAG
+3646 DKLSAITG
-3654 ELGTLTTY
+3654 ELGTLITY
-3662 KDPAKPTGARM
+3662 KDPSQPQKARM
-3673 VLSGSLITVYDDN
+3673 VISGTALKLYDDN
-3686 NVVRV
+3686 NIERIYI
-3691 KLGLW
+3691 GL

>member
-1 MNGFTRAKILSYNAK
+1 MNGLKRAKILSYNAK
-16 GRTAQVHIHGLTDGA
+16 DRTAQVHIHGLTDGA

-52 QIIDGEDV
+52 QIVDGEDV

-125 EQTGNSTLT
+125 QQTGNSTLT
-134 GNSTVVGDT
+134 GNSTVVGNT

-157 GTTLTVAGIPID
+157 GTTLTVAGVPID
-169 PKAFQGAL
+169 PKAIEEAFKDAL
-177 QDAIDKLEELKE
+177 DKLESLKE

-222 IKDSEA
+222 IKDSDA
-228 FKLLEEGINYIDEEV
+228 YKLLEEGINHIDEEV

-255 IAQNKVDEV
+255 IAQSKVDEV
-264 RAYIE
+264 RAYID
-269 QEIIDTKLIVEQHAN
+269 QEIIDTKQIVEQHVS

-293 NQRIDQSIQINEE
+293 NQRIDQSIQANEA

-318 EKDLDDKIGLIKRET
+318 EKELDDKIGFIKRET

-338 DVRSDSDEIRLV
+338 DVRSDADEIRLV

-361 IIDRKKQVGEALV
+361 VLDRKKQAADTLIVI
-374 VVDQAKAALKQDI
+374 DQTKAALKQDI
-387 DQNLVKAGQMIDEA
+387 DQNLVKAGQMIDDA
-401 KVALGEETNT
+401 KLALGEETNT

-432 EFAAQYVELDKKVDS
+432 QVAAQYVDLDKKVDS

-463 TQSFELK
+463 TKSFELK
-470 FAEMQNE
+470 FAEMQTE
-477 LGKSSA
+477 FGKSNA
-483 LITDEIKTLAAQ
+483 LISEEIKTLAAQ
-495 DKAIT
+495 DRAFT
-500 EQISAAQS
+500 EQISTAQS
-508 KIGDNKAAIDSVERT
+508 QIGDNKAAINNVERT
-523 VVDLNKSVVEKT
+523 VVDLGKSVAEKT
-535 GQLQASL
+535 DQIQASL
-542 DTANSNILNAN
+542 DTTNASLLNATE
-553 DLARMQSLGK
+553 LARMQSLGK

-570 FKDTNNLTA
+570 FLSGNGGLSA
-579 YVNQTGST
+579 YVVPSGST
-587 YTRQAKS
+587 FTRQAKS
-594 ADNPTTSTHEI
+594 TDNPVNSTHEM
-605 LIRSTGLLGS
+605 LLRSTASLGG
-615 GWFPNTPL
+615 GWYPTAPTLVAAPNKT
-623 LSAAANKVFLV
+623 FLI
-634 KQILKIPVGLK
+634 KQIIKMPKGTYLLPVG
-645 LQPYGNALGT
+645 NATGT
-655 GGLLKVLGS
+655 GGYLRVLGNK
-664 AEGTGKFEIYYS
+664 EGTGKFEVYYS
-676 VIKCGPDIGSTIQGH
+676 VVQCGYDAPAAIHGH
-691 FRPINSI
+691 FRVIAGT
-698 NPPVAS
+698 NPPLPS
-704 VEKPVDVIVASYEVW
+704 TTSPVDVILADYEVW
-719 DVTAV
+719 DITAL

-730 TWRDQ
+730 AWRDQ
-735 VTGNASYIE
+735 ITGNASYIE
-744 KVEASVKL
+744 KVESSVKL
-752 VDDKVVSEAQKL
+752 VDEKLVSEAKKL

-769 DYNSNKTKTESSFV
+769 DYNSNKTKTTSDLA
-783 TITKSVSD
+783 TIAQSVSD

-805 DLEEADRQ
+805 ALEEADRK
-813 SNANIQEVTE
+813 SNANILEVTE

-829 EATTTK
+829 QSTTSK
-835 FSSLDT
+835 FSELDT

-846 NLKVQGQII
+846 NLKVQGQIT
-855 DVEKSVSTLE
+855 DVQKSVSTLE
-865 DNTNTKIS
+865 SNTNTRIN
-873 GLTSSIKSTDDVAK
+873 GLSSSLKNTDDIAK
-887 LAFNNAAEAQ
+887 LAFDNAAEAQ

-907 EALAQNLLSL
+907 EALSQNLLSL

-928 AVVTSKGIEDW
+928 AVVTSKGIDDW
-939 TTWRATGEAKVIQDA
+939 TRWRTTGEAKVIQDA
-954 NALGG
+954 DAFGG

-974 VHWKEFVKIN
+974 VHWNEFVKIN

-993 RFRRVSGETGSIY
+993 RFRRVAGESGTIY
-1006 LGVACKTADQT
+1006 LGVACKNSDQS
-1017 KYVTTTNNLAADMG
+1017 KYVTTTNSLAGDMG

-1041 PILGEWQE
+1041 PNLGEWQE
-1049 VVLYLKGKSTGAAT
+1049 VVLYMKGKSTGAAT

-1077 AEFYAPMFIGN
+1077 AEYYAPMFIAN
-1088 YSAQPGISQLNFI
+1088 YNFQTGICQLNYI
-1101 IIEDNNSLASAN
+1101 IVEDNNSLASAN
-1113 DSTATAN
+1113 DATATAN
-1120 DLFKTATNRTDA
+1120 DLFKTATNRTEA
-1132 EAERTSKLEARVEN
+1132 EAERTSKLESRMQNA
-1146 TETGVKNNAEALLKT
+1146 ETGIQSNAQALLKT
-1161 VTKSDLDSAMSR
+1161 ATKSDLDSAMGR
-1173 VSTDITAAVQNIK
+1173 VATDITAAVNNIK
-1186 VGGVN
+1186 IGGVN
-1191 VVANSEAPR
+1191 AVANSEAPR

-1234 FEISVPV
+1234 FEVSVPV
-1241 AGSVQVYSSNGSA
+1241 AGTVQVYSSNGSA
-1254 HIFSSSVSVTKANEF
+1254 HFFTTSVTVTKASEF
-1269 QKYEVTVFPKIHT
+1269 QKFEVTVFPKLHT

-1287 STIEFYGTYTTGR
+1287 STIEFYGTYGTGR
-1300 IPTIRRLQ
+1300 IPTIQKLQ

-1319 PSPRDVQS
+1319 PSPRDTQS
-1327 SLSANAEAI
+1327 SLNANAEAI
-1336 KITQA
+1336 KVTQA
-1341 DVKKQ
+1341 EVKKH
-1346 GDSLSSQSIDISK
+1346 GDTLSSQSLDISK
-1359 LRNDLILTNAEVGKK
+1359 LRNDLTITNTEVSKK
-1374 ASSEALQTTDSKVI
+1374 ASTEALQTTNSQVS
-1388 EQAGQIKAVTEQSNT
+1388 EQAGLIKAVTEQANT
-1403 LSANLS
+1403 LSANLN

-1417 LLINSNLVGTYNG
+1417 LLINSNVVGTYNG
-1430 VSYPHVLYKMGEDWE
+1430 VSYPHLRYKLGEEWE

-1458 VRGTGDTNSNLAVY
+1458 TRGAGDTNSNLAVY
-1472 AGGGTQFL
+1472 AGGGSQFL
-1480 QQVISTA
+1480 QQVINTT

-1492 KITFTKSNS
+1492 KITFTKTSA
-1501 GLGKY
+1501 GTAKEVH
-1506 INFYMLNKPTADKQ
+1506 FYMLNKPTVDKN

-1532 GEFITTDSWIASPY
+1532 GEFITTDNWIASPY

-1551 FDQVSANLTEFKQT
+1551 FDQVSANLNEFKQT
-1565 YVTERDALAQRTSK
+1565 YVTESGALAQRTSK
-1579 LEVGMTDVEK
+1579 LEAGMSDVEK
-1589 NIFNTAQALN
+1589 NIYNTTQALN

-1608 EVTASQ
+1608 EVVASQ
-1614 TKAFNTSLTKLNE
+1614 TKAFNTSLTKLDE
-1627 SIKAEN
+1627 ALKAAN

-1638 IPDYNLANPDKWI
+1638 AGDYNFKNPDMWY
-1651 SHYSYDMKQYFKTT
+1651 SHYGWDMSQYFKTT
-1665 TTGKISN
+1665 TTGKIGN

-1678 TTVPVNCF
+1678 TSNPVNCF
-1686 NYSLS
+1686 NYNKQAL
-1691 AVPNDRA
+1691 PNTRA
-1698 YRISF
+1698 YIVSF
-1703 WVRCSSDSN
+1703 LVRRSSDSN
-1712 GSLSIP
+1712 GLCYIP
-1718 VMYGYS
+1718 IGRAKN
-1724 DGLWTIARYSAV
+1724 DGVFSTANYTSV
-1736 SIPAAQL
+1736 SVPVAEIPANESWTLISKVINMTSVAETYPQIQL
-1743 PVKDGN
+1743 
-1749 WYFVST
+1749 
-1755 VANFTSNTTIQ
+1755 
-1766 QLRFGIALGHTG
+1766 GIALGHTG
-1778 TSGWWE
+1778 NAGWWE
-1784 VQGYKVS
+1784 AQGYRIT
-1791 PVLNESDIDST
+1791 PVLNESDVDST
-1802 IVKSSILIDYSSKS
+1802 IVKSSILVDYSSKS

-1872 ISTSG
+1872 ISSSG
-1877 GDNIIKNGDFSKPL
+1877 GDNLIKNGDFSSPL
-1891 EISNWRQNA
+1891 GTLNWRQNSA
-1900 VVAGSLFE
+1900 VAGNLLE
-1908 AYKDSNGITWGHFK
+1908 VYKDSKGATWGHFK
-1922 STNTTTNFKGFIETI
+1922 STDTTTYFKGFIETL
-1937 TLAEGLETNQKYT
+1937 TLADGLEMNQKYT
-1950 LSFKAKSL
+1950 LSFKAMSL
-1958 TAAQTQIFLIIHR
+1958 TAAQTQILLIIHR
-1971 RDAAGSNNQI
+1971 RDSSGSNNQI

-1992 EVLCT
+1992 ETLCT
-1997 YTFDTNL
+1997 YTFDTNIIN
-2004 VDLQYINVIL
+2004 LQHINLIL
-2014 YAQIG
+2014 YSQVG

-2028 VQIEKG
+2028 VQLEKG

-2044 RELEKGLEANATA
+2044 RELIKDLEANASA
-2057 IEGTKADVKK
+2057 IEGTKADVQK
-2067 NGEQIAS
+2067 NGEKITSLA
-2074 ISENYVTLKSAVDN
+2074 ENYATLKSTVDN
-2088 NKLSADGKFQEIN
+2088 NKTAVDGKFQEIN

-2110 TTQSITN
+2110 TTQSINN
-2117 LESGY
+2117 LESSY

-2165 SVHVLAADGSIAT
+2165 SVHVLAADGSIAS

-2185 AAIANA
+2185 AAVANA

-2213 SIGVNIATVKNALI
+2213 SIGVNLAPVKNALI
-2227 SLGANPFTIDQI
+2227 SLGANPFTLDQI

-2259 ELHSTPDTGPNG
+2259 ELHATPDTGPNG
-2271 AKQIMLG
+2271 AKQIMLA

-2310 ITRSDAKEVFAEEIK
+2310 ITRSDAKEVFAQEIK

-2332 ILRYSEENWILLGD
+2332 TLRYSEENWILLGD

-2386 YTAAAGLVGATCSI
+2386 YKATAGLVGATCSI

-2405 TYSIGLPTFTVAA
+2405 TYSVGLPSFVVAA

-2427 FPSDVKATAFEAIPL
+2427 FPSDLKASAFEAIPL

-2453 TFTITNMF
+2453 TFTVTNMF
-2461 VSRGNSAPNFKGGFR
+2461 ISRGNSAPNFKGGFR

-2493 DANKGVI
+2493 DVNKGVI
-2500 VQQINQYDA
+2500 AQQIQQYDA
-2509 AVPGGLSTVVKTT
+2509 TVPGGLSSVVKTT

-2533 ATLKNTE
+2533 ASLRNTE

-2579 GNNGVGV
+2579 GNNGVSV
-2586 YNNAA
+2586 YNNAG

-2598 RIAKSSDNPTT
+2598 RVAKSSDNPTT
-2609 STHELEI
+2609 STHEIEI

-2636 ANAVFIIKYLIKLPI
+2636 ANAVFVIKYLIKLPV
-2651 GYKLVIAGNSMGTGA
+2651 GYKLVNAGNAMGTGA
-2666 IERFVGSAE
+2666 IDRFIGNTE
-2675 GTGKFETYIRLIK
+2675 GTGKFETYIRMIK
-2688 CGAAGSFSNSGHV
+2688 CGAVGSFSNSGHV
-2701 YVAGGATPT
+2701 YVAGGSTPT
-2710 ATTPLVWTLA
+2710 ATAPLVWTLA

-2728 DYASADPTLQDFVST
+2728 DYASADPTLQDFISS

-2756 SWAAK
+2756 TWAAK
-2761 LVEMSSKLDSKNSA
+2761 LTEMSSKLDSKNGA
-2775 YILNADITNTTIDR
+2775 YILNADITNTNVER
-2789 AIAASSQKLT
+2789 AIAASSQKIT
-2799 SEYTTAMSVQPLSSG
+2799 SEYTNAMSVQPLGSG
-2814 AGKIFDKPLTWRQPV
+2814 GGKIFVKPLTWRQAI

-2842 INAYMTKI
+2842 VGAYMTKV

-2862 NTFDMDLAFYAY
+2862 NIFDLDLAFYAY
-2874 TSTTPFYQNMT
+2874 TSTVPFYPNMT
-2885 ARSFGITMDETNA
+2885 SRSFGITLDENNA
-2898 ITKGLALALDSNN
+2898 TTKGLALALDSNN

-2937 TNPPDYFKDGWSAA
+2937 TNPPDYFKDGWTAA

-2963 PFTVTSAMETT
+2963 PFTVTSMMETT

-2981 DIPMAQLSDIAAD
+2981 DVPMAQLSDIAAD

-3007 VWDTLYQTDTSLRAE
+3007 VWDTLYQTDASLRAE
-3022 AVTYGISSTTYAT
+3022 AVTYGISSAAYAM

-3072 RQELVRL
+3072 RQALVRA
-3079 ISEKAKSLADSAQNS
+3079 ISEKAKE
-3094 ANSKSKTFTAQPTI
+3094 I
-3108 PYAQG
+3108 
-3113 DIWKNGTTVSVAT
+3113 
-3126 VGRTSGAFTASD
+3126 
-3138 WTKVGDI
+3138 
-3145 TSENT
+3145 
-3150 SADTVKVNGV
+3150 ADT
-3160 LSATVTANAAAGKQ
+3160 
-3174 IADDVMSDLVI
+3174 
-3185 TPTEK
+3185 
-3190 SALYNSYKDMES
+3190 
-3202 NFNRLQNLANPWG
+3202 
-3215 ISVTAAQTAWDS
+3215 
-3227 LNNVS
+3227 
-3232 PKFFTDIISTT
+3232 
-3243 TTKTTLTSAQR
+3243 
-3254 DSLKGRINIFYTEV
+3254 
-3268 ANLDKAVNEYL
+3268 
-3279 NKAAAD
+3279 
-3285 AKDLAATTK
+3285 AKDIASTTK

-3300 YLTSS
+3300 YMTST
-3305 KTNEAIASSTERMT
+3305 KTNEAIASSTERMS

-3325 SQKIMASVLDTWF
+3325 GQKIMASVLETWQ
-3338 KDWLNKTPSGNK
+3338 KDWLVKTPSGNK
-3350 AEMTIVADATCRGGY
+3350 PELSLVADATCRGGY
-3365 ALRIGNNSGND
+3365 ALRIGNNVGND
-3376 EAWINWFA
+3376 EAWLNWFT

-3412 ASCQNATKT
+3412 ATCQNANKT
-3421 KYVAQDN
+3421 KYIAQDN
-3428 TEINDVGSSHYLV
+3428 SEINDIGSSHYLV

-3454 TAYFKGRSAGASA
+3454 TAYFKGRSTGASA

-3507 EDADNIADFES
+3507 EDADNIADFEN
-3518 FKTTYTTEV
+3518 FKTTYTTDV
-3527 GSYAGALQTLVSVYG
+3527 GAYAGALQTLVSVYG
-3542 NNAVKLK
+3542 QNAIKLK
-3549 SQADLIDGIKGKY
+3549 SQADLIDGVKGKY
-3562 VFGMDNNGV
+3562 VMGMDNNGV

-3577 ATEQTNGTVFSS
+3577 VSEQTNGTVLSS

-3615 NQVIM
+3615 NQVVM

-3627 NLTAANFKVKSLTA
+3627 NLTAANFKAKSLTA
-3641 DLFNV
+3641 ELFNV
-3646 DKLSAIAG
+3646 DKLSAITG
-3654 ELGTLTTY
+3654 ELGTLITY
-3662 KDPAKPTGARM
+3662 KDPSQPQKARM
-3673 VLSGSLITVYDDN
+3673 IISGTALKLYDDN
-3686 NVVRV
+3686 NIERIYI
-3691 KLGLW
+3691 GL

>member
-1 MNGFTRAKILSYNAK
+1 MNGLKRAKILSYNAK

-52 QIIDGEDV
+52 QIVDGEDV

-125 EQTGNSTLT
+125 QQTGNSTLT
-134 GNSTVVGDT
+134 GNSTVVGNT

-157 GTTLTVAGIPID
+157 GTTLTVAGVPID
-169 PKAFQGAL
+169 PKAIEGAFK
-177 QDAIDKLEELKE
+177 DALNKLESLKE

-222 IKDSEA
+222 IKDSDA
-228 FKLLEEGINYIDEEV
+228 YKLLEEGINHIDEEV

-255 IAQNKVDEV
+255 IAQSKVDEV
-264 RAYIE
+264 RAYID
-269 QEIIDTKLIVEQHAN
+269 QEIIDTKQIVEQHVS

-293 NQRIDQSIQINEE
+293 NQRIDQSIQANEA

-318 EKDLDDKIGLIKRET
+318 EKELDDKIGFIKRET

-338 DVRSDSDEIRLV
+338 DVRSDADEIRLV

-361 IIDRKKQVGEALV
+361 VLDRKKQAADTLIVI
-374 VVDQAKAALKQDI
+374 DQTKAALKQDI
-387 DQNLVKAGQMIDEA
+387 DQNLVKAGQMIDDA
-401 KVALGEETNT
+401 KLALGEETNT

-432 EFAAQYVELDKKVDS
+432 QVAAQYVDLDKKVDS

-463 TQSFELK
+463 TKSFELK
-470 FAEMQNE
+470 FAEMQTE
-477 LGKSSA
+477 LGKSNA
-483 LITDEIKTLAAQ
+483 LISEEIKTLAAQ
-495 DKAIT
+495 DRAFT
-500 EQISAAQS
+500 EQISTAQS
-508 KIGDNKAAIDSVERT
+508 QIGDNKAAINNVERT
-523 VVDLNKSVVEKT
+523 VVDLGKSVAEKT
-535 GQLQASL
+535 DQIQASL
-542 DTANSNILNAN
+542 DTTNASLLNATE
-553 DLARMQSLGK
+553 LARMQSLGK

-570 FKDTNNLTA
+570 FLSGNGGLSA
-579 YVNQTGST
+579 YVVPSGST
-587 YTRQAKS
+587 FTRQAKS
-594 ADNPTTSTHEI
+594 TDNPVNSTHEM
-605 LIRSTGLLGS
+605 LLRSTASLGG
-615 GWFPNTPL
+615 GWYPTAPTLVAAPNKT
-623 LSAAANKVFLV
+623 FLI
-634 KQILKIPVGLK
+634 KQIIKMPKGTYLLPVG
-645 LQPYGNALGT
+645 NATGT
-655 GGLLKVLGS
+655 GGYLRVLGNK
-664 AEGTGKFEIYYS
+664 EGTGKFEVYYS
-676 VIKCGPDIGSTIQGH
+676 VVQCGYDAPAAIHGH
-691 FRPINSI
+691 FRVIAGT
-698 NPPVAS
+698 NPPLPS
-704 VEKPVDVIVASYEVW
+704 TTSPVDVILADYEVW
-719 DVTAV
+719 DITAL

-730 TWRDQ
+730 AWRDQ
-735 VTGNASYIE
+735 ITGNASYIE
-744 KVEASVKL
+744 KVESSVKL
-752 VDDKVVSEAQKL
+752 VDEKLVSEAKKL

-769 DYNSNKTKTESSFV
+769 DYNSNKTKTTSDLA
-783 TITKSVSD
+783 TIAQSVSD

-805 DLEEADRQ
+805 ALEEADRK
-813 SNANIQEVTE
+813 SNANILEVTE

-829 EATTTK
+829 QSTTSK
-835 FSSLDT
+835 FSELDT

-846 NLKVQGQII
+846 NLKVQGQIT
-855 DVEKSVSTLE
+855 DVQKSVSTLE
-865 DNTNTKIS
+865 SNTNTRIN
-873 GLTSSIKSTDDVAK
+873 GLSSSLKNTDDIAK
-887 LAFNNAAEAQ
+887 LAFDNAAEAQ

-907 EALAQNLLSL
+907 EALSQNLLSL

-928 AVVTSKGIEDW
+928 AVVTSKGIDDW
-939 TTWRATGEAKVIQDA
+939 TRWRTTGEAKVIQDA
-954 NALGG
+954 DAFGG

-974 VHWKEFVKIN
+974 VHWNEFVKIN

-993 RFRRVSGETGSIY
+993 RFRRVAGESGTIY
-1006 LGVACKTADQT
+1006 LGVACKNSDQS
-1017 KYVTTTNNLAADMG
+1017 KYVTTTNSLAGDMG

-1041 PILGEWQE
+1041 PNLGEWQE
-1049 VVLYLKGKSTGAAT
+1049 VVLYMKGKSTGAAT

-1077 AEFYAPMFIGN
+1077 AEYYAPMFIAN
-1088 YSAQPGISQLNFI
+1088 YNFQTGICQLNYI
-1101 IIEDNNSLASAN
+1101 IVEDNNSLASAN
-1113 DSTATAN
+1113 DATATAN
-1120 DLFKTATNRTDA
+1120 DLFKTATNRTEA
-1132 EAERTSKLEARVEN
+1132 EAERTSKLESRMQNA
-1146 TETGVKNNAEALLKT
+1146 ETGIQSNAQALLKT
-1161 VTKSDLDSAMSR
+1161 ATKSDLDSAMGR
-1173 VSTDITAAVQNIK
+1173 VATDITAAVNNIK
-1186 VGGVN
+1186 IGGVN
-1191 VVANSEAPR
+1191 AVANSEAPR

-1234 FEISVPV
+1234 FEVSVPV
-1241 AGSVQVYSSNGSA
+1241 AGTVQVYSSNGSA
-1254 HIFSSSVSVTKANEF
+1254 HFFTTSVTVTKASEF
-1269 QKYEVTVFPKIHT
+1269 QKFEVTVFPKLHT

-1287 STIEFYGTYTTGR
+1287 STIEFYGTYGTGR
-1300 IPTIRRLQ
+1300 IPTIQKLQ

-1319 PSPRDVQS
+1319 PSPRDTQS
-1327 SLSANAEAI
+1327 SLNANAEAI
-1336 KITQA
+1336 KVTQA
-1341 DVKKQ
+1341 EVKKH
-1346 GDSLSSQSIDISK
+1346 GDTLSSQSLDISK
-1359 LRNDLILTNAEVGKK
+1359 LRNDLTITNTEVSKK
-1374 ASSEALQTTDSKVI
+1374 ASTEALQTTNSQVS
-1388 EQAGQIKAVTEQSNT
+1388 EQAGLIKAVTEQANT
-1403 LSANLS
+1403 LSANLN

-1417 LLINSNLVGTYNG
+1417 LLINSNVVGTYNG
-1430 VSYPHVLYKMGEDWE
+1430 VSYPHLRYKLGEEWE

-1458 VRGTGDTNSNLAVY
+1458 TRGAGDTNSNLAVY
-1472 AGGGTQFL
+1472 AGGGSQFL
-1480 QQVISTA
+1480 QQVINTT

-1492 KITFTKSNS
+1492 KITFTKTSA
-1501 GLGKY
+1501 GTAKEVH
-1506 INFYMLNKPTADKQ
+1506 FYMLNKPTVDKN

-1532 GEFITTDSWIASPY
+1532 GEFITTDNWIASPY

-1551 FDQVSANLTEFKQT
+1551 FDQVSANLNEFKQT
-1565 YVTERDALAQRTSK
+1565 YVTESGALAQRTSK
-1579 LEVGMTDVEK
+1579 LEAGMSDVEK
-1589 NIFNTAQALN
+1589 NIYNTTQALN

-1608 EVTASQ
+1608 EVVASQ
-1614 TKAFNTSLTKLNE
+1614 TKAFNTSLTKLDE
-1627 SIKAEN
+1627 ALKAAN

-1638 IPDYNLANPDKWI
+1638 AGDYNFKNPDMWY
-1651 SHYSYDMKQYFKTT
+1651 SHYGWDMSQYFKTT
-1665 TTGKISN
+1665 TTGKIGN

-1678 TTVPVNCF
+1678 TSNPVNCF
-1686 NYSLS
+1686 NYNKQAL
-1691 AVPNDRA
+1691 PNTRA
-1698 YRISF
+1698 YIVSF
-1703 WVRCSSDSN
+1703 LVRRSSDSN
-1712 GSLSIP
+1712 GLCYIP
-1718 VMYGYS
+1718 IGRAKN
-1724 DGLWTIARYSAV
+1724 DGVFSTANYTSV
-1736 SIPAAQL
+1736 SVPVAEIPANESWTLISKVINMTSVAETYPQIQL
-1743 PVKDGN
+1743 
-1749 WYFVST
+1749 
-1755 VANFTSNTTIQ
+1755 
-1766 QLRFGIALGHTG
+1766 GIALGHTG
-1778 TSGWWE
+1778 NAGWWE
-1784 VQGYKVS
+1784 AQGYRIT
-1791 PVLNESDIDST
+1791 PVLNESDVDST
-1802 IVKSSILIDYSSKS
+1802 IVKSSILVDYSSKS

-1872 ISTSG
+1872 ISSSG
-1877 GDNIIKNGDFSKPL
+1877 GDNLIKNGDFSSPL
-1891 EISNWRQNA
+1891 GTLNWRQNSA
-1900 VVAGSLFE
+1900 VAGNLLE
-1908 AYKDSNGITWGHFK
+1908 VYKDSKGATWGHFK
-1922 STNTTTNFKGFIETI
+1922 STDTTTYFKGFIETL
-1937 TLAEGLETNQKYT
+1937 TLADGLEMNQKYT
-1950 LSFKAKSL
+1950 LSFKAMSL
-1958 TAAQTQIFLIIHR
+1958 TAAQTQILLIIHR
-1971 RDAAGSNNQI
+1971 RDSSGSNNQI

-1992 EVLCT
+1992 ETLCT
-1997 YTFDTNL
+1997 YTFDTNIIN
-2004 VDLQYINVIL
+2004 LQHINLIL
-2014 YAQIG
+2014 YSQVG

-2028 VQIEKG
+2028 VQLEKG

-2044 RELEKGLEANATA
+2044 RELIKDLEANASA
-2057 IEGTKADVKK
+2057 IEGTKADVQK
-2067 NGEQIAS
+2067 NGEKITSLA
-2074 ISENYVTLKSAVDN
+2074 ENYATLKSTVDN
-2088 NKLSADGKFQEIN
+2088 NKTAVDGKFQEIN

-2110 TTQSITN
+2110 TTQSINN
-2117 LESGY
+2117 LESSY

-2165 SVHVLAADGSIAT
+2165 SVHVLAADGSIAS

-2185 AAIANA
+2185 AAVANA

-2213 SIGVNIATVKNALI
+2213 SIGVNLAPVKNALI
-2227 SLGANPFTIDQI
+2227 SLGANPFTLDQI

-2259 ELHSTPDTGPNG
+2259 ELHATPDTGPNG
-2271 AKQIMLG
+2271 AKQIMLA

-2310 ITRSDAKEVFAEEIK
+2310 ITRSDAKEVFAQEIK

-2332 ILRYSEENWILLGD
+2332 TLRYSEENWILLGD

-2386 YTAAAGLVGATCSI
+2386 YKATAGLVGATCSI

-2405 TYSIGLPTFTVAA
+2405 TYSVGLPSFVVAA

-2427 FPSDVKATAFEAIPL
+2427 FPSDLKASAFEAIPL

-2453 TFTITNMF
+2453 TFTVTNMF
-2461 VSRGNSAPNFKGGFR
+2461 ISRGNSAPNFKGGFR

-2493 DANKGVI
+2493 DVNKGVI
-2500 VQQINQYDA
+2500 AQQIQQYDA
-2509 AVPGGLSTVVKTT
+2509 TVPGGLSSVVKTT

-2533 ATLKNTE
+2533 ASLRNTE

-2579 GNNGVGV
+2579 GNNGVSV
-2586 YNNAA
+2586 YNNAG

-2598 RIAKSSDNPTT
+2598 RVAKSSDNPTT
-2609 STHELEI
+2609 STHEIEI

-2636 ANAVFIIKYLIKLPI
+2636 ANAVFVIKYLIKLPV
-2651 GYKLVIAGNSMGTGA
+2651 GYKLVNAGNAMGTGA
-2666 IERFVGSAE
+2666 IDRFIGNTE
-2675 GTGKFETYIRLIK
+2675 GTGKFETYIRMIK
-2688 CGAAGSFSNSGHV
+2688 CGAVGSFSNSGHV
-2701 YVAGGATPT
+2701 YVAGGSTPT
-2710 ATTPLVWTLA
+2710 ATAPLVWTLA

-2728 DYASADPTLQDFVST
+2728 DYASADPTLQDFISS

-2756 SWAAK
+2756 TWAAK
-2761 LVEMSSKLDSKNSA
+2761 LTEMSSKLDSKNGA
-2775 YILNADITNTTIDR
+2775 YILNADITNTNVER
-2789 AIAASSQKLT
+2789 AIAASSQKIT
-2799 SEYTTAMSVQPLSSG
+2799 SEYTNAMSVQPLSSG
-2814 AGKIFDKPLTWRQPV
+2814 AGKIFVKPLTWRQAI

-2842 INAYMTKI
+2842 VGAYMTKV

-2862 NTFDMDLAFYAY
+2862 NIFDLDLAFYAY
-2874 TSTTPFYQNMT
+2874 TSTVPFYPNMT
-2885 ARSFGITMDETNA
+2885 SRSFGITLDENNA
-2898 ITKGLALALDSNN
+2898 TTKGLALALDSNN

-2937 TNPPDYFKDGWSAA
+2937 TNPPDYFKDGWTAA

-2963 PFTVTSAMETT
+2963 PFTVTSMMETT

-2981 DIPMAQLSDIAAD
+2981 DVPMSQLSDIAAD

-3007 VWDTLYQTDTSLRAE
+3007 VWDTLYQTDASLRAE
-3022 AVTYGISSTTYAT
+3022 AVTYGISSAAYAT

-3072 RQELVRL
+3072 RQALVRA
-3079 ISEKAKSLADSAQNS
+3079 ISEKAKE
-3094 ANSKSKTFTAQPTI
+3094 I
-3108 PYAQG
+3108 
-3113 DIWKNGTTVSVAT
+3113 
-3126 VGRTSGAFTASD
+3126 
-3138 WTKVGDI
+3138 
-3145 TSENT
+3145 
-3150 SADTVKVNGV
+3150 ADT
-3160 LSATVTANAAAGKQ
+3160 
-3174 IADDVMSDLVI
+3174 
-3185 TPTEK
+3185 
-3190 SALYNSYKDMES
+3190 
-3202 NFNRLQNLANPWG
+3202 
-3215 ISVTAAQTAWDS
+3215 
-3227 LNNVS
+3227 
-3232 PKFFTDIISTT
+3232 
-3243 TTKTTLTSAQR
+3243 
-3254 DSLKGRINIFYTEV
+3254 
-3268 ANLDKAVNEYL
+3268 
-3279 NKAAAD
+3279 
-3285 AKDLAATTK
+3285 AKDIASTTK

-3300 YLTSS
+3300 YMTST
-3305 KTNEAIASSTERMT
+3305 KTNEAIASSTERMS

-3325 SQKIMASVLDTWF
+3325 GQKIMASVLETWQ
-3338 KDWLNKTPSGNK
+3338 KDWLVKTPSGNK
-3350 AEMTIVADATCRGGY
+3350 PELSLVADATCRGGY
-3365 ALRIGNNSGND
+3365 ALRIGNNVGND
-3376 EAWINWFA
+3376 EAWLNWFT

-3412 ASCQNATKT
+3412 ATCQNANKT
-3421 KYVAQDN
+3421 KYIAQDN
-3428 TEINDVGSSHYLV
+3428 SEINDIGSSHYLV

-3454 TAYFKGRSAGASA
+3454 TAYFKGRSAGASV
-3467 GAGTLLSPKTFA
+3467 GAGTLLNPKTFA

-3507 EDADNIADFES
+3507 EDADNIADFEN
-3518 FKTTYTTEV
+3518 FKTTYTTDV
-3527 GSYAGALQTLVSVYG
+3527 GAYAGALQTLVSVYG
-3542 NNAVKLK
+3542 QNAIKLK
-3549 SQADLIDGIKGKY
+3549 SQADLIDGVKGKY
-3562 VFGMDNNGV
+3562 VMGMDNNGV

-3577 ATEQTNGTVFSS
+3577 VSEQTNGTVISS

-3602 SSSTKYMPFIIQD
+3602 ASSTKYMPFIIQD

-3627 NLTAANFKVKSLTA
+3627 NLTAANFKAKSLTA
-3641 DLFNV
+3641 ELFNV
-3646 DKLSAIAG
+3646 DSLSAITG
-3654 ELGTLTTY
+3654 NFGTFTSVAPDGS
-3662 KDPAKPTGARM
+3662 KQ
-3673 VLSGSLITVYDDN
+3673 VISGGSTQIFYPNGNLALRIGI
-3686 NVVRV
+3686 
-3691 KLGLW
+3691 K

>member
-1 MNGFTRAKILSYNAK
+1 MNGLKRAKILSYNAK
-16 GRTAQVHIHGLTDGA
+16 DRTAQVHIHGLTDGA

-52 QIIDGEDV
+52 QIVDGEDV

-125 EQTGNSTLT
+125 QQTGNSTLT
-134 GNSTVVGDT
+134 GNSTVVGNT

-157 GTTLTVAGIPID
+157 GTTLTVAGVPID
-169 PKAFQGAL
+169 PKAIEEAFKDAL
-177 QDAIDKLEELKE
+177 DKLESLKE

-222 IKDSEA
+222 IKDSDA
-228 FKLLEEGINYIDEEV
+228 YKLLEEGINHIDEEV

-255 IAQNKVDEV
+255 IAQSKVDEV
-264 RAYIE
+264 RAYID
-269 QEIIDTKLIVEQHAN
+269 QEIIDTKQIVEQHVS

-293 NQRIDQSIQINEE
+293 NQRIDQSIQANEA

-318 EKDLDDKIGLIKRET
+318 EKELDDKIGFIKRET

-338 DVRSDSDEIRLV
+338 DVRSDADEIRLV

-361 IIDRKKQVGEALV
+361 VLDRKKQAADTLIVI
-374 VVDQAKAALKQDI
+374 DQTKAALKQDI
-387 DQNLVKAGQMIDEA
+387 DQNLVKAGQMIDDA
-401 KVALGEETNT
+401 KLALGEETNT

-432 EFAAQYVELDKKVDS
+432 QVAAQYVDLDKKVDS

-463 TQSFELK
+463 TKSFELK
-470 FAEMQNE
+470 FAEMQTE
-477 LGKSSA
+477 FGKSNA
-483 LITDEIKTLAAQ
+483 LISEEIKTLAAQ
-495 DKAIT
+495 DRAFT
-500 EQISAAQS
+500 EQISTAQS
-508 KIGDNKAAIDSVERT
+508 QIGDNKAAINNVERT
-523 VVDLNKSVVEKT
+523 VVDLGKSVAEKT
-535 GQLQASL
+535 DQIQASL
-542 DTANSNILNAN
+542 DTTNASLLNATE
-553 DLARMQSLGK
+553 LARMQSLGK

-570 FKDTNNLTA
+570 FLSGNGGLSA
-579 YVNQTGST
+579 YVVPSGST
-587 YTRQAKS
+587 FTRQAKS
-594 ADNPTTSTHEI
+594 TDNPVNSTHEM
-605 LIRSTGLLGS
+605 LLRSTASLGG
-615 GWFPNTPL
+615 GWYPTAPTLVAAPNKT
-623 LSAAANKVFLV
+623 FLI
-634 KQILKIPVGLK
+634 KQIIKMPKGTYLLPVG
-645 LQPYGNALGT
+645 NATGT
-655 GGLLKVLGS
+655 GGYLRVLGNK
-664 AEGTGKFEIYYS
+664 EGTGKFEVYYS
-676 VIKCGPDIGSTIQGH
+676 VVQCGYDAPAAIHGH
-691 FRPINSI
+691 FRVIAGT
-698 NPPVAS
+698 NPPLPS
-704 VEKPVDVIVASYEVW
+704 TTSPVDVILADYEVW
-719 DVTAV
+719 DITAL

-730 TWRDQ
+730 AWRDQ
-735 VTGNASYIE
+735 ITGNASYIE
-744 KVEASVKL
+744 KVESSVKL
-752 VDDKVVSEAQKL
+752 VDEKLVSEAKKL

-769 DYNSNKTKTESSFV
+769 DYNSNKTKTTSDLA
-783 TITKSVSD
+783 TIAQSVSD

-805 DLEEADRQ
+805 ALEEADRK
-813 SNANIQEVTE
+813 SNANILEVTE

-829 EATTTK
+829 QSTTSK
-835 FSSLDT
+835 FSELDT

-846 NLKVQGQII
+846 NLKVQGQIT
-855 DVEKSVSTLE
+855 DVQKSVSTLE
-865 DNTNTKIS
+865 SNTNTRIN
-873 GLTSSIKSTDDVAK
+873 GLSSSLKNTDDIAK
-887 LAFNNAAEAQ
+887 LAFDNAAEAQ

-907 EALAQNLLSL
+907 EALSQNLLSL

-928 AVVTSKGIEDW
+928 AVVTSKGIDDW
-939 TTWRATGEAKVIQDA
+939 TRWRTTGEAKVIQDA
-954 NALGG
+954 DAFGG

-974 VHWKEFVKIN
+974 VHWNEFVKIN

-993 RFRRVSGETGSIY
+993 RFRRVAGESGTIY
-1006 LGVACKTADQT
+1006 LGVACKNSDQS
-1017 KYVTTTNNLAADMG
+1017 KYVTTTNSLAGDMG

-1041 PILGEWQE
+1041 PNLGEWQE
-1049 VVLYLKGKSTGAAT
+1049 VVLYMKGKSTGAAT

-1077 AEFYAPMFIGN
+1077 AEYYAPMFIAN
-1088 YSAQPGISQLNFI
+1088 YNFQTGICQLNYI
-1101 IIEDNNSLASAN
+1101 IVEDNNSLASAN
-1113 DSTATAN
+1113 DATATAN
-1120 DLFKTATNRTDA
+1120 DLFKTATNRTEA
-1132 EAERTSKLEARVEN
+1132 EAERTSKLESRMQNA
-1146 TETGVKNNAEALLKT
+1146 ETGIQSNAQALLKT
-1161 VTKSDLDSAMSR
+1161 ATKSDLDSAMGR
-1173 VSTDITAAVQNIK
+1173 VATDITAAVNNIK
-1186 VGGVN
+1186 IGGVN
-1191 VVANSEAPR
+1191 AVANSEAPR

-1234 FEISVPV
+1234 FEVSVPV
-1241 AGSVQVYSSNGSA
+1241 AGTVQVYSSNGSA
-1254 HIFSSSVSVTKANEF
+1254 HFFTTSVTVTKASEF
-1269 QKYEVTVFPKIHT
+1269 QKFEVTVFPKLHT

-1287 STIEFYGTYTTGR
+1287 STIEFYGTYGTGR
-1300 IPTIRRLQ
+1300 IPTIQKLQ

-1319 PSPRDVQS
+1319 PSPRDTQS
-1327 SLSANAEAI
+1327 SLNANAEAI
-1336 KITQA
+1336 KVTQA
-1341 DVKKQ
+1341 EVKKH
-1346 GDSLSSQSIDISK
+1346 GDTLSSQSLDISK
-1359 LRNDLILTNAEVGKK
+1359 LRNDLTITNTEVSKK
-1374 ASSEALQTTDSKVI
+1374 ASTEALQTTNSQVS
-1388 EQAGQIKAVTEQSNT
+1388 EQAGLIKAVTEQANT
-1403 LSANLS
+1403 LSANLN

-1417 LLINSNLVGTYNG
+1417 LLINSNVVGTYNG
-1430 VSYPHVLYKMGEDWE
+1430 VSYPHLRYKLGEEWE

-1458 VRGTGDTNSNLAVY
+1458 TRGAGDTNSNLAVY
-1472 AGGGTQFL
+1472 AGGGSQFL
-1480 QQVISTA
+1480 QQVINTT

-1492 KITFTKSNS
+1492 KITFTKTSA
-1501 GLGKY
+1501 GTAKEVH
-1506 INFYMLNKPTADKQ
+1506 FYMLNKPTVDKN

-1532 GEFITTDSWIASPY
+1532 GEFITTDNWIASPY

-1551 FDQVSANLTEFKQT
+1551 FDQVSANLNEFKQT
-1565 YVTERDALAQRTSK
+1565 YVTESGALAQRTSK
-1579 LEVGMTDVEK
+1579 LEAGMSDVEK
-1589 NIFNTAQALN
+1589 NIYNTTQALN

-1608 EVTASQ
+1608 EVVASQ
-1614 TKAFNTSLTKLNE
+1614 TKAFNTSLTKLDE
-1627 SIKAEN
+1627 ALKAAN

-1638 IPDYNLANPDKWI
+1638 AGDYNFKNPDMWY
-1651 SHYSYDMKQYFKTT
+1651 SHYGWDMSQYFKTT
-1665 TTGKISN
+1665 TTGKIGN

-1678 TTVPVNCF
+1678 TSNPVNCF
-1686 NYSLS
+1686 NYNKQAL
-1691 AVPNDRA
+1691 PNTRA
-1698 YRISF
+1698 YIVSF
-1703 WVRCSSDSN
+1703 LVRRSSDSN
-1712 GSLSIP
+1712 GLCYIP
-1718 VMYGYS
+1718 IGRAKN
-1724 DGLWTIARYSAV
+1724 DGVFSTANYTSV
-1736 SIPAAQL
+1736 SVPVAEIPANESWTLISKVINMTSVAETYPQIQL
-1743 PVKDGN
+1743 
-1749 WYFVST
+1749 
-1755 VANFTSNTTIQ
+1755 
-1766 QLRFGIALGHTG
+1766 GIALGHTG
-1778 TSGWWE
+1778 NAGWWE
-1784 VQGYKVS
+1784 AQGYRIT
-1791 PVLNESDIDST
+1791 PVLNESDVDST
-1802 IVKSSILIDYSSKS
+1802 IVKSSILVDYSSKS

-1872 ISTSG
+1872 ISSSG
-1877 GDNIIKNGDFSKPL
+1877 GDNLIKNGDFSSPL
-1891 EISNWRQNA
+1891 GTLNWRQNSA
-1900 VVAGSLFE
+1900 VAGNLLE
-1908 AYKDSNGITWGHFK
+1908 VYKDSKGATWGHFK
-1922 STNTTTNFKGFIETI
+1922 STDTTTYFKGFIETL
-1937 TLAEGLETNQKYT
+1937 TLADGLEMNQKYT
-1950 LSFKAKSL
+1950 LSFKAMSL
-1958 TAAQTQIFLIIHR
+1958 TAAQTQILLIIHR
-1971 RDAAGSNNQI
+1971 RDSSGSNNQI

-1992 EVLCT
+1992 ETLCT
-1997 YTFDTNL
+1997 YTFDTNIIN
-2004 VDLQYINVIL
+2004 LQHINLIL
-2014 YAQIG
+2014 YSQVG

-2028 VQIEKG
+2028 VQLEKG

-2044 RELEKGLEANATA
+2044 RELIKDLEANASA
-2057 IEGTKADVKK
+2057 IEGTKADVQK
-2067 NGEQIAS
+2067 NGEKITSLA
-2074 ISENYVTLKSAVDN
+2074 ENYATLKSTVDN
-2088 NKLSADGKFQEIN
+2088 NKTAVDGKFQEIN

-2110 TTQSITN
+2110 TTQSINN
-2117 LESGY
+2117 LESSY

-2165 SVHVLAADGSIAT
+2165 SVHVLAADGSIAS

-2185 AAIANA
+2185 AAVANA

-2213 SIGVNIATVKNALI
+2213 SIGVNLAPVKNALI
-2227 SLGANPFTIDQI
+2227 SLGANPFTLDQI

-2259 ELHSTPDTGPNG
+2259 ELHATPDTGPNG
-2271 AKQIMLG
+2271 AKQIMLA

-2310 ITRSDAKEVFAEEIK
+2310 ITRSDAKEVFAQEIK

-2332 ILRYSEENWILLGD
+2332 TLRYSEENWILLGD

-2386 YTAAAGLVGATCSI
+2386 YKATAGLVGATCSI

-2405 TYSIGLPTFTVAA
+2405 TYSVGLPSFVVAA

-2427 FPSDVKATAFEAIPL
+2427 FPSDLKASAFEAIPL

-2453 TFTITNMF
+2453 TFTVTNMF
-2461 VSRGNSAPNFKGGFR
+2461 ISRGNSAPNFKGGFR

-2493 DANKGVI
+2493 DVNKGVI
-2500 VQQINQYDA
+2500 AQQIQQYDA
-2509 AVPGGLSTVVKTT
+2509 TVPGGLSSVVKTT

-2533 ATLKNTE
+2533 ASLRNTE

-2579 GNNGVGV
+2579 GNNGVSV
-2586 YNNAA
+2586 YNNAG

-2598 RIAKSSDNPTT
+2598 RVAKSSDNPTT
-2609 STHELEI
+2609 STHEIEI

-2636 ANAVFIIKYLIKLPI
+2636 ANAVFVIKYLIKLPV
-2651 GYKLVIAGNSMGTGA
+2651 GYKLVNAGNAMGTGA
-2666 IERFVGSAE
+2666 IDRFIGNTE
-2675 GTGKFETYIRLIK
+2675 GTGKFETYIRMIK
-2688 CGAAGSFSNSGHV
+2688 CGAVGSFSNSGHV
-2701 YVAGGATPT
+2701 YVAGGSTPT
-2710 ATTPLVWTLA
+2710 ATAPLVWTLA

-2728 DYASADPTLQDFVST
+2728 DYASADPTLQDFISS

-2756 SWAAK
+2756 TWAAK
-2761 LVEMSSKLDSKNSA
+2761 LTEMSSKLDSKNGA
-2775 YILNADITNTTIDR
+2775 YILNADITNTNVER
-2789 AIAASSQKLT
+2789 AIAASSQKIT
-2799 SEYTTAMSVQPLSSG
+2799 SEYTNAMSVQPLGSG
-2814 AGKIFDKPLTWRQPV
+2814 GGKIFVKPLTWRQAI

-2842 INAYMTKI
+2842 VGAYMTKV

-2862 NTFDMDLAFYAY
+2862 NIFDLDLAFYAY
-2874 TSTTPFYQNMT
+2874 TSTVPFYPNMT
-2885 ARSFGITMDETNA
+2885 SRSFGITLDENNA
-2898 ITKGLALALDSNN
+2898 TTKGLALALDSNN

-2937 TNPPDYFKDGWSAA
+2937 TNPPDYFKDGWTAA

-2963 PFTVTSAMETT
+2963 PFTVTSMMETT

-2981 DIPMAQLSDIAAD
+2981 DVPMAQLSDIAAD

-3007 VWDTLYQTDTSLRAE
+3007 VWDTLYQTDASLRAE
-3022 AVTYGISSTTYAT
+3022 AVTYGISSAAYAT

-3072 RQELVRL
+3072 RQALVRA
-3079 ISEKAKSLADSAQNS
+3079 ISEKAKE
-3094 ANSKSKTFTAQPTI
+3094 I
-3108 PYAQG
+3108 
-3113 DIWKNGTTVSVAT
+3113 
-3126 VGRTSGAFTASD
+3126 
-3138 WTKVGDI
+3138 
-3145 TSENT
+3145 
-3150 SADTVKVNGV
+3150 ADT
-3160 LSATVTANAAAGKQ
+3160 
-3174 IADDVMSDLVI
+3174 
-3185 TPTEK
+3185 
-3190 SALYNSYKDMES
+3190 
-3202 NFNRLQNLANPWG
+3202 
-3215 ISVTAAQTAWDS
+3215 
-3227 LNNVS
+3227 
-3232 PKFFTDIISTT
+3232 
-3243 TTKTTLTSAQR
+3243 
-3254 DSLKGRINIFYTEV
+3254 
-3268 ANLDKAVNEYL
+3268 
-3279 NKAAAD
+3279 
-3285 AKDLAATTK
+3285 AKDIASTTK

-3300 YLTSS
+3300 YMTST
-3305 KTNEAIASSTERMT
+3305 KTNEAIASSTERMS

-3325 SQKIMASVLDTWF
+3325 GQKIMASVLETWQ
-3338 KDWLNKTPSGNK
+3338 KDWLVKTPSGNK
-3350 AEMTIVADATCRGGY
+3350 PELSLVADATCRGGY
-3365 ALRIGNNSGND
+3365 ALRIGNNVGND
-3376 EAWINWFA
+3376 EAWLNWFT

-3412 ASCQNATKT
+3412 ATCQNANKT
-3421 KYVAQDN
+3421 KYIAQDN
-3428 TEINDVGSSHYLV
+3428 SEINDIGSSHYLV

-3454 TAYFKGRSAGASA
+3454 TAYFKGRSTGASA

-3507 EDADNIADFES
+3507 EDADNIADFEN
-3518 FKTTYTTEV
+3518 FKTTYTTDV
-3527 GSYAGALQTLVSVYG
+3527 GAYAGALQTLVSVYG
-3542 NNAVKLK
+3542 QNAIKLK
-3549 SQADLIDGIKGKY
+3549 SQADLIDGVKGKY
-3562 VFGMDNNGV
+3562 VMGMDNNGV

-3577 ATEQTNGTVFSS
+3577 VSEQTNGTVLSS

-3615 NQVIM
+3615 NQVVM

-3627 NLTAANFKVKSLTA
+3627 NLTAANFKAKSLTA
-3641 DLFNV
+3641 ELFNV
-3646 DKLSAIAG
+3646 DKLSAITG
-3654 ELGTLTTY
+3654 ELGTLITY
-3662 KDPAKPTGARM
+3662 KDPSQPQKARM
-3673 VLSGSLITVYDDN
+3673 IISGTALKLYDDN
-3686 NVVRV
+3686 NIERIYI
-3691 KLGLW
+3691 GL

>member
-1 MNGFTRAKILSYNAK
+1 MNGLKRAKILSYNAK

-52 QIIDGEDV
+52 QIVDGEDV

-125 EQTGNSTLT
+125 QQTGNSTLT
-134 GNSTVVGDT
+134 GNSTVVGNT

-157 GTTLTVAGIPID
+157 GTTLTVAGVPID
-169 PKAFQGAL
+169 PKAIEGAFK
-177 QDAIDKLEELKE
+177 DALDKLESLKE

-222 IKDSEA
+222 IKDSDA
-228 FKLLEEGINYIDEEV
+228 YKLLEEGINHIDEEV

-255 IAQNKVDEV
+255 IAQSKVDEV
-264 RAYIE
+264 RAYID
-269 QEIIDTKLIVEQHAN
+269 QEIIDTKQIVEQHVS

-293 NQRIDQSIQINEE
+293 NQRIDQSIQANEA

-318 EKDLDDKIGLIKRET
+318 EKELDDKIGFIKRET

-338 DVRSDSDEIRLV
+338 DVRSDADEIRLV

-361 IIDRKKQVGEALV
+361 VLDRKKQAADTLIVI
-374 VVDQAKAALKQDI
+374 DQTKAALKQDI
-387 DQNLVKAGQMIDEA
+387 DQNLVKAGQMIDDA
-401 KVALGEETNT
+401 KLALGEETNT

-432 EFAAQYVELDKKVDS
+432 QVAAQYVDLDKKVDS

-463 TQSFELK
+463 TKSFELK
-470 FAEMQNE
+470 FAEMQTE
-477 LGKSSA
+477 LGKSNA
-483 LITDEIKTLAAQ
+483 LISEEIKTLAAQ
-495 DKAIT
+495 DRAFT
-500 EQISAAQS
+500 EQISTAQS
-508 KIGDNKAAIDSVERT
+508 QIGDNKAAINNVERT
-523 VVDLNKSVVEKT
+523 VVDLGKSVAEKT
-535 GQLQASL
+535 DQIQASL
-542 DTANSNILNAN
+542 DTTNASLLNATE
-553 DLARMQSLGK
+553 LARMQSLGK

-570 FKDTNNLTA
+570 FLSGNGGLSA
-579 YVNQTGST
+579 YVVPSGST
-587 YTRQAKS
+587 FTRQAKS
-594 ADNPTTSTHEI
+594 TDNPVNSTHEM
-605 LIRSTGLLGS
+605 LLRSTASLGG
-615 GWFPNTPL
+615 GWYPTVPTLVAAPNKT
-623 LSAAANKVFLV
+623 FLI
-634 KQILKIPVGLK
+634 KQIIKMPKGTYLLPVG
-645 LQPYGNALGT
+645 NATGT
-655 GGLLKVLGS
+655 GGYLRVLGNK
-664 AEGTGKFEIYYS
+664 EGTGKFEVYYS
-676 VIKCGPDIGSTIQGH
+676 VVQCGYDAPAAIHGH
-691 FRPINSI
+691 FRVIAGT
-698 NPPVAS
+698 NPPLPSTAN
-704 VEKPVDVIVASYEVW
+704 PVDVILADYEVW
-719 DVTAV
+719 DITAL

-730 TWRDQ
+730 AWRDQ
-735 VTGNASYIE
+735 ITGNASYIE
-744 KVEASVKL
+744 KVESSVKL
-752 VDDKVVSEAQKL
+752 VDEKLVSEAKKL

-769 DYNSNKTKTESSFV
+769 DYNSNKTKTTSDLA
-783 TITKSVSD
+783 TIAQSVSD

-805 DLEEADRQ
+805 ALEEADRK
-813 SNANIQEVTE
+813 SNANILEVTE

-829 EATTTK
+829 QSTTSK
-835 FSSLDT
+835 FSELDT

-846 NLKVQGQII
+846 NLKVQGQIT
-855 DVEKSVSTLE
+855 DVQKSVSTLE
-865 DNTNTKIS
+865 SNTNTRIN
-873 GLTSSIKSTDDVAK
+873 GLSSSLKTTDDIAK
-887 LAFNNAAEAQ
+887 LAFDNAAEAQ

-907 EALAQNLLSL
+907 EALSQNLLSL

-928 AVVTSKGIEDW
+928 AVVTSKGIDDW
-939 TTWRATGEAKVIQDA
+939 TRWRTTGEAKVIQDA
-954 NALGG
+954 DAFGG

-974 VHWKEFVKIN
+974 VHWNEFVKIN

-993 RFRRVSGETGSIY
+993 RFRRVAGESGTIY
-1006 LGVACKTADQT
+1006 LGVACKNADQS
-1017 KYVTTTNNLAADMG
+1017 KYVTTTNSLAGNMG

-1041 PILGEWQE
+1041 PNLGEWQE
-1049 VVLYLKGKSTGAAT
+1049 VVLYMKGKSIGAAT

-1077 AEFYAPMFIGN
+1077 AEYYAPMFIAN
-1088 YSAQPGISQLNFI
+1088 YNFQTGICQLNYI
-1101 IIEDNNSLASAN
+1101 IVEDNNSLASAN
-1113 DSTATAN
+1113 DATATAN
-1120 DLFKTATNRTDA
+1120 DLFKTATNRTEA
-1132 EAERTSKLEARVEN
+1132 EAERTSKLESRMQNA
-1146 TETGVKNNAEALLKT
+1146 ETGIQSNSQALLKT
-1161 VTKSDLDSAMSR
+1161 ATKSDLDSAMGR
-1173 VSTDITAAVQNIK
+1173 VATDITAAVNNIK
-1186 VGGVN
+1186 IGGVN
-1191 VVANSEAPR
+1191 AVANSETPR

-1234 FEISVPV
+1234 FEVSVPV
-1241 AGSVQVYSSNGSA
+1241 AGNVQVYSSNGSA
-1254 HIFSSSVSVTKANEF
+1254 HFFTTSVTVTKASEF
-1269 QKYEVTVFPKIHT
+1269 QKFEVTVFPKLHT

-1287 STIEFYGTYTTGR
+1287 STIEFYGTYGTGR
-1300 IPTIRRLQ
+1300 IPTIQKLQ

-1319 PSPRDVQS
+1319 PSPRDTQS
-1327 SLSANAEAI
+1327 SLNANAEAI
-1336 KITQA
+1336 KVTQA
-1341 DVKKQ
+1341 EVKKH
-1346 GDSLSSQSIDISK
+1346 GDTLSSQSLDISK
-1359 LRNDLILTNAEVGKK
+1359 LRNDLTITNTEISKK
-1374 ASSEALQTTDSKVI
+1374 ASTEALQTTNSQVS
-1388 EQAGQIKAVTEQSNT
+1388 EQAGLIKAVTEQANT
-1403 LSANLS
+1403 LSANLN

-1417 LLINSNLVGTYNG
+1417 LLINSNVVGTYNG
-1430 VSYPHVLYKMGEDWE
+1430 VSYPHLRYKLGEDWE
-1445 VGAKYTLLWCAEH
+1445 VGTKYTLLWCAEH
-1458 VRGTGDTNSNLAVY
+1458 TRGAGDTNSNLAVY
-1472 AGGGTQFL
+1472 AGGGSQFL
-1480 QQVISTA
+1480 QQVINTT

-1492 KITFTKSNS
+1492 KITFTKTSA
-1501 GLGKY
+1501 GTAKEVH
-1506 INFYMLNKPTADKQ
+1506 FYMLNKPTADKN

-1532 GEFITTDSWIASPY
+1532 GEFITTDNWIASPY

-1551 FDQVSANLTEFKQT
+1551 FDQVSANLNEFKQT
-1565 YVTERDALAQRTSK
+1565 YVTESGALAQRTSK
-1579 LEVGMTDVEK
+1579 LEAGMSDVEK
-1589 NIFNTAQALN
+1589 NIYNTTQALN

-1614 TKAFNTSLTKLNE
+1614 TKAFNTSLTKLDE
-1627 SIKAEN
+1627 ALKAAN

-1638 IPDYNLANPDKWI
+1638 AGDYNFKNPDMWY
-1651 SHYSYDMKQYFKTT
+1651 SHYGWDMSQYFKTT
-1665 TTGKISN
+1665 TTGKIGN

-1678 TTVPVNCF
+1678 TSNPVNCF
-1686 NYSLS
+1686 NYNKQAL
-1691 AVPNDRA
+1691 PNTRA
-1698 YRISF
+1698 YIVSF
-1703 WVRCSSDSN
+1703 LVRRSSDSN
-1712 GSLSIP
+1712 GLCYIP
-1718 VMYGYS
+1718 IGRAKN
-1724 DGLWTIARYSAV
+1724 DGVFSTANYTSV
-1736 SIPAAQL
+1736 SVPVAKIPANESWTLISKVINMTSVAETYPQIQL
-1743 PVKDGN
+1743 
-1749 WYFVST
+1749 
-1755 VANFTSNTTIQ
+1755 
-1766 QLRFGIALGHTG
+1766 GIALGHTG
-1778 TSGWWE
+1778 NVGWWE
-1784 VQGYKVS
+1784 AQAYRIA
-1791 PVLNESDIDST
+1791 PVLNESDVDST
-1802 IVKSSILIDYSSKS
+1802 IVKSSILVDYSSKS

-1872 ISTSG
+1872 ISSSG
-1877 GDNIIKNGDFSKPL
+1877 GDNIIKNGDFSSPL
-1891 EISNWRQNA
+1891 GTLNWRQNSA
-1900 VVAGSLFE
+1900 VAGNLLE
-1908 AYKDSNGITWGHFK
+1908 VYKDSKGATWGHFK
-1922 STNTTTNFKGFIETI
+1922 STDTTTYFKGFIETL
-1937 TLAEGLETNQKYT
+1937 TLADGLEMNQKYT
-1950 LSFKAKSL
+1950 LSFKAMSL
-1958 TAAQTQIFLIIHR
+1958 TAAQTQILLIIHR
-1971 RDAAGSNNQI
+1971 RDSSGSNNQI

-1992 EVLCT
+1992 ETLCT
-1997 YTFDTNL
+1997 YTFDTNIIN
-2004 VDLQYINVIL
+2004 LQHINLIL
-2014 YAQIG
+2014 YSQVG

-2028 VQIEKG
+2028 VQLEKG

-2044 RELEKGLEANATA
+2044 RELIKDLEANASA
-2057 IEGTKADVKK
+2057 IEGTKADVQK
-2067 NGEQIAS
+2067 NGEKITSLA
-2074 ISENYVTLKSAVDN
+2074 ENYATLKSTVDN
-2088 NKLSADGKFQEIN
+2088 NKTAVDGKFQEIN

-2110 TTQSITN
+2110 TTQSINN
-2117 LESGY
+2117 LESSY

-2165 SVHVLAADGSIAT
+2165 SVHVLAADGSIAS

-2185 AAIANA
+2185 AAVANA

-2213 SIGVNIATVKNALI
+2213 SIGVNLAPVKNALI
-2227 SLGANPFTIDQI
+2227 SLGANPFTLDQI

-2259 ELHSTPDTGPNG
+2259 ELHATPDTGPNG
-2271 AKQIMLG
+2271 AKQIMLA

-2332 ILRYSEENWILLGD
+2332 TLRYSEENWILLGD

-2386 YTAAAGLVGATCSI
+2386 YTATAGLVGATCSI

-2405 TYSIGLPTFTVAA
+2405 TYSVGLPSFVVAA

-2427 FPSDVKATAFEAIPL
+2427 FPSDLKASAFEAIPL

-2453 TFTITNMF
+2453 TFTVTNMF
-2461 VSRGNSAPNFKGGFR
+2461 ISRGNSAPNFKGGFR

-2493 DANKGVI
+2493 DVNKGVI
-2500 VQQINQYDA
+2500 AQQIQQYDA
-2509 AVPGGLSTVVKTT
+2509 TVPGGLSSVVKTT

-2528 TSQDL
+2528 TSKDL
-2533 ATLKNTE
+2533 ATLRNTE

-2579 GNNGVGV
+2579 GNNGVSV
-2586 YNNAA
+2586 YNNAG

-2598 RIAKSSDNPTT
+2598 RVAKSADNPTT
-2609 STHELEI
+2609 STYEIEI
-2616 KTIGAANPTWGGFFQ
+2616 KTIGAASPTRGGFVQ

-2636 ANAVFIIKYLIKLPI
+2636 ANAVFVIKYLIKLPV
-2651 GYKLVIAGNSMGTGA
+2651 GYKLVNAGNAMGTGA
-2666 IERFVGSAE
+2666 IDRFIGNTE
-2675 GTGKFETYIRLIK
+2675 GTGKFETYIRMIK
-2688 CGAAGSFSNSGHV
+2688 CGAVGSFSNSGHV
-2701 YVAGGATPT
+2701 YVAGGSTPT
-2710 ATTPLVWTLA
+2710 ATAPLVWTLA

-2728 DYASADPTLQDFVST
+2728 DYASADPTLQDFVSS

-2756 SWAAK
+2756 TWAAK
-2761 LVEMSSKLDSKNSA
+2761 LTEMSSKLDSKNGA
-2775 YILNADITNTTIDR
+2775 YILNADITNTNVER
-2789 AIAASSQKLT
+2789 AIAASSQKIT
-2799 SEYTTAMSVQPLSSG
+2799 SEYTNAMSVQPLSSG
-2814 AGKIFDKPLTWRQPV
+2814 AGKIFVKPLTWRQAI

-2842 INAYMTKI
+2842 VGAYMTKV

-2862 NTFDMDLAFYAY
+2862 NIFDLDLAFYAY
-2874 TSTTPFYQNMT
+2874 TSTVPFYPNMT
-2885 ARSFGITMDETNA
+2885 SRSFGITLDENNA
-2898 ITKGLALALDSNN
+2898 TTKGLALALDSNN

-2937 TNPPDYFKDGWSAA
+2937 TNPPDYFKDGWTAA

-2963 PFTVTSAMETT
+2963 PFTVTSMMETT

-2981 DIPMAQLSDIAAD
+2981 DVPMSQLSDIAAD

-3007 VWDTLYQTDTSLRAE
+3007 VWDTLYQTDASLRAE
-3022 AVTYGISSTTYAT
+3022 AVTYGISSTAYAT

-3072 RQELVRL
+3072 RQALVRA
-3079 ISEKAKSLADSAQNS
+3079 ISEKAKE
-3094 ANSKSKTFTAQPTI
+3094 I
-3108 PYAQG
+3108 
-3113 DIWKNGTTVSVAT
+3113 
-3126 VGRTSGAFTASD
+3126 
-3138 WTKVGDI
+3138 
-3145 TSENT
+3145 
-3150 SADTVKVNGV
+3150 ADT
-3160 LSATVTANAAAGKQ
+3160 
-3174 IADDVMSDLVI
+3174 
-3185 TPTEK
+3185 
-3190 SALYNSYKDMES
+3190 
-3202 NFNRLQNLANPWG
+3202 
-3215 ISVTAAQTAWDS
+3215 
-3227 LNNVS
+3227 
-3232 PKFFTDIISTT
+3232 
-3243 TTKTTLTSAQR
+3243 
-3254 DSLKGRINIFYTEV
+3254 
-3268 ANLDKAVNEYL
+3268 
-3279 NKAAAD
+3279 
-3285 AKDLAATTK
+3285 AKDIASTTK

-3300 YLTSS
+3300 YMTST
-3305 KTNEAIASSTERMT
+3305 KTNEAIASSTERMS

-3325 SQKIMASVLDTWF
+3325 GQKIMASVLETWQ
-3338 KDWLNKTPSGNK
+3338 KDWLVKTPSGNRP
-3350 AEMTIVADATCRGGY
+3350 ELSLVADATCRGGY
-3365 ALRIGNNSGND
+3365 ALRIGNNVGND
-3376 EAWINWFA
+3376 EAWLNWFT

-3412 ASCQNATKT
+3412 ATCQNANKT
-3421 KYVAQDN
+3421 KYIAQDN
-3428 TEINDVGSSHYLV
+3428 SEINDIGSSHYLV

-3507 EDADNIADFES
+3507 EDADNIADFEN
-3518 FKTTYTTEV
+3518 FKTTYTTDV
-3527 GSYAGALQTLVSVYG
+3527 GAYAGALQTLVSVYG
-3542 NNAVKLK
+3542 QNAIKLK
-3549 SQADLIDGIKGKY
+3549 SQADLIDGVKGKY
-3562 VFGMDNNGV
+3562 VMGMDNNGV
-3571 FSGMSM
+3571 FTGMSM
-3577 ATEQTNGTVFSS
+3577 VSEQTNGTVLSS

-3615 NQVIM
+3615 NQVLM

-3627 NLTAANFKVKSLTA
+3627 NLTAANFKAKSLTA
-3641 DLFNV
+3641 ELFNV
-3646 DKLSAIAG
+3646 DKLSAITG
-3654 ELGTLTTY
+3654 ELGTLITY
-3662 KDPAKPTGARM
+3662 KDPSQPQKARM
-3673 VLSGSLITVYDDN
+3673 VISGTALKLYDDN
-3686 NVVRV
+3686 NIERIYI
-3691 KLGLW
+3691 GL